1 MTDNKVILAVNNGD
15 GKTRLLTA
23 DAGRTVKVKLIPG
36 NKYLLKNINDDF
48 APENITLQRVDK
60 ALHIIQEGDTQPS
73 IIIEDYFNGDPNNP
87 VLMGMAEDGLLYA
100 YVPLSGESYDTGY
113 LIADGSMSPVALGGE
128 PLGAGGPLLT
138 APDDDNDML
147 FGMLGWFAL
156 AAAGVGAAFAL
167 SEMDKDDGDNHS
179 TPDKP
184 SIGTTMDD
192 EGSIKGPLKSGDT
205 TDDSTPTLTG
215 KGKPG
220 DTIHIYD
227 NDKEIGSVI
236 VDDEGEWSYTPDKP
250 LGEGEHE
257 LTVVE
262 KDPDG
267 NASPPSDPIVIVV
280 DTVAPKAPT
289 IEHIMDKVGKTTG
302 EIHDDAYTDD
312 PQPEM
317 SGTGE
322 AGATIAIYD
331 NGKKIGETTVNDDGR
346 WYFKPSENLTD
357 GSHSITVSQT
367 DKAGNVSEPSDE
379 RDFIVLT
386 EPPGKAET
394 PEVIDNTGPVTG
406 PLKPG
411 DVTDDSQPSFSGEGT
426 PGNTIIIKDNDKEIG
441 SVIVDDEGK
450 WSFTPKDELAE
461 GEHNVVVVEEDPLG
475 NEGDPSD
482 PIQIIVDT
490 TPPAK
495 PDMADALDN
504 TGPITGQLKGG
515 DVTDETRPVFSGKG
529 EPGDTVTIYDG
540 DEVLG
545 TTVID
550 DKGNWTLK
558 PEKPLG
564 EGHHSIT
571 VTQTDKAGNTSDPSE
586 ALEFEVDT
594 TAPDASANVLN
605 ITAVADDVG
614 DRQGNV
620 ASGDITDDSKP
631 LISGIGEAGNT
642 VFVYTTDSSGKHLI
656 GTAVVGSDGTWSL
669 TPETPLTEGLN
680 KLTLETQDPAGN
692 RVAGEAPSYD
702 INLLIPVST
711 APSINSVVD
720 NAEPHVGPLQK
731 GESTNDTTPTL
742 SGSAA
747 PGDIVSILDNGKV
760 IGTVKADS
768 NGKWAFSPD
777 TALADGKHTFTVT
790 ATDAAGNART
800 SGSFPIVIDT
810 AAPSPAENIVI
821 NDNVGDKQGP
831 VGPGDTT
838 DDQSPTLSG
847 EAEPGSVVDIYD
859 NDEKI
864 GSVIVDD
871 EGKWS
876 YTPDTPLAKGDHEI
890 TTTVTDPSGN
900 TSEPSPGISF
910 TVDPDPNQVTV
921 GEIVDD
927 QGPIVGN
934 LKPGTVTDD
943 VRPELSGKGKPGST
957 VTIMDG
963 DDVLGSTVVD
973 PDGNWT
979 FTPEQDLADG
989 DHSLTVISKDPAGN
1003 EVTSPSFDITVDAT
1017 APEKPVL
1024 GSATDDVG
1032 TIRGDLSNGGT
1043 TDDANP
1049 TFNGSAEPGSRVD
1062 IYDNGEHI
1070 GSTIADDNGAW
1081 QFTPTTPLP
1090 EGEHHITTTATDE
1103 AGNTGP
1109 ESDDFVL
1116 VTDYTPP
1123 VASSDVLNIT
1133 SVMDD
1138 VGGRQGNVASG
1149 EITDD
1154 SKPVINGI
1162 GEAGSTVFVY
1172 STDANGKHLLGS
1184 AVVNSE
1190 GTWRL
1195 ALDTPLVE
1203 GLNQLTL
1210 ETQDAVGNRVVG
1222 EAPSYDITV
1231 LIPVSTE
1238 PSINSVVDNAEPH
1251 VGPMQKG
1258 ETTNDTTPT
1267 LSGSAAPGD
1276 VVSILDNGKVIGTVK
1291 ADSSGKWSFTPDT
1304 ALADGQHTFTV
1315 TATDAAGNARTSGT
1329 FPIVIDTAAPSPAE
1343 NIVINDNVG
1352 DKQGPVGPG
1361 DTTDDQSPT
1370 LSGEAEPGSVVD
1382 IYDNDEK
1389 IGSVIVD
1396 DEGKWSYTPDKPL
1409 AKGDHEI
1416 TTTVTDPSGNTSEPS
1431 PGISFT
1437 VDPDP
1442 NQVTVGEVVDDQGP
1456 IVGNLKPGTVTDDAR
1471 PELSGKGKPGSTVTI
1486 MDGDDVLG
1494 STVVDPDG
1502 NWTFTPEQD
1511 LADGDHSLTVISK
1524 DPAGNDVTS
1533 PSFDISV
1540 DTVAPEKP
1548 VIGVA
1553 TDDVGSSRG
1562 DLSSGSTT
1570 DDANPTFKGSAEPGS
1585 RVDIYDNGELIGST
1599 MVDENGGW
1607 QFTPTTALP
1616 EGEHHITT
1624 TATDEA
1630 GNTGPES
1637 DDFVL
1642 ITDYT
1647 APDASKVA
1655 ITEVYD
1661 DVNTAGVIASG
1672 EETDDNRPLIKG
1684 TGAEP
1689 GNTITVYNGDKVI
1702 GTAKVQADG
1711 TWSLEPTTP
1720 LPDGK
1725 YTLTAK
1731 ETDGVGNV
1739 SGPSGEYIINV
1750 ATVPPQAPTLD
1761 TVYDDVA
1768 PHADYLQKG
1777 DVTNDTTPT
1786 LSGSSGVAGGT
1797 ISIYDNGRLIGTT
1810 SVGSNGS
1817 WSFTPDTALADG
1829 SHNFTA
1835 TVTDGV
1841 GRTSE
1846 PTGGFGIVIDTKAPE
1861 AASDL
1866 LVTDNVGAYQGPV
1879 VSGDTTDDNTPTLSG
1894 KAEPGSTVN
1903 IIDNGQ
1909 VIGTAKVNPDGTW
1922 SYTPDQPLA
1931 NGAHDLTTT
1940 VTDPSGNTGPEGSHV
1955 VITVDVVPGK
1965 VEITAV
1971 TDDTGS
1977 VTGSLSQ
1984 GALTD
1989 DTRPQISGTAKAGST
2004 VTIMDGSNVLGT
2016 TTAGADG
2023 TWSFTPSVDLGR
2035 GDHTFT
2041 ATAKD
2046 PMGNESSSSSWTVTI
2061 DTDAPVKPTIDAAL
2075 DDVGSVQGN
2084 LANGGTTDDP
2094 TPTLSGKAEA
2104 GSTVKIYDQNGLLGE
2119 VTAKADGTW
2128 SFSPVAKLPEG
2139 EHRFHVTATDK
2150 AGNTSVASD
2159 DFVLTLDYTAPDASK
2174 LAITEVYDDVN
2185 TAGVIASG
2193 EETDDNRPLIKGT
2206 GAEPGNTITV
2216 YNGDKVI
2223 GTAKVQADGT
2233 WSLEPTTP
2241 LPDGK
2246 YTLTAKETD
2255 GVGNVSGPSGEYII
2269 NVATI
2274 PPQAPTLDTVYDDVA
2289 PHADYLQKGDV
2300 TNDTTPTLSGSS
2312 GVAGG
2317 TISIYDNGRLIGTT
2331 SVGSNGSW
2339 SFTPDTALADGSH
2352 NFTATVTDGVGRTSE
2367 PTGGFGIVIDTKAP
2381 EAASD
2386 LLVTDN
2392 VGAYQGPVVSGDTT
2406 DDNTPTLSGKAEPG
2420 STVNIIDN
2428 GQVIGTAKVNPD
2440 GTWSYTPDQ
2449 PLANGAH
2456 DLTTTVT
2463 DPSGNTGPEG
2473 SHVVIT
2479 VDVVPG
2485 KVEITAV
2492 TDDTGSVTG
2501 SLSQGALT
2509 DDTRPQI
2516 SGTAKAGSTVTIM
2529 DGSNVLGTTTAG
2541 ADGTWS
2547 FTPSVDLGRGD
2558 HTFTATAKDP
2568 MGNESSSSSWTVTI
2582 DTDAPVKPTID
2593 AALDDVGSV
2602 QGNLAN
2608 GGTTDDPTP
2617 TLSGKAE
2624 AGSTVKIYDQN
2635 GLLGEVTAKADGT
2648 WSFSPVAKLPEGEHR
2663 FHVTATD
2670 KAGNTSVASDDFVLT
2685 LDYTA
2690 PDASKLAI
2698 TEVYDD
2704 VNTAG
2709 VIASG
2714 EETDDN
2720 RPLIKGTGA
2729 EPGNTITVY
2738 NGDKVIGTAKVQAD
2752 GTWSLEPTTPLPD
2765 GKYTLTAKETD
2776 GVGNVSGPSGEY
2788 IINVATVPPQAPTLD
2803 TVYDDVAPHADYLQ
2817 KGDVTNDTTPTL
2829 SGSSGVAG
2837 GTISIY
2843 DNGRLIGTTSVGS
2856 NGSWSF
2862 TPDTALA
2869 DGSHNFTATVTDGVG
2884 RTSEPTGGFGIVIDT
2899 KAPDA
2904 ASDLL
2909 VTDNVGAY
2917 QGPVVSGD
2925 TTDDNTPTLSGKA
2938 EPGSTV
2944 NIIDNGQVIGT
2955 AKVNPDG
2962 TWSYTP
2968 DQPLANGAH
2977 DLTTTVTD
2985 PSGNTGP
2992 EGSHVVITV
3001 DVVPGKV
3008 EITAVTDDTGSVTG
3022 SLSQGALTDDTRPQI
3037 SGTAKAGS
3045 TVTIMDGSNVL
3056 GTTTVGADGTWSF
3069 TPSVDLGRGDHTFTA
3084 TAKDP
3089 MGNESSSS
3097 SWTVTIDTDAPVKP
3111 TIDAAL
3117 DDVGSVQGNLANG
3130 GTTDDP
3136 TPTLSGKAEA
3146 GSTVKI
3152 YDQNGLLGE
3161 VTAKADG
3168 TWSFSPVA
3176 KLPEGEHRFH
3186 VTATDRA
3193 GNTSV
3198 ASDDFVLTLDYT
3210 APDASKLAIT
3220 EVYDDVNTAG
3230 VIASGEETDDN
3241 RPLIKGTGAEAGN
3254 TITVYNGDKVIGTAK
3269 VQADGTWSLEPTT
3282 PLPDGKYTLTAKETD
3297 GVGNVSGPSG
3307 EYIINVATVPPQ
3319 APTLD
3324 TVYDDVAPHADYLQK
3339 GDVTNDTTPTLS
3351 GSSGVAGGTI
3361 SIYDN
3366 GRLIGTTSVAGNGSW
3381 SFTPDTALADG
3392 SHNFTATV
3400 TDGVGRTSEPT
3411 GGFGIVI
3418 DTKAPDAASDLLVTD
3433 NVGAYQGPVVS
3444 GDTTDDNTPTLSG
3457 KAEPGST
3464 VNIIDNGQVIG
3475 TAKVNPDGTWSY
3487 TPDQPLANGAHDL
3500 TTTVTDPS
3508 GNTGPEGSH
3517 VVITVDVVPGK
3528 VEITAVTDDT
3538 GSVTGSLS
3546 QGALTDDTRPQ
3557 ISGTAKAGSTVTI
3570 MDGSNVL
3577 GTTTAGAD
3585 GTWSFT
3591 PSVDLGRGDHTFTAT
3606 AKDPM
3611 GNESA
3616 SSSWTVTIDT
3626 DAPVKPTIDAAL
3638 DDVGSVQGN
3647 LANGGTTDDPTPTL
3661 SGKAEAGST
3670 VKIYDQ
3676 NGLLGEVTAKADGT
3690 WSFSPVAKLPE
3701 GEHRF
3706 HVTATD
3712 RAGNTSVASDD
3723 FVLTLDYTAPDVSK
3737 VSITDVV
3744 DDFGSVT
3751 GSIASG
3757 GKTDDNTPLIKGTG
3771 AEPGNTI
3778 TVYNGDKVIGTAKV
3792 QADGTWELQVTKALP
3807 DGTYTLTVKETDSV
3821 GNTTAASPEYII
3833 QIDAGG
3839 QPLPP
3844 TLSSVEDDVAPH
3856 TGPLQKDATTNDNTL
3871 LLTGTAEA
3879 GVTVRIYGGP
3889 NGTTLLGETK
3899 ADAQGKWS
3907 FNTPKL
3913 ADGVHT
3919 FVAEA
3924 INDIGQVSPQTG
3936 GFPIT
3941 VDTSAPGEV
3950 TGFIV
3955 SDNEGPQT
3963 GTLSN
3968 GDTTDDATPTI
3979 SGKAEPGSVVHIYV
3993 NGQENGTAV
4002 ADANGNW
4009 TYTTGSLADGE
4020 YTFTARA
4027 EDSAGNL
4034 GAENAGVTVTLDTSS
4049 VPVTIVRVM
4058 DDKGSVTGELKAN
4071 DVTDDARPEIIGKAK
4086 AGSTVTIMD
4095 GNVVLGSV
4103 KADASGNW
4111 VFTPTSDL
4119 GDGVH
4124 NITATAKDLTGKED
4138 TSSTFSFE
4146 IDSKAP
4152 NRPSIDYAED
4162 QVGTIKDD
4170 LNSNDVTDDPQ
4181 PILHGTAE
4189 AGSTVNIYT
4198 VDGTL
4203 LGSVTANSNGAWNF
4217 KPGSKLP
4224 EGKNTF
4230 YVTATDEAGNV
4241 SDKSADFILTTDY
4254 TAPDASKVA
4263 ITEVIDNYGSVTG
4276 KVESGGVLDDSRP
4289 VIKGTG
4295 AEIGNVITVYT
4306 TDASGATKVLGT
4318 TKVDA
4323 NGTWTLTVSDALYA
4337 DLNKLTVT
4345 ETDTT
4350 GNTAKPST
4358 SYDVTLSSAPGV
4370 PVIDGITDDAGSANV
4385 ELSNGGLTKDTTP
4398 TLHGTAS
4405 GVAGN
4410 TVTIYNGSQVVGT
4423 TTLDANGHWSFTPGT
4438 ALADGSY
4445 HFTVTVTNTAGQE
4458 SEKSQVYSI
4467 DVDATAPNPATDILI
4482 ADDVSPITG
4491 NLQDGDVTDDNKPTF
4506 SGKAEAGSTVNILD
4520 GGKVIGSTTVDS
4532 TGNWDWTPG
4541 TALADG
4547 DHAFTTTVT
4556 DKAGNTSAPTGVVN
4570 ITVDTQGSTVA
4581 LSIDGYHDDVGTNT
4595 GLILGSGTST
4605 DDTSPI
4611 LQGSWSGDLETTES
4625 IRVYQDGI
4633 LLGLAVL
4640 DRANHTWTMAVNG
4653 LVNANTYKFTV
4664 VAVDAAGNES
4674 APSAEFALTID
4685 QDAPTQT
4692 VSITSYTDDVGLVTG
4707 NMPGNTST
4715 DDRQPVLN
4723 GKVTGTP
4730 LEAGDEVRIYD
4741 VSSNTMLGTATV
4753 NSDGTWSFELPP
4765 LDDNMTHTF
4774 RAVVADNVGNE
4785 GTPSSD
4791 FAITVD
4797 LNLLVNKQDT
4807 LDTTPIVSGSTGF
4820 EIQQGEYVE
4829 VTVNG
4834 KTYSS
4839 QNGQVVVD
4847 MRNNTW
4853 YVQIPDAD
4861 ALNVGT
4867 YDVKA
4872 VLFDAAGVQ
4881 IAADESSNELVVS
4894 PTPKVSVGAGGGD
4907 PDQKAT
4913 SVTLSE
4919 DGVWRIHSNQT
4930 MLDSTATSSSSLG
4943 DFSTT
4948 RLQSNSGT
4956 GYSSNNY
4963 VQNATFIDYNRDGM
4977 MDLFTVDSNYDDGQQ
4992 MFYYNGSTYTAYQV
5006 GAFERAPQT
5015 GEFAGDANTDGSANT
5030 WSWYGGIV
5038 AIDKNGDGYVDMING
5053 DQTPNDSA
5061 IRGGYGS
5068 QIVLNNDGTVVGM
5081 SKDGTFATDYAAD
5094 SGYDPIGLDQ
5104 SQPDMELSGVDIN
5117 NDGIVDFVMHS
5128 QNIVAD
5134 GSRIDANGATDSSAA
5149 RSTNQARLVV
5159 VNGTNNGNWKVTQI
5173 VDNVFQRGSD
5183 SDPGIGNGVAMTW
5196 GDYNGDGYLDLFL
5209 GRGSESTTSDSS
5221 AGNNA
5226 GEYASRIHFN
5236 DGNGKLLSDDGDN
5249 NGIGNPTGMY
5259 TFNDTL
5265 AGGASLAL
5273 DWNHDGKMDVI
5284 ELPGMESSSG
5294 GINDAAATGPINLYT
5309 NTSVNGN
5316 TSFTTS
5322 NLLTQVGKSTIGG
5335 SSTAQQVTGAI
5346 AIDVDWDG
5354 DRDLLAFTSGG
5365 TTTYIENKNEVAH
5378 GTSIHLRILDEGGI
5392 NTLFGNTVQLIDE
5405 ATGQVVSTQIINA
5418 QSGNQTNDSTA
5429 IVDFY
5434 NLDAT
5439 KSYSAVILRSTGG
5452 AVSNVGGVA
5461 TVDGK
5466 AVQNV
5471 NKAWGGLTAAEGNHA
5486 YVLTTES
5493 ENNVANASA
5502 SGGTNTTGIVG
5513 TGYNDTFFATLGNDL
5528 YNGAGGTETVSG
5540 VKSWNNTGGLDI
5552 VDYKL
5557 AGSTP
5562 LNIDLNK
5569 TGMQNTGFGSAQFV
5583 NVEGLAGGSGND
5595 TFTGNAA
5602 NNYFEGRA
5610 GADTFYLD
5618 NDGKGGGQ
5626 DTLKYQVQENGRT
5639 NGTGGNGSD
5648 VVHGFVVGTVEAT
5661 RKADIIDISSLL
5673 VGYAGDADGAAHY
5686 INGVATIDAGDA
5698 IAQYLSVTYNGKDT
5712 ILSIDRDGSGSG
5724 FGASQVLTIADTKVD
5739 LETLLAN
5746 HQLVIKGPDVS
5757 TMNYSALNEGVT
5769 VNMWTGFTSA
5779 GGKLEDIV
5787 KIVGTQTDDTITD
5800 NSFSNVIAG
5809 EGGNDTFYLMNG
5821 GNDVLMYNVLEGME
5835 NDATGGNGHDTVHGF
5850 KVGNVE
5856 KDGDADTLNLSDL
5869 VDYSG
5874 PVTFFENNGKMELDA
5889 ESKGLEDYLKVDVVG
5904 NDTVISVDI
5913 DGQGGQHGFTQVVTL
5928 ADVQTDLVTLLQNN
5942 QIMM

>member
-23 DAGRTVKVKLIPG
+23 EAGRTVKVKLIPG
-36 NKYLLKNINDDF
+36 NKYLLKNFNDDF

-73 IIIEDYFNGDPNNP
+73 IIIEDYFNGDPTNP

-100 YVPLSGESYDTGY
+100 YVPLSGDSYDTGY
-113 LIADGSMSPVALGGE
+113 LMADGSMSPVALGGE

-167 SEMDKDDGDNHS
+167 SEMDNDDGDNHS

-312 PQPEM
+312 PKPEM

-322 AGATIAIYD
+322 AGATITIYD
-331 NGKKIGETTVNDDGR
+331 NGKKIGETTVNEDGR
-346 WYFKPSENLTD
+346 WYFKPAENLTD

-450 WSFTPKDELAE
+450 WSFTPKDELTE

-495 PDMADALDN
+495 PDMADAQDN

-564 EGHHSIT
+564 EGDHSIT

-692 RVAGEAPSYD
+692 RVACEAPSYD

-720 NAEPHVGPLQK
+720 NAEPHVGPMQK

-747 PGDIVSILDNGKV
+747 PGDVVSILDNGKV
-760 IGTVKADS
+760 IGTVTADS
-768 NGKWAFSPD
+768 NGKWAFTPD

-921 GEIVDD
+921 GEVVDD

-1103 AGNTGP
+1103 TGNTGP

-1184 AVVNSE
+1184 AVVDSE
-1190 GTWRL
+1190 GNWTL

-1315 TATDAAGNARTSGT
+1315 TATDAAGNARTSGS

-1570 DDANPTFKGSAEPGS
+1570 DDANPTFNGTAEPGS

-1599 MVDENGGW
+1599 VVDENGGW

-1624 TATDEA
+1624 TATDKA

-1672 EETDDNRPLIKG
+1672 GETDDNRPLIKG

-1739 SGPSGEYIINV
+1739 SGPSAEYVINV

-1810 SVGSNGS
+1810 
-1817 WSFTPDTALADG
+1817 T
-1829 SHNFTA
+1829 
-1835 TVTDGV
+1835 
-1841 GRTSE
+1841 
-1846 PTGGFGIVIDTKAPE
+1846 
-1861 AASDL
+1861 
-1866 LVTDNVGAYQGPV
+1866 
-1879 VSGDTTDDNTPTLSG
+1879 
-1894 KAEPGSTVN
+1894 
-1903 IIDNGQ
+1903 
-1909 VIGTAKVNPDGTW
+1909 
-1922 SYTPDQPLA
+1922 
-1931 NGAHDLTTT
+1931 
-1940 VTDPSGNTGPEGSHV
+1940 
-1955 VITVDVVPGK
+1955 
-1965 VEITAV
+1965 
-1971 TDDTGS
+1971 
-1977 VTGSLSQ
+1977 
-1984 GALTD
+1984 
-1989 DTRPQISGTAKAGST
+1989 
-2004 VTIMDGSNVLGT
+2004 
-2016 TTAGADG
+2016 
-2023 TWSFTPSVDLGR
+2023 
-2035 GDHTFT
+2035 
-2041 ATAKD
+2041 
-2046 PMGNESSSSSWTVTI
+2046 
-2061 DTDAPVKPTIDAAL
+2061 
-2075 DDVGSVQGN
+2075 
-2084 LANGGTTDDP
+2084 
-2094 TPTLSGKAEA
+2094 
-2104 GSTVKIYDQNGLLGE
+2104 
-2119 VTAKADGTW
+2119 
-2128 SFSPVAKLPEG
+2128 
-2139 EHRFHVTATDK
+2139 
-2150 AGNTSVASD
+2150 
-2159 DFVLTLDYTAPDASK
+2159 
-2174 LAITEVYDDVN
+2174 
-2185 TAGVIASG
+2185 
-2193 EETDDNRPLIKGT
+2193 
-2206 GAEPGNTITV
+2206 
-2216 YNGDKVI
+2216 
-2223 GTAKVQADGT
+2223 
-2233 WSLEPTTP
+2233 
-2241 LPDGK
+2241 
-2246 YTLTAKETD
+2246 
-2255 GVGNVSGPSGEYII
+2255 
-2269 NVATI
+2269 
-2274 PPQAPTLDTVYDDVA
+2274 
-2289 PHADYLQKGDV
+2289 
-2300 TNDTTPTLSGSS
+2300 
-2312 GVAGG
+2312 
-2317 TISIYDNGRLIGTT
+2317 
-2331 SVGSNGSW
+2331 
-2339 SFTPDTALADGSH
+2339 
-2352 NFTATVTDGVGRTSE
+2352 
-2367 PTGGFGIVIDTKAP
+2367 
-2381 EAASD
+2381 
-2386 LLVTDN
+2386 
-2392 VGAYQGPVVSGDTT
+2392 
-2406 DDNTPTLSGKAEPG
+2406 
-2420 STVNIIDN
+2420 
-2428 GQVIGTAKVNPD
+2428 
-2440 GTWSYTPDQ
+2440 
-2449 PLANGAH
+2449 
-2456 DLTTTVT
+2456 
-2463 DPSGNTGPEG
+2463 
-2473 SHVVIT
+2473 
-2479 VDVVPG
+2479 
-2485 KVEITAV
+2485 
-2492 TDDTGSVTG
+2492 
-2501 SLSQGALT
+2501 
-2509 DDTRPQI
+2509 
-2516 SGTAKAGSTVTIM
+2516 
-2529 DGSNVLGTTTAG
+2529 
-2541 ADGTWS
+2541 
-2547 FTPSVDLGRGD
+2547 
-2558 HTFTATAKDP
+2558 
-2568 MGNESSSSSWTVTI
+2568 
-2582 DTDAPVKPTID
+2582 
-2593 AALDDVGSV
+2593 
-2602 QGNLAN
+2602 
-2608 GGTTDDPTP
+2608 
-2617 TLSGKAE
+2617 
-2624 AGSTVKIYDQN
+2624 
-2635 GLLGEVTAKADGT
+2635 
-2648 WSFSPVAKLPEGEHR
+2648 
-2663 FHVTATD
+2663 
-2670 KAGNTSVASDDFVLT
+2670 
-2685 LDYTA
+2685 
-2690 PDASKLAI
+2690 
-2698 TEVYDD
+2698 
-2704 VNTAG
+2704 
-2709 VIASG
+2709 
-2714 EETDDN
+2714 
-2720 RPLIKGTGA
+2720 
-2729 EPGNTITVY
+2729 
-2738 NGDKVIGTAKVQAD
+2738 
-2752 GTWSLEPTTPLPD
+2752 
-2765 GKYTLTAKETD
+2765 
-2776 GVGNVSGPSGEY
+2776 
-2788 IINVATVPPQAPTLD
+2788 
-2803 TVYDDVAPHADYLQ
+2803 
-2817 KGDVTNDTTPTL
+2817 
-2829 SGSSGVAG
+2829 
-2837 GTISIY
+2837 
-2843 DNGRLIGTTSVGS
+2843 VGS

-3022 SLSQGALTDDTRPQI
+3022 SLSQNAVTDDTRPQI

-3056 GTTTVGADGTWSF
+3056 GTTTAGADGTWSF

-3089 MGNESSSS
+3089 MGNESVSS

-3186 VTATDRA
+3186 VTATDKA

-3198 ASDDFVLTLDYT
+3198 ASDDFVLTLD
-3210 APDASKLAIT
+3210 
-3220 EVYDDVNTAG
+3220 
-3230 VIASGEETDDN
+3230 
-3241 RPLIKGTGAEAGN
+3241 
-3254 TITVYNGDKVIGTAK
+3254 
-3269 VQADGTWSLEPTT
+3269 
-3282 PLPDGKYTLTAKETD
+3282 
-3297 GVGNVSGPSG
+3297 
-3307 EYIINVATVPPQ
+3307 
-3319 APTLD
+3319 
-3324 TVYDDVAPHADYLQK
+3324 
-3339 GDVTNDTTPTLS
+3339 
-3351 GSSGVAGGTI
+3351 
-3361 SIYDN
+3361 
-3366 GRLIGTTSVAGNGSW
+3366 
-3381 SFTPDTALADG
+3381 F
-3392 SHNFTATV
+3392 
-3400 TDGVGRTSEPT
+3400 
-3411 GGFGIVI
+3411 
-3418 DTKAPDAASDLLVTD
+3418 
-3433 NVGAYQGPVVS
+3433 
-3444 GDTTDDNTPTLSG
+3444 
-3457 KAEPGST
+3457 
-3464 VNIIDNGQVIG
+3464 
-3475 TAKVNPDGTWSY
+3475 
-3487 TPDQPLANGAHDL
+3487 
-3500 TTTVTDPS
+3500 
-3508 GNTGPEGSH
+3508 
-3517 VVITVDVVPGK
+3517 
-3528 VEITAVTDDT
+3528 
-3538 GSVTGSLS
+3538 
-3546 QGALTDDTRPQ
+3546 
-3557 ISGTAKAGSTVTI
+3557 
-3570 MDGSNVL
+3570 
-3577 GTTTAGAD
+3577 
-3585 GTWSFT
+3585 
-3591 PSVDLGRGDHTFTAT
+3591 
-3606 AKDPM
+3606 
-3611 GNESA
+3611 
-3616 SSSWTVTIDT
+3616 
-3626 DAPVKPTIDAAL
+3626 
-3638 DDVGSVQGN
+3638 
-3647 LANGGTTDDPTPTL
+3647 
-3661 SGKAEAGST
+3661 
-3670 VKIYDQ
+3670 
-3676 NGLLGEVTAKADGT
+3676 
-3690 WSFSPVAKLPE
+3690 
-3701 GEHRF
+3701 
-3706 HVTATD
+3706 
-3712 RAGNTSVASDD
+3712 
-3723 FVLTLDYTAPDVSK
+3723 TAPDVSK

-3744 DDFGSVT
+3744 DDFGSVI

-3807 DGTYTLTVKETDSV
+3807 DGTYNLTVKETDSV

-3899 ADAQGKWS
+3899 ADPQGKWS

-3955 SDNEGPQT
+3955 SDNEGPKT

-4071 DVTDDARPEIIGKAK
+4071 DVTDDARPDIIGKAK
-4086 AGSTVTIMD
+4086 AGSIVTIKD
-4095 GNVVLGSV
+4095 GSVVLGTV
-4103 KADASGNW
+4103 TADASGNW
-4111 VFTPTSDL
+4111 TFTPTSDL

-4124 NITATAKDLTGKED
+4124 NITATAKDLTGKEE

-4162 QVGTIKDD
+4162 QVGTVKDD

-4241 SDKSADFILTTDY
+4241 SDKSADFVLTTDY
-4254 TAPDASKVA
+4254 TAPDASKV
-4263 ITEVIDNYGSVTG
+4263 TIDSVTDNVG
-4276 KVESGGVLDDSRP
+4276 NVQGIVADGGVLDDSRP
-4289 VIKGTG
+4289 VIRGSG
-4295 AEIGNVITVYT
+4295 AEAGNVITVYT
-4306 TDASGATKVLGT
+4306 TDKDGNTKVLGT
-4318 TKVDA
+4318 TKVDP
-4323 NGTWTLTVSDALYA
+4323 NGKWELTPSESLYG
-4337 DLNKLTVT
+4337 DSINKLTVT
-4345 ETDTT
+4345 ETDSV
-4350 GNTAKPST
+4350 GNVAKPAD
-4358 SYDVTLSSAPGV
+4358 SYDVIMSDTPNAPAIVNVLDDTGTN
-4370 PVIDGITDDAGSANV
+4370 VINLADNA
-4385 ELSNGGLTKDTTP
+4385 LTKDDTP
-4398 TLHGTAS
+4398 TLKGTAD
-4405 GVAGN
+4405 GVAGD
-4410 TVTIYNGSQVVGT
+4410 TITIYNGSQVVGK
-4423 TTLDANGHWSFTPGT
+4423 TTLNSDGTWSFTPSP
-4438 ALADGSY
+4438 ALADGNY
-4445 HFTVTVTNTAGQE
+4445 IFTVTNTNSAGQE
-4458 SEKSQVYSI
+4458 SDRSGSFTLTI
-4467 DVDATAPNPATDILI
+4467 DSTAPNPVSGLQV
-4482 ADDVSPITG
+4482 ADDQGAWKGQLT
-4491 NLQDGDVTDDNKPTF
+4491 DGMTTDDNKPTF
-4506 SGKAEAGSTVNILD
+4506 TGKAEQGSTVTIYDNGQAIGSVVVTNTDGSWQYTPTTPLADGEHQFATQVTDPAGNASAIVDDITVNVSTGASYLQLLQVVDDVQETGGSRVLREGEVTNDSQVQLVGKATAGSTIIITDVGGVQLGTVKADANGDWEFTPLSSLSDGAHTLRITGTDPSNNPLTPIDFDLVVDTVAPVAPVITDVLDDVNPVQGSVAHGKPTNDTTPEITGTAEKGSTVNVYHQVDATTRILLGTAVADSTTGQWTLQITDANKLTEGTWNLVATSTDAAGNISTPSNTWTIVVDTTVSDAVINISSISEDRGSSDTDFVTSDNTLLINGQLTKALQADEWVEISLDNGATWTRASTVTGTSWTVDMQNTPLND
-4520 GGKVIGSTTVDS
+4520 GAYTIQARVVDNAGNVGSTDS
-4532 TGNWDWTPG
+4532 QALQVATGGSDMNGLSTTTKVTTDTSHG
-4541 TALADG
+4541 LTTG
-4547 DHAFTTTVT
+4547 DHFSHAATATNSDMVTRDRTVT
-4556 DKAGNTSAPTGVVN
+4556 ISGNLSAALQAGEHLQISLDNGKTWQTLALNGQSWSYVLPEATASTTHSFKLQVIDVAGNP
-4570 ITVDTQGSTVA
+4570 
-4581 LSIDGYHDDVGTNT
+4581 GTNT
-4595 GLILGSGTST
+4595 KFADSYNVVIDLDSPNGITGAPDVPQHTTTGDSFTFSSGQYGRVEAGAIVSLVSDVNNNGTYQEGLDQVIGFVKANADGSWSLNTSLPSGAHNLAFVVWDEAGNRSSMSASTSTGVTEGGGSTLIEQTWGGTTDADSRGLNAAAVTISQDGLWSFFQSARGTSGTST
-4605 DDTSPI
+4605 ANA
-4611 LQGSWSGDLETTES
+4611 G
-4625 IRVYQDGI
+4625 RVYDSVTREDYDSTY
-4633 LLGLAVL
+4633 LAQPS
-4640 DRANHTWTMAVNG
+4640 TENG
-4653 LVNANTYKFTV
+4653 AGYD
-4664 VAVDAAGNES
+4664 VDS
-4674 APSAEFALTID
+4674 
-4685 QDAPTQT
+4685 
-4692 VSITSYTDDVGLVTG
+4692 TSY
-4707 NMPGNTST
+4707 S
-4715 DDRQPVLN
+4715 R
-4723 GKVTGTP
+4723 
-4730 LEAGDEVRIYD
+4730 Y
-4741 VSSNTMLGTATV
+4741 V
-4753 NSDGTWSFELPP
+4753 NSAAF
-4765 LDDNMTHTF
+4765 
-4774 RAVVADNVGNE
+4774 AD
-4785 GTPSSD
+4785 
-4791 FAITVD
+4791 I
-4797 LNLLVNKQDT
+4797 
-4807 LDTTPIVSGSTGF
+4807 
-4820 EIQQGEYVE
+4820 
-4829 VTVNG
+4829 
-4834 KTYSS
+4834 
-4839 QNGQVVVD
+4839 
-4847 MRNNTW
+4847 
-4853 YVQIPDAD
+4853 
-4861 ALNVGT
+4861 
-4867 YDVKA
+4867 
-4872 VLFDAAGVQ
+4872 
-4881 IAADESSNELVVS
+4881 
-4894 PTPKVSVGAGGGD
+4894 
-4907 PDQKAT
+4907 
-4913 SVTLSE
+4913 
-4919 DGVWRIHSNQT
+4919 
-4930 MLDSTATSSSSLG
+4930 
-4943 DFSTT
+4943 
-4948 RLQSNSGT
+4948 
-4956 GYSSNNY
+4956 
-4963 VQNATFIDYNRDGM
+4963 NRDGYADVM
-4977 MDLFTVDSNYDDGQQ
+4977 SQISSYSNAGR
-4992 MFYYNGSTYTAYQV
+4992 TAY
-5006 GAFERAPQT
+5006 
-5015 GEFAGDANTDGSANT
+5015 
-5030 WSWYGGIV
+5030 W
-5038 AIDKNGDGYVDMING
+5038 
-5053 DQTPNDSA
+5053 
-5061 IRGGYGS
+5061 
-5068 QIVLNNDGTVVGM
+5068 L
-5081 SKDGTFATDYAAD
+5081 
-5094 SGYDPIGLDQ
+5094 
-5104 SQPDMELSGVDIN
+5104 
-5117 NDGIVDFVMHS
+5117 
-5128 QNIVAD
+5128 QNAD
-5134 GSRIDANGATDSSAA
+5134 GSYSAKA
-5149 RSTNQARLVV
+5149 LDQ
-5159 VNGTNNGNWKVTQI
+5159 GTLNHLG
-5173 VDNVFQRGSD
+5173 
-5183 SDPGIGNGVAMTW
+5183 GVISY
-5196 GDYNGDGYLDLFL
+5196 DREGDGYLDFVL
-5209 GRGSESTTSDSS
+5209 GDSEADSISFIKNTQGTLSYEDNSGFSDGHPGGALPTS
-5221 AGNNA
+5221 
-5226 GEYASRIHFN
+5226 
-5236 DGNGKLLSDDGDN
+5236 LSVLHEVGAVDIDN
-5249 NGIGNPTGMY
+5249 NGTVDITAHIDYNGAGNLVGNNSRGLGILYNQTTGTSKTNFGEVGYYANVFRDDGHEDYGNLSISMTY
-5259 TFNDTL
+5259 ADYNNDGWL
-5265 AGGASLAL
+5265 DLFLSRGSKGGSNSDESRIYLNDGTGKLNATDSQAQWFGDNVDGGTSLAV
-5273 DWNHDGKMDVI
+5273 DWNHDGKMDII
-5284 ELPGMESSSG
+5284 EVPRSG
-5294 GINDAAATGPINLYT
+5294 VTGSPMLYT
-5309 NTSVNGN
+5309 NTGSNNWGANKVSLTG
-5316 TSFTTS
+5316 STTF
-5322 NLLTQVGKSTIGG
+5322 NNM
-5335 SSTAQQVTGAI
+5335 TGAV
-5346 AIDVDWDG
+5346 ALDYDWDG
-5354 DRDLLAFTSGG
+5354 SMDLVLYRSGADADVVARDDAGRTMLV
-5365 TTTYIENKNEVAH
+5365 KNTNIAAD
-5378 GTSIHLRILDEGGI
+5378 GTSLQIRIVDGNGI
-5392 NTLFGNTVQLIDE
+5392 NTFYSNTVKLYNSAGELVATQLINPQSS
-5405 ATGQVVSTQIINA
+5405 GSSNSMGLVSFF
-5418 QSGNQTNDSTA
+5418 G
-5429 IVDFY
+5429 
-5434 NLDAT
+5434 LDPNEV
-5439 KSYSAVILRSTGG
+5439 YSVQMLRIT
-5452 AVSNVGGVA
+5452 
-5461 TVDGK
+5461 DGK
-5466 AVQNV
+5466 ADHVGATGSIGGYTNGTV
-5471 NKAWGGLTAAEGNHA
+5471 NENWGGLTTGKAHDS
-5486 YVLTTES
+5486 YVLTAES
-5493 ENNVANASA
+5493 SNAANNT
-5502 SGGTNTTGIVG
+5502 SGNNGIIG
-5513 TGYNDTFFATLGNDL
+5513 TGYNDTFF
-5528 YNGAGGTETVSG
+5528 
-5540 VKSWNNTGGLDI
+5540 
-5552 VDYKL
+5552 
-5557 AGSTP
+5557 
-5562 LNIDLNK
+5562 
-5569 TGMQNTGFGSAQFV
+5569 GSA
-5583 NVEGLAGGSGND
+5583 GND
-5595 TFTGNAA
+5595 TYNGGGGWNQIVSGKPVWSETAGMDVVDYSRSTTAINANLWTGTATGNGTDKLLNIEGLVGSSQQDTFTDNSA
-5602 NNYFEGRA
+5602 NNVFEGRGGNDA
-5610 GADTFYLD
+5610 FYL
-5618 NDGKGGGQ
+5618 
-5626 DTLKYQVQENGRT
+5626 
-5639 NGTGGNGSD
+5639 
-5648 VVHGFVVGTVEAT
+5648 
-5661 RKADIIDISSLL
+5661 
-5673 VGYAGDADGAAHY
+5673 
-5686 INGVATIDAGDA
+5686 
-5698 IAQYLSVTYNGKDT
+5698 
-5712 ILSIDRDGSGSG
+5712 
-5724 FGASQVLTIADTKVD
+5724 
-5739 LETLLAN
+5739 
-5746 HQLVIKGPDVS
+5746 
-5757 TMNYSALNEGVT
+5757 
-5769 VNMWTGFTSA
+5769 VN
-5779 GGKLEDIV
+5779 
-5787 KIVGTQTDDTITD
+5787 
-5800 NSFSNVIAG
+5800 
-5809 EGGNDTFYLMNG
+5809 GGNDT
-5821 GNDVLMYNVLEGME
+5821 LMYKVLAGLS
-5835 NDATGGNGHDTVHGF
+5835 NDSTGGNGHDTIHGF
-5850 KVGNVE
+5850 KVGNLV
-5856 KDGDADTLNLSDL
+5856 KDSDADLLDMSELLDYKGSVSFFEDEGKL
-5869 VDYSG
+5869 ELDYSSRG
-5874 PVTFFENNGKMELDA
+5874 VLD
-5889 ESKGLEDYLKVDVVG
+5889 YVKVEVVG
-5904 NDTVISVDI
+5904 SDTVISIDR

>member
-1 MTDNKVILAVNNGD
+1 MTESKVILAVNSGD

-23 DAGRTVKVKLIPG
+23 DAGRTVKIKLIAG
-36 NKYLLKNINDDF
+36 NKYLLKNVNDDF
-48 APENITLQRVDK
+48 APENITLQRVGK

-73 IIIEDYFNGDPNNP
+73 IIIEDYFDGDKNNP
-87 VLMGMAEDGLLYA
+87 TLMGMAEDGLLYA
-100 YVPLSGESYDTGY
+100 YIPVSGESYDTGY
-113 LIADGSMSPVALGGE
+113 LLADGSMSPVALGGD
-128 PLGAGGPLLT
+128 PLGAGGPILT

-167 SEMDKDDGDNHS
+167 SELDDEDGDKHA
-179 TPDKP
+179 TPEKP
-184 SIGTTMDD
+184 SIGQTIDD
-192 EGSIKGPLKSGDT
+192 EGSIKGPLKSGDV
-205 TDDSTPTLTG
+205 TDDTKPSLTG
-215 KGKPG
+215 KGNPG
-220 DTIHIYD
+220 DTIHIID

-250 LGEGEHE
+250 LSDGEHD
-257 LTVVE
+257 LSVVVE
-262 KDPDG
+262 DPDG
-267 NASPPSDPIVIVV
+267 NKSPPSDPITIVV
-280 DTVAPKAPT
+280 DTVAPDAPT
-289 IEHIMDKVGKTTG
+289 IEHIMDKVGKVTG
-302 EIHDDAYTDD
+302 EILDDTYTDD
-312 PQPEM
+312 PKPEM

-322 AGATIAIYD
+322 AGATITIYD

-346 WYFKPSENLTD
+346 WYFKPSENLAD
-357 GSHSITVSQT
+357 GNHSITVSQT
-367 DKAGNVSEPSDE
+367 DKAGNVSKPSDE
-379 RDFIVLT
+379 REFIVLT

-394 PEVIDNTGPVTG
+394 PEVNDNTGPITG

-411 DVTDDSQPSFSGEGT
+411 DVTDDSKPSFSGEGT
-426 PGNTIIIKDNDKEIG
+426 PGNTIVIKDNDKEIG

-450 WSFTPKDELAE
+450 WTYTPEKDLSE
-461 GEHNVVVVEEDPLG
+461 GEHNVEVIEEDPLG
-475 NEGDPSD
+475 NVGEPSD

-495 PDMADALDN
+495 PDMVDAEDN

-545 TTVID
+545 STVID
-550 DKGNWTLK
+550 DEGNWTLT

-564 EGHHSIT
+564 EGDHSIT

-594 TAPDASANVLN
+594 TAPDASANVLK

-620 ASGDITDDSKP
+620 ASGEITDDSKP

-656 GTAVVGSDGTWSL
+656 GSAVVGSDGTWSL
-669 TPETPLTEGLN
+669 TPSTPLTEGLN

-692 RVAGEAPSYD
+692 RIAGDAPSYD

-711 APSINSVVD
+711 NPSINSVVD
-720 NAEPHVGPLQK
+720 NSEPHVGPLQK

-747 PGDIVSILDNGKV
+747 PGDTVSILDNGKV
-760 IGTVKADS
+760 IGSVTADS
-768 NGKWAFSPD
+768 NGKWTFTPD

-810 AAPSPAENIVI
+810 TAPAPADNII
-821 NDNVGDKQGP
+821 LDDNVGDKQGP
-831 VGPGDTT
+831 VGEGDTT

-871 EGKWS
+871 EGKW
-876 YTPDTPLAKGDHEI
+876 T
-890 TTTVTDPSGN
+890 
-900 TSEPSPGISF
+900 
-910 TVDPDPNQVTV
+910 
-921 GEIVDD
+921 
-927 QGPIVGN
+927 
-934 LKPGTVTDD
+934 
-943 VRPELSGKGKPGST
+943 
-957 VTIMDG
+957 
-963 DDVLGSTVVD
+963 
-973 PDGNWT
+973 
-979 FTPEQDLADG
+979 
-989 DHSLTVISKDPAGN
+989 
-1003 EVTSPSFDITVDAT
+1003 
-1017 APEKPVL
+1017 
-1024 GSATDDVG
+1024 
-1032 TIRGDLSNGGT
+1032 
-1043 TDDANP
+1043 
-1049 TFNGSAEPGSRVD
+1049 
-1062 IYDNGEHI
+1062 
-1070 GSTIADDNGAW
+1070 
-1081 QFTPTTPLP
+1081 
-1090 EGEHHITTTATDE
+1090 
-1103 AGNTGP
+1103 
-1109 ESDDFVL
+1109 
-1116 VTDYTPP
+1116 
-1123 VASSDVLNIT
+1123 
-1133 SVMDD
+1133 
-1138 VGGRQGNVASG
+1138 
-1149 EITDD
+1149 
-1154 SKPVINGI
+1154 
-1162 GEAGSTVFVY
+1162 
-1172 STDANGKHLLGS
+1172 
-1184 AVVNSE
+1184 
-1190 GTWRL
+1190 
-1195 ALDTPLVE
+1195 
-1203 GLNQLTL
+1203 
-1210 ETQDAVGNRVVG
+1210 
-1222 EAPSYDITV
+1222 
-1231 LIPVSTE
+1231 
-1238 PSINSVVDNAEPH
+1238 
-1251 VGPMQKG
+1251 
-1258 ETTNDTTPT
+1258 
-1267 LSGSAAPGD
+1267 
-1276 VVSILDNGKVIGTVK
+1276 
-1291 ADSSGKWSFTPDT
+1291 
-1304 ALADGQHTFTV
+1304 
-1315 TATDAAGNARTSGT
+1315 
-1329 FPIVIDTAAPSPAE
+1329 
-1343 NIVINDNVG
+1343 
-1352 DKQGPVGPG
+1352 
-1361 DTTDDQSPT
+1361 
-1370 LSGEAEPGSVVD
+1370 
-1382 IYDNDEK
+1382 
-1389 IGSVIVD
+1389 
-1396 DEGKWSYTPDKPL
+1396 YTPDKPL
-1409 AKGDHEI
+1409 DKGDHEL

-1456 IVGNLKPGTVTDDAR
+1456 IVGNLKPGTVTDDVR
-1471 PELSGKGKPGSTVTI
+1471 PELGGKGKPGSTVTI
-1486 MDGDDVLG
+1486 KDGDDVLG

-1502 NWTFTPEQD
+1502 NWTFTPDQD
-1511 LADGDHSLTVISK
+1511 LADGDHSLTVVSKDPAGNEVTSPSFDITVDATAPEKPVLGSATDDVGTIRGDLSNGSTTDDANPTFNGSAEPGSRVDIYDNGEHIGSTVADDKGAWQFTPTTPLPEGEHHITTTATDEAGNTSPESDDFVLVTDYTPPAATSDVLNITSVMDDVGGRQGNIASGEVTDDSKPVINGIGEAGSTVFVYSTDANGKHLLGSAVVDSEGNWTLALDTPLVEGLNKLTLETQDAVGNRVAGEAPSYDITVLIPVSTEPSINSVVDNSEPHVGPLQKGESTNDTTPTLSGSAAPGDTVSILDNGKVIGSVTADSNGKWTFTPDTALADGKHTFTVTATDAAGNARTSGSFPIVIDTTAPAPADNIILDDNVGDKQGPVGEGDTTDDQSPTLSGEAEPGSVVDIYDNDEKIGSVIVDDEGKWSYTPDKPLDKGDHELTTTVTDPSGNTSEPSPGISFTVDPDPNQVTVGEVVDDQGPIVGNLKPGNVTDDARPELGGKGKPGSTVTIKDGDDVLGSTVVDPDGNWTFTPDQDLAEGDHSLTVVSK

-1533 PSFDISV
+1533 PAFDITV

-1548 VIGVA
+1548 VVGLA

-1599 MVDENGGW
+1599 VVDENGGW

-1630 GNTGPES
+1630 GNTSPES

-1647 APDASKVA
+1647 APDASKVV

-1661 DVNTAGVIASG
+1661 DVKASG
-1672 EETDDNRPLIKG
+1672 VVASGGETDDNRPLIKG

-1739 SGPSGEYIINV
+1739 SGPSAEYVINV

-1786 LSGSSGVAGGT
+1786 LSGSSGVIGGT
-1797 ISIYDNGRLIGTT
+1797 ISIYDNGRLIGTAT
-1810 SVGSNGS
+1810 VGSNGS

-1829 SHNFTA
+1829 NHSFTA

-1846 PTGGFGIVIDTKAPE
+1846 PTGGFGIVVDTKAPD

-1909 VIGTAKVNPDGTW
+1909 VIGSTKVNPDGTW
-1922 SYTPDQPLA
+1922 SFTPDQALS
-1931 NGAHDLTTT
+1931 NGEHDLTTT

-1965 VEITAV
+1965 VEITGV
-1971 TDDTGS
+1971 TDDVGS

-1984 GALTD
+1984 NAVTD

-2035 GDHTFT
+2035 GEHSFT

-2075 DDVGSVQGN
+2075 DDVGTVQGT
-2084 LANGGTTDDP
+2084 LSNGSSTDDP

-2150 AGNTSVASD
+2150 AGNTSADSD

-2174 LAITEVYDDVN
+2174 LAITEVYDDVK
-2185 TAGVIASG
+2185 ASG
-2193 EETDDNRPLIKGT
+2193 VVASGGETDDNRPLIKGT

-2255 GVGNVSGPSGEYII
+2255 GVGNVSGPSAEYVI
-2269 NVATI
+2269 NVATV

-2312 GVAGG
+2312 GVIGG
-2317 TISIYDNGRLIGTT
+2317 TISIYDNGRLIGTAT
-2331 SVGSNGSW
+2331 VGSNGSW
-2339 SFTPDTALADGSH
+2339 SFTPDTALADGNHS
-2352 NFTATVTDGVGRTSE
+2352 FTATVTDGVGRTSE
-2367 PTGGFGIVIDTKAP
+2367 PTGGFGIVVDTKAP
-2381 EAASD
+2381 DAASD

-2428 GQVIGTAKVNPD
+2428 GQVIGSTKVNPD
-2440 GTWSYTPDQ
+2440 GSWSFTPDQ
-2449 PLANGAH
+2449 ALSNGEH

-2485 KVEITAV
+2485 KVEITGV
-2492 TDDTGSVTG
+2492 TDDVGSVTG
-2501 SLSQGALT
+2501 SLSQNAVT

-2547 FTPSVDLGRGD
+2547 FTPSVDLGRGE
-2558 HTFTATAKDP
+2558 HSFTATAKDP

-2593 AALDDVGSV
+2593 AALDDVGTV
-2602 QGNLAN
+2602 QGTLSN
-2608 GGTTDDPTP
+2608 GSSTDDPTP

-2670 KAGNTSVASDDFVLT
+2670 KAGNTSQDSDDFVLT

-2704 VNTAG
+2704 VK
-2709 VIASG
+2709 ASG
-2714 EETDDN
+2714 VVASGGETDDN

-2776 GVGNVSGPSGEY
+2776 SVGNVSGPSAEY
-2788 IINVATVPPQAPTLD
+2788 VINVATVPPQAPTLD

-2829 SGSSGVAG
+2829 SGSSGVIG

-2843 DNGRLIGTTSVGS
+2843 DNGRLIGTATVGS

-2869 DGSHNFTATVTDGVG
+2869 DGNHSFTATVTDGVG
-2884 RTSEPTGGFGIVIDT
+2884 RTSEPTGGFGIVVDT

-2944 NIIDNGQVIGT
+2944 NIIDNGQVIGST
-2955 AKVNPDG
+2955 KVNPDG
-2962 TWSYTP
+2962 SWSFTP
-2968 DQPLANGAH
+2968 DQALSNGEH

-3008 EITAVTDDTGSVTG
+3008 EITGVTDDTGSVTG
-3022 SLSQGALTDDTRPQI
+3022 SLSQ
-3037 SGTAKAGS
+3037 
-3045 TVTIMDGSNVL
+3045 N
-3056 GTTTVGADGTWSF
+3056 
-3069 TPSVDLGRGDHTFTA
+3069 
-3084 TAKDP
+3084 
-3089 MGNESSSS
+3089 
-3097 SWTVTIDTDAPVKP
+3097 
-3111 TIDAAL
+3111 
-3117 DDVGSVQGNLANG
+3117 
-3130 GTTDDP
+3130 
-3136 TPTLSGKAEA
+3136 
-3146 GSTVKI
+3146 
-3152 YDQNGLLGE
+3152 
-3161 VTAKADG
+3161 
-3168 TWSFSPVA
+3168 
-3176 KLPEGEHRFH
+3176 
-3186 VTATDRA
+3186 
-3193 GNTSV
+3193 
-3198 ASDDFVLTLDYT
+3198 
-3210 APDASKLAIT
+3210 
-3220 EVYDDVNTAG
+3220 
-3230 VIASGEETDDN
+3230 
-3241 RPLIKGTGAEAGN
+3241 
-3254 TITVYNGDKVIGTAK
+3254 
-3269 VQADGTWSLEPTT
+3269 
-3282 PLPDGKYTLTAKETD
+3282 
-3297 GVGNVSGPSG
+3297 
-3307 EYIINVATVPPQ
+3307 
-3319 APTLD
+3319 
-3324 TVYDDVAPHADYLQK
+3324 
-3339 GDVTNDTTPTLS
+3339 
-3351 GSSGVAGGTI
+3351 
-3361 SIYDN
+3361 
-3366 GRLIGTTSVAGNGSW
+3366 
-3381 SFTPDTALADG
+3381 
-3392 SHNFTATV
+3392 
-3400 TDGVGRTSEPT
+3400 
-3411 GGFGIVI
+3411 
-3418 DTKAPDAASDLLVTD
+3418 
-3433 NVGAYQGPVVS
+3433 
-3444 GDTTDDNTPTLSG
+3444 
-3457 KAEPGST
+3457 
-3464 VNIIDNGQVIG
+3464 
-3475 TAKVNPDGTWSY
+3475 
-3487 TPDQPLANGAHDL
+3487 
-3500 TTTVTDPS
+3500 
-3508 GNTGPEGSH
+3508 
-3517 VVITVDVVPGK
+3517 
-3528 VEITAVTDDT
+3528 AV
-3538 GSVTGSLS
+3538 
-3546 QGALTDDTRPQ
+3546 TDDTRPQ

-3591 PSVDLGRGDHTFTAT
+3591 PSVDLGRGEHSFTAT

-3611 GNESA
+3611 GNESS

-3638 DDVGSVQGN
+3638 DDVGTVQGT
-3647 LANGGTTDDPTPTL
+3647 LSNGSSTDDPTPTL

-3690 WSFSPVAKLPE
+3690 WSFSPTAKLPE

-3712 RAGNTSVASDD
+3712 KAGNTSAASDD
-3723 FVLTLDYTAPDVSK
+3723 FVLNLDYTAPDASK

-3751 GSIASG
+3751 GSVTSG

-3771 AEPGNTI
+3771 AEAGNTI

-3807 DGTYTLTVKETDSV
+3807 DGTYNLTVKETDSV

-3879 GVTVRIYGGP
+3879 NVTVRIYGGP
-3889 NGTTLLGETK
+3889 NGTTLLGETQ

-3936 GFPIT
+3936 GFPVT

-3955 SDNEGPQT
+3955 SDNEGPKT
-3963 GTLSN
+3963 GVLSN

-3979 SGKAEPGSVVHIYV
+3979 SGKAEPGSVVHVYV

-4058 DDKGSVTGELKAN
+4058 DDKGTVTGELKAN
-4071 DVTDDARPEIIGKAK
+4071 DVTDDARPDIIGKAK
-4086 AGSTVTIMD
+4086 AGSIVTIKD
-4095 GNVVLGSV
+4095 GSVVLGTV
-4103 KADASGNW
+4103 TADASGNW
-4111 VFTPTSDL
+4111 TFTPTSDL

-4162 QVGTIKDD
+4162 QVGTVKDD

-4189 AGSTVNIYT
+4189 ANSTVNIYS

-4203 LGSVTANSNGAWNF
+4203 LGSVTANSSGAWNF

-4230 YVTATDEAGNV
+4230 YVTATDKAGNV
-4241 SDKSADFILTTDY
+4241 SDKSADFVLTTDY
-4254 TAPDASKVA
+4254 TAPDASKV
-4263 ITEVIDNYGSVTG
+4263 TIDSVTDNVG
-4276 KVESGGVLDDSRP
+4276 NVQGIVADGGVLDDSRP
-4289 VIKGTG
+4289 VIRGSG
-4295 AEIGNVITVYT
+4295 AEVGNVITVYT
-4306 TDASGATKVLGT
+4306 TDKDGNTKVLGT
-4318 TKVDA
+4318 TTVDQ
-4323 NGTWTLTVSDALYA
+4323 NGKWELTPSESLYG
-4337 DLNKLTVT
+4337 DSINKLTVT
-4345 ETDTT
+4345 ETDRV
-4350 GNTAKPST
+4350 GNVAKPAD
-4358 SYDVTLSSAPGV
+4358 SYDVIMSDTPDAPAIINVLDDTGTT
-4370 PVIDGITDDAGSANV
+4370 VINLAN
-4385 ELSNGGLTKDTTP
+4385 NALTKDDTP
-4398 TLHGTAS
+4398 TLNGTAD
-4405 GVAGN
+4405 GAAGD
-4410 TVTIYNGSQVVGT
+4410 TITIYNGSQVVGK
-4423 TTLDANGHWSFTPGT
+4423 TTLNSDGTWSFTPSP

-4445 HFTVTVTNTAGQE
+4445 TFTVTNTNSAGQE
-4458 SEKSQVYSI
+4458 SDRSGSFTVTI
-4467 DVDATAPNPATDILI
+4467 DSTAPNPVSGLQVS
-4482 ADDVSPITG
+4482 DDQGAWKGQLTEG
-4491 NLQDGDVTDDNKPTF
+4491 MTTDDNKPTF
-4506 SGKAEAGSTVNILD
+4506 TGKAEQGSTVTIYDNGQAIGSVTVTNPDGSWQFTPSTPLVDGEHQFATQVTDPAGNSSAIVDDITVNVSTGASYLQLLQVVDDVQEAGGSRVLRDGEVTNDSQVQLVGKATAGSTIIITDVGGVQLGTVKADANGNWEFTPMSSLSDGAHTLRITGTDPSNNPLTPIDFDLVVDTVAPVAPVITNVLDDVDPVQGSVAHGKPTNDTTPEITGTAEKGSTVNVYHQVD
-4520 GGKVIGSTTVDS
+4520 ATT
-4532 TGNWDWTPG
+4532 
-4541 TALADG
+4541 
-4547 DHAFTTTVT
+4547 
-4556 DKAGNTSAPTGVVN
+4556 
-4570 ITVDTQGSTVA
+4570 
-4581 LSIDGYHDDVGTNT
+4581 
-4595 GLILGSGTST
+4595 
-4605 DDTSPI
+4605 
-4611 LQGSWSGDLETTES
+4611 
-4625 IRVYQDGI
+4625 RI
-4633 LLGLAVL
+4633 LLGTAVADSTTGQWTLQISDANKLAEG
-4640 DRANHTWTMAVNG
+4640 TWN
-4653 LVNANTYKFTV
+4653 LVATST
-4664 VAVDAAGNES
+4664 DAAGNVS
-4674 APSAEFALTID
+4674 TPSNTWTIVVD
-4685 QDAPTQT
+4685 TT
-4692 VSITSYTDDVGLVTG
+4692 VSDAVINISSISEDRGASDADFITSDNTLLINGELNKALQADEWVEISLDNGVTW
-4707 NMPGNTST
+4707 TRAST
-4715 DDRQPVLN
+4715 
-4723 GKVTGTP
+4723 VTGTSWTVDMQSTP
-4730 LEAGDEVRIYD
+4730 LNDGAYTIQARVVDNAGNVGSTDSQALQVASGGSDMNGLSTTTKVTTDTSHGLTTGDHFSHAATATNGDMVTRDRTVTLSGNLSAALQAGEHLQISLDNGKTWKTLALNGQSWSYELPEATASTTHSFKLQVIDVAGNPGTNTKFADSYNVVIDLDSPDAITMAPDVPQHTSTGDSFTFSSGQYGRVEAGAI
-4741 VSSNTMLGTATV
+4741 VSLVSDV
-4753 NSDGTWSFELPP
+4753 NSNGTYQEGLDQIIGFAKANADGSWTLNTTLPAGAHNLAFVVWDEAGNRSSMSASTSTGVTEGGGSTLIEQTWGGTTDADGRGLNAAAVTISQDGLWSF
-4765 LDDNMTHTF
+4765 F
-4774 RAVVADNVGNE
+4774 QSAR
-4785 GTPSSD
+4785 GT
-4791 FAITVD
+4791 
-4797 LNLLVNKQDT
+4797 
-4807 LDTTPIVSGSTGF
+4807 SGSTTANAGR
-4820 EIQQGEYVE
+4820 V
-4829 VTVNG
+4829 
-4834 KTYSS
+4834 
-4839 QNGQVVVD
+4839 
-4847 MRNNTW
+4847 
-4853 YVQIPDAD
+4853 
-4861 ALNVGT
+4861 
-4867 YDVKA
+4867 YD
-4872 VLFDAAGVQ
+4872 
-4881 IAADESSNELVVS
+4881 
-4894 PTPKVSVGAGGGD
+4894 
-4907 PDQKAT
+4907 
-4913 SVTLSE
+4913 SVTRE
-4919 DGVWRIHSNQT
+4919 DY
-4930 MLDSTATSSSSLG
+4930 DSTYLAQPSTSNGSDYNVDDPSYS
-4943 DFSTT
+4943 
-4948 RLQSNSGT
+4948 RYINS
-4956 GYSSNNY
+4956 
-4963 VQNATFIDYNRDGM
+4963 ATFADINRDGYTDVM
-4977 MDLFTVDSNYDDGQQ
+4977 SQVSSYGNAGR
-4992 MFYYNGSTYTAYQV
+4992 TAY
-5006 GAFERAPQT
+5006 
-5015 GEFAGDANTDGSANT
+5015 
-5030 WSWYGGIV
+5030 W
-5038 AIDKNGDGYVDMING
+5038 
-5053 DQTPNDSA
+5053 
-5061 IRGGYGS
+5061 
-5068 QIVLNNDGTVVGM
+5068 L
-5081 SKDGTFATDYAAD
+5081 
-5094 SGYDPIGLDQ
+5094 
-5104 SQPDMELSGVDIN
+5104 
-5117 NDGIVDFVMHS
+5117 
-5128 QNIVAD
+5128 QNAD
-5134 GSRIDANGATDSSAA
+5134 GSYSAKA
-5149 RSTNQARLVV
+5149 LDQ
-5159 VNGTNNGNWKVTQI
+5159 
-5173 VDNVFQRGSD
+5173 GSLNHL
-5183 SDPGIGNGVAMTW
+5183 GGVIAY
-5196 GDYNGDGYLDLFL
+5196 DREGDGYLDFVLAD
-5209 GRGSESTTSDSS
+5209 SEADSIS
-5221 AGNNA
+5221 FVKNEQGTLSYEDNA
-5226 GEYASRIHFN
+5226 GFY
-5236 DGNGKLLSDDGDN
+5236 DGHPGGALPTAMSVLHEVGAVDIDN
-5249 NGIGNPTGMY
+5249 NGTVDITAHIDYNGAGSYVGNTSRGLGIIYNQTTGTLETNFGEVGY
-5259 TFNDTL
+5259 YANVFRNDGHEDYGNRSISMTYGDYNNDGWL
-5265 AGGASLAL
+5265 DLFLSRGSKGGANSDESRIYLNDGTGKLNATDSQAQWFGDSLDGGTSLAV
-5273 DWNHDGKMDVI
+5273 DWNHDGKMDII
-5284 ELPGMESSSG
+5284 EVPRSEVNGAPM
-5294 GINDAAATGPINLYT
+5294 LYT
-5309 NTSVNGN
+5309 NTGSNNWGTNKVSLTGN
-5316 TSFTTS
+5316 TMFN
-5322 NLLTQVGKSTIGG
+5322 NL
-5335 SSTAQQVTGAI
+5335 TGAV
-5346 AIDVDWDG
+5346 ALDYDWDG
-5354 DRDLLAFTSGG
+5354 SMDLVLYRSGADANVVASDDAG
-5365 TTTYIENKNEVAH
+5365 RTMLVKNTNIAAD
-5378 GTSIHLRILDEGGI
+5378 GTSLQIRIVDGNGI
-5392 NTLFGNTVQLIDE
+5392 NTFYSNTVKLYNSAGELVATQLINPQSS
-5405 ATGQVVSTQIINA
+5405 GSSNSMGLVSFF
-5418 QSGNQTNDSTA
+5418 G
-5429 IVDFY
+5429 
-5434 NLDAT
+5434 LDPNEV
-5439 KSYSAVILRSTGG
+5439 YSVQMLRIT
-5452 AVSNVGGVA
+5452 
-5461 TVDGK
+5461 DGK
-5466 AVQNV
+5466 ADHIGATGSIGGYTNGTV
-5471 NKAWGGLTAAEGNHA
+5471 NENWGGLTTGKAHDS
-5486 YVLTTES
+5486 YVLTAES
-5493 ENNVANASA
+5493 DSAANNT
-5502 SGGTNTTGIVG
+5502 SGNSGIIG
-5513 TGYNDTFFATLGNDL
+5513 TGYNDTFF
-5528 YNGAGGTETVSG
+5528 
-5540 VKSWNNTGGLDI
+5540 
-5552 VDYKL
+5552 
-5557 AGSTP
+5557 
-5562 LNIDLNK
+5562 
-5569 TGMQNTGFGSAQFV
+5569 GSA
-5583 NVEGLAGGSGND
+5583 GND
-5595 TFTGNAA
+5595 TYNGGGGWNQIVSGKPVWSETAGMDVVDYSRSTSAVNANLWTGTATGNGTDKLLSI
-5602 NNYFEGRA
+5602 EGLV
-5610 GADTFYLD
+5610 GSNQQDTF
-5618 NDGKGGGQ
+5618 
-5626 DTLKYQVQENGRT
+5626 
-5639 NGTGGNGSD
+5639 
-5648 VVHGFVVGTVEAT
+5648 
-5661 RKADIIDISSLL
+5661 
-5673 VGYAGDADGAAHY
+5673 
-5686 INGVATIDAGDA
+5686 
-5698 IAQYLSVTYNGKDT
+5698 
-5712 ILSIDRDGSGSG
+5712 
-5724 FGASQVLTIADTKVD
+5724 
-5739 LETLLAN
+5739 
-5746 HQLVIKGPDVS
+5746 
-5757 TMNYSALNEGVT
+5757 
-5769 VNMWTGFTSA
+5769 
-5779 GGKLEDIV
+5779 
-5787 KIVGTQTDDTITD
+5787 TD
-5800 NSFSNVIAG
+5800 NSANNLFDGRGGNDAFYLVN
-5809 EGGNDTFYLMNG
+5809 GGNDT
-5821 GNDVLMYNVLEGME
+5821 LMYKVLAGMS
-5835 NDATGGNGHDTVHGF
+5835 NDGTGGNGHDTIHGF
-5850 KVGNVE
+5850 KVGNLV
-5856 KDGDADTLNLSDL
+5856 KDSDADLLDMSELLDYKGSVSFFEDDGKL
-5869 VDYSG
+5869 ELDYSSRG
-5874 PVTFFENNGKMELDA
+5874 VLD
-5889 ESKGLEDYLKVDVVG
+5889 YVKVEVVG
-5904 NDTVISVDI
+5904 SDTVISIDR

>member
-1 MTDNKVILAVNNGD
+1 MTENKVILAVNNGD

-36 NKYLLKNINDDF
+36 NKYLLKNVNDDF
-48 APENITLQRVDK
+48 APENITLQRVGK

-73 IIIEDYFNGDPNNP
+73 IIIENYFDGDSKNP
-87 VLMGMAEDGLLYA
+87 TLMGMAEDGLLYA
-100 YVPLSGESYDTGY
+100 YIPLSGESYDNGY
-113 LIADGSMSPVALGGE
+113 LMAEGGLAPVALGGE
-128 PLGAGGPLLT
+128 PLGAGGPLLS
-138 APDDDNDML
+138 APDDENDML

-167 SEMDKDDGDNHS
+167 SELEKDESDS
-179 TPDKP
+179 QPAPEKP
-184 SIGTTMDD
+184 SIGKAVDD
-192 EGSIKGPLKSGDT
+192 EGSIKGPLKSGDV
-205 TDDSTPTLTG
+205 TDDSTPSLIG

-220 DTIHIYD
+220 DTIHIID

-250 LGEGEHE
+250 LGDGEHD
-257 LTVVE
+257 LSVVVE
-262 KDPDG
+262 DPDG
-267 NASPPSDPIVIVV
+267 NMSPPSDPITIVV
-280 DTVAPKAPT
+280 DTVAPDAPT
-289 IEHIMDKVGKTTG
+289 IEHIMDKVGKVTG
-302 EIHDDAYTDD
+302 EILEDAYTDD
-312 PQPEM
+312 PKPEM

-322 AGATIAIYD
+322 AGATITIYD

-357 GSHSITVSQT
+357 GNHSITVSQT

-394 PEVIDNTGPVTG
+394 PSVIDDNGPVTG

-411 DVTDDSQPSFSGEGT
+411 DVTDDTKPSFSGEGT
-426 PGNTIIIKDNDKEIG
+426 PGNTIVIKDNDKEIG

-450 WSFTPKDELAE
+450 WTYTPEKDLSE
-461 GEHNVVVVEEDPLG
+461 GEHNVEVIEEDPLG
-475 NEGDPSD
+475 NVGQPSD

-490 TPPAK
+490 TPPAR
-495 PDMADALDN
+495 PDRVYAEDN

-545 TTVID
+545 STVID
-550 DKGNWTLK
+550 DEGNWSLK

-564 EGHHSIT
+564 EGDHSIT

-594 TAPDASANVLN
+594 TAPDASADVLK

-620 ASGDITDDSKP
+620 ASGEITDDSKP

-642 VFVYTTDSSGKHLI
+642 VYVYTTDASGKHLI
-656 GTAVVGSDGTWSL
+656 GSAVVGSDGTWSL

-680 KLTLETQDPAGN
+680 QLTLETQDPAGN
-692 RVAGEAPSYD
+692 RVAGDAPSYD
-702 INLLIPVST
+702 INLLIPIST
-711 APSINSVVD
+711 QPSINSVVD
-720 NAEPHVGPLQK
+720 NSEPHVGPLQK
-731 GESTNDTTPTL
+731 GDATNDTTPTL

-760 IGTVKADS
+760 IGSVTADS
-768 NGKWAFSPD
+768 NGKWTFTPD
-777 TALADGKHTFTVT
+777 AALADGKHTFTVT
-790 ATDAAGNART
+790 ATDAAGNSRT

-831 VGPGDTT
+831 VGSGDTT

-876 YTPDTPLAKGDHEI
+876 YTPDKPLDKGDHEI

-921 GEIVDD
+921 GEVVDD

-957 VTIMDG
+957 VTIKDG

-989 DHSLTVISKDPAGN
+989 NHSLTVVSKDPAGN

-1032 TIRGDLSNGGT
+1032 TIRGDLSNGST

-1070 GSTIADDNGAW
+1070 GSTIADDKGAW

-1123 VASSDVLNIT
+1123 VATGDVLNIT

-1190 GTWRL
+1190 GTWTL

-1210 ETQDAVGNRVVG
+1210 ETQDAVGNRVAG

-1352 DKQGPVGPG
+1352 DKQGPVGDG

-1456 IVGNLKPGTVTDDAR
+1456 IVGNLRPGNVTDDAR
-1471 PELSGKGKPGSTVTI
+1471 PELGGKGKPGSTVTI

-1548 VIGVA
+1548 VVGLA

-1599 MVDENGGW
+1599 VVDENGGW

-1624 TATDEA
+1624 TATDKA

-1720 LPDGK
+1720 LPDGR

-1797 ISIYDNGRLIGTT
+1797 ISIYDNGRLIGTAT
-1810 SVGSNGS
+1810 VGSNGS

-1829 SHNFTA
+1829 SH
-1835 TVTDGV
+1835 
-1841 GRTSE
+1841 S
-1846 PTGGFGIVIDTKAPE
+1846 
-1861 AASDL
+1861 
-1866 LVTDNVGAYQGPV
+1866 
-1879 VSGDTTDDNTPTLSG
+1879 
-1894 KAEPGSTVN
+1894 
-1903 IIDNGQ
+1903 
-1909 VIGTAKVNPDGTW
+1909 
-1922 SYTPDQPLA
+1922 
-1931 NGAHDLTTT
+1931 
-1940 VTDPSGNTGPEGSHV
+1940 
-1955 VITVDVVPGK
+1955 
-1965 VEITAV
+1965 
-1971 TDDTGS
+1971 
-1977 VTGSLSQ
+1977 
-1984 GALTD
+1984 
-1989 DTRPQISGTAKAGST
+1989 
-2004 VTIMDGSNVLGT
+2004 
-2016 TTAGADG
+2016 
-2023 TWSFTPSVDLGR
+2023 
-2035 GDHTFT
+2035 
-2041 ATAKD
+2041 
-2046 PMGNESSSSSWTVTI
+2046 
-2061 DTDAPVKPTIDAAL
+2061 
-2075 DDVGSVQGN
+2075 
-2084 LANGGTTDDP
+2084 
-2094 TPTLSGKAEA
+2094 
-2104 GSTVKIYDQNGLLGE
+2104 
-2119 VTAKADGTW
+2119 
-2128 SFSPVAKLPEG
+2128 
-2139 EHRFHVTATDK
+2139 
-2150 AGNTSVASD
+2150 
-2159 DFVLTLDYTAPDASK
+2159 
-2174 LAITEVYDDVN
+2174 
-2185 TAGVIASG
+2185 
-2193 EETDDNRPLIKGT
+2193 
-2206 GAEPGNTITV
+2206 
-2216 YNGDKVI
+2216 
-2223 GTAKVQADGT
+2223 
-2233 WSLEPTTP
+2233 
-2241 LPDGK
+2241 
-2246 YTLTAKETD
+2246 
-2255 GVGNVSGPSGEYII
+2255 
-2269 NVATI
+2269 
-2274 PPQAPTLDTVYDDVA
+2274 
-2289 PHADYLQKGDV
+2289 
-2300 TNDTTPTLSGSS
+2300 
-2312 GVAGG
+2312 
-2317 TISIYDNGRLIGTT
+2317 
-2331 SVGSNGSW
+2331 
-2339 SFTPDTALADGSH
+2339 
-2352 NFTATVTDGVGRTSE
+2352 
-2367 PTGGFGIVIDTKAP
+2367 
-2381 EAASD
+2381 
-2386 LLVTDN
+2386 
-2392 VGAYQGPVVSGDTT
+2392 
-2406 DDNTPTLSGKAEPG
+2406 
-2420 STVNIIDN
+2420 
-2428 GQVIGTAKVNPD
+2428 
-2440 GTWSYTPDQ
+2440 
-2449 PLANGAH
+2449 
-2456 DLTTTVT
+2456 
-2463 DPSGNTGPEG
+2463 
-2473 SHVVIT
+2473 
-2479 VDVVPG
+2479 
-2485 KVEITAV
+2485 
-2492 TDDTGSVTG
+2492 
-2501 SLSQGALT
+2501 
-2509 DDTRPQI
+2509 
-2516 SGTAKAGSTVTIM
+2516 
-2529 DGSNVLGTTTAG
+2529 
-2541 ADGTWS
+2541 
-2547 FTPSVDLGRGD
+2547 
-2558 HTFTATAKDP
+2558 
-2568 MGNESSSSSWTVTI
+2568 
-2582 DTDAPVKPTID
+2582 
-2593 AALDDVGSV
+2593 
-2602 QGNLAN
+2602 
-2608 GGTTDDPTP
+2608 
-2617 TLSGKAE
+2617 
-2624 AGSTVKIYDQN
+2624 
-2635 GLLGEVTAKADGT
+2635 
-2648 WSFSPVAKLPEGEHR
+2648 
-2663 FHVTATD
+2663 
-2670 KAGNTSVASDDFVLT
+2670 
-2685 LDYTA
+2685 
-2690 PDASKLAI
+2690 
-2698 TEVYDD
+2698 
-2704 VNTAG
+2704 
-2709 VIASG
+2709 
-2714 EETDDN
+2714 
-2720 RPLIKGTGA
+2720 
-2729 EPGNTITVY
+2729 
-2738 NGDKVIGTAKVQAD
+2738 
-2752 GTWSLEPTTPLPD
+2752 
-2765 GKYTLTAKETD
+2765 
-2776 GVGNVSGPSGEY
+2776 
-2788 IINVATVPPQAPTLD
+2788 
-2803 TVYDDVAPHADYLQ
+2803 
-2817 KGDVTNDTTPTL
+2817 
-2829 SGSSGVAG
+2829 
-2837 GTISIY
+2837 
-2843 DNGRLIGTTSVGS
+2843 
-2856 NGSWSF
+2856 
-2862 TPDTALA
+2862 
-2869 DGSHNFTATVTDGVG
+2869 FTATVTDGVG

-2925 TTDDNTPTLSGKA
+2925 TTDDNTPTLSGRA

-2944 NIIDNGQVIGT
+2944 NIIDNGQVIGST
-2955 AKVNPDG
+2955 KVNPDG
-2962 TWSYTP
+2962 TWSFTP
-2968 DQPLANGAH
+2968 DQALSNGEH

-3008 EITAVTDDTGSVTG
+3008 EITGVTDDAGSVTG
-3022 SLSQGALTDDTRPQI
+3022 SLSQNAVTDDTRPQI

-3056 GTTTVGADGTWSF
+3056 GTTTAGADGTWSF
-3069 TPSVDLGRGDHTFTA
+3069 TPSVDLGRGEHTFTA

-3089 MGNESSSS
+3089 MGNESASS

-3117 DDVGSVQGNLANG
+3117 DDVGSVQANLANG

-3193 GNTSV
+3193 GNTS
-3198 ASDDFVLTLDYT
+3198 ADSDDFVLTLDYT

-3230 VIASGEETDDN
+3230 VVASGGETDDN
-3241 RPLIKGTGAEAGN
+3241 RPLIKGTGAEPGN
-3254 TITVYNGDKVIGTAK
+3254 TITVYNGDKVIGTAT

-3282 PLPDGKYTLTAKETD
+3282 PLPDGRYTLTAKETD
-3297 GVGNVSGPSG
+3297 GVGNVSGPSA
-3307 EYIINVATVPPQ
+3307 EYVINVATVPPQ

-3351 GSSGVAGGTI
+3351 GSSGVIGGTI

-3366 GRLIGTTSVAGNGSW
+3366 GRLIGTATVGSNGSW

-3392 SHNFTATV
+3392 SHSFTATV

-3457 KAEPGST
+3457 RAEPGST

-3475 TAKVNPDGTWSY
+3475 STKVNPDGTWSF
-3487 TPDQPLANGAHDL
+3487 TPDQALSNGEHDL

-3528 VEITAVTDDT
+3528 VEITGVTDDA

-3546 QGALTDDTRPQ
+3546 QNAVTDDTRPQ

-3591 PSVDLGRGDHTFTAT
+3591 PSVDLGRGEHTFTAT

-3712 RAGNTSVASDD
+3712 RAGNTSSASDD
-3723 FVLTLDYTAPDVSK
+3723 FVLTLDYTAPDASKLAITEVYDDVNTAGVIASGEETDDNRPLIKGTGAEAGNTITVYSGDKVIGTATVQADGTWFLEPTTPLPDGRYTLTAKETDGVGNVSGPSAEYVINVATVPPQAPTLDTVYDDVAPHADYLQKGDVTNDTTPTLSGSSGVAGGTISIYDNGHLIGTTTVGSNGSWSFTPDTALADGSHSFTATVTDGVGRTSEPTGGFGIVIDTKAPDAASDLLVTDNVGAYQGPVVSGDTTDDNTPTLSGRAEPGSTVNIIDNGQVIGSTKVNPDGTWSYTPDQPLANGAHDLTTTVTDPSGNTGPEGSHVVITVDVVPGKVEITGVTDDAGSVTGSLSQNAVTDDTRPQISGTAKAGSTVTIMDDSNVLGTTTAGADGTWSFTPSVDLGRGEHTFTATAKDPMGNESASSSWTVTIDTDAPVKPTIDAALDDVGSVQGNLANGGSTDDPTPTLSGKAEAGSTVKIYDQNGLLGEVTAKADGTWSFSPTAKLPEGEHRFHVTATDRAGNTSAASDDFVLNLDYTAPDASK

-3751 GSIASG
+3751 GSVTSG

-3771 AEPGNTI
+3771 AEAGNTI

-3807 DGTYTLTVKETDSV
+3807 DGTYNLTVKETDSV

-3879 GVTVRIYGGP
+3879 NVTVRIYGGP

-3955 SDNEGPQT
+3955 SDNEGPKT
-3963 GTLSN
+3963 GVLAN

-3979 SGKAEPGSVVHIYV
+3979 SGKAEPGSVVHVYV

-4058 DDKGSVTGELKAN
+4058 DDKGSVTGEMKAN

-4162 QVGTIKDD
+4162 QVGTVKDD

-4254 TAPDASKVA
+4254 TAPDASKV
-4263 ITEVIDNYGSVTG
+4263 TIDSVTDNVG
-4276 KVESGGVLDDSRP
+4276 NVQGIVADGGVLDDSRP
-4289 VIKGTG
+4289 VIRGSG
-4295 AEIGNVITVYT
+4295 AEVGNVITVYT
-4306 TDASGATKVLGT
+4306 TDKDGNTKVLGT
-4318 TKVDA
+4318 TTVDQ
-4323 NGTWTLTVSDALYA
+4323 NGKWELTPSESLYG
-4337 DLNKLTVT
+4337 DSINQLTVT
-4345 ETDTT
+4345 ETDRV
-4350 GNTAKPST
+4350 GNVAKPAD
-4358 SYDVTLSSAPGV
+4358 SYDVIMSDTPDAPAILNVLDDTGTT
-4370 PVIDGITDDAGSANV
+4370 VINLAN
-4385 ELSNGGLTKDTTP
+4385 NALTKDDTP
-4398 TLHGTAS
+4398 TLKGTAD
-4405 GVAGN
+4405 GAAGD
-4410 TVTIYNGSQVVGT
+4410 TITIYNGSQVVGK
-4423 TTLDANGHWSFTPGT
+4423 TTLNSDGTWSFTPSP

-4445 HFTVTVTNTAGQE
+4445 TFTVTNTNSAGQE
-4458 SEKSQVYSI
+4458 SDRSGSFTVTI
-4467 DVDATAPNPATDILI
+4467 DSTAPNPVSGLQVSDDQGAWKGQLTDGM
-4482 ADDVSPITG
+4482 T
-4491 NLQDGDVTDDNKPTF
+4491 TDDNKPTF
-4506 SGKAEAGSTVNILD
+4506 TGKAEQGSTVTIYDNGQAMGTVTVTNPDGSWQFTPSTPLVDGEHQFATQVTDPAGNASAIVDDITVNVSTGASYLQLLQVVDDVQEAGGSRVLRDGEVTNDSQVQLVGKATAGSTIIITDVGGVQLGTVKADANGNWEFTPTSSLSDGAHTLRITGTDPSNNPLTPIDFDLVVDTVAPVAPAITDVLDDVNPVQGSVAHGKPTNDTTPEITGTAEKGSTVNVYHQVD
-4520 GGKVIGSTTVDS
+4520 ATT
-4532 TGNWDWTPG
+4532 
-4541 TALADG
+4541 
-4547 DHAFTTTVT
+4547 
-4556 DKAGNTSAPTGVVN
+4556 
-4570 ITVDTQGSTVA
+4570 
-4581 LSIDGYHDDVGTNT
+4581 
-4595 GLILGSGTST
+4595 
-4605 DDTSPI
+4605 
-4611 LQGSWSGDLETTES
+4611 
-4625 IRVYQDGI
+4625 RI
-4633 LLGLAVL
+4633 LLGTAVADSTTGQWTLQITDANKLAEG
-4640 DRANHTWTMAVNG
+4640 TWN
-4653 LVNANTYKFTV
+4653 LVATST
-4664 VAVDAAGNES
+4664 DAAGNVS
-4674 APSAEFALTID
+4674 TPSNTWTIVVD
-4685 QDAPTQT
+4685 TT
-4692 VSITSYTDDVGLVTG
+4692 VSDAVINISSVSEDRGASDTDFITSDNTLLINGELNKALQADEWVEISLDNGVTW
-4707 NMPGNTST
+4707 TRAST
-4715 DDRQPVLN
+4715 
-4723 GKVTGTP
+4723 VTGTSWTVDMQSTP
-4730 LEAGDEVRIYD
+4730 LNDGAYTIQARVVDNAGNVGSTDSQALQVASGGSDMNGLSTTTKVTTDTSHGLTTGDHFSHAATATNGDMVTRDRTVTISGNLSAALQAGEHLQISLDNGKTWKTLALNGQSWSYELPEATASTTHSFKLQVIDVAGNPGTNTNFADSYNVVIDLDSPNGITGAPDVPQHTTTGDSFTFSSGQYGRVEAGAIISLVSDVNNNGTYQEGLDQVIGFVKANADGSWSLNTSLPSGAHNLAFVVWDEAGNR
-4741 VSSNTMLGTATV
+4741 SSMSASTSTGVTEGGGSTLIEQTWGGTTDADSRGLNAAAVTISQDGLWSFFQSARGTSGTATANAGRVYDSVTREDYDSTYLAQPSTENGAGYDVDSTSYSRYV
-4753 NSDGTWSFELPP
+4753 NSAAF
-4765 LDDNMTHTF
+4765 
-4774 RAVVADNVGNE
+4774 AD
-4785 GTPSSD
+4785 
-4791 FAITVD
+4791 I
-4797 LNLLVNKQDT
+4797 
-4807 LDTTPIVSGSTGF
+4807 
-4820 EIQQGEYVE
+4820 
-4829 VTVNG
+4829 
-4834 KTYSS
+4834 
-4839 QNGQVVVD
+4839 
-4847 MRNNTW
+4847 
-4853 YVQIPDAD
+4853 
-4861 ALNVGT
+4861 
-4867 YDVKA
+4867 
-4872 VLFDAAGVQ
+4872 
-4881 IAADESSNELVVS
+4881 
-4894 PTPKVSVGAGGGD
+4894 
-4907 PDQKAT
+4907 
-4913 SVTLSE
+4913 
-4919 DGVWRIHSNQT
+4919 
-4930 MLDSTATSSSSLG
+4930 
-4943 DFSTT
+4943 
-4948 RLQSNSGT
+4948 
-4956 GYSSNNY
+4956 
-4963 VQNATFIDYNRDGM
+4963 NRDGYADVM
-4977 MDLFTVDSNYDDGQQ
+4977 SQISSYSNAGR
-4992 MFYYNGSTYTAYQV
+4992 TAY
-5006 GAFERAPQT
+5006 
-5015 GEFAGDANTDGSANT
+5015 
-5030 WSWYGGIV
+5030 W
-5038 AIDKNGDGYVDMING
+5038 
-5053 DQTPNDSA
+5053 
-5061 IRGGYGS
+5061 
-5068 QIVLNNDGTVVGM
+5068 L
-5081 SKDGTFATDYAAD
+5081 
-5094 SGYDPIGLDQ
+5094 
-5104 SQPDMELSGVDIN
+5104 
-5117 NDGIVDFVMHS
+5117 
-5128 QNIVAD
+5128 QNAD
-5134 GSRIDANGATDSSAA
+5134 GSYSAKA
-5149 RSTNQARLVV
+5149 LDQ
-5159 VNGTNNGNWKVTQI
+5159 GTLNHLG
-5173 VDNVFQRGSD
+5173 
-5183 SDPGIGNGVAMTW
+5183 GVISY
-5196 GDYNGDGYLDLFL
+5196 DREGDGYLDFVL
-5209 GRGSESTTSDSS
+5209 GDSEADSISFIKNTQGTLSYEDNSGFSDGHPGGALPTS
-5221 AGNNA
+5221 
-5226 GEYASRIHFN
+5226 
-5236 DGNGKLLSDDGDN
+5236 LSVLHEVGAVDIDN
-5249 NGIGNPTGMY
+5249 NGTVDITAHIDYNGAGNLVGNNSRGLGILYNQTTGTSKTNFGEVGYYANVFRDDGHEDYGNLSISMTY
-5259 TFNDTL
+5259 ADYNNDGWL
-5265 AGGASLAL
+5265 DLFLSRGSKGGSNSDESRIYLNDGTGKLNATDSQAQWFGDNVDGGTSLAV
-5273 DWNHDGKMDVI
+5273 DWNHDGKMDII
-5284 ELPGMESSSG
+5284 EVPRSG
-5294 GINDAAATGPINLYT
+5294 VTGSPMLYT
-5309 NTSVNGN
+5309 NTGSNNWGANKVSLTG
-5316 TSFTTS
+5316 STTF
-5322 NLLTQVGKSTIGG
+5322 NNM
-5335 SSTAQQVTGAI
+5335 TGAV
-5346 AIDVDWDG
+5346 ALDYDWDG
-5354 DRDLLAFTSGG
+5354 SMDLVLYRSGADADVVARDDAGRTMLV
-5365 TTTYIENKNEVAH
+5365 KNTNIAAD
-5378 GTSIHLRILDEGGI
+5378 GTSLQIRIVDGNGI
-5392 NTLFGNTVQLIDE
+5392 NTFYSNTVKLYNSAGELVATQLINPQSSGSSNSMGLVSFFGLDPNEVYSVQMLRITDGE
-5405 ATGQVVSTQIINA
+5405 ADHVGATSSIG
-5418 QSGNQTNDSTA
+5418 GYTN
-5429 IVDFY
+5429 
-5434 NLDAT
+5434 
-5439 KSYSAVILRSTGG
+5439 G
-5452 AVSNVGGVA
+5452 
-5461 TVDGK
+5461 TV
-5466 AVQNV
+5466 NES
-5471 NKAWGGLTAAEGNHA
+5471 WGGLTTGKAHDS
-5486 YVLTTES
+5486 YVLTAES
-5493 ENNVANASA
+5493 GNAANNT
-5502 SGGTNTTGIVG
+5502 SGNSGIVG
-5513 TGYNDTFFATLGNDL
+5513 TGYNDTFF
-5528 YNGAGGTETVSG
+5528 
-5540 VKSWNNTGGLDI
+5540 
-5552 VDYKL
+5552 
-5557 AGSTP
+5557 
-5562 LNIDLNK
+5562 
-5569 TGMQNTGFGSAQFV
+5569 GSA
-5583 NVEGLAGGSGND
+5583 GND
-5595 TFTGNAA
+5595 TYNGGGGWNQIVSGKPVWSETAGMDVVDYSRSTTAINANLWTGTATGNGTDKLL
-5602 NNYFEGRA
+5602 NIEGLL
-5610 GADTFYLD
+5610 GSSQQDTF
-5618 NDGKGGGQ
+5618 
-5626 DTLKYQVQENGRT
+5626 
-5639 NGTGGNGSD
+5639 
-5648 VVHGFVVGTVEAT
+5648 
-5661 RKADIIDISSLL
+5661 
-5673 VGYAGDADGAAHY
+5673 
-5686 INGVATIDAGDA
+5686 
-5698 IAQYLSVTYNGKDT
+5698 
-5712 ILSIDRDGSGSG
+5712 
-5724 FGASQVLTIADTKVD
+5724 
-5739 LETLLAN
+5739 
-5746 HQLVIKGPDVS
+5746 
-5757 TMNYSALNEGVT
+5757 
-5769 VNMWTGFTSA
+5769 
-5779 GGKLEDIV
+5779 
-5787 KIVGTQTDDTITD
+5787 TD
-5800 NSFSNVIAG
+5800 NSANNLFDGRGGNDAFYLVN
-5809 EGGNDTFYLMNG
+5809 GGNDT
-5821 GNDVLMYNVLEGME
+5821 LMYNVLEGMT
-5835 NDATGGNGHDTVHGF
+5835 NDSTGGNGHDTIHGF
-5850 KVGNVE
+5850 KVGNLV
-5856 KDGDADTLNLSDL
+5856 KDSDADLLDMSELLDYKGSISFFEDDGKL
-5869 VDYSG
+5869 ELDYSSRG
-5874 PVTFFENNGKMELDA
+5874 VLD
-5889 ESKGLEDYLKVDVVG
+5889 YVKVEVVG
-5904 NDTVISVDI
+5904 SDTVISIDR

>member
-167 SEMDKDDGDNHS
+167 SEMDNDDGDNHS

-495 PDMADALDN
+495 PDMADAQDN

-564 EGHHSIT
+564 EGDHSIT

-720 NAEPHVGPLQK
+720 NAEPHVGPMQK

-760 IGTVKADS
+760 IGTVTADS
-768 NGKWAFSPD
+768 NGKWAFTPD

-921 GEIVDD
+921 GEVVDD

-943 VRPELSGKGKPGST
+943 ARPELSGKGKPGST

-1184 AVVNSE
+1184 AVVDSE
-1190 GTWRL
+1190 GNWTL

-1210 ETQDAVGNRVVG
+1210 ETQDAVGNRVAG

-1238 PSINSVVDNAEPH
+1238 PSINSVVDNTEPH

-1315 TATDAAGNARTSGT
+1315 TATDAAGNARTSGS

-1396 DEGKWSYTPDKPL
+1396 DEGKWSYTPDTPL

-1599 MVDENGGW
+1599 VVDENGGW

-1624 TATDEA
+1624 TATDKA

-1672 EETDDNRPLIKG
+1672 GETDDNRPLIKG

-1810 SVGSNGS
+1810 TVGSNGS

-1846 PTGGFGIVIDTKAPE
+1846 PTGGFGIV
-1861 AASDL
+1861 
-1866 LVTDNVGAYQGPV
+1866 V
-1879 VSGDTTDDNTPTLSG
+1879 
-1894 KAEPGSTVN
+1894 
-1903 IIDNGQ
+1903 
-1909 VIGTAKVNPDGTW
+1909 
-1922 SYTPDQPLA
+1922 
-1931 NGAHDLTTT
+1931 
-1940 VTDPSGNTGPEGSHV
+1940 
-1955 VITVDVVPGK
+1955 
-1965 VEITAV
+1965 
-1971 TDDTGS
+1971 
-1977 VTGSLSQ
+1977 
-1984 GALTD
+1984 
-1989 DTRPQISGTAKAGST
+1989 
-2004 VTIMDGSNVLGT
+2004 
-2016 TTAGADG
+2016 
-2023 TWSFTPSVDLGR
+2023 
-2035 GDHTFT
+2035 
-2041 ATAKD
+2041 
-2046 PMGNESSSSSWTVTI
+2046 
-2061 DTDAPVKPTIDAAL
+2061 
-2075 DDVGSVQGN
+2075 
-2084 LANGGTTDDP
+2084 
-2094 TPTLSGKAEA
+2094 
-2104 GSTVKIYDQNGLLGE
+2104 
-2119 VTAKADGTW
+2119 
-2128 SFSPVAKLPEG
+2128 
-2139 EHRFHVTATDK
+2139 
-2150 AGNTSVASD
+2150 
-2159 DFVLTLDYTAPDASK
+2159 
-2174 LAITEVYDDVN
+2174 
-2185 TAGVIASG
+2185 
-2193 EETDDNRPLIKGT
+2193 
-2206 GAEPGNTITV
+2206 
-2216 YNGDKVI
+2216 
-2223 GTAKVQADGT
+2223 
-2233 WSLEPTTP
+2233 
-2241 LPDGK
+2241 
-2246 YTLTAKETD
+2246 
-2255 GVGNVSGPSGEYII
+2255 
-2269 NVATI
+2269 
-2274 PPQAPTLDTVYDDVA
+2274 
-2289 PHADYLQKGDV
+2289 
-2300 TNDTTPTLSGSS
+2300 
-2312 GVAGG
+2312 
-2317 TISIYDNGRLIGTT
+2317 
-2331 SVGSNGSW
+2331 
-2339 SFTPDTALADGSH
+2339 
-2352 NFTATVTDGVGRTSE
+2352 
-2367 PTGGFGIVIDTKAP
+2367 
-2381 EAASD
+2381 
-2386 LLVTDN
+2386 
-2392 VGAYQGPVVSGDTT
+2392 
-2406 DDNTPTLSGKAEPG
+2406 
-2420 STVNIIDN
+2420 
-2428 GQVIGTAKVNPD
+2428 
-2440 GTWSYTPDQ
+2440 
-2449 PLANGAH
+2449 
-2456 DLTTTVT
+2456 
-2463 DPSGNTGPEG
+2463 
-2473 SHVVIT
+2473 
-2479 VDVVPG
+2479 
-2485 KVEITAV
+2485 
-2492 TDDTGSVTG
+2492 
-2501 SLSQGALT
+2501 
-2509 DDTRPQI
+2509 
-2516 SGTAKAGSTVTIM
+2516 
-2529 DGSNVLGTTTAG
+2529 
-2541 ADGTWS
+2541 
-2547 FTPSVDLGRGD
+2547 
-2558 HTFTATAKDP
+2558 
-2568 MGNESSSSSWTVTI
+2568 
-2582 DTDAPVKPTID
+2582 
-2593 AALDDVGSV
+2593 
-2602 QGNLAN
+2602 
-2608 GGTTDDPTP
+2608 
-2617 TLSGKAE
+2617 
-2624 AGSTVKIYDQN
+2624 
-2635 GLLGEVTAKADGT
+2635 
-2648 WSFSPVAKLPEGEHR
+2648 
-2663 FHVTATD
+2663 
-2670 KAGNTSVASDDFVLT
+2670 
-2685 LDYTA
+2685 
-2690 PDASKLAI
+2690 
-2698 TEVYDD
+2698 
-2704 VNTAG
+2704 
-2709 VIASG
+2709 
-2714 EETDDN
+2714 
-2720 RPLIKGTGA
+2720 
-2729 EPGNTITVY
+2729 
-2738 NGDKVIGTAKVQAD
+2738 
-2752 GTWSLEPTTPLPD
+2752 
-2765 GKYTLTAKETD
+2765 
-2776 GVGNVSGPSGEY
+2776 
-2788 IINVATVPPQAPTLD
+2788 
-2803 TVYDDVAPHADYLQ
+2803 
-2817 KGDVTNDTTPTL
+2817 
-2829 SGSSGVAG
+2829 
-2837 GTISIY
+2837 
-2843 DNGRLIGTTSVGS
+2843 
-2856 NGSWSF
+2856 
-2862 TPDTALA
+2862 
-2869 DGSHNFTATVTDGVG
+2869 
-2884 RTSEPTGGFGIVIDT
+2884 
-2899 KAPDA
+2899 
-2904 ASDLL
+2904 
-2909 VTDNVGAY
+2909 
-2917 QGPVVSGD
+2917 
-2925 TTDDNTPTLSGKA
+2925 
-2938 EPGSTV
+2938 
-2944 NIIDNGQVIGT
+2944 
-2955 AKVNPDG
+2955 
-2962 TWSYTP
+2962 
-2968 DQPLANGAH
+2968 
-2977 DLTTTVTD
+2977 
-2985 PSGNTGP
+2985 
-2992 EGSHVVITV
+2992 
-3001 DVVPGKV
+3001 
-3008 EITAVTDDTGSVTG
+3008 
-3022 SLSQGALTDDTRPQI
+3022 
-3037 SGTAKAGS
+3037 
-3045 TVTIMDGSNVL
+3045 
-3056 GTTTVGADGTWSF
+3056 
-3069 TPSVDLGRGDHTFTA
+3069 
-3084 TAKDP
+3084 
-3089 MGNESSSS
+3089 
-3097 SWTVTIDTDAPVKP
+3097 
-3111 TIDAAL
+3111 
-3117 DDVGSVQGNLANG
+3117 
-3130 GTTDDP
+3130 
-3136 TPTLSGKAEA
+3136 
-3146 GSTVKI
+3146 
-3152 YDQNGLLGE
+3152 
-3161 VTAKADG
+3161 
-3168 TWSFSPVA
+3168 
-3176 KLPEGEHRFH
+3176 
-3186 VTATDRA
+3186 
-3193 GNTSV
+3193 
-3198 ASDDFVLTLDYT
+3198 
-3210 APDASKLAIT
+3210 
-3220 EVYDDVNTAG
+3220 
-3230 VIASGEETDDN
+3230 
-3241 RPLIKGTGAEAGN
+3241 
-3254 TITVYNGDKVIGTAK
+3254 
-3269 VQADGTWSLEPTT
+3269 
-3282 PLPDGKYTLTAKETD
+3282 
-3297 GVGNVSGPSG
+3297 
-3307 EYIINVATVPPQ
+3307 
-3319 APTLD
+3319 
-3324 TVYDDVAPHADYLQK
+3324 
-3339 GDVTNDTTPTLS
+3339 
-3351 GSSGVAGGTI
+3351 
-3361 SIYDN
+3361 
-3366 GRLIGTTSVAGNGSW
+3366 
-3381 SFTPDTALADG
+3381 
-3392 SHNFTATV
+3392 
-3400 TDGVGRTSEPT
+3400 
-3411 GGFGIVI
+3411 

-3611 GNESA
+3611 GNESG

-3723 FVLTLDYTAPDVSK
+3723 FVLTLDYTAPDASKLAITEVYDDVNTAGVIASGEETDDNRPLIKGTGAEPGNTITVYNGDKVIGTAKVQADGTWSLEPTTPLPDGKYTLTAKETDGVGNVSGPSGEYIINVATVPPQAPTLDTVYDDVAPHADYLQKGDVTNDTTPTLSGSSGVAGGTISIYDNGRLIGTTTVGSNGSWSFTPDTALADGSHNFTATVTDGVGRTSEPTGGFGIVVDTKAPDAASDLLVTDNVGAYQGPVVSGDTTDDNTPTLSGKAEPGSTVNIIDNGQVIGTAKVNPDGTWSYTPDQPLANGAHDLTTTVTDPSGNTGPEGSHVVITVDVVPGKVEITAVTDDTGSVTGSLSQGALTDDTRPQISGTAKAGSTVTIMDGSNVLGTTTAGADGTWSFTPSVDLGRGDHTFTATAKDPMGNESGSSSWTVTIDTDAPVKPTIDAALDDVGSVQGNLANGGTTDDPTPTLSGKAEAGSTVKIYDQNGLLGEVTAKADGTWSFSPVAKLPEGEHRFHVTATDRAGNTSVASDDFVLTLDFTAPDVSK

-3807 DGTYTLTVKETDSV
+3807 DGTYNLTVKETDSV

-3968 GDTTDDATPTI
+3968 GDITDDATPTI

-4009 TYTTGSLADGE
+4009 TYTTGSLGDGE

-4124 NITATAKDLTGKED
+4124 NITAIAKDLTGNED
-4138 TSSTFSFE
+4138 TSSTFGFE

-4203 LGSVTANSNGAWNF
+4203 LGTVTANSNGAWNF

-4254 TAPDASKVA
+4254 TAPDASKV
-4263 ITEVIDNYGSVTG
+4263 TIDSVTDNVG
-4276 KVESGGVLDDSRP
+4276 NVQGIVADGGVLDDSRP
-4289 VIKGTG
+4289 VIRGSG
-4295 AEIGNVITVYT
+4295 AEAGNVITVYT
-4306 TDASGATKVLGT
+4306 TDKDGNTKVLGT
-4318 TKVDA
+4318 TKVDQ
-4323 NGTWTLTVSDALYA
+4323 NGKWELTPSESLYG
-4337 DLNKLTVT
+4337 DSINKLTVT
-4345 ETDTT
+4345 ETDSV
-4350 GNTAKPST
+4350 GNVAKPAD
-4358 SYDVTLSSAPGV
+4358 SYDVIMSDTPNAPAIVNVLDDTGTT
-4370 PVIDGITDDAGSANV
+4370 VINLADNA
-4385 ELSNGGLTKDTTP
+4385 LTKDDTP
-4398 TLHGTAS
+4398 TLKGTAD
-4405 GVAGN
+4405 GVAGD
-4410 TVTIYNGSQVVGT
+4410 TITIYNGSQVVGK
-4423 TTLDANGHWSFTPGT
+4423 TTLNSDGTWSFTPSP
-4438 ALADGSY
+4438 ALADGNY
-4445 HFTVTVTNTAGQE
+4445 IFTVTNTNSAGQE
-4458 SEKSQVYSI
+4458 SDRSGSFTLSI
-4467 DVDATAPNPATDILI
+4467 DSTAPNPVSGLQV
-4482 ADDVSPITG
+4482 ADDQGAWKGQLT
-4491 NLQDGDVTDDNKPTF
+4491 DGMTTDDNKPTF
-4506 SGKAEAGSTVNILD
+4506 TGKAEQGSTVTIYDNGQAIGSVVVTNTDGSWQYTPTTPLADGEHQFATQVTDPAGNASAIVDDITVNVSTGASYLQLLQVVDDVQETGGSRVLREGEVTNDSQVQLVGKATAGSTIIITDVGGVQLGTVKADANGDWEFTPLSSLSDGAHTLRITGTDPSNNPLTPIDFDLVVDTVAPVAPVITNVLDDVNPVQGSVAHGKPTNDTTPEITGTAEKGSTVNVYHQVDATTRILLGTAVADSTTGQWTLQITDANKLTEGTWNLVATSTDAAGNISTPSNTWTIVVDTTVSDAVINISSISEDRGSSDTDFVTSDNTLLINGQLTKALQADEWVEISLDNGATWTRASTVTSTSWTVDMQNTPLND
-4520 GGKVIGSTTVDS
+4520 GAYTIQARVVDNAGNVGSTDS
-4532 TGNWDWTPG
+4532 QALQVTTGGSDMNGLSTTTKVTTDTSHG
-4541 TALADG
+4541 LTTG
-4547 DHAFTTTVT
+4547 DHFSHAATATNSDMVTRDRTVT
-4556 DKAGNTSAPTGVVN
+4556 ISGNLSAALQAGEHLQISLDNGKTWQTLALNGQSWSYVLPEATASTTHSFKLQVIDVAGNP
-4570 ITVDTQGSTVA
+4570 
-4581 LSIDGYHDDVGTNT
+4581 GTNT
-4595 GLILGSGTST
+4595 KFADSYNVVIDLDSPNGITGAPDVPQHTTTGDSFTFSSGQYGRVEAGAIVSLVSDVNNNGTYQEGLDQVIGFVKANADGSWSLNTSLPSGAHNLAFVVWDEAGNRSSMSASTSTGVTEGGGSTLIEQTWGGTTDADSRGLNAAAVTISQDGLWSFFQSARGTSGTST
-4605 DDTSPI
+4605 ANA
-4611 LQGSWSGDLETTES
+4611 G
-4625 IRVYQDGI
+4625 RVYDSVTREDYDSTY
-4633 LLGLAVL
+4633 LAQPS
-4640 DRANHTWTMAVNG
+4640 TENG
-4653 LVNANTYKFTV
+4653 AGYD
-4664 VAVDAAGNES
+4664 VDS
-4674 APSAEFALTID
+4674 
-4685 QDAPTQT
+4685 
-4692 VSITSYTDDVGLVTG
+4692 TSY
-4707 NMPGNTST
+4707 S
-4715 DDRQPVLN
+4715 R
-4723 GKVTGTP
+4723 
-4730 LEAGDEVRIYD
+4730 Y
-4741 VSSNTMLGTATV
+4741 V
-4753 NSDGTWSFELPP
+4753 NSAAF
-4765 LDDNMTHTF
+4765 
-4774 RAVVADNVGNE
+4774 AD
-4785 GTPSSD
+4785 
-4791 FAITVD
+4791 I
-4797 LNLLVNKQDT
+4797 
-4807 LDTTPIVSGSTGF
+4807 
-4820 EIQQGEYVE
+4820 
-4829 VTVNG
+4829 
-4834 KTYSS
+4834 
-4839 QNGQVVVD
+4839 
-4847 MRNNTW
+4847 
-4853 YVQIPDAD
+4853 
-4861 ALNVGT
+4861 
-4867 YDVKA
+4867 
-4872 VLFDAAGVQ
+4872 
-4881 IAADESSNELVVS
+4881 
-4894 PTPKVSVGAGGGD
+4894 
-4907 PDQKAT
+4907 
-4913 SVTLSE
+4913 
-4919 DGVWRIHSNQT
+4919 
-4930 MLDSTATSSSSLG
+4930 
-4943 DFSTT
+4943 
-4948 RLQSNSGT
+4948 
-4956 GYSSNNY
+4956 
-4963 VQNATFIDYNRDGM
+4963 NRDGYADVM
-4977 MDLFTVDSNYDDGQQ
+4977 SQISSYSNAGR
-4992 MFYYNGSTYTAYQV
+4992 TAY
-5006 GAFERAPQT
+5006 
-5015 GEFAGDANTDGSANT
+5015 
-5030 WSWYGGIV
+5030 W
-5038 AIDKNGDGYVDMING
+5038 
-5053 DQTPNDSA
+5053 
-5061 IRGGYGS
+5061 
-5068 QIVLNNDGTVVGM
+5068 L
-5081 SKDGTFATDYAAD
+5081 
-5094 SGYDPIGLDQ
+5094 
-5104 SQPDMELSGVDIN
+5104 
-5117 NDGIVDFVMHS
+5117 
-5128 QNIVAD
+5128 QNAD
-5134 GSRIDANGATDSSAA
+5134 GSYSAKA
-5149 RSTNQARLVV
+5149 LDQ
-5159 VNGTNNGNWKVTQI
+5159 GTLNHLG
-5173 VDNVFQRGSD
+5173 
-5183 SDPGIGNGVAMTW
+5183 GVISY
-5196 GDYNGDGYLDLFL
+5196 DREGDGYLDFVL
-5209 GRGSESTTSDSS
+5209 GDSEADSISFIKNTQGTLSYEDNSGFSDGHPGGALPTS
-5221 AGNNA
+5221 
-5226 GEYASRIHFN
+5226 
-5236 DGNGKLLSDDGDN
+5236 LSVLHEVGAVDIDN
-5249 NGIGNPTGMY
+5249 NGTVDITAHIDYNGAGNLVGNNSRGLGILYNQTTGTSKTNFGEVGYYANVFRDDGHEDYGNLSISMTY
-5259 TFNDTL
+5259 ADYNNDGWL
-5265 AGGASLAL
+5265 DLFLSRGSKGGSNSDESRIYLNDGTGKLNATDSQAQWFGDNVDGGTSLAV
-5273 DWNHDGKMDVI
+5273 DWNHDGKMDII
-5284 ELPGMESSSG
+5284 EVPRSG
-5294 GINDAAATGPINLYT
+5294 VTGSPMLYT
-5309 NTSVNGN
+5309 NTGSNNWGANKVSLTG
-5316 TSFTTS
+5316 STTF
-5322 NLLTQVGKSTIGG
+5322 NNM
-5335 SSTAQQVTGAI
+5335 TGAV
-5346 AIDVDWDG
+5346 ALDYDWDG
-5354 DRDLLAFTSGG
+5354 SMDLVLYRSGADADVVARDDAGRTMLV
-5365 TTTYIENKNEVAH
+5365 KNTNIAAD
-5378 GTSIHLRILDEGGI
+5378 GTSLQIRIVDGNGI
-5392 NTLFGNTVQLIDE
+5392 NTFYSNTVKLYNSAGELVATQLINPQSS
-5405 ATGQVVSTQIINA
+5405 GSSNSMGLVSFF
-5418 QSGNQTNDSTA
+5418 G
-5429 IVDFY
+5429 
-5434 NLDAT
+5434 LDPNEV
-5439 KSYSAVILRSTGG
+5439 YSVQMLRIT
-5452 AVSNVGGVA
+5452 
-5461 TVDGK
+5461 DGK
-5466 AVQNV
+5466 ADHVGATGSIGGYTNGTV
-5471 NKAWGGLTAAEGNHA
+5471 NENWGGLTTGKAHDS
-5486 YVLTTES
+5486 YVLTAES
-5493 ENNVANASA
+5493 SNAANNT
-5502 SGGTNTTGIVG
+5502 SGNNGIIG
-5513 TGYNDTFFATLGNDL
+5513 TGYNDTFF
-5528 YNGAGGTETVSG
+5528 
-5540 VKSWNNTGGLDI
+5540 
-5552 VDYKL
+5552 
-5557 AGSTP
+5557 
-5562 LNIDLNK
+5562 
-5569 TGMQNTGFGSAQFV
+5569 GSA
-5583 NVEGLAGGSGND
+5583 GND
-5595 TFTGNAA
+5595 TYNGGGGWNQIVSGKPVWSETAGMDVVDYSRSTTAINANLWTGTATGNGTDKLLNIEGLVGSSQQDTFTDNSA
-5602 NNYFEGRA
+5602 NNVFEGRGGNDA
-5610 GADTFYLD
+5610 FYL
-5618 NDGKGGGQ
+5618 
-5626 DTLKYQVQENGRT
+5626 
-5639 NGTGGNGSD
+5639 
-5648 VVHGFVVGTVEAT
+5648 
-5661 RKADIIDISSLL
+5661 
-5673 VGYAGDADGAAHY
+5673 
-5686 INGVATIDAGDA
+5686 
-5698 IAQYLSVTYNGKDT
+5698 
-5712 ILSIDRDGSGSG
+5712 
-5724 FGASQVLTIADTKVD
+5724 
-5739 LETLLAN
+5739 
-5746 HQLVIKGPDVS
+5746 
-5757 TMNYSALNEGVT
+5757 
-5769 VNMWTGFTSA
+5769 VN
-5779 GGKLEDIV
+5779 
-5787 KIVGTQTDDTITD
+5787 
-5800 NSFSNVIAG
+5800 
-5809 EGGNDTFYLMNG
+5809 GGNDT
-5821 GNDVLMYNVLEGME
+5821 LMYKVLAGLS
-5835 NDATGGNGHDTVHGF
+5835 NDSTGGNGHDTIHGF
-5850 KVGNVE
+5850 KVGNLV
-5856 KDGDADTLNLSDL
+5856 KDSDADLLDMSELLDYKGSVSFFEDEGKL
-5869 VDYSG
+5869 ELDYSSRG
-5874 PVTFFENNGKMELDA
+5874 VLD
-5889 ESKGLEDYLKVDVVG
+5889 YVKVEVVG
-5904 NDTVISVDI
+5904 SDTVISIDR

>member
-1 MTDNKVILAVNNGD
+1 MTENKVILAVNNGD

-36 NKYLLKNINDDF
+36 NKYLLKNVNDDF
-48 APENITLQRVDK
+48 APENITLQRVGK

-73 IIIEDYFNGDPNNP
+73 IIIENYFDGDSKNP
-87 VLMGMAEDGLLYA
+87 TLMGMAEDGLLYA
-100 YVPLSGESYDTGY
+100 YIPLSGESYDNGY
-113 LIADGSMSPVALGGE
+113 LMAEGGLAPVALGGE
-128 PLGAGGPLLT
+128 PLGAGGPLLS
-138 APDDDNDML
+138 APDDENDML

-167 SEMDKDDGDNHS
+167 SELEKDESDS
-179 TPDKP
+179 QPAPEKP
-184 SIGTTMDD
+184 SIGKAVDD
-192 EGSIKGPLKSGDT
+192 EGSIKGPLKSGDV
-205 TDDSTPTLTG
+205 TDDSTPSLIG

-220 DTIHIYD
+220 DTIHIID

-250 LGEGEHE
+250 LGDGEHD
-257 LTVVE
+257 LSVVVE
-262 KDPDG
+262 DPDG
-267 NASPPSDPIVIVV
+267 NMSPPSDPITIVV
-280 DTVAPKAPT
+280 DTVAPDAPT
-289 IEHIMDKVGKTTG
+289 IEHIMDKVGKVTG
-302 EIHDDAYTDD
+302 EILEDAYTDD
-312 PQPEM
+312 PKPEM

-322 AGATIAIYD
+322 AGATITIYD

-357 GSHSITVSQT
+357 GNHSITVSQT

-394 PEVIDNTGPVTG
+394 PSVIDDNGPVTG

-411 DVTDDSQPSFSGEGT
+411 DVTDDTKPSFSGEGT
-426 PGNTIIIKDNDKEIG
+426 PGNTIVIKDNDKEIG

-450 WSFTPKDELAE
+450 WTYTPEKDLSE
-461 GEHNVVVVEEDPLG
+461 GEHNVEVIEEDPLG
-475 NEGDPSD
+475 NVGQPSD

-490 TPPAK
+490 TPPAR
-495 PDMADALDN
+495 PDRVDAEDN

-545 TTVID
+545 STVID
-550 DKGNWTLK
+550 DEGNWSLK
-558 PEKPLG
+558 PEKALG
-564 EGHHSIT
+564 EGDHSIT

-594 TAPDASANVLN
+594 TAPDASADVLK

-620 ASGDITDDSKP
+620 ASGEITDDSKP

-642 VFVYTTDSSGKHLI
+642 VYVYTTDASGKHLI
-656 GTAVVGSDGTWSL
+656 GSAVVGSDGTWSL

-680 KLTLETQDPAGN
+680 QLTLETQDPAGN
-692 RVAGEAPSYD
+692 RVAGDAPSYD
-702 INLLIPVST
+702 INLLIPIST
-711 APSINSVVD
+711 QPSINSVVD
-720 NAEPHVGPLQK
+720 NSEPHVGPLQK
-731 GESTNDTTPTL
+731 GDATNDTTPTL

-760 IGTVKADS
+760 IGSVTADS
-768 NGKWAFSPD
+768 NGKWTFTPD
-777 TALADGKHTFTVT
+777 AALADGKHTFTVT
-790 ATDAAGNART
+790 ATDAAGNSRT

-831 VGPGDTT
+831 VGSGDTT

-876 YTPDTPLAKGDHEI
+876 YTPDKPLDKGDHEI

-921 GEIVDD
+921 GEVVDD

-957 VTIMDG
+957 VTIKDG

-989 DHSLTVISKDPAGN
+989 NHSLTVVSKDPAGN

-1032 TIRGDLSNGGT
+1032 TIRGDLSNGST

-1070 GSTIADDNGAW
+1070 GSTIADDKGAW

-1123 VASSDVLNIT
+1123 VATGDVLNIT

-1190 GTWRL
+1190 GTWTL

-1210 ETQDAVGNRVVG
+1210 ETQDAVGNRVAG

-1352 DKQGPVGPG
+1352 DKQGPVGDG

-1456 IVGNLKPGTVTDDAR
+1456 IVGNLRPGNVTDDAR
-1471 PELSGKGKPGSTVTI
+1471 PELGGKGKPGSTVTI

-1548 VIGVA
+1548 VVGLA

-1599 MVDENGGW
+1599 VVDENGGW

-1624 TATDEA
+1624 TATDKA

-1720 LPDGK
+1720 LPDGR

-1739 SGPSGEYIINV
+1739 SGPSAEYVINV

-1810 SVGSNGS
+1810 TVGSNGS

-1829 SHNFTA
+1829 SH
-1835 TVTDGV
+1835 
-1841 GRTSE
+1841 S
-1846 PTGGFGIVIDTKAPE
+1846 
-1861 AASDL
+1861 
-1866 LVTDNVGAYQGPV
+1866 
-1879 VSGDTTDDNTPTLSG
+1879 
-1894 KAEPGSTVN
+1894 
-1903 IIDNGQ
+1903 
-1909 VIGTAKVNPDGTW
+1909 
-1922 SYTPDQPLA
+1922 
-1931 NGAHDLTTT
+1931 
-1940 VTDPSGNTGPEGSHV
+1940 
-1955 VITVDVVPGK
+1955 
-1965 VEITAV
+1965 
-1971 TDDTGS
+1971 
-1977 VTGSLSQ
+1977 
-1984 GALTD
+1984 
-1989 DTRPQISGTAKAGST
+1989 
-2004 VTIMDGSNVLGT
+2004 
-2016 TTAGADG
+2016 
-2023 TWSFTPSVDLGR
+2023 
-2035 GDHTFT
+2035 
-2041 ATAKD
+2041 
-2046 PMGNESSSSSWTVTI
+2046 
-2061 DTDAPVKPTIDAAL
+2061 
-2075 DDVGSVQGN
+2075 
-2084 LANGGTTDDP
+2084 
-2094 TPTLSGKAEA
+2094 
-2104 GSTVKIYDQNGLLGE
+2104 
-2119 VTAKADGTW
+2119 
-2128 SFSPVAKLPEG
+2128 
-2139 EHRFHVTATDK
+2139 
-2150 AGNTSVASD
+2150 
-2159 DFVLTLDYTAPDASK
+2159 
-2174 LAITEVYDDVN
+2174 
-2185 TAGVIASG
+2185 
-2193 EETDDNRPLIKGT
+2193 
-2206 GAEPGNTITV
+2206 
-2216 YNGDKVI
+2216 
-2223 GTAKVQADGT
+2223 
-2233 WSLEPTTP
+2233 
-2241 LPDGK
+2241 
-2246 YTLTAKETD
+2246 
-2255 GVGNVSGPSGEYII
+2255 
-2269 NVATI
+2269 
-2274 PPQAPTLDTVYDDVA
+2274 
-2289 PHADYLQKGDV
+2289 
-2300 TNDTTPTLSGSS
+2300 
-2312 GVAGG
+2312 
-2317 TISIYDNGRLIGTT
+2317 
-2331 SVGSNGSW
+2331 
-2339 SFTPDTALADGSH
+2339 
-2352 NFTATVTDGVGRTSE
+2352 
-2367 PTGGFGIVIDTKAP
+2367 
-2381 EAASD
+2381 
-2386 LLVTDN
+2386 
-2392 VGAYQGPVVSGDTT
+2392 
-2406 DDNTPTLSGKAEPG
+2406 
-2420 STVNIIDN
+2420 
-2428 GQVIGTAKVNPD
+2428 
-2440 GTWSYTPDQ
+2440 
-2449 PLANGAH
+2449 
-2456 DLTTTVT
+2456 
-2463 DPSGNTGPEG
+2463 
-2473 SHVVIT
+2473 
-2479 VDVVPG
+2479 
-2485 KVEITAV
+2485 
-2492 TDDTGSVTG
+2492 
-2501 SLSQGALT
+2501 
-2509 DDTRPQI
+2509 
-2516 SGTAKAGSTVTIM
+2516 
-2529 DGSNVLGTTTAG
+2529 
-2541 ADGTWS
+2541 
-2547 FTPSVDLGRGD
+2547 
-2558 HTFTATAKDP
+2558 
-2568 MGNESSSSSWTVTI
+2568 
-2582 DTDAPVKPTID
+2582 
-2593 AALDDVGSV
+2593 
-2602 QGNLAN
+2602 
-2608 GGTTDDPTP
+2608 
-2617 TLSGKAE
+2617 
-2624 AGSTVKIYDQN
+2624 
-2635 GLLGEVTAKADGT
+2635 
-2648 WSFSPVAKLPEGEHR
+2648 
-2663 FHVTATD
+2663 
-2670 KAGNTSVASDDFVLT
+2670 
-2685 LDYTA
+2685 
-2690 PDASKLAI
+2690 
-2698 TEVYDD
+2698 
-2704 VNTAG
+2704 
-2709 VIASG
+2709 
-2714 EETDDN
+2714 
-2720 RPLIKGTGA
+2720 
-2729 EPGNTITVY
+2729 
-2738 NGDKVIGTAKVQAD
+2738 
-2752 GTWSLEPTTPLPD
+2752 
-2765 GKYTLTAKETD
+2765 
-2776 GVGNVSGPSGEY
+2776 
-2788 IINVATVPPQAPTLD
+2788 
-2803 TVYDDVAPHADYLQ
+2803 
-2817 KGDVTNDTTPTL
+2817 
-2829 SGSSGVAG
+2829 
-2837 GTISIY
+2837 
-2843 DNGRLIGTTSVGS
+2843 
-2856 NGSWSF
+2856 
-2862 TPDTALA
+2862 
-2869 DGSHNFTATVTDGVG
+2869 FTATVTDGVG

-2925 TTDDNTPTLSGKA
+2925 TTDDNTPTLSGRA

-2944 NIIDNGQVIGT
+2944 NIIDNGQVIGST
-2955 AKVNPDG
+2955 KVNPDG
-2962 TWSYTP
+2962 TWSFTP
-2968 DQPLANGAH
+2968 DQALSNGEH

-3008 EITAVTDDTGSVTG
+3008 EITGVTDDAGSVTG
-3022 SLSQGALTDDTRPQI
+3022 SLSQNAVTDDTRPQI

-3056 GTTTVGADGTWSF
+3056 GTTTAGADGAWSF

-3089 MGNESSSS
+3089 TGNESASS

-3193 GNTSV
+3193 GNTS
-3198 ASDDFVLTLDYT
+3198 ADSDDFVLTLDYT

-3220 EVYDDVNTAG
+3220 EVYDDVKTAG
-3230 VIASGEETDDN
+3230 VVASGGETDDN
-3241 RPLIKGTGAEAGN
+3241 RPLIKGTGAEPGN
-3254 TITVYNGDKVIGTAK
+3254 TITVYNGDKVIGTAT

-3282 PLPDGKYTLTAKETD
+3282 PLPDGRYTLTAKETD

-3351 GSSGVAGGTI
+3351 GSSGVIGGTI

-3366 GRLIGTTSVAGNGSW
+3366 GRLIGTATVGSNGSW

-3392 SHNFTATV
+3392 SHSFTATV

-3457 KAEPGST
+3457 RAEPGST

-3475 TAKVNPDGTWSY
+3475 STKVNPDGTWSY

-3528 VEITAVTDDT
+3528 VEITGVTDDA

-3546 QGALTDDTRPQ
+3546 QNAVTDDTRPQ

-3591 PSVDLGRGDHTFTAT
+3591 PSVDLGRGEHTFTAT

-3712 RAGNTSVASDD
+3712 RAGNTSADSDD
-3723 FVLTLDYTAPDVSK
+3723 FVLTLDYTAPDASKLAITEVYDDVNTAGVVASGGETDDNRPLIKGTGAEPGNTITVYNGDKVIGTATVQADGTWSLEPTTPLPDGRYTLTAKETDGVGNVSGPSGEYIINVATVPPQAPTLDTVYDDVAPHADYLQKGDVTNDTTPTLSGSSGVAGGTISIYDNGRLIGTTTVGSNGSWSFTPDTALADGSHSFTATVTDGVGRTSEPTGGFGIVIDTKAPDAASDLLVTDNVGAYQGPVVSGDTTDDNTPTLSGRAEPGSTVNIIDNGQVIGSTKVNPDGTWSYTPDQPLANGAHDLTTTVTDPSGNTGPEGSHVVITVDVVPGKVEITGVTDDAGSVTGSLSQNAVTDDTRPQISGTAKAGSTVTIMDGSNVLGTTTAGADGTWSFTPSVDLGRGDHTFTATAKDPMGNESSSSSWTVTIDTDAPVKPTIDAALDDVGTVQGALSNGSSTDDPTPTLSGKAEAGSTVKIYDQNGLLGEVTAKADGTWSFSPTAKLPEGEHRFHVTATDRAGNTSAASDDFVLNLDYTAPEASK

-3751 GSIASG
+3751 GSVTSG

-3771 AEPGNTI
+3771 AEAGNTI

-3807 DGTYTLTVKETDSV
+3807 DGTYNLTVKETDSV

-3879 GVTVRIYGGP
+3879 NVTVRIYGGP

-3955 SDNEGPQT
+3955 SDNEGPKT
-3963 GTLSN
+3963 GVLAN

-3979 SGKAEPGSVVHIYV
+3979 SGKAEPGSVVHVYV

-4020 YTFTARA
+4020 YTFIARA

-4058 DDKGSVTGELKAN
+4058 DDKGSVTGEMKAN

-4162 QVGTIKDD
+4162 QVGTVKDD

-4254 TAPDASKVA
+4254 TAPDASKV
-4263 ITEVIDNYGSVTG
+4263 TIDSVTDNVG
-4276 KVESGGVLDDSRP
+4276 NVQGIVADGGVLDDSRP
-4289 VIKGTG
+4289 VIRGSG
-4295 AEIGNVITVYT
+4295 AEVGNVITVYT
-4306 TDASGATKVLGT
+4306 TDKDGNTKVLGT
-4318 TKVDA
+4318 TTVDQ
-4323 NGTWTLTVSDALYA
+4323 NGKWELTPSESLYG
-4337 DLNKLTVT
+4337 DSINQLTVT
-4345 ETDTT
+4345 ETDRV
-4350 GNTAKPST
+4350 GNVAKPAD
-4358 SYDVTLSSAPGV
+4358 SYDVIMSDTPDAPAILNVLDDTGTT
-4370 PVIDGITDDAGSANV
+4370 VINLAN
-4385 ELSNGGLTKDTTP
+4385 NALTKDDTP
-4398 TLHGTAS
+4398 TLKGTAD
-4405 GVAGN
+4405 GAAGD
-4410 TVTIYNGSQVVGT
+4410 TITIYNGSQVVGK
-4423 TTLDANGHWSFTPGT
+4423 TTLNSDGTWSFTPSP

-4445 HFTVTVTNTAGQE
+4445 TFTVTNTNSAGQE
-4458 SEKSQVYSI
+4458 SDRSGSFTVTI
-4467 DVDATAPNPATDILI
+4467 DSTAPNPVSGLQVSDDQGAWKGQLTDGM
-4482 ADDVSPITG
+4482 T
-4491 NLQDGDVTDDNKPTF
+4491 TDDNKPTF
-4506 SGKAEAGSTVNILD
+4506 TGKAEQGSTVTIYDNGQAMGTVTVTNPDGSWQFTPSTPLVDGEHQFATQVTDPAGNASAIVDDITVNVSTGASYLQLLQVVDDVQEAGGSRVLRDGEVTNDSQVQLVGKATAGSTIIITDVGGVQLGTVKADANGNWEFTPTSSLSDGAHTLRITGTDPSNNPLTPIDFDLVVDTVAPVAPAITDVLDDVNPVQGSVAHGKPTNDTTPEITGTAEKGSTVNVYHQVD
-4520 GGKVIGSTTVDS
+4520 ATT
-4532 TGNWDWTPG
+4532 
-4541 TALADG
+4541 
-4547 DHAFTTTVT
+4547 
-4556 DKAGNTSAPTGVVN
+4556 
-4570 ITVDTQGSTVA
+4570 
-4581 LSIDGYHDDVGTNT
+4581 
-4595 GLILGSGTST
+4595 
-4605 DDTSPI
+4605 
-4611 LQGSWSGDLETTES
+4611 
-4625 IRVYQDGI
+4625 RI
-4633 LLGLAVL
+4633 LLGTAVADSTTGQWTLQITDANKLAEG
-4640 DRANHTWTMAVNG
+4640 TWN
-4653 LVNANTYKFTV
+4653 LVATST
-4664 VAVDAAGNES
+4664 DAAGNVS
-4674 APSAEFALTID
+4674 TPSNTWTIVVD
-4685 QDAPTQT
+4685 TT
-4692 VSITSYTDDVGLVTG
+4692 VSDAVINISSVSEDRGASDTDFITSDNTLLINGELNKALQADEWVEISLDNGVTW
-4707 NMPGNTST
+4707 TRAST
-4715 DDRQPVLN
+4715 
-4723 GKVTGTP
+4723 VTGTSWTVDMQSTP
-4730 LEAGDEVRIYD
+4730 LNDGAYTIQARVVDNAGNVGSTDSQALQVASGGSDMNGLSTTTKVTTDTSHGLTTGEHFSHAATATNGDMVTRDRTVTISGNLSAALQAGEHLQISLDNGKTWKTLALNGQSWSYELPEATASTTHSFKLQVIDVAGNPGTNTNFADSYNVVIDLDSPNGITGAPDVPQHTTTGDSFTFSSGQYGRVEAGAIISLVSDVNNNGTYQEGLDQVIGFVKANADGSWSLNTSLPSGAHNLAFVVWDEAGNR
-4741 VSSNTMLGTATV
+4741 SSMSSSTSTGVTEGGGSTLIEQTWGGTTDADSRGLNAAAVTISQDGLWSFFQSARGTSGTATANAGRVYDSVTREDYDSTYLAQPSTENGAGYDVDSTSYSRYV
-4753 NSDGTWSFELPP
+4753 NSAAF
-4765 LDDNMTHTF
+4765 
-4774 RAVVADNVGNE
+4774 AD
-4785 GTPSSD
+4785 
-4791 FAITVD
+4791 I
-4797 LNLLVNKQDT
+4797 
-4807 LDTTPIVSGSTGF
+4807 
-4820 EIQQGEYVE
+4820 
-4829 VTVNG
+4829 
-4834 KTYSS
+4834 
-4839 QNGQVVVD
+4839 
-4847 MRNNTW
+4847 
-4853 YVQIPDAD
+4853 
-4861 ALNVGT
+4861 
-4867 YDVKA
+4867 
-4872 VLFDAAGVQ
+4872 
-4881 IAADESSNELVVS
+4881 
-4894 PTPKVSVGAGGGD
+4894 
-4907 PDQKAT
+4907 
-4913 SVTLSE
+4913 
-4919 DGVWRIHSNQT
+4919 
-4930 MLDSTATSSSSLG
+4930 
-4943 DFSTT
+4943 
-4948 RLQSNSGT
+4948 
-4956 GYSSNNY
+4956 
-4963 VQNATFIDYNRDGM
+4963 NRDGYADVM
-4977 MDLFTVDSNYDDGQQ
+4977 SQISSYSNAGR
-4992 MFYYNGSTYTAYQV
+4992 TAY
-5006 GAFERAPQT
+5006 
-5015 GEFAGDANTDGSANT
+5015 
-5030 WSWYGGIV
+5030 W
-5038 AIDKNGDGYVDMING
+5038 
-5053 DQTPNDSA
+5053 
-5061 IRGGYGS
+5061 
-5068 QIVLNNDGTVVGM
+5068 L
-5081 SKDGTFATDYAAD
+5081 
-5094 SGYDPIGLDQ
+5094 
-5104 SQPDMELSGVDIN
+5104 
-5117 NDGIVDFVMHS
+5117 
-5128 QNIVAD
+5128 QNAD
-5134 GSRIDANGATDSSAA
+5134 GSYSAKA
-5149 RSTNQARLVV
+5149 LDQ
-5159 VNGTNNGNWKVTQI
+5159 GTLNHLG
-5173 VDNVFQRGSD
+5173 
-5183 SDPGIGNGVAMTW
+5183 GVISY
-5196 GDYNGDGYLDLFL
+5196 DREGDGYLDFVL
-5209 GRGSESTTSDSS
+5209 GDSEADSISFIKNTQGTLSYEDNSGFSDGHPGGALPTS
-5221 AGNNA
+5221 
-5226 GEYASRIHFN
+5226 
-5236 DGNGKLLSDDGDN
+5236 LSVLHEVGAVDIDN
-5249 NGIGNPTGMY
+5249 NGTVDITAHIDYNGAGNLVGNNSRGLGILYNQTTGTSKTNFGEVGYYANVFRDDGHEDYGNLSISMTY
-5259 TFNDTL
+5259 ADYNNDGWL
-5265 AGGASLAL
+5265 DLFLSRGSKGGSNSDESRIYLNDGTGKLNATDSQAQWFGDNVDGGTSLAV
-5273 DWNHDGKMDVI
+5273 DWNHDGKMDII
-5284 ELPGMESSSG
+5284 EVPRSG
-5294 GINDAAATGPINLYT
+5294 VTGSPMLYT
-5309 NTSVNGN
+5309 NTGSNNWGANKVSLTG
-5316 TSFTTS
+5316 STTF
-5322 NLLTQVGKSTIGG
+5322 NNM
-5335 SSTAQQVTGAI
+5335 TGAV
-5346 AIDVDWDG
+5346 ALDYDWDG
-5354 DRDLLAFTSGG
+5354 SMDLVLYRSGADADVVARDDAGRTMLV
-5365 TTTYIENKNEVAH
+5365 KNTNIAAD
-5378 GTSIHLRILDEGGI
+5378 GTSLQIRIVDGNGI
-5392 NTLFGNTVQLIDE
+5392 NTFYSNTVKLYNSAGELVATQLINPQSSGSSNSMGLVSFFGLDPNEVYSVQMLRITDGE
-5405 ATGQVVSTQIINA
+5405 ADHVGATSSIG
-5418 QSGNQTNDSTA
+5418 GYTN
-5429 IVDFY
+5429 
-5434 NLDAT
+5434 
-5439 KSYSAVILRSTGG
+5439 G
-5452 AVSNVGGVA
+5452 
-5461 TVDGK
+5461 TV
-5466 AVQNV
+5466 NES
-5471 NKAWGGLTAAEGNHA
+5471 WGGLTTGKAHDS
-5486 YVLTTES
+5486 YVLTAES
-5493 ENNVANASA
+5493 GNAANNT
-5502 SGGTNTTGIVG
+5502 SGNSGIVG
-5513 TGYNDTFFATLGNDL
+5513 TGYNDTFF
-5528 YNGAGGTETVSG
+5528 
-5540 VKSWNNTGGLDI
+5540 
-5552 VDYKL
+5552 
-5557 AGSTP
+5557 
-5562 LNIDLNK
+5562 
-5569 TGMQNTGFGSAQFV
+5569 GSA
-5583 NVEGLAGGSGND
+5583 GND
-5595 TFTGNAA
+5595 TYNGGGGWNQIVSGKPVWSETAGMDVVDYSRSTTAINANLWTGTATGNGTDKLL
-5602 NNYFEGRA
+5602 NIEGLL
-5610 GADTFYLD
+5610 GSSQQDTF
-5618 NDGKGGGQ
+5618 
-5626 DTLKYQVQENGRT
+5626 
-5639 NGTGGNGSD
+5639 
-5648 VVHGFVVGTVEAT
+5648 
-5661 RKADIIDISSLL
+5661 
-5673 VGYAGDADGAAHY
+5673 
-5686 INGVATIDAGDA
+5686 
-5698 IAQYLSVTYNGKDT
+5698 
-5712 ILSIDRDGSGSG
+5712 
-5724 FGASQVLTIADTKVD
+5724 
-5739 LETLLAN
+5739 
-5746 HQLVIKGPDVS
+5746 
-5757 TMNYSALNEGVT
+5757 
-5769 VNMWTGFTSA
+5769 
-5779 GGKLEDIV
+5779 
-5787 KIVGTQTDDTITD
+5787 TD
-5800 NSFSNVIAG
+5800 NSANNLFDGRGGNDAFYLVN
-5809 EGGNDTFYLMNG
+5809 GGNDT
-5821 GNDVLMYNVLEGME
+5821 LMYNVLEGMT
-5835 NDATGGNGHDTVHGF
+5835 NDSTGGNGHDTIHGF
-5850 KVGNVE
+5850 KVGNLV
-5856 KDGDADTLNLSDL
+5856 KDSDADLLDMSELLDYKGSISFFEDDGKL
-5869 VDYSG
+5869 ELDYSSRG
-5874 PVTFFENNGKMELDA
+5874 VLD
-5889 ESKGLEDYLKVDVVG
+5889 YVKVEVVG
-5904 NDTVISVDI
+5904 SDTVISIDR

>member
-1 MTDNKVILAVNNGD
+1 MTENKVILAVNNGD

-36 NKYLLKNINDDF
+36 NKYLLKNVNDDF
-48 APENITLQRVDK
+48 APENITLQRVGK

-73 IIIEDYFNGDPNNP
+73 IIIENYFDGDSKNP
-87 VLMGMAEDGLLYA
+87 TLMGMAEDGLLYA
-100 YVPLSGESYDTGY
+100 YIPLSGESYDNGY
-113 LIADGSMSPVALGGE
+113 LMAEGGLAPVALGGE
-128 PLGAGGPLLT
+128 PLGAGGPLLS
-138 APDDDNDML
+138 APDDENDML

-167 SEMDKDDGDNHS
+167 SELDKDESDS
-179 TPDKP
+179 QPAPEKP
-184 SIGTTMDD
+184 SIGKAVDD
-192 EGSIKGPLKSGDT
+192 EGSIKGPLKSGDV
-205 TDDSTPTLTG
+205 TDDSTPSLIG

-220 DTIHIYD
+220 DTIHIID

-250 LGEGEHE
+250 LGEGEHD
-257 LTVVE
+257 LSVVVE
-262 KDPDG
+262 DPDG
-267 NASPPSDPIVIVV
+267 NMSPPSDPITIVV
-280 DTVAPKAPT
+280 DTVAPDAPT
-289 IEHIMDKVGKTTG
+289 IEHIMDKVGKVTG
-302 EIHDDAYTDD
+302 EILEDAYTDD
-312 PQPEM
+312 PKPEM

-322 AGATIAIYD
+322 AGATITIYD
-331 NGKKIGETTVNDDGR
+331 NGKKIGETSVNDDGR

-357 GSHSITVSQT
+357 GNHSITVSQT

-394 PEVIDNTGPVTG
+394 PSVIDDNGPVTG

-411 DVTDDSQPSFSGEGT
+411 DVTDDTKPSFSGEGT
-426 PGNTIIIKDNDKEIG
+426 PGNTIVIKDNDKEIG

-450 WSFTPKDELAE
+450 WTYTPEKDLSE
-461 GEHNVVVVEEDPLG
+461 GEHNVEVIEEDPLG
-475 NEGDPSD
+475 NVGQPSD

-490 TPPAK
+490 TPPAR
-495 PDMADALDN
+495 PDRVYAEDN

-545 TTVID
+545 STVID
-550 DKGNWTLK
+550 DEGNWSLK

-564 EGHHSIT
+564 EGDHSIT

-594 TAPDASANVLN
+594 TAPDASADVLK

-620 ASGDITDDSKP
+620 ASGEITDDSKP

-642 VFVYTTDSSGKHLI
+642 VYVYTTDASGKHLI
-656 GTAVVGSDGTWSL
+656 GSAVVGSDGTWSL

-680 KLTLETQDPAGN
+680 QLTLETQDPAGN
-692 RVAGEAPSYD
+692 RVAGDAPSYD
-702 INLLIPVST
+702 INLLIPIST
-711 APSINSVVD
+711 QPSINSVVD
-720 NAEPHVGPLQK
+720 NSEPHVGPLQK
-731 GESTNDTTPTL
+731 GDATNDTTPTL

-760 IGTVKADS
+760 IGSVTADS
-768 NGKWAFSPD
+768 NGKWTFTPD
-777 TALADGKHTFTVT
+777 AALADGKHTFTVT
-790 ATDAAGNART
+790 ATDAAGNSRT

-831 VGPGDTT
+831 VGSGDTT

-876 YTPDTPLAKGDHEI
+876 YTPDKPLDKGDHEI

-921 GEIVDD
+921 GEVVDD

-957 VTIMDG
+957 VTIKDG

-989 DHSLTVISKDPAGN
+989 NHSLTVVSKDPAGN

-1032 TIRGDLSNGGT
+1032 TIRGDLSNGST

-1070 GSTIADDNGAW
+1070 GSTIADDKGAW

-1123 VASSDVLNIT
+1123 VATGDVLNIT

-1190 GTWRL
+1190 GTWTL

-1210 ETQDAVGNRVVG
+1210 ETQDAVGNRVAG

-1304 ALADGQHTFTV
+1304 ALADGQHTFTI

-1352 DKQGPVGPG
+1352 DKQGPVGDG

-1456 IVGNLKPGTVTDDAR
+1456 IVGNLRPGNVTDDAR
-1471 PELSGKGKPGSTVTI
+1471 PELGGKGKPGSTVTI

-1548 VIGVA
+1548 VVGLA

-1599 MVDENGGW
+1599 VVDENGGW

-1624 TATDEA
+1624 TATDKA

-1720 LPDGK
+1720 LPDGR

-1797 ISIYDNGRLIGTT
+1797 ISIYDNGRLIGTAT
-1810 SVGSNGS
+1810 VGSNGS

-1829 SHNFTA
+1829 SH
-1835 TVTDGV
+1835 
-1841 GRTSE
+1841 S
-1846 PTGGFGIVIDTKAPE
+1846 
-1861 AASDL
+1861 
-1866 LVTDNVGAYQGPV
+1866 
-1879 VSGDTTDDNTPTLSG
+1879 
-1894 KAEPGSTVN
+1894 
-1903 IIDNGQ
+1903 
-1909 VIGTAKVNPDGTW
+1909 
-1922 SYTPDQPLA
+1922 
-1931 NGAHDLTTT
+1931 
-1940 VTDPSGNTGPEGSHV
+1940 
-1955 VITVDVVPGK
+1955 
-1965 VEITAV
+1965 
-1971 TDDTGS
+1971 
-1977 VTGSLSQ
+1977 
-1984 GALTD
+1984 
-1989 DTRPQISGTAKAGST
+1989 
-2004 VTIMDGSNVLGT
+2004 
-2016 TTAGADG
+2016 
-2023 TWSFTPSVDLGR
+2023 
-2035 GDHTFT
+2035 
-2041 ATAKD
+2041 
-2046 PMGNESSSSSWTVTI
+2046 
-2061 DTDAPVKPTIDAAL
+2061 
-2075 DDVGSVQGN
+2075 
-2084 LANGGTTDDP
+2084 
-2094 TPTLSGKAEA
+2094 
-2104 GSTVKIYDQNGLLGE
+2104 
-2119 VTAKADGTW
+2119 
-2128 SFSPVAKLPEG
+2128 
-2139 EHRFHVTATDK
+2139 
-2150 AGNTSVASD
+2150 
-2159 DFVLTLDYTAPDASK
+2159 
-2174 LAITEVYDDVN
+2174 
-2185 TAGVIASG
+2185 
-2193 EETDDNRPLIKGT
+2193 
-2206 GAEPGNTITV
+2206 
-2216 YNGDKVI
+2216 
-2223 GTAKVQADGT
+2223 
-2233 WSLEPTTP
+2233 
-2241 LPDGK
+2241 
-2246 YTLTAKETD
+2246 
-2255 GVGNVSGPSGEYII
+2255 
-2269 NVATI
+2269 
-2274 PPQAPTLDTVYDDVA
+2274 
-2289 PHADYLQKGDV
+2289 
-2300 TNDTTPTLSGSS
+2300 
-2312 GVAGG
+2312 
-2317 TISIYDNGRLIGTT
+2317 
-2331 SVGSNGSW
+2331 
-2339 SFTPDTALADGSH
+2339 
-2352 NFTATVTDGVGRTSE
+2352 
-2367 PTGGFGIVIDTKAP
+2367 
-2381 EAASD
+2381 
-2386 LLVTDN
+2386 
-2392 VGAYQGPVVSGDTT
+2392 
-2406 DDNTPTLSGKAEPG
+2406 
-2420 STVNIIDN
+2420 
-2428 GQVIGTAKVNPD
+2428 
-2440 GTWSYTPDQ
+2440 
-2449 PLANGAH
+2449 
-2456 DLTTTVT
+2456 
-2463 DPSGNTGPEG
+2463 
-2473 SHVVIT
+2473 
-2479 VDVVPG
+2479 
-2485 KVEITAV
+2485 
-2492 TDDTGSVTG
+2492 
-2501 SLSQGALT
+2501 
-2509 DDTRPQI
+2509 
-2516 SGTAKAGSTVTIM
+2516 
-2529 DGSNVLGTTTAG
+2529 
-2541 ADGTWS
+2541 
-2547 FTPSVDLGRGD
+2547 
-2558 HTFTATAKDP
+2558 
-2568 MGNESSSSSWTVTI
+2568 
-2582 DTDAPVKPTID
+2582 
-2593 AALDDVGSV
+2593 
-2602 QGNLAN
+2602 
-2608 GGTTDDPTP
+2608 
-2617 TLSGKAE
+2617 
-2624 AGSTVKIYDQN
+2624 
-2635 GLLGEVTAKADGT
+2635 
-2648 WSFSPVAKLPEGEHR
+2648 
-2663 FHVTATD
+2663 
-2670 KAGNTSVASDDFVLT
+2670 
-2685 LDYTA
+2685 
-2690 PDASKLAI
+2690 
-2698 TEVYDD
+2698 
-2704 VNTAG
+2704 
-2709 VIASG
+2709 
-2714 EETDDN
+2714 
-2720 RPLIKGTGA
+2720 
-2729 EPGNTITVY
+2729 
-2738 NGDKVIGTAKVQAD
+2738 
-2752 GTWSLEPTTPLPD
+2752 
-2765 GKYTLTAKETD
+2765 
-2776 GVGNVSGPSGEY
+2776 
-2788 IINVATVPPQAPTLD
+2788 
-2803 TVYDDVAPHADYLQ
+2803 
-2817 KGDVTNDTTPTL
+2817 
-2829 SGSSGVAG
+2829 
-2837 GTISIY
+2837 
-2843 DNGRLIGTTSVGS
+2843 
-2856 NGSWSF
+2856 
-2862 TPDTALA
+2862 
-2869 DGSHNFTATVTDGVG
+2869 FTATVTDGVG

-2925 TTDDNTPTLSGKA
+2925 TTDDNTPTLSGRA

-2944 NIIDNGQVIGT
+2944 NIIDNGQVIGST
-2955 AKVNPDG
+2955 KVNPDG
-2962 TWSYTP
+2962 TWSFTP
-2968 DQPLANGAH
+2968 DQALSNGEH

-3008 EITAVTDDTGSVTG
+3008 EITGVTDDAGSVTG
-3022 SLSQGALTDDTRPQI
+3022 SLSQNAVTDDTRPQI

-3056 GTTTVGADGTWSF
+3056 GTTTAGADGTWSF
-3069 TPSVDLGRGDHTFTA
+3069 TPSVDLGRGEHTFTA

-3089 MGNESSSS
+3089 MGNESASS

-3117 DDVGSVQGNLANG
+3117 DDVGSVQANLANG

-3193 GNTSV
+3193 GNTS
-3198 ASDDFVLTLDYT
+3198 ADSDDFVLTLDYT

-3230 VIASGEETDDN
+3230 VVASGGETDDN
-3241 RPLIKGTGAEAGN
+3241 RPLIKGTGAEPGN
-3254 TITVYNGDKVIGTAK
+3254 TITVYNGDKVIGTAT

-3282 PLPDGKYTLTAKETD
+3282 PLPDGRYTLTAKETD
-3297 GVGNVSGPSG
+3297 GVGNVSGPSA
-3307 EYIINVATVPPQ
+3307 EYVINVATVPPQ

-3351 GSSGVAGGTI
+3351 GSSGVIGGTI

-3366 GRLIGTTSVAGNGSW
+3366 GRLIGTATVGSNGSW

-3392 SHNFTATV
+3392 SHSFTATV

-3457 KAEPGST
+3457 RAEPGST

-3475 TAKVNPDGTWSY
+3475 STKVNPDGTWSF
-3487 TPDQPLANGAHDL
+3487 TPDQALSNGEHDL

-3528 VEITAVTDDT
+3528 VEITGVTDDA

-3546 QGALTDDTRPQ
+3546 QNAVTDDTRPQ

-3591 PSVDLGRGDHTFTAT
+3591 PSVDLGRGEHTFTAT

-3712 RAGNTSVASDD
+3712 RAGNTSSASDD
-3723 FVLTLDYTAPDVSK
+3723 FVLTLDYTAPDASKLAITEVYDDVNTAGVIASGEETDDNRPLIKGTGAEAGNTITVYSGDKVIGTATVQADGTWFLEPTTPLPDGRYTLTAKETDGVGNVSGPSAEYVINVATVPPQAPTLDTVYDDVAPHADYLQKGDVTNDTTPTLSGSSGVAGGTISIYDNGRLIGTTTVGSNGSWSFTPDTALADGSHSFTATVTDGVGRTSEPTGGFGIVIDTKAPDAASDLLVTDNVGAYQGPVVSGDTTDDNTPTLSGRAEPGSTVNIIDNGQVIGSTKVNPDGTWSYTPDQPLANGAHDLTTTVTDPSGNTGPEGSHVVITVDVVPGKVEITAVTDDAGSVTGSLSRNAVTDDTRPQISGTAKAGSTVTIMDGSNVLGTTTAGADGTWSFTPSVDLGRGEHTFTATAKDPMGNESASSSWTVTIDTDAPVKPTIDAALDDVGSVQGNLSNGSSTDDPTPTLSGKAEAGSTVKIYDQNGLLGEVTAKADGTWSFSPTAKLPEGEHRFHVTATDRAGNTSAASDDFVLNLDYTAPDASK

-3751 GSIASG
+3751 GSVTSG

-3771 AEPGNTI
+3771 AEAGNTI

-3807 DGTYTLTVKETDSV
+3807 DGTYNLTVKETDSV

-3879 GVTVRIYGGP
+3879 NVTVRIYGGP

-3955 SDNEGPQT
+3955 SDNEGPKT
-3963 GTLSN
+3963 GVLAN

-3979 SGKAEPGSVVHIYV
+3979 SGKAEPGSVVHVYV

-4058 DDKGSVTGELKAN
+4058 DDKGSVTGEMKAN

-4162 QVGTIKDD
+4162 QVGTVKDD

-4254 TAPDASKVA
+4254 TAPDASKV
-4263 ITEVIDNYGSVTG
+4263 TIDSVTDNVG
-4276 KVESGGVLDDSRP
+4276 NVQGIVADGGVLDDTRP
-4289 VIKGTG
+4289 VIRGSG
-4295 AEIGNVITVYT
+4295 AEVGNVITVYT
-4306 TDASGATKVLGT
+4306 TDKDGNTKVLGT
-4318 TKVDA
+4318 TTVDQ
-4323 NGTWTLTVSDALYA
+4323 NGKWELTPSESLYG
-4337 DLNKLTVT
+4337 DSINQLTVT
-4345 ETDTT
+4345 ETDRV
-4350 GNTAKPST
+4350 GNVAKPAD
-4358 SYDVTLSSAPGV
+4358 SYDVIMSDTPDAPAILNVLDDTGTT
-4370 PVIDGITDDAGSANV
+4370 VINLAN
-4385 ELSNGGLTKDTTP
+4385 NALTKDDTP
-4398 TLHGTAS
+4398 TLKGTAD
-4405 GVAGN
+4405 GAAGD
-4410 TVTIYNGSQVVGT
+4410 TITIYNGSQVVGK
-4423 TTLDANGHWSFTPGT
+4423 TTLNSDGTWSFTPSP

-4445 HFTVTVTNTAGQE
+4445 TFTVTNTNSAGQE
-4458 SEKSQVYSI
+4458 SDRSGSFTVTI
-4467 DVDATAPNPATDILI
+4467 DSTAPNPVSGLQVSDDQGAWKGQLTDGM
-4482 ADDVSPITG
+4482 T
-4491 NLQDGDVTDDNKPTF
+4491 TDDNKPTF
-4506 SGKAEAGSTVNILD
+4506 TGKAEQGSTVTIYDNGQAMGTVTVTNPDGSWQFTPSTPLVDGEHQFATQVTDPAGNASAIVDDITVNVSTGASYLQLLQVVDDVQEAGGSRVLRDGEVTNDSQVQLVGKATAGSTIIITDVGGVQLGTVKADANGNWEFTPTSSLSDGAHTLRITGTDPSNNPLTPIDFDLVVDTVAPVAPAITDVLDDVNPVQGSVAHGKPTNDTTPEITGTAEKGSTVNVYHQVD
-4520 GGKVIGSTTVDS
+4520 ATT
-4532 TGNWDWTPG
+4532 
-4541 TALADG
+4541 
-4547 DHAFTTTVT
+4547 
-4556 DKAGNTSAPTGVVN
+4556 
-4570 ITVDTQGSTVA
+4570 
-4581 LSIDGYHDDVGTNT
+4581 
-4595 GLILGSGTST
+4595 
-4605 DDTSPI
+4605 
-4611 LQGSWSGDLETTES
+4611 
-4625 IRVYQDGI
+4625 RI
-4633 LLGLAVL
+4633 LLGTAVADSTTGQWTLQITDANKLAEG
-4640 DRANHTWTMAVNG
+4640 TWN
-4653 LVNANTYKFTV
+4653 LVATST
-4664 VAVDAAGNES
+4664 DAAGNVS
-4674 APSAEFALTID
+4674 TPSNTWTIVVD
-4685 QDAPTQT
+4685 TT
-4692 VSITSYTDDVGLVTG
+4692 VSDAVINVSSVSEDRGASDTDFITSDNTLLINGELNKALQADEWVEISLDNGVTW
-4707 NMPGNTST
+4707 TRAST
-4715 DDRQPVLN
+4715 
-4723 GKVTGTP
+4723 VTGTSWTVDMQSTP
-4730 LEAGDEVRIYD
+4730 LNDGAYTIQARVVDNAGNVGSTDSQALQVASGGSDMNGLSTTTKVTTDTSHGLTTGDHFSHAATATNGDMVTRDRTVTISGNLSAALQAGEHLQISLDNGKTWKTLALNGQSWSYELPEATASTTHSFKLQVIDVAGNPGTNTNFADSYNVVIDLDSPNGITGAPDVPQHTTTGDSFTFSSGQYGRVEAGAIISLVSDVNNNGTYQEGLDQVIGFVKANADGSWSLNTSLPSGAHNLAFVVWDEAGNR
-4741 VSSNTMLGTATV
+4741 SSMSASTSTGVTEGGGSTLIEQTWGGTTDADSRGLNAAAVTISQDGLWSFFQSARGTSGTATANAGRVYDSVTREDYDSTYLAQPSTENGAGYDVDSTSYSRYV
-4753 NSDGTWSFELPP
+4753 NSAAF
-4765 LDDNMTHTF
+4765 
-4774 RAVVADNVGNE
+4774 AD
-4785 GTPSSD
+4785 
-4791 FAITVD
+4791 I
-4797 LNLLVNKQDT
+4797 
-4807 LDTTPIVSGSTGF
+4807 
-4820 EIQQGEYVE
+4820 
-4829 VTVNG
+4829 
-4834 KTYSS
+4834 
-4839 QNGQVVVD
+4839 
-4847 MRNNTW
+4847 
-4853 YVQIPDAD
+4853 
-4861 ALNVGT
+4861 
-4867 YDVKA
+4867 
-4872 VLFDAAGVQ
+4872 
-4881 IAADESSNELVVS
+4881 
-4894 PTPKVSVGAGGGD
+4894 
-4907 PDQKAT
+4907 
-4913 SVTLSE
+4913 
-4919 DGVWRIHSNQT
+4919 
-4930 MLDSTATSSSSLG
+4930 
-4943 DFSTT
+4943 
-4948 RLQSNSGT
+4948 
-4956 GYSSNNY
+4956 
-4963 VQNATFIDYNRDGM
+4963 NRDGYADVM
-4977 MDLFTVDSNYDDGQQ
+4977 SQISSYSNAGR
-4992 MFYYNGSTYTAYQV
+4992 TAY
-5006 GAFERAPQT
+5006 
-5015 GEFAGDANTDGSANT
+5015 
-5030 WSWYGGIV
+5030 W
-5038 AIDKNGDGYVDMING
+5038 
-5053 DQTPNDSA
+5053 
-5061 IRGGYGS
+5061 
-5068 QIVLNNDGTVVGM
+5068 L
-5081 SKDGTFATDYAAD
+5081 
-5094 SGYDPIGLDQ
+5094 
-5104 SQPDMELSGVDIN
+5104 
-5117 NDGIVDFVMHS
+5117 
-5128 QNIVAD
+5128 QNAD
-5134 GSRIDANGATDSSAA
+5134 GSYSAKA
-5149 RSTNQARLVV
+5149 LDQ
-5159 VNGTNNGNWKVTQI
+5159 GTLNHLG
-5173 VDNVFQRGSD
+5173 
-5183 SDPGIGNGVAMTW
+5183 GVISY
-5196 GDYNGDGYLDLFL
+5196 DREGDGYLDFVL
-5209 GRGSESTTSDSS
+5209 GDSEADSISFIKNTQGTLSYEDNSGFSDGHPGGALPTS
-5221 AGNNA
+5221 
-5226 GEYASRIHFN
+5226 
-5236 DGNGKLLSDDGDN
+5236 LSVLHEVGAVDIDN
-5249 NGIGNPTGMY
+5249 NGTVDITAHIDYNGAGNLVGNNSRGLGILYNQTTGTSKTNFGEVGYYANVFRDDGHEDYGNLSISMTY
-5259 TFNDTL
+5259 ADYNNDGWL
-5265 AGGASLAL
+5265 DLFLSRGSKGGSNSDESRIYLNDGTGKLNATDSQAQWFGDNVDGGTSLAV
-5273 DWNHDGKMDVI
+5273 DWNHDGKMDII
-5284 ELPGMESSSG
+5284 EVPRSG
-5294 GINDAAATGPINLYT
+5294 VTGSPMLYT
-5309 NTSVNGN
+5309 NTGSNNWGANKVSLTG
-5316 TSFTTS
+5316 STTF
-5322 NLLTQVGKSTIGG
+5322 NNM
-5335 SSTAQQVTGAI
+5335 TGAV
-5346 AIDVDWDG
+5346 ALDYDWDG
-5354 DRDLLAFTSGG
+5354 SMDLVLYRSGADADVVARDDAGRTMLV
-5365 TTTYIENKNEVAH
+5365 KNTNIAAD
-5378 GTSIHLRILDEGGI
+5378 GTSLQIRIVDGNGI
-5392 NTLFGNTVQLIDE
+5392 NTFYSNTVKLYNSAGELVATQLINPQSSGSSNSMGLVSFFGLDPNEVYSVQMLRITDGE
-5405 ATGQVVSTQIINA
+5405 ADHVGATSSIG
-5418 QSGNQTNDSTA
+5418 GYTN
-5429 IVDFY
+5429 
-5434 NLDAT
+5434 
-5439 KSYSAVILRSTGG
+5439 G
-5452 AVSNVGGVA
+5452 
-5461 TVDGK
+5461 TV
-5466 AVQNV
+5466 NES
-5471 NKAWGGLTAAEGNHA
+5471 WGGLTTGKAHDS
-5486 YVLTTES
+5486 YVLTAES
-5493 ENNVANASA
+5493 GNAANNT
-5502 SGGTNTTGIVG
+5502 SGNSGIVG
-5513 TGYNDTFFATLGNDL
+5513 TGYNDTFF
-5528 YNGAGGTETVSG
+5528 
-5540 VKSWNNTGGLDI
+5540 
-5552 VDYKL
+5552 
-5557 AGSTP
+5557 
-5562 LNIDLNK
+5562 
-5569 TGMQNTGFGSAQFV
+5569 GSA
-5583 NVEGLAGGSGND
+5583 GND
-5595 TFTGNAA
+5595 TYNGGGGWNQIVSGKPVWSETAGMDVVDYSRSTTAINANLWTGTATGNGTDKLL
-5602 NNYFEGRA
+5602 NIEGLL
-5610 GADTFYLD
+5610 GSSQQDTF
-5618 NDGKGGGQ
+5618 
-5626 DTLKYQVQENGRT
+5626 
-5639 NGTGGNGSD
+5639 
-5648 VVHGFVVGTVEAT
+5648 
-5661 RKADIIDISSLL
+5661 
-5673 VGYAGDADGAAHY
+5673 
-5686 INGVATIDAGDA
+5686 
-5698 IAQYLSVTYNGKDT
+5698 
-5712 ILSIDRDGSGSG
+5712 
-5724 FGASQVLTIADTKVD
+5724 
-5739 LETLLAN
+5739 
-5746 HQLVIKGPDVS
+5746 
-5757 TMNYSALNEGVT
+5757 
-5769 VNMWTGFTSA
+5769 
-5779 GGKLEDIV
+5779 
-5787 KIVGTQTDDTITD
+5787 TD
-5800 NSFSNVIAG
+5800 NSANNLFDGRGGNDAFYLVN
-5809 EGGNDTFYLMNG
+5809 GGNDT
-5821 GNDVLMYNVLEGME
+5821 LMYNVLEGMT
-5835 NDATGGNGHDTVHGF
+5835 NDSTGGNGHDTIHGF
-5850 KVGNVE
+5850 KVGNLV
-5856 KDGDADTLNLSDL
+5856 KDSDADLLDMSELLDYKGSISFFEDDGKL
-5869 VDYSG
+5869 ELDYSSRG
-5874 PVTFFENNGKMELDA
+5874 VLD
-5889 ESKGLEDYLKVDVVG
+5889 YVKVEVVG
-5904 NDTVISVDI
+5904 SDTVISIDR
-5913 DGQGGQHGFTQVVTL
+5913 DGQSGQHGFTQVVTL

>member
-23 DAGRTVKVKLIPG
+23 EAGRTVKVKLIPG
-36 NKYLLKNINDDF
+36 NKYLLKNVNDDF

-73 IIIEDYFNGDPNNP
+73 IIIEDYFNGDPTNP

-100 YVPLSGESYDTGY
+100 YVPLSGDSYDTGY
-113 LIADGSMSPVALGGE
+113 LMADGSMSPVALGGE

-167 SEMDKDDGDNHS
+167 SEMDNDDGDNNA

-184 SIGTTMDD
+184 SIGKTLDD
-192 EGSIKGPLKSGDT
+192 EGSITGPLKSGDV

-215 KGKPG
+215 KGEPG
-220 DTIHIYD
+220 DTIHIID

-236 VDDEGEWSYTPDKP
+236 VDDDGEWSYTPDKP
-250 LGEGEHE
+250 LGDGEHD
-257 LTVVE
+257 LTVVVE
-262 KDPDG
+262 DPDG
-267 NASPPSDPIVIVV
+267 NVSPPSDPITIVV
-280 DTVAPKAPT
+280 DTVAPAAPT

-302 EIHDDAYTDD
+302 EILDDAYTDD
-312 PQPEM
+312 PKPEM

-322 AGATIAIYD
+322 AGATITIYD

-346 WYFKPSENLTD
+346 WYFKPSENLAD

-367 DKAGNVSEPSDE
+367 DKAGNTSKPSDD

-386 EPPGKAET
+386 VPPGKAET
-394 PEVIDNTGPVTG
+394 PDVIDDSGPVTG

-411 DVTDDSQPSFSGEGT
+411 DVTDDTKPSFSGEGT
-426 PGNTIIIKDNDKEIG
+426 PGNTIVIKDNDKEIG

-450 WSFTPKDELAE
+450 WTYTPEKDLSE
-461 GEHNVVVVEEDPLG
+461 GEHNVEVIEEDPLG
-475 NEGDPSD
+475 NVGEPSD

-495 PDMADALDN
+495 PDMADAEDN

-545 TTVID
+545 STVID

-558 PEKPLG
+558 PEKPLA
-564 EGHHSIT
+564 EGDHSIT
-571 VTQTDKAGNTSDPSE
+571 VTQTDKAGNTSEPSE

-594 TAPDASANVLN
+594 TAPDASANALK
-605 ITAVADDVG
+605 ITSVTDDVG
-614 DRQGNV
+614 DRQGNI
-620 ASGDITDDSKP
+620 ASGEITDDSKP
-631 LISGIGEAGNT
+631 LISGIGEAGST
-642 VFVYTTDSSGKHLI
+642 VFVYSTDSSGKHLI
-656 GTAVVGSDGTWSL
+656 GSALVGSDGTWSL

-692 RVAGEAPSYD
+692 RVAGDAPSYD

-720 NAEPHVGPLQK
+720 NSEPHVGPLQK

-747 PGDIVSILDNGKV
+747 PGDTVSILDNGKV
-760 IGTVKADS
+760 IGTVTADS
-768 NGKWAFSPD
+768 NGKWTFTPD

-790 ATDAAGNART
+790 ATDAAGNAQT

-810 AAPSPAENIVI
+810 TAPAPAENIVLD
-821 NDNVGDKQGP
+821 DNVGDKQGP
-831 VGPGDTT
+831 VG
-838 DDQSPTLSG
+838 
-847 EAEPGSVVDIYD
+847 
-859 NDEKI
+859 
-864 GSVIVDD
+864 
-871 EGKWS
+871 
-876 YTPDTPLAKGDHEI
+876 
-890 TTTVTDPSGN
+890 
-900 TSEPSPGISF
+900 
-910 TVDPDPNQVTV
+910 
-921 GEIVDD
+921 
-927 QGPIVGN
+927 
-934 LKPGTVTDD
+934 
-943 VRPELSGKGKPGST
+943 
-957 VTIMDG
+957 
-963 DDVLGSTVVD
+963 
-973 PDGNWT
+973 
-979 FTPEQDLADG
+979 
-989 DHSLTVISKDPAGN
+989 
-1003 EVTSPSFDITVDAT
+1003 
-1017 APEKPVL
+1017 
-1024 GSATDDVG
+1024 
-1032 TIRGDLSNGGT
+1032 
-1043 TDDANP
+1043 
-1049 TFNGSAEPGSRVD
+1049 
-1062 IYDNGEHI
+1062 
-1070 GSTIADDNGAW
+1070 
-1081 QFTPTTPLP
+1081 
-1090 EGEHHITTTATDE
+1090 EGE
-1103 AGNTGP
+1103 
-1109 ESDDFVL
+1109 
-1116 VTDYTPP
+1116 
-1123 VASSDVLNIT
+1123 
-1133 SVMDD
+1133 
-1138 VGGRQGNVASG
+1138 
-1149 EITDD
+1149 
-1154 SKPVINGI
+1154 
-1162 GEAGSTVFVY
+1162 
-1172 STDANGKHLLGS
+1172 
-1184 AVVNSE
+1184 
-1190 GTWRL
+1190 
-1195 ALDTPLVE
+1195 
-1203 GLNQLTL
+1203 
-1210 ETQDAVGNRVVG
+1210 
-1222 EAPSYDITV
+1222 
-1231 LIPVSTE
+1231 
-1238 PSINSVVDNAEPH
+1238 
-1251 VGPMQKG
+1251 
-1258 ETTNDTTPT
+1258 
-1267 LSGSAAPGD
+1267 
-1276 VVSILDNGKVIGTVK
+1276 
-1291 ADSSGKWSFTPDT
+1291 
-1304 ALADGQHTFTV
+1304 
-1315 TATDAAGNARTSGT
+1315 
-1329 FPIVIDTAAPSPAE
+1329 
-1343 NIVINDNVG
+1343 
-1352 DKQGPVGPG
+1352 
-1361 DTTDDQSPT
+1361 TTDDQSPT

-1409 AKGDHEI
+1409 DKGDHEL

-1456 IVGNLKPGTVTDDAR
+1456 IVGNLKPGNVTDDVR
-1471 PELSGKGKPGSTVTI
+1471 PELGGKGKPGSTVTI
-1486 MDGDDVLG
+1486 KDGDDVLG

-1511 LADGDHSLTVISK
+1511 LADGEHSLTVVSKDPAGNEVTSPSFELTVDATAPEKPVLGSATDDVGTIRGDLSSGSTTDDANPTFNGTAEPGSRVDIYDNGEHIGSTIADDKGAWQFTPTTPLPEGEHHITTTATDEAGNTGPESDDFVLVTDYTPPAATSDVLNITSVMDDVGGRQGNIASGEITDDSKPVINGIGEAGSTVFVYSTDANGKHLLGSAVVDSEGNWTLALDTPLAEGLNQLTLETQDAVGNRVAGEAPSYDITVLIPVSTEPSINSVVDNSEPHVGPLQKGETTNDTTPTLSGSAAPGDTIAILDNGKVIGTVTADSSGKWTFTPDSALADGKHTFTVTATDAAGNVRTSGSFPIEIDTTAPAPAENIVLDDNVGDKQGPVGEGDTTDDQSPTLSGEAEPGSVVDIYDNDEKIGSVIVDDEGKWSYTPEKPLDKGDHELTTTVTDPSGNTSEPSPGISFTVDPDPNQVTVGEVVDDQGPIVGNLKPGSVTDDARPELGGKGKPGSTVTIKDGDDVLGSTVVDPDGNWTFTPEQDLANGDHSLTVVST

-1533 PSFDISV
+1533 PSFDITI

-1548 VIGVA
+1548 VIGLA

-1570 DDANPTFKGSAEPGS
+1570 DDANPTFNGTAEPGS

-1599 MVDENGGW
+1599 VVDENGGW

-1624 TATDEA
+1624 TATDKA
-1630 GNTGPES
+1630 GNTSPES

-1647 APDASKVA
+1647 APDASKVV

-1661 DVNTAGVIASG
+1661 DVKATGVVASG

-1810 SVGSNGS
+1810 SVAGNGS

-1829 SHNFTA
+1829 N
-1835 TVTDGV
+1835 
-1841 GRTSE
+1841 
-1846 PTGGFGIVIDTKAPE
+1846 
-1861 AASDL
+1861 
-1866 LVTDNVGAYQGPV
+1866 
-1879 VSGDTTDDNTPTLSG
+1879 
-1894 KAEPGSTVN
+1894 
-1903 IIDNGQ
+1903 
-1909 VIGTAKVNPDGTW
+1909 
-1922 SYTPDQPLA
+1922 
-1931 NGAHDLTTT
+1931 
-1940 VTDPSGNTGPEGSHV
+1940 
-1955 VITVDVVPGK
+1955 
-1965 VEITAV
+1965 
-1971 TDDTGS
+1971 
-1977 VTGSLSQ
+1977 
-1984 GALTD
+1984 
-1989 DTRPQISGTAKAGST
+1989 
-2004 VTIMDGSNVLGT
+2004 
-2016 TTAGADG
+2016 
-2023 TWSFTPSVDLGR
+2023 
-2035 GDHTFT
+2035 
-2041 ATAKD
+2041 
-2046 PMGNESSSSSWTVTI
+2046 
-2061 DTDAPVKPTIDAAL
+2061 
-2075 DDVGSVQGN
+2075 
-2084 LANGGTTDDP
+2084 
-2094 TPTLSGKAEA
+2094 
-2104 GSTVKIYDQNGLLGE
+2104 
-2119 VTAKADGTW
+2119 
-2128 SFSPVAKLPEG
+2128 
-2139 EHRFHVTATDK
+2139 
-2150 AGNTSVASD
+2150 
-2159 DFVLTLDYTAPDASK
+2159 
-2174 LAITEVYDDVN
+2174 
-2185 TAGVIASG
+2185 
-2193 EETDDNRPLIKGT
+2193 
-2206 GAEPGNTITV
+2206 
-2216 YNGDKVI
+2216 
-2223 GTAKVQADGT
+2223 
-2233 WSLEPTTP
+2233 
-2241 LPDGK
+2241 
-2246 YTLTAKETD
+2246 
-2255 GVGNVSGPSGEYII
+2255 
-2269 NVATI
+2269 
-2274 PPQAPTLDTVYDDVA
+2274 
-2289 PHADYLQKGDV
+2289 
-2300 TNDTTPTLSGSS
+2300 
-2312 GVAGG
+2312 
-2317 TISIYDNGRLIGTT
+2317 
-2331 SVGSNGSW
+2331 
-2339 SFTPDTALADGSH
+2339 
-2352 NFTATVTDGVGRTSE
+2352 
-2367 PTGGFGIVIDTKAP
+2367 
-2381 EAASD
+2381 
-2386 LLVTDN
+2386 
-2392 VGAYQGPVVSGDTT
+2392 
-2406 DDNTPTLSGKAEPG
+2406 
-2420 STVNIIDN
+2420 
-2428 GQVIGTAKVNPD
+2428 
-2440 GTWSYTPDQ
+2440 
-2449 PLANGAH
+2449 
-2456 DLTTTVT
+2456 
-2463 DPSGNTGPEG
+2463 
-2473 SHVVIT
+2473 
-2479 VDVVPG
+2479 
-2485 KVEITAV
+2485 
-2492 TDDTGSVTG
+2492 
-2501 SLSQGALT
+2501 
-2509 DDTRPQI
+2509 
-2516 SGTAKAGSTVTIM
+2516 
-2529 DGSNVLGTTTAG
+2529 
-2541 ADGTWS
+2541 
-2547 FTPSVDLGRGD
+2547 
-2558 HTFTATAKDP
+2558 
-2568 MGNESSSSSWTVTI
+2568 
-2582 DTDAPVKPTID
+2582 
-2593 AALDDVGSV
+2593 
-2602 QGNLAN
+2602 
-2608 GGTTDDPTP
+2608 
-2617 TLSGKAE
+2617 
-2624 AGSTVKIYDQN
+2624 
-2635 GLLGEVTAKADGT
+2635 
-2648 WSFSPVAKLPEGEHR
+2648 
-2663 FHVTATD
+2663 
-2670 KAGNTSVASDDFVLT
+2670 
-2685 LDYTA
+2685 
-2690 PDASKLAI
+2690 
-2698 TEVYDD
+2698 
-2704 VNTAG
+2704 
-2709 VIASG
+2709 
-2714 EETDDN
+2714 
-2720 RPLIKGTGA
+2720 
-2729 EPGNTITVY
+2729 
-2738 NGDKVIGTAKVQAD
+2738 
-2752 GTWSLEPTTPLPD
+2752 
-2765 GKYTLTAKETD
+2765 
-2776 GVGNVSGPSGEY
+2776 
-2788 IINVATVPPQAPTLD
+2788 
-2803 TVYDDVAPHADYLQ
+2803 
-2817 KGDVTNDTTPTL
+2817 
-2829 SGSSGVAG
+2829 
-2837 GTISIY
+2837 
-2843 DNGRLIGTTSVGS
+2843 
-2856 NGSWSF
+2856 
-2862 TPDTALA
+2862 
-2869 DGSHNFTATVTDGVG
+2869 HNFTATVTDGVG

-3008 EITAVTDDTGSVTG
+3008 EITGVTDDTGSVTG
-3022 SLSQGALTDDTRPQI
+3022 SLSQNAVTDDTRPQI

-3056 GTTTVGADGTWSF
+3056 GTTTAGSDGTWSF

-3130 GTTDDP
+3130 ATTDDP

-3186 VTATDRA
+3186 VTTTDKA

-3198 ASDDFVLTLDYT
+3198 ASDDFVLTLD
-3210 APDASKLAIT
+3210 
-3220 EVYDDVNTAG
+3220 
-3230 VIASGEETDDN
+3230 
-3241 RPLIKGTGAEAGN
+3241 
-3254 TITVYNGDKVIGTAK
+3254 
-3269 VQADGTWSLEPTT
+3269 
-3282 PLPDGKYTLTAKETD
+3282 
-3297 GVGNVSGPSG
+3297 
-3307 EYIINVATVPPQ
+3307 
-3319 APTLD
+3319 
-3324 TVYDDVAPHADYLQK
+3324 
-3339 GDVTNDTTPTLS
+3339 
-3351 GSSGVAGGTI
+3351 
-3361 SIYDN
+3361 
-3366 GRLIGTTSVAGNGSW
+3366 
-3381 SFTPDTALADG
+3381 F
-3392 SHNFTATV
+3392 
-3400 TDGVGRTSEPT
+3400 
-3411 GGFGIVI
+3411 
-3418 DTKAPDAASDLLVTD
+3418 
-3433 NVGAYQGPVVS
+3433 
-3444 GDTTDDNTPTLSG
+3444 
-3457 KAEPGST
+3457 
-3464 VNIIDNGQVIG
+3464 
-3475 TAKVNPDGTWSY
+3475 
-3487 TPDQPLANGAHDL
+3487 
-3500 TTTVTDPS
+3500 
-3508 GNTGPEGSH
+3508 
-3517 VVITVDVVPGK
+3517 
-3528 VEITAVTDDT
+3528 
-3538 GSVTGSLS
+3538 
-3546 QGALTDDTRPQ
+3546 
-3557 ISGTAKAGSTVTI
+3557 
-3570 MDGSNVL
+3570 
-3577 GTTTAGAD
+3577 
-3585 GTWSFT
+3585 
-3591 PSVDLGRGDHTFTAT
+3591 
-3606 AKDPM
+3606 
-3611 GNESA
+3611 
-3616 SSSWTVTIDT
+3616 
-3626 DAPVKPTIDAAL
+3626 
-3638 DDVGSVQGN
+3638 
-3647 LANGGTTDDPTPTL
+3647 
-3661 SGKAEAGST
+3661 
-3670 VKIYDQ
+3670 
-3676 NGLLGEVTAKADGT
+3676 
-3690 WSFSPVAKLPE
+3690 
-3701 GEHRF
+3701 
-3706 HVTATD
+3706 
-3712 RAGNTSVASDD
+3712 
-3723 FVLTLDYTAPDVSK
+3723 TAPDVSK

-3807 DGTYTLTVKETDSV
+3807 DGTYNLTVKETDSV

-4009 TYTTGSLADGE
+4009 TYTTGSLVDGE

-4071 DVTDDARPEIIGKAK
+4071 DVTDDARPEISGKAK

-4103 KADASGNW
+4103 KADASGTW

-4162 QVGTIKDD
+4162 QVGTVKDD

-4881 IAADESSNELVVS
+4881 IAADDSSNELVVS

-5128 QNIVAD
+5128 QNIVSD

-5183 SDPGIGNGVAMTW
+5183 SDPDIGNGVAMTW

-5273 DWNHDGKMDVI
+5273 DWNHDGKTDVI

>member
-23 DAGRTVKVKLIPG
+23 EAGRTVKVKLIPG
-36 NKYLLKNINDDF
+36 NKYVLKNINDDF

-73 IIIEDYFNGDPNNP
+73 IIIEDYFNGDPTNP

-100 YVPLSGESYDTGY
+100 YVPLSGDSYDTGY
-113 LIADGSMSPVALGGE
+113 LMADGSMSPVALGGE

-167 SEMDKDDGDNHS
+167 SEMDKDDGDNSS

-184 SIGTTMDD
+184 SIGNAMDD
-192 EGSIKGPLKSGDT
+192 EGSIKGPLKSGDV

-220 DTIHIYD
+220 DTIHIID
-227 NDKEIGSVI
+227 NGKEIGSVI

-257 LTVVE
+257 LSVVE

-267 NASPPSDPIVIVV
+267 NTSPPSDPIVIVV
-280 DTVAPKAPT
+280 DTIAPKAPT
-289 IEHIMDKVGKTTG
+289 IEHIMDKVGKVTG
-302 EIHDDAYTDD
+302 EILEDAYTDD
-312 PQPEM
+312 PKPEM

-322 AGATIAIYD
+322 AGATITIYD

-346 WYFKPSENLTD
+346 WYFKPSENLAD

-367 DKAGNVSEPSDE
+367 DKAGNVSKPSDDRE
-379 RDFIVLT
+379 FMVLT

-394 PEVIDNTGPVTG
+394 PDVIDNTGPVTG

-426 PGNTIIIKDNDKEIG
+426 PGNTIVIKDNDKEIG

-475 NEGDPSD
+475 NVGDPSD

-495 PDMADALDN
+495 PDMADAQDN

-564 EGHHSIT
+564 EGDHSIT

-594 TAPDASANVLN
+594 TAPDASADVLN
-605 ITAVADDVG
+605 ITAVVDDVG

-620 ASGDITDDSKP
+620 ASGEITDDSKP

-669 TPETPLTEGLN
+669 TPDTPLTEGLN

-692 RVAGEAPSYD
+692 RVAGDAPSYD

-747 PGDIVSILDNGKV
+747 PGDTVSILDNGKV
-760 IGTVKADS
+760 IGTVTADS
-768 NGKWAFSPD
+768 NGKWAFTPD
-777 TALADGKHTFTVT
+777 SALADGKHTFTVT

-810 AAPSPAENIVI
+810 AAPAPAENIVI

-831 VGPGDTT
+831 VGSGDTT

-847 EAEPGSVVDIYD
+847 EAEPGSTVDIYD

-876 YTPDTPLAKGDHEI
+876 YTPEKPLDKGDHEI

-910 TVDPDPNQVTV
+910 TVDPDPNQVAV
-921 GEIVDD
+921 GEVVDD

-957 VTIMDG
+957 VTIKDG

-989 DHSLTVISKDPAGN
+989 DHSLTVVSTDPAGN
-1003 EVTSPSFDITVDAT
+1003 EATSPSFDITVDAT

-1070 GSTIADDNGAW
+1070 GSTIADDKGAW

-1123 VASSDVLNIT
+1123 VATSDVLSIT

-1184 AVVNSE
+1184 AVVDSE
-1190 GTWRL
+1190 GNWTL

-1210 ETQDAVGNRVVG
+1210 ETQDAVGNRVAG
-1222 EAPSYDITV
+1222 EAPPYDITV
-1231 LIPVSTE
+1231 LIPVSTA

-1251 VGPMQKG
+1251 VGPLQKG

-1291 ADSSGKWSFTPDT
+1291 ADSSGKWVFTPDS

-1329 FPIVIDTAAPSPAE
+1329 FPIVIDTAAPAPAE

-1352 DKQGPVGPG
+1352 DKQGPVGSG

-1370 LSGEAEPGSVVD
+1370 LSGEAEPGSTVD

-1396 DEGKWSYTPDKPL
+1396 DEGKWSYTPEKPL
-1409 AKGDHEI
+1409 DKGDHEI

-1486 MDGDDVLG
+1486 KDGDDVLG

-1511 LADGDHSLTVISK
+1511 LADGDHSLTVVST

-1548 VIGVA
+1548 VMGVA

-1562 DLSSGSTT
+1562 ELSSGSTT
-1570 DDANPTFKGSAEPGS
+1570 DDANPTFNGTAEPGS

-1599 MVDENGGW
+1599 VVDENGGW
-1607 QFTPTTALP
+1607 QFTPTTPLP

-1624 TATDEA
+1624 TATDKA
-1630 GNTGPES
+1630 GNTSPES

-1647 APDASKVA
+1647 APDASKLA

-1672 EETDDNRPLIKG
+1672 GETDDNRPLIKG

-1689 GNTITVYNGDKVI
+1689 GNTITVYNGDRVI

-1731 ETDGVGNV
+1731 ETDSVGNV

-1810 SVGSNGS
+1810 TVGSNGS
-1817 WSFTPDTALADG
+1817 WSFTPDTALSDG

-1846 PTGGFGIVIDTKAPE
+1846 PTGGFGIVIDTKAPD

-1922 SYTPDQPLA
+1922 SYTPDQALS
-1931 NGAHDLTTT
+1931 NGEHDLTTT

-1984 GALTD
+1984 NAVTD

-2075 DDVGSVQGN
+2075 DDVGSVQGA
-2084 LANGGTTDDP
+2084 LSNGSSTDDP

-2139 EHRFHVTATDK
+2139 EHRFHVTATDR
-2150 AGNTSVASD
+2150 AGNTSADSD

-2193 EETDDNRPLIKGT
+2193 GETDDNRPLIKGT

-2216 YNGDKVI
+2216 YNGDRVI

-2255 GVGNVSGPSGEYII
+2255 SVGNVSGPSGEY
-2269 NVATI
+2269 V
-2274 PPQAPTLDTVYDDVA
+2274 
-2289 PHADYLQKGDV
+2289 
-2300 TNDTTPTLSGSS
+2300 
-2312 GVAGG
+2312 
-2317 TISIYDNGRLIGTT
+2317 
-2331 SVGSNGSW
+2331 
-2339 SFTPDTALADGSH
+2339 
-2352 NFTATVTDGVGRTSE
+2352 
-2367 PTGGFGIVIDTKAP
+2367 
-2381 EAASD
+2381 
-2386 LLVTDN
+2386 
-2392 VGAYQGPVVSGDTT
+2392 
-2406 DDNTPTLSGKAEPG
+2406 
-2420 STVNIIDN
+2420 
-2428 GQVIGTAKVNPD
+2428 
-2440 GTWSYTPDQ
+2440 
-2449 PLANGAH
+2449 
-2456 DLTTTVT
+2456 
-2463 DPSGNTGPEG
+2463 
-2473 SHVVIT
+2473 
-2479 VDVVPG
+2479 
-2485 KVEITAV
+2485 
-2492 TDDTGSVTG
+2492 
-2501 SLSQGALT
+2501 
-2509 DDTRPQI
+2509 
-2516 SGTAKAGSTVTIM
+2516 
-2529 DGSNVLGTTTAG
+2529 
-2541 ADGTWS
+2541 
-2547 FTPSVDLGRGD
+2547 
-2558 HTFTATAKDP
+2558 
-2568 MGNESSSSSWTVTI
+2568 
-2582 DTDAPVKPTID
+2582 
-2593 AALDDVGSV
+2593 
-2602 QGNLAN
+2602 
-2608 GGTTDDPTP
+2608 
-2617 TLSGKAE
+2617 
-2624 AGSTVKIYDQN
+2624 
-2635 GLLGEVTAKADGT
+2635 
-2648 WSFSPVAKLPEGEHR
+2648 
-2663 FHVTATD
+2663 
-2670 KAGNTSVASDDFVLT
+2670 
-2685 LDYTA
+2685 
-2690 PDASKLAI
+2690 
-2698 TEVYDD
+2698 
-2704 VNTAG
+2704 
-2709 VIASG
+2709 
-2714 EETDDN
+2714 
-2720 RPLIKGTGA
+2720 
-2729 EPGNTITVY
+2729 
-2738 NGDKVIGTAKVQAD
+2738 
-2752 GTWSLEPTTPLPD
+2752 
-2765 GKYTLTAKETD
+2765 
-2776 GVGNVSGPSGEY
+2776 
-2788 IINVATVPPQAPTLD
+2788 INVATVPPQAPTLD

-2843 DNGRLIGTTSVGS
+2843 DNGRLIGTTTVGS

-2862 TPDTALA
+2862 TPDTALS

-3022 SLSQGALTDDTRPQI
+3022 SLSQNAVTDDTRPQI

-3056 GTTTVGADGTWSF
+3056 GTTTAGADGTWSF

-3117 DDVGSVQGNLANG
+3117 DDVGSVQGALSNG
-3130 GTTDDP
+3130 SSTDDP

-3193 GNTSV
+3193 GNTSA
-3198 ASDDFVLTLDYT
+3198 ASDDFVLNLD
-3210 APDASKLAIT
+3210 
-3220 EVYDDVNTAG
+3220 
-3230 VIASGEETDDN
+3230 
-3241 RPLIKGTGAEAGN
+3241 
-3254 TITVYNGDKVIGTAK
+3254 
-3269 VQADGTWSLEPTT
+3269 
-3282 PLPDGKYTLTAKETD
+3282 
-3297 GVGNVSGPSG
+3297 
-3307 EYIINVATVPPQ
+3307 
-3319 APTLD
+3319 
-3324 TVYDDVAPHADYLQK
+3324 
-3339 GDVTNDTTPTLS
+3339 
-3351 GSSGVAGGTI
+3351 
-3361 SIYDN
+3361 
-3366 GRLIGTTSVAGNGSW
+3366 
-3381 SFTPDTALADG
+3381 
-3392 SHNFTATV
+3392 
-3400 TDGVGRTSEPT
+3400 
-3411 GGFGIVI
+3411 
-3418 DTKAPDAASDLLVTD
+3418 
-3433 NVGAYQGPVVS
+3433 
-3444 GDTTDDNTPTLSG
+3444 
-3457 KAEPGST
+3457 
-3464 VNIIDNGQVIG
+3464 
-3475 TAKVNPDGTWSY
+3475 
-3487 TPDQPLANGAHDL
+3487 
-3500 TTTVTDPS
+3500 
-3508 GNTGPEGSH
+3508 
-3517 VVITVDVVPGK
+3517 
-3528 VEITAVTDDT
+3528 
-3538 GSVTGSLS
+3538 
-3546 QGALTDDTRPQ
+3546 
-3557 ISGTAKAGSTVTI
+3557 
-3570 MDGSNVL
+3570 
-3577 GTTTAGAD
+3577 
-3585 GTWSFT
+3585 
-3591 PSVDLGRGDHTFTAT
+3591 
-3606 AKDPM
+3606 
-3611 GNESA
+3611 
-3616 SSSWTVTIDT
+3616 
-3626 DAPVKPTIDAAL
+3626 
-3638 DDVGSVQGN
+3638 
-3647 LANGGTTDDPTPTL
+3647 
-3661 SGKAEAGST
+3661 
-3670 VKIYDQ
+3670 
-3676 NGLLGEVTAKADGT
+3676 
-3690 WSFSPVAKLPE
+3690 FS
-3701 GEHRF
+3701 
-3706 HVTATD
+3706 
-3712 RAGNTSVASDD
+3712 
-3723 FVLTLDYTAPDVSK
+3723 APDVSK

-3807 DGTYTLTVKETDSV
+3807 DGTYNLTVKETDSV

-3856 TGPLQKDATTNDNTL
+3856 TGPLQKDATTNDDTL

-3889 NGTTLLGETK
+3889 NGTTLLGETR

-3955 SDNEGPQT
+3955 SDNEGPKT

-4009 TYTTGSLADGE
+4009 SYTTGSLADGE

-4086 AGSTVTIMD
+4086 AGSTVTIKD
-4095 GNVVLGSV
+4095 GNVVLGTV
-4103 KADASGNW
+4103 TADASGNW
-4111 VFTPTSDL
+4111 TFTPTSDL

-4162 QVGTIKDD
+4162 QVGTVKDD
-4170 LNSNDVTDDPQ
+4170 LSNNDVTDDPQ

-4189 AGSTVNIYT
+4189 ANSTVNIYT
-4198 VDGTL
+4198 LDGTL
-4203 LGSVTANSNGAWNF
+4203 LGSVTANSSGAWNF

-4254 TAPDASKVA
+4254 TAPDASKV
-4263 ITEVIDNYGSVTG
+4263 TIDSVTDNVG
-4276 KVESGGVLDDSRP
+4276 NVQGIVADGGVLDDSRP
-4289 VIKGTG
+4289 VIRGSG
-4295 AEIGNVITVYT
+4295 AEAGNVITVYT
-4306 TDASGATKVLGT
+4306 TDKDGNTKVLGT
-4318 TKVDA
+4318 TTVDQ
-4323 NGTWTLTVSDALYA
+4323 NGKWELTPSESLYG
-4337 DLNKLTVT
+4337 DSINKLTVT
-4345 ETDTT
+4345 ETDRV
-4350 GNTAKPST
+4350 GNVAKPAD
-4358 SYDVTLSSAPGV
+4358 SYDVIMSDTPDAPAIVNVLDDTGTT
-4370 PVIDGITDDAGSANV
+4370 VINLAN
-4385 ELSNGGLTKDTTP
+4385 NALTKDDTP
-4398 TLHGTAS
+4398 TLKGTAD
-4405 GVAGN
+4405 GTAGD
-4410 TVTIYNGSQVVGT
+4410 TITIYNGTQVVGK
-4423 TTLDANGHWSFTPGT
+4423 TTLNSDGTWSFTPSP
-4438 ALADGSY
+4438 ALADGNY
-4445 HFTVTVTNTAGQE
+4445 TFTVTNTNSAGQE
-4458 SEKSQVYSI
+4458 SDRSGSFTLTI
-4467 DVDATAPNPATDILI
+4467 DSTAPNPVSGLQVSDDQGAWKGQLTDGM
-4482 ADDVSPITG
+4482 T
-4491 NLQDGDVTDDNKPTF
+4491 TDDNKPTF
-4506 SGKAEAGSTVNILD
+4506 TGKAEQGSTVTIYDNGQAIGSVVVTNTDGSWQYTPTTPLADGEHQFATQVTDPAGNSSAIVDDITVNVSTGASYLQLLQVVDDVQEAGGSRVLREGDVTNDSQVQLVGKATAGSTIIITDVGGVQLGTVKADANGNWEFTPLSSLKDGAHTLRITGTDPSNNPLTPIDFDLVVDTVAPVAPVITNVLDDVNPVQGSVAHGKPTNDTTPEITGTAEKGSTVNVYHQVD
-4520 GGKVIGSTTVDS
+4520 ATT
-4532 TGNWDWTPG
+4532 
-4541 TALADG
+4541 
-4547 DHAFTTTVT
+4547 
-4556 DKAGNTSAPTGVVN
+4556 
-4570 ITVDTQGSTVA
+4570 
-4581 LSIDGYHDDVGTNT
+4581 
-4595 GLILGSGTST
+4595 
-4605 DDTSPI
+4605 
-4611 LQGSWSGDLETTES
+4611 
-4625 IRVYQDGI
+4625 RI
-4633 LLGLAVL
+4633 LLGTAVADSTTGQWTLQISDANKLAEG
-4640 DRANHTWTMAVNG
+4640 TWN
-4653 LVNANTYKFTV
+4653 LVATST
-4664 VAVDAAGNES
+4664 DAAGNIS
-4674 APSAEFALTID
+4674 TPSNTWTIVVD
-4685 QDAPTQT
+4685 TT
-4692 VSITSYTDDVGLVTG
+4692 VSDAVINISSVSEDRGASDTDFITSD
-4707 NMPGNTST
+4707 NTLLINGELNKALQADEWVEVSLDNGATWTRAST
-4715 DDRQPVLN
+4715 
-4723 GKVTGTP
+4723 VTGTSWTVDMQNTP
-4730 LEAGDEVRIYD
+4730 LNDGAYTIQARVVDNAGNVGSTDSQALQVASGGSDMNGLTTTTKVTTDTSHGLTTGDHFSHAATATNGDMITRDRTVTISGNLSAALQAGEHLQISLDNGKTWKTLALNGQSWSYELPEAMASVTHNFKLQVIDVAGNPGTNTKFADSYNVVIDLDSPDGITGAPNVPQHTTTGDSFTFSSGQYGRVEAGAIVSLVSDVNNNGTYQEGLDQVIGFAKANADGSWTLNTTLPAGAHNLAFVVWDEAGNR
-4741 VSSNTMLGTATV
+4741 SSMSASTSTGVTEGGGSTLIEQTWGGTTDADSRGLNAAAVTISQDGLWSFFQSARGTSGTATANAGRVYDSVTREDYDSTYLAQPSTDNGAGYNVDSTSYSRYV
-4753 NSDGTWSFELPP
+4753 NSAAF
-4765 LDDNMTHTF
+4765 
-4774 RAVVADNVGNE
+4774 AD
-4785 GTPSSD
+4785 
-4791 FAITVD
+4791 I
-4797 LNLLVNKQDT
+4797 
-4807 LDTTPIVSGSTGF
+4807 
-4820 EIQQGEYVE
+4820 
-4829 VTVNG
+4829 
-4834 KTYSS
+4834 
-4839 QNGQVVVD
+4839 
-4847 MRNNTW
+4847 
-4853 YVQIPDAD
+4853 
-4861 ALNVGT
+4861 
-4867 YDVKA
+4867 
-4872 VLFDAAGVQ
+4872 
-4881 IAADESSNELVVS
+4881 
-4894 PTPKVSVGAGGGD
+4894 
-4907 PDQKAT
+4907 
-4913 SVTLSE
+4913 
-4919 DGVWRIHSNQT
+4919 
-4930 MLDSTATSSSSLG
+4930 
-4943 DFSTT
+4943 
-4948 RLQSNSGT
+4948 
-4956 GYSSNNY
+4956 
-4963 VQNATFIDYNRDGM
+4963 NRDGYADVM
-4977 MDLFTVDSNYDDGQQ
+4977 SQISSYSNAGR
-4992 MFYYNGSTYTAYQV
+4992 TAY
-5006 GAFERAPQT
+5006 
-5015 GEFAGDANTDGSANT
+5015 
-5030 WSWYGGIV
+5030 W
-5038 AIDKNGDGYVDMING
+5038 
-5053 DQTPNDSA
+5053 
-5061 IRGGYGS
+5061 
-5068 QIVLNNDGTVVGM
+5068 L
-5081 SKDGTFATDYAAD
+5081 
-5094 SGYDPIGLDQ
+5094 
-5104 SQPDMELSGVDIN
+5104 
-5117 NDGIVDFVMHS
+5117 
-5128 QNIVAD
+5128 QNAD
-5134 GSRIDANGATDSSAA
+5134 GSYSAKA
-5149 RSTNQARLVV
+5149 LDQ
-5159 VNGTNNGNWKVTQI
+5159 GTLNHLG
-5173 VDNVFQRGSD
+5173 
-5183 SDPGIGNGVAMTW
+5183 GVISY
-5196 GDYNGDGYLDLFL
+5196 DREGDGYLDFVL
-5209 GRGSESTTSDSS
+5209 GDSEADSIS
-5221 AGNNA
+5221 FIKNTQGTLSYEDNA
-5226 GEYASRIHFN
+5226 GFSDGHPGGALPAS
-5236 DGNGKLLSDDGDN
+5236 LSVLHEVGAVDIDN
-5249 NGIGNPTGMY
+5249 NGTVDITAHIDYNGAGNLVGNNSRGLGILYNQTTGTSKTNFGEVGYY
-5259 TFNDTL
+5259 TNVFRDDGHEDYGNLSISMTYADYNNDGWL
-5265 AGGASLAL
+5265 DLFLSRGSKGGSNSDESRIYLNDGTGKLNATDSQALWFGDNVDGGTSLAV
-5273 DWNHDGKMDVI
+5273 DWNHDGKMDII
-5284 ELPGMESSSG
+5284 EVPRSG
-5294 GINDAAATGPINLYT
+5294 VTGSPMLYT
-5309 NTSVNGN
+5309 NTGSNNWGTNKVSLTG
-5316 TSFTTS
+5316 STTFN
-5322 NLLTQVGKSTIGG
+5322 NL
-5335 SSTAQQVTGAI
+5335 TGAV
-5346 AIDVDWDG
+5346 ALDYDWDG
-5354 DRDLLAFTSGG
+5354 SMDLVLYRSGADADVVARDDAARTLLV
-5365 TTTYIENKNEVAH
+5365 KNTNIAAD
-5378 GTSIHLRILDEGGI
+5378 GTSLQIRIVDGNGI
-5392 NTLFGNTVQLIDE
+5392 NTFYSNTVKLYNSAGELVATQLINPQSS
-5405 ATGQVVSTQIINA
+5405 GSSNSMGLVSFF
-5418 QSGNQTNDSTA
+5418 G
-5429 IVDFY
+5429 
-5434 NLDAT
+5434 LDPNEV
-5439 KSYSAVILRSTGG
+5439 YSVQMLRIT
-5452 AVSNVGGVA
+5452 
-5461 TVDGK
+5461 DGK
-5466 AVQNV
+5466 ADHVGATGSIGGYTNGTV
-5471 NKAWGGLTAAEGNHA
+5471 NENWGGLTTGKAHDS
-5486 YVLTTES
+5486 YVLTAES
-5493 ENNVANASA
+5493 GTAAN
-5502 SGGTNTTGIVG
+5502 NTTGNSGIIG
-5513 TGYNDTFFATLGNDL
+5513 TGYNDTFF
-5528 YNGAGGTETVSG
+5528 
-5540 VKSWNNTGGLDI
+5540 
-5552 VDYKL
+5552 
-5557 AGSTP
+5557 
-5562 LNIDLNK
+5562 
-5569 TGMQNTGFGSAQFV
+5569 GSA
-5583 NVEGLAGGSGND
+5583 GND
-5595 TFTGNAA
+5595 TYNGGGGWNQIVSGKPVWSEKAGMDVVDYSRSTTAINANLWTGTATGNGTDKLLSIEGLVGSSQQDTFTDNSA
-5602 NNYFEGRA
+5602 NNVFEGRGGNDA
-5610 GADTFYLD
+5610 FYL
-5618 NDGKGGGQ
+5618 
-5626 DTLKYQVQENGRT
+5626 
-5639 NGTGGNGSD
+5639 
-5648 VVHGFVVGTVEAT
+5648 
-5661 RKADIIDISSLL
+5661 
-5673 VGYAGDADGAAHY
+5673 
-5686 INGVATIDAGDA
+5686 
-5698 IAQYLSVTYNGKDT
+5698 
-5712 ILSIDRDGSGSG
+5712 
-5724 FGASQVLTIADTKVD
+5724 
-5739 LETLLAN
+5739 
-5746 HQLVIKGPDVS
+5746 
-5757 TMNYSALNEGVT
+5757 
-5769 VNMWTGFTSA
+5769 VN
-5779 GGKLEDIV
+5779 
-5787 KIVGTQTDDTITD
+5787 
-5800 NSFSNVIAG
+5800 
-5809 EGGNDTFYLMNG
+5809 GGNDT
-5821 GNDVLMYNVLEGME
+5821 LMYKVLAGMT
-5835 NDATGGNGHDTVHGF
+5835 NDSTGGNGHDTIHGF
-5850 KVGNVE
+5850 KVGNLV
-5856 KDGDADTLNLSDL
+5856 KDSDADLLDMSELLDYKGSVSFFEDEGKL
-5869 VDYSG
+5869 ELDYSSRG
-5874 PVTFFENNGKMELDA
+5874 VLD
-5889 ESKGLEDYLKVDVVG
+5889 YVKVEVVG
-5904 NDTVISVDI
+5904 NDTVISIDR

>member
-331 NGKKIGETTVNDDGR
+331 NGKKIGETTVNEDGR

-495 PDMADALDN
+495 PDMADAQDN

-564 EGHHSIT
+564 EGDHSIT

-720 NAEPHVGPLQK
+720 NAEPHVGPMQK

-747 PGDIVSILDNGKV
+747 PGDVVSILDNGKV
-760 IGTVKADS
+760 IGTVTADS
-768 NGKWAFSPD
+768 NGKWAFTPD

-921 GEIVDD
+921 GEVVDD

-1184 AVVNSE
+1184 AVVDSE
-1190 GTWRL
+1190 GNWTL

-1210 ETQDAVGNRVVG
+1210 ETQDTVGNRVAG

-1315 TATDAAGNARTSGT
+1315 TATDAAGNARTSGS

-1396 DEGKWSYTPDKPL
+1396 DEGKWFYTPDKPL

-1624 TATDEA
+1624 TATDKA

-1711 TWSLEPTTP
+1711 TW
-1720 LPDGK
+1720 
-1725 YTLTAK
+1725 
-1731 ETDGVGNV
+1731 
-1739 SGPSGEYIINV
+1739 
-1750 ATVPPQAPTLD
+1750 
-1761 TVYDDVA
+1761 
-1768 PHADYLQKG
+1768 
-1777 DVTNDTTPT
+1777 
-1786 LSGSSGVAGGT
+1786 
-1797 ISIYDNGRLIGTT
+1797 
-1810 SVGSNGS
+1810 
-1817 WSFTPDTALADG
+1817 
-1829 SHNFTA
+1829 
-1835 TVTDGV
+1835 
-1841 GRTSE
+1841 
-1846 PTGGFGIVIDTKAPE
+1846 
-1861 AASDL
+1861 
-1866 LVTDNVGAYQGPV
+1866 
-1879 VSGDTTDDNTPTLSG
+1879 
-1894 KAEPGSTVN
+1894 
-1903 IIDNGQ
+1903 
-1909 VIGTAKVNPDGTW
+1909 
-1922 SYTPDQPLA
+1922 
-1931 NGAHDLTTT
+1931 
-1940 VTDPSGNTGPEGSHV
+1940 
-1955 VITVDVVPGK
+1955 
-1965 VEITAV
+1965 
-1971 TDDTGS
+1971 
-1977 VTGSLSQ
+1977 
-1984 GALTD
+1984 
-1989 DTRPQISGTAKAGST
+1989 
-2004 VTIMDGSNVLGT
+2004 
-2016 TTAGADG
+2016 
-2023 TWSFTPSVDLGR
+2023 
-2035 GDHTFT
+2035 
-2041 ATAKD
+2041 
-2046 PMGNESSSSSWTVTI
+2046 
-2061 DTDAPVKPTIDAAL
+2061 
-2075 DDVGSVQGN
+2075 
-2084 LANGGTTDDP
+2084 
-2094 TPTLSGKAEA
+2094 
-2104 GSTVKIYDQNGLLGE
+2104 
-2119 VTAKADGTW
+2119 
-2128 SFSPVAKLPEG
+2128 
-2139 EHRFHVTATDK
+2139 
-2150 AGNTSVASD
+2150 
-2159 DFVLTLDYTAPDASK
+2159 
-2174 LAITEVYDDVN
+2174 
-2185 TAGVIASG
+2185 
-2193 EETDDNRPLIKGT
+2193 
-2206 GAEPGNTITV
+2206 
-2216 YNGDKVI
+2216 
-2223 GTAKVQADGT
+2223 
-2233 WSLEPTTP
+2233 
-2241 LPDGK
+2241 
-2246 YTLTAKETD
+2246 
-2255 GVGNVSGPSGEYII
+2255 
-2269 NVATI
+2269 
-2274 PPQAPTLDTVYDDVA
+2274 
-2289 PHADYLQKGDV
+2289 
-2300 TNDTTPTLSGSS
+2300 
-2312 GVAGG
+2312 
-2317 TISIYDNGRLIGTT
+2317 
-2331 SVGSNGSW
+2331 
-2339 SFTPDTALADGSH
+2339 
-2352 NFTATVTDGVGRTSE
+2352 
-2367 PTGGFGIVIDTKAP
+2367 
-2381 EAASD
+2381 
-2386 LLVTDN
+2386 
-2392 VGAYQGPVVSGDTT
+2392 
-2406 DDNTPTLSGKAEPG
+2406 
-2420 STVNIIDN
+2420 
-2428 GQVIGTAKVNPD
+2428 
-2440 GTWSYTPDQ
+2440 
-2449 PLANGAH
+2449 
-2456 DLTTTVT
+2456 
-2463 DPSGNTGPEG
+2463 
-2473 SHVVIT
+2473 
-2479 VDVVPG
+2479 
-2485 KVEITAV
+2485 
-2492 TDDTGSVTG
+2492 
-2501 SLSQGALT
+2501 
-2509 DDTRPQI
+2509 
-2516 SGTAKAGSTVTIM
+2516 
-2529 DGSNVLGTTTAG
+2529 
-2541 ADGTWS
+2541 
-2547 FTPSVDLGRGD
+2547 
-2558 HTFTATAKDP
+2558 
-2568 MGNESSSSSWTVTI
+2568 
-2582 DTDAPVKPTID
+2582 
-2593 AALDDVGSV
+2593 
-2602 QGNLAN
+2602 
-2608 GGTTDDPTP
+2608 
-2617 TLSGKAE
+2617 
-2624 AGSTVKIYDQN
+2624 
-2635 GLLGEVTAKADGT
+2635 
-2648 WSFSPVAKLPEGEHR
+2648 
-2663 FHVTATD
+2663 
-2670 KAGNTSVASDDFVLT
+2670 
-2685 LDYTA
+2685 
-2690 PDASKLAI
+2690 
-2698 TEVYDD
+2698 
-2704 VNTAG
+2704 
-2709 VIASG
+2709 
-2714 EETDDN
+2714 
-2720 RPLIKGTGA
+2720 
-2729 EPGNTITVY
+2729 
-2738 NGDKVIGTAKVQAD
+2738 
-2752 GTWSLEPTTPLPD
+2752 
-2765 GKYTLTAKETD
+2765 
-2776 GVGNVSGPSGEY
+2776 
-2788 IINVATVPPQAPTLD
+2788 
-2803 TVYDDVAPHADYLQ
+2803 
-2817 KGDVTNDTTPTL
+2817 
-2829 SGSSGVAG
+2829 
-2837 GTISIY
+2837 
-2843 DNGRLIGTTSVGS
+2843 
-2856 NGSWSF
+2856 
-2862 TPDTALA
+2862 
-2869 DGSHNFTATVTDGVG
+2869 
-2884 RTSEPTGGFGIVIDT
+2884 
-2899 KAPDA
+2899 
-2904 ASDLL
+2904 
-2909 VTDNVGAY
+2909 
-2917 QGPVVSGD
+2917 
-2925 TTDDNTPTLSGKA
+2925 
-2938 EPGSTV
+2938 
-2944 NIIDNGQVIGT
+2944 
-2955 AKVNPDG
+2955 
-2962 TWSYTP
+2962 
-2968 DQPLANGAH
+2968 
-2977 DLTTTVTD
+2977 
-2985 PSGNTGP
+2985 
-2992 EGSHVVITV
+2992 
-3001 DVVPGKV
+3001 
-3008 EITAVTDDTGSVTG
+3008 
-3022 SLSQGALTDDTRPQI
+3022 
-3037 SGTAKAGS
+3037 
-3045 TVTIMDGSNVL
+3045 
-3056 GTTTVGADGTWSF
+3056 
-3069 TPSVDLGRGDHTFTA
+3069 
-3084 TAKDP
+3084 
-3089 MGNESSSS
+3089 
-3097 SWTVTIDTDAPVKP
+3097 
-3111 TIDAAL
+3111 
-3117 DDVGSVQGNLANG
+3117 
-3130 GTTDDP
+3130 
-3136 TPTLSGKAEA
+3136 
-3146 GSTVKI
+3146 
-3152 YDQNGLLGE
+3152 
-3161 VTAKADG
+3161 
-3168 TWSFSPVA
+3168 
-3176 KLPEGEHRFH
+3176 
-3186 VTATDRA
+3186 
-3193 GNTSV
+3193 
-3198 ASDDFVLTLDYT
+3198 
-3210 APDASKLAIT
+3210 
-3220 EVYDDVNTAG
+3220 
-3230 VIASGEETDDN
+3230 
-3241 RPLIKGTGAEAGN
+3241 
-3254 TITVYNGDKVIGTAK
+3254 
-3269 VQADGTWSLEPTT
+3269 
-3282 PLPDGKYTLTAKETD
+3282 
-3297 GVGNVSGPSG
+3297 
-3307 EYIINVATVPPQ
+3307 
-3319 APTLD
+3319 
-3324 TVYDDVAPHADYLQK
+3324 
-3339 GDVTNDTTPTLS
+3339 
-3351 GSSGVAGGTI
+3351 
-3361 SIYDN
+3361 
-3366 GRLIGTTSVAGNGSW
+3366 
-3381 SFTPDTALADG
+3381 
-3392 SHNFTATV
+3392 
-3400 TDGVGRTSEPT
+3400 
-3411 GGFGIVI
+3411 
-3418 DTKAPDAASDLLVTD
+3418 
-3433 NVGAYQGPVVS
+3433 
-3444 GDTTDDNTPTLSG
+3444 
-3457 KAEPGST
+3457 
-3464 VNIIDNGQVIG
+3464 
-3475 TAKVNPDGTWSY
+3475 
-3487 TPDQPLANGAHDL
+3487 
-3500 TTTVTDPS
+3500 
-3508 GNTGPEGSH
+3508 
-3517 VVITVDVVPGK
+3517 
-3528 VEITAVTDDT
+3528 
-3538 GSVTGSLS
+3538 
-3546 QGALTDDTRPQ
+3546 
-3557 ISGTAKAGSTVTI
+3557 
-3570 MDGSNVL
+3570 
-3577 GTTTAGAD
+3577 
-3585 GTWSFT
+3585 
-3591 PSVDLGRGDHTFTAT
+3591 
-3606 AKDPM
+3606 
-3611 GNESA
+3611 
-3616 SSSWTVTIDT
+3616 
-3626 DAPVKPTIDAAL
+3626 
-3638 DDVGSVQGN
+3638 
-3647 LANGGTTDDPTPTL
+3647 
-3661 SGKAEAGST
+3661 
-3670 VKIYDQ
+3670 
-3676 NGLLGEVTAKADGT
+3676 
-3690 WSFSPVAKLPE
+3690 
-3701 GEHRF
+3701 
-3706 HVTATD
+3706 
-3712 RAGNTSVASDD
+3712 
-3723 FVLTLDYTAPDVSK
+3723 
-3737 VSITDVV
+3737 
-3744 DDFGSVT
+3744 
-3751 GSIASG
+3751 
-3757 GKTDDNTPLIKGTG
+3757 
-3771 AEPGNTI
+3771 
-3778 TVYNGDKVIGTAKV
+3778 
-3792 QADGTWELQVTKALP
+3792 ELQVTKALP
-3807 DGTYTLTVKETDSV
+3807 DGTYNLTVKETDSV

-4009 TYTTGSLADGE
+4009 TYTTGSLVDGE

-4124 NITATAKDLTGKED
+4124 NITATAKDLTGNED

-4254 TAPDASKVA
+4254 TAPDASKV
-4263 ITEVIDNYGSVTG
+4263 TIDSVTDNVG
-4276 KVESGGVLDDSRP
+4276 NVQGIVADGGVLDDSRP
-4289 VIKGTG
+4289 VIRGSG
-4295 AEIGNVITVYT
+4295 AETGNVITVYT
-4306 TDASGATKVLGT
+4306 TDKDGNTKVLGT
-4318 TKVDA
+4318 TKVDQ
-4323 NGTWTLTVSDALYA
+4323 NGKWELTPSESLYG
-4337 DLNKLTVT
+4337 DSINKLTVT
-4345 ETDTT
+4345 ETDSV
-4350 GNTAKPST
+4350 GNVAKPAD
-4358 SYDVTLSSAPGV
+4358 SYDVIMSDTPNAPAIVNVLDDTGTT
-4370 PVIDGITDDAGSANV
+4370 VINLADNA
-4385 ELSNGGLTKDTTP
+4385 LTKDDTP
-4398 TLHGTAS
+4398 TLKGTAD
-4405 GVAGN
+4405 GVAGD
-4410 TVTIYNGSQVVGT
+4410 TITIYNGSQVVGK
-4423 TTLDANGHWSFTPGT
+4423 TTLNSDGTWSFTPSP
-4438 ALADGSY
+4438 ALADGNY
-4445 HFTVTVTNTAGQE
+4445 IFTVTNTNSAGQE
-4458 SEKSQVYSI
+4458 SDRSGSFTLTI
-4467 DVDATAPNPATDILI
+4467 DSTAPNPVSGLQV
-4482 ADDVSPITG
+4482 ADDQGAWKGQLT
-4491 NLQDGDVTDDNKPTF
+4491 DGMTTDDNKPTF
-4506 SGKAEAGSTVNILD
+4506 TGKAEQGSTVTIYDNGQAIGSVVVTNTDGSWQYTPTTPLADGEHQFATQVTDPAGNASAIVEDITVNVSTGASYLQLLQVVDDVQETGGSRVLREGDVTNDSQVQLVGKATAGSTIIITDVGGVQLGTVKADANGDWEFTPLSSLSDGAHTLRITGTDPSNNPLTPIDFDLVVDTVAPVAPVITNVLDDVNPVQGSVAHGKPTNDTTPEITGTAEKGSTVNVYHQVDATTRILLGTAVADSTTGLWTLQITDANKLTEGTWNLVATSTDAAGNISTPSNTWTIVVDTTVSDAVINISSISEDRGASDTDFITSDNTLLINGQLTKALQADEWVEISLDNGATWTRASTVTSTSWTVDMQNTPLND
-4520 GGKVIGSTTVDS
+4520 GAYTIQARVVDNAGNVGSTDS
-4532 TGNWDWTPG
+4532 QALQVATGGSDMNGLSTTTKVTTDTSHG
-4541 TALADG
+4541 LTTG
-4547 DHAFTTTVT
+4547 DHFSHAATATNSDMVTRDRTVT
-4556 DKAGNTSAPTGVVN
+4556 ISGNLSAALQAGEHLQISLDNGKTWQTLALNGQSWSYVLPEATASTTHSFKLQVIDVAGNP
-4570 ITVDTQGSTVA
+4570 
-4581 LSIDGYHDDVGTNT
+4581 GTNT
-4595 GLILGSGTST
+4595 KFADSYNVVIDLDSPNGITGAPDVPQHTTTGDSFTFSSGQYGRVEAGAIVSLVSDVNNNGTYQEGLDQVIGFVKANADGSWSLNTSLPSGAHNLAFVVWDEAGNRSSMSASTSTGVTEGGGSTLIEQTWGGTTDADSRGLNAAAVTISQDGLWSFFQSARGTSGTST
-4605 DDTSPI
+4605 ANA
-4611 LQGSWSGDLETTES
+4611 G
-4625 IRVYQDGI
+4625 RVYDSVTREDYDSTY
-4633 LLGLAVL
+4633 LAQPST
-4640 DRANHTWTMAVNG
+4640 DNG
-4653 LVNANTYKFTV
+4653 AGYN
-4664 VAVDAAGNES
+4664 VDS
-4674 APSAEFALTID
+4674 
-4685 QDAPTQT
+4685 
-4692 VSITSYTDDVGLVTG
+4692 TSY
-4707 NMPGNTST
+4707 S
-4715 DDRQPVLN
+4715 R
-4723 GKVTGTP
+4723 
-4730 LEAGDEVRIYD
+4730 Y
-4741 VSSNTMLGTATV
+4741 V
-4753 NSDGTWSFELPP
+4753 NSAAF
-4765 LDDNMTHTF
+4765 
-4774 RAVVADNVGNE
+4774 AD
-4785 GTPSSD
+4785 
-4791 FAITVD
+4791 I
-4797 LNLLVNKQDT
+4797 
-4807 LDTTPIVSGSTGF
+4807 
-4820 EIQQGEYVE
+4820 
-4829 VTVNG
+4829 
-4834 KTYSS
+4834 
-4839 QNGQVVVD
+4839 
-4847 MRNNTW
+4847 
-4853 YVQIPDAD
+4853 
-4861 ALNVGT
+4861 
-4867 YDVKA
+4867 
-4872 VLFDAAGVQ
+4872 
-4881 IAADESSNELVVS
+4881 
-4894 PTPKVSVGAGGGD
+4894 
-4907 PDQKAT
+4907 
-4913 SVTLSE
+4913 
-4919 DGVWRIHSNQT
+4919 
-4930 MLDSTATSSSSLG
+4930 
-4943 DFSTT
+4943 
-4948 RLQSNSGT
+4948 
-4956 GYSSNNY
+4956 
-4963 VQNATFIDYNRDGM
+4963 NRDGYADVM
-4977 MDLFTVDSNYDDGQQ
+4977 SQISSYSNAGR
-4992 MFYYNGSTYTAYQV
+4992 TAY
-5006 GAFERAPQT
+5006 
-5015 GEFAGDANTDGSANT
+5015 
-5030 WSWYGGIV
+5030 W
-5038 AIDKNGDGYVDMING
+5038 
-5053 DQTPNDSA
+5053 
-5061 IRGGYGS
+5061 
-5068 QIVLNNDGTVVGM
+5068 L
-5081 SKDGTFATDYAAD
+5081 
-5094 SGYDPIGLDQ
+5094 
-5104 SQPDMELSGVDIN
+5104 
-5117 NDGIVDFVMHS
+5117 
-5128 QNIVAD
+5128 QNAD
-5134 GSRIDANGATDSSAA
+5134 GSYSAKA
-5149 RSTNQARLVV
+5149 LDQ
-5159 VNGTNNGNWKVTQI
+5159 GTLNHLG
-5173 VDNVFQRGSD
+5173 
-5183 SDPGIGNGVAMTW
+5183 GVISY
-5196 GDYNGDGYLDLFL
+5196 DREGDGYLDFVL
-5209 GRGSESTTSDSS
+5209 GDSEADSISFIKNTQGTLSYEDNSGFSDGHPGGALPTS
-5221 AGNNA
+5221 
-5226 GEYASRIHFN
+5226 
-5236 DGNGKLLSDDGDN
+5236 LSVLHEVGAVDIDN
-5249 NGIGNPTGMY
+5249 NGTVDITAHIDYNGAGNLVGNNSRGLGILYNQTTGTSNTNFGEVGYYANVFRDDGHEDYGNLSISMTY
-5259 TFNDTL
+5259 ADYNNDGWL
-5265 AGGASLAL
+5265 DLFLSRGSKGGSNSDESRIYLNDGTGKLNATDSQAQWFGDNVDGGTSLAV
-5273 DWNHDGKMDVI
+5273 DWNHDGKMDII
-5284 ELPGMESSSG
+5284 EVPRSG
-5294 GINDAAATGPINLYT
+5294 VTGSPMLYT
-5309 NTSVNGN
+5309 NTGSNNWGANKVSLTG
-5316 TSFTTS
+5316 STTF
-5322 NLLTQVGKSTIGG
+5322 NNM
-5335 SSTAQQVTGAI
+5335 TGAV
-5346 AIDVDWDG
+5346 ALDYDWDG
-5354 DRDLLAFTSGG
+5354 SMDLVLYRSGADADVVARDDAGRTMLV
-5365 TTTYIENKNEVAH
+5365 KNTNIAAD
-5378 GTSIHLRILDEGGI
+5378 GTSLQIRIVDGNGI
-5392 NTLFGNTVQLIDE
+5392 NTFYSNTVKLYNSAGELVATQLINPQSS
-5405 ATGQVVSTQIINA
+5405 GSSNSMGLVSFF
-5418 QSGNQTNDSTA
+5418 G
-5429 IVDFY
+5429 
-5434 NLDAT
+5434 LDPNEV
-5439 KSYSAVILRSTGG
+5439 YSVQMLRIT
-5452 AVSNVGGVA
+5452 
-5461 TVDGK
+5461 DGK
-5466 AVQNV
+5466 ADHVGATSSIGGYTNGTV
-5471 NKAWGGLTAAEGNHA
+5471 NESWGGLTTGKAHDS
-5486 YVLTTES
+5486 YVLTAES
-5493 ENNVANASA
+5493 SNAANNT
-5502 SGGTNTTGIVG
+5502 SGNNGIIG
-5513 TGYNDTFFATLGNDL
+5513 TGYNDTFF
-5528 YNGAGGTETVSG
+5528 
-5540 VKSWNNTGGLDI
+5540 
-5552 VDYKL
+5552 
-5557 AGSTP
+5557 
-5562 LNIDLNK
+5562 
-5569 TGMQNTGFGSAQFV
+5569 GSA
-5583 NVEGLAGGSGND
+5583 GND
-5595 TFTGNAA
+5595 TYNGGGGWNQIVSGNPVWSETAGMDVVDYSRSTTAINANLWTGTATGNGTDQLLNIEGLVGSSQQDTFTDNSA
-5602 NNYFEGRA
+5602 NNVFEGRGGNDA
-5610 GADTFYLD
+5610 FYL
-5618 NDGKGGGQ
+5618 
-5626 DTLKYQVQENGRT
+5626 
-5639 NGTGGNGSD
+5639 
-5648 VVHGFVVGTVEAT
+5648 
-5661 RKADIIDISSLL
+5661 
-5673 VGYAGDADGAAHY
+5673 
-5686 INGVATIDAGDA
+5686 
-5698 IAQYLSVTYNGKDT
+5698 
-5712 ILSIDRDGSGSG
+5712 
-5724 FGASQVLTIADTKVD
+5724 
-5739 LETLLAN
+5739 
-5746 HQLVIKGPDVS
+5746 
-5757 TMNYSALNEGVT
+5757 
-5769 VNMWTGFTSA
+5769 VN
-5779 GGKLEDIV
+5779 
-5787 KIVGTQTDDTITD
+5787 
-5800 NSFSNVIAG
+5800 
-5809 EGGNDTFYLMNG
+5809 GGNDT
-5821 GNDVLMYNVLEGME
+5821 LMYKVLAGLS
-5835 NDATGGNGHDTVHGF
+5835 NDSTGGNGHDTIHGF
-5850 KVGNVE
+5850 KVGNLV
-5856 KDGDADTLNLSDL
+5856 KDSDADLLDMSELLDYKGSISFFEDEGKL
-5869 VDYSG
+5869 ELDYSSRG
-5874 PVTFFENNGKMELDA
+5874 VLD
-5889 ESKGLEDYLKVDVVG
+5889 YVKVEVVG
-5904 NDTVISVDI
+5904 SDTVISIDR

>member
-113 LIADGSMSPVALGGE
+113 LMADGSMSPVALGGE

-167 SEMDKDDGDNHS
+167 SEMDNDDGDNHS

-312 PQPEM
+312 PKPEM

-331 NGKKIGETTVNDDGR
+331 NGKKIGETTVNEDGR

-495 PDMADALDN
+495 PDMADAQDN

-564 EGHHSIT
+564 EGDHSIT

-720 NAEPHVGPLQK
+720 NAEPHVGPMQK

-747 PGDIVSILDNGKV
+747 PGDVVSILDNGKV

-768 NGKWAFSPD
+768 SGKWSFTPD
-777 TALADGKHTFTVT
+777 TALADGQHTFTVT

-921 GEIVDD
+921 GEVVDD

-1184 AVVNSE
+1184 AVVDSE
-1190 GTWRL
+1190 GNWTL

-1210 ETQDAVGNRVVG
+1210 ETQDAVGNRVAG

-1315 TATDAAGNARTSGT
+1315 TATDAAGNARTSGS

-1396 DEGKWSYTPDKPL
+1396 DEGKWSYTPDTPL

-1456 IVGNLKPGTVTDDAR
+1456 IVGNLKPGTVTDDVR

-1599 MVDENGGW
+1599 VVDENGGW

-1624 TATDEA
+1624 TATDKA

-1647 APDASKVA
+1647 APDASKLA

-1689 GNTITVYNGDKVI
+1689 GNIITVYNGDKVI

-1810 SVGSNGS
+1810 TVGSNGS

-1846 PTGGFGIVIDTKAPE
+1846 PTGGFGIVIDTKAPD

-2139 EHRFHVTATDK
+2139 EHRFHVTATDR

-2206 GAEPGNTITV
+2206 GAEPGNIITV

-2269 NVATI
+2269 NVATV

-2331 SVGSNGSW
+2331 TVGSNGSW

-2381 EAASD
+2381 DAASD

-2670 KAGNTSVASDDFVLT
+2670 
-2685 LDYTA
+2685 
-2690 PDASKLAI
+2690 
-2698 TEVYDD
+2698 
-2704 VNTAG
+2704 
-2709 VIASG
+2709 
-2714 EETDDN
+2714 
-2720 RPLIKGTGA
+2720 
-2729 EPGNTITVY
+2729 
-2738 NGDKVIGTAKVQAD
+2738 
-2752 GTWSLEPTTPLPD
+2752 
-2765 GKYTLTAKETD
+2765 
-2776 GVGNVSGPSGEY
+2776 
-2788 IINVATVPPQAPTLD
+2788 
-2803 TVYDDVAPHADYLQ
+2803 
-2817 KGDVTNDTTPTL
+2817 
-2829 SGSSGVAG
+2829 
-2837 GTISIY
+2837 
-2843 DNGRLIGTTSVGS
+2843 
-2856 NGSWSF
+2856 
-2862 TPDTALA
+2862 
-2869 DGSHNFTATVTDGVG
+2869 
-2884 RTSEPTGGFGIVIDT
+2884 
-2899 KAPDA
+2899 
-2904 ASDLL
+2904 
-2909 VTDNVGAY
+2909 
-2917 QGPVVSGD
+2917 
-2925 TTDDNTPTLSGKA
+2925 
-2938 EPGSTV
+2938 
-2944 NIIDNGQVIGT
+2944 
-2955 AKVNPDG
+2955 
-2962 TWSYTP
+2962 
-2968 DQPLANGAH
+2968 
-2977 DLTTTVTD
+2977 
-2985 PSGNTGP
+2985 
-2992 EGSHVVITV
+2992 
-3001 DVVPGKV
+3001 
-3008 EITAVTDDTGSVTG
+3008 
-3022 SLSQGALTDDTRPQI
+3022 
-3037 SGTAKAGS
+3037 
-3045 TVTIMDGSNVL
+3045 
-3056 GTTTVGADGTWSF
+3056 
-3069 TPSVDLGRGDHTFTA
+3069 
-3084 TAKDP
+3084 
-3089 MGNESSSS
+3089 
-3097 SWTVTIDTDAPVKP
+3097 
-3111 TIDAAL
+3111 
-3117 DDVGSVQGNLANG
+3117 
-3130 GTTDDP
+3130 
-3136 TPTLSGKAEA
+3136 
-3146 GSTVKI
+3146 
-3152 YDQNGLLGE
+3152 
-3161 VTAKADG
+3161 
-3168 TWSFSPVA
+3168 
-3176 KLPEGEHRFH
+3176 
-3186 VTATDRA
+3186 RA

-3210 APDASKLAIT
+3210 APDA
-3220 EVYDDVNTAG
+3220 
-3230 VIASGEETDDN
+3230 
-3241 RPLIKGTGAEAGN
+3241 
-3254 TITVYNGDKVIGTAK
+3254 
-3269 VQADGTWSLEPTT
+3269 
-3282 PLPDGKYTLTAKETD
+3282 
-3297 GVGNVSGPSG
+3297 
-3307 EYIINVATVPPQ
+3307 
-3319 APTLD
+3319 
-3324 TVYDDVAPHADYLQK
+3324 
-3339 GDVTNDTTPTLS
+3339 
-3351 GSSGVAGGTI
+3351 
-3361 SIYDN
+3361 
-3366 GRLIGTTSVAGNGSW
+3366 
-3381 SFTPDTALADG
+3381 
-3392 SHNFTATV
+3392 
-3400 TDGVGRTSEPT
+3400 
-3411 GGFGIVI
+3411 
-3418 DTKAPDAASDLLVTD
+3418 
-3433 NVGAYQGPVVS
+3433 
-3444 GDTTDDNTPTLSG
+3444 
-3457 KAEPGST
+3457 
-3464 VNIIDNGQVIG
+3464 
-3475 TAKVNPDGTWSY
+3475 
-3487 TPDQPLANGAHDL
+3487 
-3500 TTTVTDPS
+3500 
-3508 GNTGPEGSH
+3508 
-3517 VVITVDVVPGK
+3517 
-3528 VEITAVTDDT
+3528 
-3538 GSVTGSLS
+3538 
-3546 QGALTDDTRPQ
+3546 
-3557 ISGTAKAGSTVTI
+3557 
-3570 MDGSNVL
+3570 
-3577 GTTTAGAD
+3577 
-3585 GTWSFT
+3585 
-3591 PSVDLGRGDHTFTAT
+3591 
-3606 AKDPM
+3606 
-3611 GNESA
+3611 
-3616 SSSWTVTIDT
+3616 
-3626 DAPVKPTIDAAL
+3626 
-3638 DDVGSVQGN
+3638 
-3647 LANGGTTDDPTPTL
+3647 
-3661 SGKAEAGST
+3661 
-3670 VKIYDQ
+3670 
-3676 NGLLGEVTAKADGT
+3676 
-3690 WSFSPVAKLPE
+3690 
-3701 GEHRF
+3701 
-3706 HVTATD
+3706 
-3712 RAGNTSVASDD
+3712 
-3723 FVLTLDYTAPDVSK
+3723 SK

-3807 DGTYTLTVKETDSV
+3807 DGTYNLTVKETDSV

-3955 SDNEGPQT
+3955 SDNEGPKT

-4124 NITATAKDLTGKED
+4124 NITAIAKDLTGNED

-4203 LGSVTANSNGAWNF
+4203 LGTVTANSNGAWNF

-4254 TAPDASKVA
+4254 TAPDASKV
-4263 ITEVIDNYGSVTG
+4263 TIDSVTDNVG
-4276 KVESGGVLDDSRP
+4276 NVQGIVADGGVLDDSRP
-4289 VIKGTG
+4289 VIRGSG
-4295 AEIGNVITVYT
+4295 AEAGNVITVYT
-4306 TDASGATKVLGT
+4306 TDKDGNTKVLGT
-4318 TKVDA
+4318 TKVDQ
-4323 NGTWTLTVSDALYA
+4323 NGKWELTPSESLYG
-4337 DLNKLTVT
+4337 DSINKLTVT
-4345 ETDTT
+4345 ETDSV
-4350 GNTAKPST
+4350 GNVAKPAD
-4358 SYDVTLSSAPGV
+4358 SYDVIMSDTPNAPAIVNVLDDTGTT
-4370 PVIDGITDDAGSANV
+4370 VINLADNA
-4385 ELSNGGLTKDTTP
+4385 LTKDDTP
-4398 TLHGTAS
+4398 TLKGTAD
-4405 GVAGN
+4405 GVAGD
-4410 TVTIYNGSQVVGT
+4410 TITIYNGSQVVGK
-4423 TTLDANGHWSFTPGT
+4423 TTLNSDGTWSFTPSP
-4438 ALADGSY
+4438 ALADGNY
-4445 HFTVTVTNTAGQE
+4445 IFTVTNTNSAGQE
-4458 SEKSQVYSI
+4458 SDRSGSFTLTI
-4467 DVDATAPNPATDILI
+4467 DSTAPNPVSGLQV
-4482 ADDVSPITG
+4482 ADDQGAWKGQLT
-4491 NLQDGDVTDDNKPTF
+4491 DGMTTDDNKPTF
-4506 SGKAEAGSTVNILD
+4506 TGKAEQGSTVTIYDNGQAIGSVVVTNTDGSWQYTPTTPLADGEHQFATQVTDPAGNASAIVDDITVNVSTGASYLQLLQVVDDVQETGGSRVLREGEVTNDSQVQLVGKATAGSTIIITDVGGVQLGTVKADANGDWEFTPLSSLSDGAHTLRITGTDPSNNPLTPIDFDLVVDTVAPVAPVITNVLDDVNPVQGSVAHGKPTNDTMPEITGTAEKGSTVNVYHQVDATTRILLGTAVADSTTGLWTLQLTDANKLTEGTWNLVATSTDAAGNISTPSNTWTIVVDTTVSDAVINISSISEDRGASNTDFVTSDNTLLINGQLTKALQADEWVEISLDNGATWTRASTVTSTSWTVDMQNTPLND
-4520 GGKVIGSTTVDS
+4520 GAYTIQARVVDNAGNVGSTDS
-4532 TGNWDWTPG
+4532 QALQVATGGSDMNGLSTTTKVTTDTSHG
-4541 TALADG
+4541 LTTG
-4547 DHAFTTTVT
+4547 DHFSHAATATNSDMVTRDRTVT
-4556 DKAGNTSAPTGVVN
+4556 ISGNLSAALQAGEHLQISLDNGKTWQTLALNGQSWSYVLPEATASTTHSFKLQVIDVAGNP
-4570 ITVDTQGSTVA
+4570 
-4581 LSIDGYHDDVGTNT
+4581 GTNT
-4595 GLILGSGTST
+4595 KFADSYNVVIDLDSPNGITGAPDVPQHTTTGDSFTFSSGQYGRVEAGAIVSLVSDVNNNGTYQEGLDQVIGFVKANADGSWSLNTSLPSGAHNLAFVVWDEAGNRSSMSASTSTGVTEGGGSTLIEQTWGGTTDADSRGLNAAAVTISQDGLWSFFQSARGTSGTST
-4605 DDTSPI
+4605 ANA
-4611 LQGSWSGDLETTES
+4611 G
-4625 IRVYQDGI
+4625 RVYDSVTREDYDSTY
-4633 LLGLAVL
+4633 LAQPS
-4640 DRANHTWTMAVNG
+4640 TENG
-4653 LVNANTYKFTV
+4653 AGYD
-4664 VAVDAAGNES
+4664 VDS
-4674 APSAEFALTID
+4674 
-4685 QDAPTQT
+4685 
-4692 VSITSYTDDVGLVTG
+4692 TSY
-4707 NMPGNTST
+4707 S
-4715 DDRQPVLN
+4715 R
-4723 GKVTGTP
+4723 
-4730 LEAGDEVRIYD
+4730 Y
-4741 VSSNTMLGTATV
+4741 V
-4753 NSDGTWSFELPP
+4753 NSAAF
-4765 LDDNMTHTF
+4765 
-4774 RAVVADNVGNE
+4774 AD
-4785 GTPSSD
+4785 
-4791 FAITVD
+4791 I
-4797 LNLLVNKQDT
+4797 
-4807 LDTTPIVSGSTGF
+4807 
-4820 EIQQGEYVE
+4820 
-4829 VTVNG
+4829 
-4834 KTYSS
+4834 
-4839 QNGQVVVD
+4839 
-4847 MRNNTW
+4847 
-4853 YVQIPDAD
+4853 
-4861 ALNVGT
+4861 
-4867 YDVKA
+4867 
-4872 VLFDAAGVQ
+4872 
-4881 IAADESSNELVVS
+4881 
-4894 PTPKVSVGAGGGD
+4894 
-4907 PDQKAT
+4907 
-4913 SVTLSE
+4913 
-4919 DGVWRIHSNQT
+4919 
-4930 MLDSTATSSSSLG
+4930 
-4943 DFSTT
+4943 
-4948 RLQSNSGT
+4948 
-4956 GYSSNNY
+4956 
-4963 VQNATFIDYNRDGM
+4963 NRDGYADVM
-4977 MDLFTVDSNYDDGQQ
+4977 SQISSYSNAGR
-4992 MFYYNGSTYTAYQV
+4992 TAY
-5006 GAFERAPQT
+5006 
-5015 GEFAGDANTDGSANT
+5015 
-5030 WSWYGGIV
+5030 W
-5038 AIDKNGDGYVDMING
+5038 
-5053 DQTPNDSA
+5053 
-5061 IRGGYGS
+5061 
-5068 QIVLNNDGTVVGM
+5068 L
-5081 SKDGTFATDYAAD
+5081 
-5094 SGYDPIGLDQ
+5094 
-5104 SQPDMELSGVDIN
+5104 
-5117 NDGIVDFVMHS
+5117 
-5128 QNIVAD
+5128 QNAD
-5134 GSRIDANGATDSSAA
+5134 GSYSAKA
-5149 RSTNQARLVV
+5149 LDQ
-5159 VNGTNNGNWKVTQI
+5159 GTLNHLG
-5173 VDNVFQRGSD
+5173 
-5183 SDPGIGNGVAMTW
+5183 GVISY
-5196 GDYNGDGYLDLFL
+5196 DREGDGYLDFVL
-5209 GRGSESTTSDSS
+5209 GDSEADSISFIKNTQGTLSYEDNSGFSDGHPGGALPTS
-5221 AGNNA
+5221 
-5226 GEYASRIHFN
+5226 
-5236 DGNGKLLSDDGDN
+5236 LSVLHEVGAVDIDN
-5249 NGIGNPTGMY
+5249 NGTVDITAHIDYNGAGNLVGNNSRGLGILYNQTTGTSKTNFGEVGYYANVFRDDGHEDYGNLSISMTY
-5259 TFNDTL
+5259 ADYNNDGWL
-5265 AGGASLAL
+5265 DLFLSRGSKGGSNSDESRIYLNDGTGKLNATDSQAQWFGDNVDGGTSLAV
-5273 DWNHDGKMDVI
+5273 DWNHDGKMDII
-5284 ELPGMESSSG
+5284 EVPRSG
-5294 GINDAAATGPINLYT
+5294 VTGSPMLYT
-5309 NTSVNGN
+5309 NTGSNNWGANKVSLTG
-5316 TSFTTS
+5316 STTF
-5322 NLLTQVGKSTIGG
+5322 NNM
-5335 SSTAQQVTGAI
+5335 TGAV
-5346 AIDVDWDG
+5346 ALDYDWDG
-5354 DRDLLAFTSGG
+5354 SMDLVLYRSGADADVVARDDAGRTMLV
-5365 TTTYIENKNEVAH
+5365 KNTNIAAD
-5378 GTSIHLRILDEGGI
+5378 GTSLQIRIVDGNGI
-5392 NTLFGNTVQLIDE
+5392 NTFYSNTVKLYNSAGELVATQLINPQSS
-5405 ATGQVVSTQIINA
+5405 GSSNSMGLVSFF
-5418 QSGNQTNDSTA
+5418 G
-5429 IVDFY
+5429 
-5434 NLDAT
+5434 LDPNEV
-5439 KSYSAVILRSTGG
+5439 YSVQMLRIT
-5452 AVSNVGGVA
+5452 
-5461 TVDGK
+5461 DGK
-5466 AVQNV
+5466 ADHVGATGSIGGYTNGTV
-5471 NKAWGGLTAAEGNHA
+5471 NENWGGLTTGKAHDS
-5486 YVLTTES
+5486 YVLTAES
-5493 ENNVANASA
+5493 SNAANNT
-5502 SGGTNTTGIVG
+5502 SGNNGIIG
-5513 TGYNDTFFATLGNDL
+5513 TGYNDTFF
-5528 YNGAGGTETVSG
+5528 
-5540 VKSWNNTGGLDI
+5540 
-5552 VDYKL
+5552 
-5557 AGSTP
+5557 
-5562 LNIDLNK
+5562 
-5569 TGMQNTGFGSAQFV
+5569 GSA
-5583 NVEGLAGGSGND
+5583 GND
-5595 TFTGNAA
+5595 TYNGGGGWNQIVSGKPVWSETAGMDVVDYSRSTTAINANLWTGTATGNGTDKLLNIEGLVGSSQQDTFTDNSA
-5602 NNYFEGRA
+5602 NNVFEGRGGNDA
-5610 GADTFYLD
+5610 FYL
-5618 NDGKGGGQ
+5618 
-5626 DTLKYQVQENGRT
+5626 
-5639 NGTGGNGSD
+5639 
-5648 VVHGFVVGTVEAT
+5648 
-5661 RKADIIDISSLL
+5661 
-5673 VGYAGDADGAAHY
+5673 
-5686 INGVATIDAGDA
+5686 
-5698 IAQYLSVTYNGKDT
+5698 
-5712 ILSIDRDGSGSG
+5712 
-5724 FGASQVLTIADTKVD
+5724 
-5739 LETLLAN
+5739 
-5746 HQLVIKGPDVS
+5746 
-5757 TMNYSALNEGVT
+5757 
-5769 VNMWTGFTSA
+5769 VN
-5779 GGKLEDIV
+5779 
-5787 KIVGTQTDDTITD
+5787 
-5800 NSFSNVIAG
+5800 
-5809 EGGNDTFYLMNG
+5809 GGNDT
-5821 GNDVLMYNVLEGME
+5821 LMYKVLAGLS
-5835 NDATGGNGHDTVHGF
+5835 NDSTGGNGHDTIHGF
-5850 KVGNVE
+5850 KVGNLV
-5856 KDGDADTLNLSDL
+5856 KDSDADLLDMSELLDYKGSISFFEDEGKL
-5869 VDYSG
+5869 ELDYSSRG
-5874 PVTFFENNGKMELDA
+5874 VLD
-5889 ESKGLEDYLKVDVVG
+5889 YVKVEVVG
-5904 NDTVISVDI
+5904 SDTVISIDR

>member
-113 LIADGSMSPVALGGE
+113 LMADGSMSPVALGGE

-331 NGKKIGETTVNDDGR
+331 NGKKIGETTVNEDGR

-495 PDMADALDN
+495 PDMADAQDN

-564 EGHHSIT
+564 EGDHSIT

-720 NAEPHVGPLQK
+720 NAEPHVGPMQK

-747 PGDIVSILDNGKV
+747 PGDVVSILDNGKV
-760 IGTVKADS
+760 IGTVTADS
-768 NGKWAFSPD
+768 NGKWAFTPD

-921 GEIVDD
+921 GEVVDD

-1184 AVVNSE
+1184 AVVDSE
-1190 GTWRL
+1190 GTWTL

-1315 TATDAAGNARTSGT
+1315 TATDAAGNARTSGS

-1624 TATDEA
+1624 TATDKA

-1711 TWSLEPTTP
+1711 TW
-1720 LPDGK
+1720 
-1725 YTLTAK
+1725 
-1731 ETDGVGNV
+1731 
-1739 SGPSGEYIINV
+1739 
-1750 ATVPPQAPTLD
+1750 
-1761 TVYDDVA
+1761 
-1768 PHADYLQKG
+1768 
-1777 DVTNDTTPT
+1777 
-1786 LSGSSGVAGGT
+1786 
-1797 ISIYDNGRLIGTT
+1797 
-1810 SVGSNGS
+1810 
-1817 WSFTPDTALADG
+1817 
-1829 SHNFTA
+1829 
-1835 TVTDGV
+1835 
-1841 GRTSE
+1841 
-1846 PTGGFGIVIDTKAPE
+1846 
-1861 AASDL
+1861 
-1866 LVTDNVGAYQGPV
+1866 
-1879 VSGDTTDDNTPTLSG
+1879 
-1894 KAEPGSTVN
+1894 
-1903 IIDNGQ
+1903 
-1909 VIGTAKVNPDGTW
+1909 
-1922 SYTPDQPLA
+1922 
-1931 NGAHDLTTT
+1931 
-1940 VTDPSGNTGPEGSHV
+1940 
-1955 VITVDVVPGK
+1955 
-1965 VEITAV
+1965 
-1971 TDDTGS
+1971 
-1977 VTGSLSQ
+1977 
-1984 GALTD
+1984 
-1989 DTRPQISGTAKAGST
+1989 
-2004 VTIMDGSNVLGT
+2004 
-2016 TTAGADG
+2016 
-2023 TWSFTPSVDLGR
+2023 
-2035 GDHTFT
+2035 
-2041 ATAKD
+2041 
-2046 PMGNESSSSSWTVTI
+2046 
-2061 DTDAPVKPTIDAAL
+2061 
-2075 DDVGSVQGN
+2075 
-2084 LANGGTTDDP
+2084 
-2094 TPTLSGKAEA
+2094 
-2104 GSTVKIYDQNGLLGE
+2104 
-2119 VTAKADGTW
+2119 
-2128 SFSPVAKLPEG
+2128 
-2139 EHRFHVTATDK
+2139 
-2150 AGNTSVASD
+2150 
-2159 DFVLTLDYTAPDASK
+2159 
-2174 LAITEVYDDVN
+2174 
-2185 TAGVIASG
+2185 
-2193 EETDDNRPLIKGT
+2193 
-2206 GAEPGNTITV
+2206 
-2216 YNGDKVI
+2216 
-2223 GTAKVQADGT
+2223 
-2233 WSLEPTTP
+2233 
-2241 LPDGK
+2241 
-2246 YTLTAKETD
+2246 
-2255 GVGNVSGPSGEYII
+2255 
-2269 NVATI
+2269 
-2274 PPQAPTLDTVYDDVA
+2274 
-2289 PHADYLQKGDV
+2289 
-2300 TNDTTPTLSGSS
+2300 
-2312 GVAGG
+2312 
-2317 TISIYDNGRLIGTT
+2317 
-2331 SVGSNGSW
+2331 
-2339 SFTPDTALADGSH
+2339 
-2352 NFTATVTDGVGRTSE
+2352 
-2367 PTGGFGIVIDTKAP
+2367 
-2381 EAASD
+2381 
-2386 LLVTDN
+2386 
-2392 VGAYQGPVVSGDTT
+2392 
-2406 DDNTPTLSGKAEPG
+2406 
-2420 STVNIIDN
+2420 
-2428 GQVIGTAKVNPD
+2428 
-2440 GTWSYTPDQ
+2440 
-2449 PLANGAH
+2449 
-2456 DLTTTVT
+2456 
-2463 DPSGNTGPEG
+2463 
-2473 SHVVIT
+2473 
-2479 VDVVPG
+2479 
-2485 KVEITAV
+2485 
-2492 TDDTGSVTG
+2492 
-2501 SLSQGALT
+2501 
-2509 DDTRPQI
+2509 
-2516 SGTAKAGSTVTIM
+2516 
-2529 DGSNVLGTTTAG
+2529 
-2541 ADGTWS
+2541 
-2547 FTPSVDLGRGD
+2547 
-2558 HTFTATAKDP
+2558 
-2568 MGNESSSSSWTVTI
+2568 
-2582 DTDAPVKPTID
+2582 
-2593 AALDDVGSV
+2593 
-2602 QGNLAN
+2602 
-2608 GGTTDDPTP
+2608 
-2617 TLSGKAE
+2617 
-2624 AGSTVKIYDQN
+2624 
-2635 GLLGEVTAKADGT
+2635 
-2648 WSFSPVAKLPEGEHR
+2648 
-2663 FHVTATD
+2663 
-2670 KAGNTSVASDDFVLT
+2670 
-2685 LDYTA
+2685 
-2690 PDASKLAI
+2690 
-2698 TEVYDD
+2698 
-2704 VNTAG
+2704 
-2709 VIASG
+2709 
-2714 EETDDN
+2714 
-2720 RPLIKGTGA
+2720 
-2729 EPGNTITVY
+2729 
-2738 NGDKVIGTAKVQAD
+2738 
-2752 GTWSLEPTTPLPD
+2752 
-2765 GKYTLTAKETD
+2765 
-2776 GVGNVSGPSGEY
+2776 
-2788 IINVATVPPQAPTLD
+2788 
-2803 TVYDDVAPHADYLQ
+2803 
-2817 KGDVTNDTTPTL
+2817 
-2829 SGSSGVAG
+2829 
-2837 GTISIY
+2837 
-2843 DNGRLIGTTSVGS
+2843 
-2856 NGSWSF
+2856 
-2862 TPDTALA
+2862 
-2869 DGSHNFTATVTDGVG
+2869 
-2884 RTSEPTGGFGIVIDT
+2884 
-2899 KAPDA
+2899 
-2904 ASDLL
+2904 
-2909 VTDNVGAY
+2909 
-2917 QGPVVSGD
+2917 
-2925 TTDDNTPTLSGKA
+2925 
-2938 EPGSTV
+2938 
-2944 NIIDNGQVIGT
+2944 
-2955 AKVNPDG
+2955 
-2962 TWSYTP
+2962 
-2968 DQPLANGAH
+2968 
-2977 DLTTTVTD
+2977 
-2985 PSGNTGP
+2985 
-2992 EGSHVVITV
+2992 
-3001 DVVPGKV
+3001 
-3008 EITAVTDDTGSVTG
+3008 
-3022 SLSQGALTDDTRPQI
+3022 
-3037 SGTAKAGS
+3037 
-3045 TVTIMDGSNVL
+3045 
-3056 GTTTVGADGTWSF
+3056 
-3069 TPSVDLGRGDHTFTA
+3069 
-3084 TAKDP
+3084 
-3089 MGNESSSS
+3089 
-3097 SWTVTIDTDAPVKP
+3097 
-3111 TIDAAL
+3111 
-3117 DDVGSVQGNLANG
+3117 
-3130 GTTDDP
+3130 
-3136 TPTLSGKAEA
+3136 
-3146 GSTVKI
+3146 
-3152 YDQNGLLGE
+3152 
-3161 VTAKADG
+3161 
-3168 TWSFSPVA
+3168 
-3176 KLPEGEHRFH
+3176 
-3186 VTATDRA
+3186 
-3193 GNTSV
+3193 
-3198 ASDDFVLTLDYT
+3198 
-3210 APDASKLAIT
+3210 
-3220 EVYDDVNTAG
+3220 
-3230 VIASGEETDDN
+3230 
-3241 RPLIKGTGAEAGN
+3241 
-3254 TITVYNGDKVIGTAK
+3254 
-3269 VQADGTWSLEPTT
+3269 
-3282 PLPDGKYTLTAKETD
+3282 
-3297 GVGNVSGPSG
+3297 
-3307 EYIINVATVPPQ
+3307 
-3319 APTLD
+3319 
-3324 TVYDDVAPHADYLQK
+3324 
-3339 GDVTNDTTPTLS
+3339 
-3351 GSSGVAGGTI
+3351 
-3361 SIYDN
+3361 
-3366 GRLIGTTSVAGNGSW
+3366 
-3381 SFTPDTALADG
+3381 
-3392 SHNFTATV
+3392 
-3400 TDGVGRTSEPT
+3400 
-3411 GGFGIVI
+3411 
-3418 DTKAPDAASDLLVTD
+3418 
-3433 NVGAYQGPVVS
+3433 
-3444 GDTTDDNTPTLSG
+3444 
-3457 KAEPGST
+3457 
-3464 VNIIDNGQVIG
+3464 
-3475 TAKVNPDGTWSY
+3475 
-3487 TPDQPLANGAHDL
+3487 
-3500 TTTVTDPS
+3500 
-3508 GNTGPEGSH
+3508 
-3517 VVITVDVVPGK
+3517 
-3528 VEITAVTDDT
+3528 
-3538 GSVTGSLS
+3538 
-3546 QGALTDDTRPQ
+3546 
-3557 ISGTAKAGSTVTI
+3557 
-3570 MDGSNVL
+3570 
-3577 GTTTAGAD
+3577 
-3585 GTWSFT
+3585 
-3591 PSVDLGRGDHTFTAT
+3591 
-3606 AKDPM
+3606 
-3611 GNESA
+3611 
-3616 SSSWTVTIDT
+3616 
-3626 DAPVKPTIDAAL
+3626 
-3638 DDVGSVQGN
+3638 
-3647 LANGGTTDDPTPTL
+3647 
-3661 SGKAEAGST
+3661 
-3670 VKIYDQ
+3670 
-3676 NGLLGEVTAKADGT
+3676 
-3690 WSFSPVAKLPE
+3690 
-3701 GEHRF
+3701 
-3706 HVTATD
+3706 
-3712 RAGNTSVASDD
+3712 
-3723 FVLTLDYTAPDVSK
+3723 
-3737 VSITDVV
+3737 
-3744 DDFGSVT
+3744 
-3751 GSIASG
+3751 
-3757 GKTDDNTPLIKGTG
+3757 
-3771 AEPGNTI
+3771 
-3778 TVYNGDKVIGTAKV
+3778 
-3792 QADGTWELQVTKALP
+3792 ELQVTKALP
-3807 DGTYTLTVKETDSV
+3807 DGTYNLTVKETDSV

-4009 TYTTGSLADGE
+4009 TYTTGSLVDGE

-4124 NITATAKDLTGKED
+4124 NITAIAKDLTGNED

-4254 TAPDASKVA
+4254 TAPDASKV
-4263 ITEVIDNYGSVTG
+4263 TIDSVTDNVGNVQGSVAD
-4276 KVESGGVLDDSRP
+4276 GGVLDDSRP
-4289 VIKGTG
+4289 VIRGSG
-4295 AEIGNVITVYT
+4295 AETGNVITVYT
-4306 TDASGATKVLGT
+4306 TDKDGNTKVLGT
-4318 TKVDA
+4318 TKVDQ
-4323 NGTWTLTVSDALYA
+4323 NGKWELTPSESLYG
-4337 DLNKLTVT
+4337 DSINKLTVT
-4345 ETDTT
+4345 ETDSV
-4350 GNTAKPST
+4350 GNVAKPAD
-4358 SYDVTLSSAPGV
+4358 SYDVIMSDTPNAPAIVNVLDDTGTT
-4370 PVIDGITDDAGSANV
+4370 VINLADNA
-4385 ELSNGGLTKDTTP
+4385 LTKDDTP
-4398 TLHGTAS
+4398 TLKGTAD
-4405 GVAGN
+4405 GVAGD
-4410 TVTIYNGSQVVGT
+4410 TITIYNGSQVVGK
-4423 TTLDANGHWSFTPGT
+4423 TTLNSDGTWSFTPSP
-4438 ALADGSY
+4438 ALADGNY
-4445 HFTVTVTNTAGQE
+4445 IFTVTNTNSAGQE
-4458 SEKSQVYSI
+4458 SDRSGSFTLTI
-4467 DVDATAPNPATDILI
+4467 DSTAPNPVSGLQV
-4482 ADDVSPITG
+4482 ADDQGAWKGQLT
-4491 NLQDGDVTDDNKPTF
+4491 DGMTTDDNKPTF
-4506 SGKAEAGSTVNILD
+4506 TGKAEQGSTVTIYDNGQAIGSVVVTNTDGSWQYTPTTPLADGEHQFATQVTDPAGNASAIVDDITVNVSTGASYLQLLQVVDDVQETGGSRVLREGEVTNDSQVQLVGKATAGSTIIITDVGGVQLGTVKADANGDWEFTSLSSLSDGAHTLRITGTDPSNNPLTPIDFDLVVDTVAPVAPVITNVLDDVNPVQGSVAHGKPTNDTTPEITGTAEKGSTVNVYHQVD
-4520 GGKVIGSTTVDS
+4520 ATT
-4532 TGNWDWTPG
+4532 
-4541 TALADG
+4541 
-4547 DHAFTTTVT
+4547 
-4556 DKAGNTSAPTGVVN
+4556 
-4570 ITVDTQGSTVA
+4570 
-4581 LSIDGYHDDVGTNT
+4581 
-4595 GLILGSGTST
+4595 
-4605 DDTSPI
+4605 
-4611 LQGSWSGDLETTES
+4611 
-4625 IRVYQDGI
+4625 RI
-4633 LLGLAVL
+4633 LLGTAVADSTTGL
-4640 DRANHTWTMAVNG
+4640 WTLQITDANKLTEGTWN
-4653 LVNANTYKFTV
+4653 LVATST
-4664 VAVDAAGNES
+4664 DAAGNIS
-4674 APSAEFALTID
+4674 TPSNTWTIVVD
-4685 QDAPTQT
+4685 TT
-4692 VSITSYTDDVGLVTG
+4692 VSDAVINISSISEDRGASDTDFITSDNTLLINGQLTKALQADEWVEISLDNGATWTRASTV
-4707 NMPGNTST
+4707 TST
-4715 DDRQPVLN
+4715 SWTVDMQNTPLN
-4723 GKVTGTP
+4723 DGAYTIQARVVDNAGNVGSTDSQALQVTTGGSDMNGLSTTTKVTTDTSHGLTT
-4730 LEAGDEVRIYD
+4730 GDNF
-4741 VSSNTMLGTATV
+4741 SHAATAT
-4753 NSDGTWSFELPP
+4753 NSDMVTRDRTVTISGNLSAALQAGEHLQIS
-4765 LDDNMTHTF
+4765 LD
-4774 RAVVADNVGNE
+4774 
-4785 GTPSSD
+4785 
-4791 FAITVD
+4791 
-4797 LNLLVNKQDT
+4797 
-4807 LDTTPIVSGSTGF
+4807 
-4820 EIQQGEYVE
+4820 
-4829 VTVNG
+4829 NG
-4834 KTYSS
+4834 KTW
-4839 QNGQVVVD
+4839 QTLALNGQSWSYVLPEATASTTHSFKLQVIDVAGNPGTNTKFADSYNVVIDLDSPNGITGAPDVPQHTTTGD
-4847 MRNNTW
+4847 SFTFSSGQYGRVEAGAIVSLVSDVNNNGTYQEGLDQVIGFVKANADGSWSLNTSLPSGAHNLAFVVWDEAGNRSSMSASTSTGVTEGGGSTLIEQTW
-4853 YVQIPDAD
+4853 GGTTDAD
-4861 ALNVGT
+4861 SRGLNAAAVTISQDGLWSFFQSARGT
-4867 YDVKA
+4867 SGTTTANAGRVYDA
-4872 VLFDAAGVQ
+4872 VTREDYDSTYLAQPSTG
-4881 IAADESSNELVVS
+4881 N
-4894 PTPKVSVGAGGGD
+4894 GAGYNVD
-4907 PDQKAT
+4907 DA
-4913 SVTLSE
+4913 SYS
-4919 DGVWRIHSNQT
+4919 RYI
-4930 MLDSTATSSSSLG
+4930 
-4943 DFSTT
+4943 
-4948 RLQSNSGT
+4948 NS
-4956 GYSSNNY
+4956 
-4963 VQNATFIDYNRDGM
+4963 AAFADINRDGYADVM
-4977 MDLFTVDSNYDDGQQ
+4977 SQVSSYGNAGR
-4992 MFYYNGSTYTAYQV
+4992 TAY
-5006 GAFERAPQT
+5006 
-5015 GEFAGDANTDGSANT
+5015 
-5030 WSWYGGIV
+5030 W
-5038 AIDKNGDGYVDMING
+5038 
-5053 DQTPNDSA
+5053 
-5061 IRGGYGS
+5061 
-5068 QIVLNNDGTVVGM
+5068 L
-5081 SKDGTFATDYAAD
+5081 
-5094 SGYDPIGLDQ
+5094 
-5104 SQPDMELSGVDIN
+5104 
-5117 NDGIVDFVMHS
+5117 
-5128 QNIVAD
+5128 QNAD
-5134 GSRIDANGATDSSAA
+5134 GSYSAKA
-5149 RSTNQARLVV
+5149 LDQ
-5159 VNGTNNGNWKVTQI
+5159 GTLNHLG
-5173 VDNVFQRGSD
+5173 
-5183 SDPGIGNGVAMTW
+5183 GVISY
-5196 GDYNGDGYLDLFL
+5196 DREGDGYLDFVL
-5209 GRGSESTTSDSS
+5209 GDSEADSISFIKNTQGTLSYEDNSGFSDGHPGGALPTS
-5221 AGNNA
+5221 
-5226 GEYASRIHFN
+5226 
-5236 DGNGKLLSDDGDN
+5236 LSVLHEVGAVDIDN
-5249 NGIGNPTGMY
+5249 NGTVDITAHIDYNGAGNLVGNNSRGLGILYNQTTGTSNTNFGEVGYYANVFRDDGHEDYGNLSISMTY
-5259 TFNDTL
+5259 ADYNNDGWL
-5265 AGGASLAL
+5265 DLFLSRGSKGGSNSDESRIYLNDGTGKLNATDSQAQWFGDNVDGGTSLAV
-5273 DWNHDGKMDVI
+5273 DWNHDGKMDII
-5284 ELPGMESSSG
+5284 EVPRSG
-5294 GINDAAATGPINLYT
+5294 VTGSPMLYT
-5309 NTSVNGN
+5309 NTGSNNWGANKVSLTG
-5316 TSFTTS
+5316 STTF
-5322 NLLTQVGKSTIGG
+5322 NNM
-5335 SSTAQQVTGAI
+5335 TGAV
-5346 AIDVDWDG
+5346 ALDYDWDG
-5354 DRDLLAFTSGG
+5354 SMDLVLYRSGADADVVARDDAGRTMLV
-5365 TTTYIENKNEVAH
+5365 KNTNIAAD
-5378 GTSIHLRILDEGGI
+5378 GTSLQIRIVDGNGI
-5392 NTLFGNTVQLIDE
+5392 NTFYSNTVKLYNSAGELVATQLINPQSS
-5405 ATGQVVSTQIINA
+5405 GSSNSMGLVSFF
-5418 QSGNQTNDSTA
+5418 G
-5429 IVDFY
+5429 
-5434 NLDAT
+5434 LDPNEV
-5439 KSYSAVILRSTGG
+5439 YSVQMLRIT
-5452 AVSNVGGVA
+5452 
-5461 TVDGK
+5461 DGK
-5466 AVQNV
+5466 ADHVGATSSIGGYTNGTV
-5471 NKAWGGLTAAEGNHA
+5471 NESWGGLTTGKAHDS
-5486 YVLTTES
+5486 YVLTAES
-5493 ENNVANASA
+5493 SNAANNT
-5502 SGGTNTTGIVG
+5502 SGNNGIIG
-5513 TGYNDTFFATLGNDL
+5513 TGYNDTFF
-5528 YNGAGGTETVSG
+5528 
-5540 VKSWNNTGGLDI
+5540 
-5552 VDYKL
+5552 
-5557 AGSTP
+5557 
-5562 LNIDLNK
+5562 
-5569 TGMQNTGFGSAQFV
+5569 GSA
-5583 NVEGLAGGSGND
+5583 GND
-5595 TFTGNAA
+5595 TYNGGGGWNQIVSGNPVWSETAGMDVVDYSRSTTAINANLWTGTATGNGTDKLLNIEGLVGSSQQDTFTDNSA
-5602 NNYFEGRA
+5602 NNVFEGRGGNDA
-5610 GADTFYLD
+5610 FYL
-5618 NDGKGGGQ
+5618 
-5626 DTLKYQVQENGRT
+5626 
-5639 NGTGGNGSD
+5639 
-5648 VVHGFVVGTVEAT
+5648 
-5661 RKADIIDISSLL
+5661 
-5673 VGYAGDADGAAHY
+5673 
-5686 INGVATIDAGDA
+5686 
-5698 IAQYLSVTYNGKDT
+5698 
-5712 ILSIDRDGSGSG
+5712 
-5724 FGASQVLTIADTKVD
+5724 
-5739 LETLLAN
+5739 
-5746 HQLVIKGPDVS
+5746 
-5757 TMNYSALNEGVT
+5757 
-5769 VNMWTGFTSA
+5769 VN
-5779 GGKLEDIV
+5779 
-5787 KIVGTQTDDTITD
+5787 
-5800 NSFSNVIAG
+5800 
-5809 EGGNDTFYLMNG
+5809 GGNDT
-5821 GNDVLMYNVLEGME
+5821 LMYKVLAGLS
-5835 NDATGGNGHDTVHGF
+5835 NDSTGGNGHDTIHGF
-5850 KVGNVE
+5850 KVGNLV
-5856 KDGDADTLNLSDL
+5856 KDSDADLLDMSELLDYKGSISFFEDEGKL
-5869 VDYSG
+5869 ELDYSSRG
-5874 PVTFFENNGKMELDA
+5874 VLD
-5889 ESKGLEDYLKVDVVG
+5889 YVKVEVVG
-5904 NDTVISVDI
+5904 SDTVISIDR

>member
-1 MTDNKVILAVNNGD
+1 MTENKVILAVNNGD

-36 NKYLLKNINDDF
+36 NKYLLKNVNDDF
-48 APENITLQRVDK
+48 APENITLQRVGK

-73 IIIEDYFNGDPNNP
+73 IIIENYFDGDSKNP
-87 VLMGMAEDGLLYA
+87 TLMGMAEDGLLYA
-100 YVPLSGESYDTGY
+100 YIPLSGESYDNGY
-113 LIADGSMSPVALGGE
+113 LMAEGGLAPVALGGE
-128 PLGAGGPLLT
+128 PLGAGGPLLS
-138 APDDDNDML
+138 APDDENDML

-167 SEMDKDDGDNHS
+167 SELEKDESDS
-179 TPDKP
+179 QPAPEKP
-184 SIGTTMDD
+184 SIGKAVDD
-192 EGSIKGPLKSGDT
+192 EGSIKGPLKSGDV
-205 TDDSTPTLTG
+205 TDDSTPSLIG

-220 DTIHIYD
+220 DTIHIID

-250 LGEGEHE
+250 LGDGEHD
-257 LTVVE
+257 LSVVVE
-262 KDPDG
+262 DPDG
-267 NASPPSDPIVIVV
+267 NMSPPSDPITIVV
-280 DTVAPKAPT
+280 DTVAPDAPT
-289 IEHIMDKVGKTTG
+289 IEHIMDKVGKVTG
-302 EIHDDAYTDD
+302 EILEDAYTDD
-312 PQPEM
+312 PKPEM

-322 AGATIAIYD
+322 AGATITIYD

-357 GSHSITVSQT
+357 GNHSITVSQT

-394 PEVIDNTGPVTG
+394 PSVIDDNGPVTG

-411 DVTDDSQPSFSGEGT
+411 DVTDDTKPSFSGEGT
-426 PGNTIIIKDNDKEIG
+426 PGNTIVIKDNDKEIG

-450 WSFTPKDELAE
+450 WTYTPEKDLSE
-461 GEHNVVVVEEDPLG
+461 GEHNVEVIEEDPLG
-475 NEGDPSD
+475 NVGQPSD

-490 TPPAK
+490 TPPAR
-495 PDMADALDN
+495 PDRVDAEDN

-545 TTVID
+545 STVID
-550 DKGNWTLK
+550 DEGNWSLK
-558 PEKPLG
+558 PEKALG
-564 EGHHSIT
+564 EGDHSIT

-594 TAPDASANVLN
+594 TAPDASADVLK

-620 ASGDITDDSKP
+620 ASGEITDDSKP

-642 VFVYTTDSSGKHLI
+642 VYVYTTDASGKHLI
-656 GTAVVGSDGTWSL
+656 GSAVVGSDGTWSL

-680 KLTLETQDPAGN
+680 QLTLETQDPAGN
-692 RVAGEAPSYD
+692 RVAGDAPSYD
-702 INLLIPVST
+702 INLLIPIST
-711 APSINSVVD
+711 QPSINSVVD
-720 NAEPHVGPLQK
+720 NSEPHVGPLQK
-731 GESTNDTTPTL
+731 GDATNDTTPTL

-760 IGTVKADS
+760 IGSVTADS
-768 NGKWAFSPD
+768 NGKWTFTPD
-777 TALADGKHTFTVT
+777 AALADGKHTFTVT
-790 ATDAAGNART
+790 ATDAAGNSRT

-831 VGPGDTT
+831 VGSGDTT

-876 YTPDTPLAKGDHEI
+876 YTPDKPLDKGDHEI

-921 GEIVDD
+921 GEVVDD

-957 VTIMDG
+957 VTIKDG

-989 DHSLTVISKDPAGN
+989 NHSLTVVSKDPAGN

-1032 TIRGDLSNGGT
+1032 TIRGDLSNGST

-1070 GSTIADDNGAW
+1070 GSTIADDKGAW

-1123 VASSDVLNIT
+1123 VATGDVLNIT

-1190 GTWRL
+1190 GTWTL

-1210 ETQDAVGNRVVG
+1210 ETQDAVGNRVAG

-1352 DKQGPVGPG
+1352 DKQGPVGDG

-1456 IVGNLKPGTVTDDAR
+1456 IVGNLRPGNVTDDAR
-1471 PELSGKGKPGSTVTI
+1471 PELGGKGKPGSTVTI

-1548 VIGVA
+1548 VVGLA

-1599 MVDENGGW
+1599 VVDENGGW

-1624 TATDEA
+1624 TATDKA

-1720 LPDGK
+1720 LPDGR

-1739 SGPSGEYIINV
+1739 SGPSAEYVINV

-1810 SVGSNGS
+1810 TVGSNGS

-1829 SHNFTA
+1829 SH
-1835 TVTDGV
+1835 
-1841 GRTSE
+1841 S
-1846 PTGGFGIVIDTKAPE
+1846 
-1861 AASDL
+1861 
-1866 LVTDNVGAYQGPV
+1866 
-1879 VSGDTTDDNTPTLSG
+1879 
-1894 KAEPGSTVN
+1894 
-1903 IIDNGQ
+1903 
-1909 VIGTAKVNPDGTW
+1909 
-1922 SYTPDQPLA
+1922 
-1931 NGAHDLTTT
+1931 
-1940 VTDPSGNTGPEGSHV
+1940 
-1955 VITVDVVPGK
+1955 
-1965 VEITAV
+1965 
-1971 TDDTGS
+1971 
-1977 VTGSLSQ
+1977 
-1984 GALTD
+1984 
-1989 DTRPQISGTAKAGST
+1989 
-2004 VTIMDGSNVLGT
+2004 
-2016 TTAGADG
+2016 
-2023 TWSFTPSVDLGR
+2023 
-2035 GDHTFT
+2035 
-2041 ATAKD
+2041 
-2046 PMGNESSSSSWTVTI
+2046 
-2061 DTDAPVKPTIDAAL
+2061 
-2075 DDVGSVQGN
+2075 
-2084 LANGGTTDDP
+2084 
-2094 TPTLSGKAEA
+2094 
-2104 GSTVKIYDQNGLLGE
+2104 
-2119 VTAKADGTW
+2119 
-2128 SFSPVAKLPEG
+2128 
-2139 EHRFHVTATDK
+2139 
-2150 AGNTSVASD
+2150 
-2159 DFVLTLDYTAPDASK
+2159 
-2174 LAITEVYDDVN
+2174 
-2185 TAGVIASG
+2185 
-2193 EETDDNRPLIKGT
+2193 
-2206 GAEPGNTITV
+2206 
-2216 YNGDKVI
+2216 
-2223 GTAKVQADGT
+2223 
-2233 WSLEPTTP
+2233 
-2241 LPDGK
+2241 
-2246 YTLTAKETD
+2246 
-2255 GVGNVSGPSGEYII
+2255 
-2269 NVATI
+2269 
-2274 PPQAPTLDTVYDDVA
+2274 
-2289 PHADYLQKGDV
+2289 
-2300 TNDTTPTLSGSS
+2300 
-2312 GVAGG
+2312 
-2317 TISIYDNGRLIGTT
+2317 
-2331 SVGSNGSW
+2331 
-2339 SFTPDTALADGSH
+2339 
-2352 NFTATVTDGVGRTSE
+2352 
-2367 PTGGFGIVIDTKAP
+2367 
-2381 EAASD
+2381 
-2386 LLVTDN
+2386 
-2392 VGAYQGPVVSGDTT
+2392 
-2406 DDNTPTLSGKAEPG
+2406 
-2420 STVNIIDN
+2420 
-2428 GQVIGTAKVNPD
+2428 
-2440 GTWSYTPDQ
+2440 
-2449 PLANGAH
+2449 
-2456 DLTTTVT
+2456 
-2463 DPSGNTGPEG
+2463 
-2473 SHVVIT
+2473 
-2479 VDVVPG
+2479 
-2485 KVEITAV
+2485 
-2492 TDDTGSVTG
+2492 
-2501 SLSQGALT
+2501 
-2509 DDTRPQI
+2509 
-2516 SGTAKAGSTVTIM
+2516 
-2529 DGSNVLGTTTAG
+2529 
-2541 ADGTWS
+2541 
-2547 FTPSVDLGRGD
+2547 
-2558 HTFTATAKDP
+2558 
-2568 MGNESSSSSWTVTI
+2568 
-2582 DTDAPVKPTID
+2582 
-2593 AALDDVGSV
+2593 
-2602 QGNLAN
+2602 
-2608 GGTTDDPTP
+2608 
-2617 TLSGKAE
+2617 
-2624 AGSTVKIYDQN
+2624 
-2635 GLLGEVTAKADGT
+2635 
-2648 WSFSPVAKLPEGEHR
+2648 
-2663 FHVTATD
+2663 
-2670 KAGNTSVASDDFVLT
+2670 
-2685 LDYTA
+2685 
-2690 PDASKLAI
+2690 
-2698 TEVYDD
+2698 
-2704 VNTAG
+2704 
-2709 VIASG
+2709 
-2714 EETDDN
+2714 
-2720 RPLIKGTGA
+2720 
-2729 EPGNTITVY
+2729 
-2738 NGDKVIGTAKVQAD
+2738 
-2752 GTWSLEPTTPLPD
+2752 
-2765 GKYTLTAKETD
+2765 
-2776 GVGNVSGPSGEY
+2776 
-2788 IINVATVPPQAPTLD
+2788 
-2803 TVYDDVAPHADYLQ
+2803 
-2817 KGDVTNDTTPTL
+2817 
-2829 SGSSGVAG
+2829 
-2837 GTISIY
+2837 
-2843 DNGRLIGTTSVGS
+2843 
-2856 NGSWSF
+2856 
-2862 TPDTALA
+2862 
-2869 DGSHNFTATVTDGVG
+2869 FTATVTDGVG

-2925 TTDDNTPTLSGKA
+2925 TTDDNTPTLSGRA

-2944 NIIDNGQVIGT
+2944 NIIDNGQVIGST
-2955 AKVNPDG
+2955 KVNPDG

-3008 EITAVTDDTGSVTG
+3008 EITGVTDDAGSVTG
-3022 SLSQGALTDDTRPQI
+3022 SLSQ
-3037 SGTAKAGS
+3037 
-3045 TVTIMDGSNVL
+3045 N
-3056 GTTTVGADGTWSF
+3056 
-3069 TPSVDLGRGDHTFTA
+3069 
-3084 TAKDP
+3084 
-3089 MGNESSSS
+3089 
-3097 SWTVTIDTDAPVKP
+3097 
-3111 TIDAAL
+3111 
-3117 DDVGSVQGNLANG
+3117 
-3130 GTTDDP
+3130 
-3136 TPTLSGKAEA
+3136 
-3146 GSTVKI
+3146 
-3152 YDQNGLLGE
+3152 
-3161 VTAKADG
+3161 
-3168 TWSFSPVA
+3168 
-3176 KLPEGEHRFH
+3176 
-3186 VTATDRA
+3186 
-3193 GNTSV
+3193 
-3198 ASDDFVLTLDYT
+3198 
-3210 APDASKLAIT
+3210 
-3220 EVYDDVNTAG
+3220 
-3230 VIASGEETDDN
+3230 
-3241 RPLIKGTGAEAGN
+3241 
-3254 TITVYNGDKVIGTAK
+3254 
-3269 VQADGTWSLEPTT
+3269 
-3282 PLPDGKYTLTAKETD
+3282 
-3297 GVGNVSGPSG
+3297 
-3307 EYIINVATVPPQ
+3307 
-3319 APTLD
+3319 
-3324 TVYDDVAPHADYLQK
+3324 
-3339 GDVTNDTTPTLS
+3339 
-3351 GSSGVAGGTI
+3351 
-3361 SIYDN
+3361 
-3366 GRLIGTTSVAGNGSW
+3366 
-3381 SFTPDTALADG
+3381 
-3392 SHNFTATV
+3392 
-3400 TDGVGRTSEPT
+3400 
-3411 GGFGIVI
+3411 
-3418 DTKAPDAASDLLVTD
+3418 
-3433 NVGAYQGPVVS
+3433 
-3444 GDTTDDNTPTLSG
+3444 
-3457 KAEPGST
+3457 
-3464 VNIIDNGQVIG
+3464 
-3475 TAKVNPDGTWSY
+3475 
-3487 TPDQPLANGAHDL
+3487 
-3500 TTTVTDPS
+3500 
-3508 GNTGPEGSH
+3508 
-3517 VVITVDVVPGK
+3517 
-3528 VEITAVTDDT
+3528 AV
-3538 GSVTGSLS
+3538 
-3546 QGALTDDTRPQ
+3546 TDDTRPQ

-3591 PSVDLGRGDHTFTAT
+3591 PSVDLGRGEHTFTAT

-3647 LANGGTTDDPTPTL
+3647 LANGGSTDDPTPTL

-3676 NGLLGEVTAKADGT
+3676 NGLLGEVTAKAGGT

-3712 RAGNTSVASDD
+3712 RAGNTSAASDD
-3723 FVLTLDYTAPDVSK
+3723 FVLNLDYTAPDASK

-3751 GSIASG
+3751 GSVTSG

-3771 AEPGNTI
+3771 AEAGNTI

-3807 DGTYTLTVKETDSV
+3807 DGTYNLTVKETDSV

-3879 GVTVRIYGGP
+3879 NVTVRIYGGP

-3955 SDNEGPQT
+3955 SDNEGPKT
-3963 GTLSN
+3963 GVLAN

-3979 SGKAEPGSVVHIYV
+3979 SGKAEPGSVVHVYV

-4020 YTFTARA
+4020 YTFIARA

-4058 DDKGSVTGELKAN
+4058 DDKGSVTGEMKAN

-4162 QVGTIKDD
+4162 QVGTVKDD

-4254 TAPDASKVA
+4254 TAPDASKV
-4263 ITEVIDNYGSVTG
+4263 TIDSVTDNVG
-4276 KVESGGVLDDSRP
+4276 NVQGIVADGGVLDDSRP
-4289 VIKGTG
+4289 VIRGSG
-4295 AEIGNVITVYT
+4295 AEVGNVITVYT
-4306 TDASGATKVLGT
+4306 TDKDGNTKVLGT
-4318 TKVDA
+4318 TTVDQ
-4323 NGTWTLTVSDALYA
+4323 NGKWELTPSESLYG
-4337 DLNKLTVT
+4337 DSINQLTVT
-4345 ETDTT
+4345 ETDRV
-4350 GNTAKPST
+4350 GNVAKPAD
-4358 SYDVTLSSAPGV
+4358 SYDVIMSDTPDAPAILNVLDDTGTT
-4370 PVIDGITDDAGSANV
+4370 VINLAN
-4385 ELSNGGLTKDTTP
+4385 NALTKDDTP
-4398 TLHGTAS
+4398 TLKGTAD
-4405 GVAGN
+4405 GAAGD
-4410 TVTIYNGSQVVGT
+4410 TITIYNGSQVVGK
-4423 TTLDANGHWSFTPGT
+4423 TTLNSDGTWSFTPSP

-4445 HFTVTVTNTAGQE
+4445 TFTVTNTNSAGQE
-4458 SEKSQVYSI
+4458 SDRSGSFTVTI
-4467 DVDATAPNPATDILI
+4467 DSTAPNPVSGLQVSDDQGAWKGQLTDGM
-4482 ADDVSPITG
+4482 T
-4491 NLQDGDVTDDNKPTF
+4491 TDDNKPTF
-4506 SGKAEAGSTVNILD
+4506 SGKAEQGSTVTIYDNGQAMGTVTVTNPDGSWQFTPSTPLVDGEHQFATQVTDPAGNASAIVDDITVNVSTGASYLQLLQVVDDVQEAGGSRVLRDGEVTNDSQVQLVGKATAGSTIIITDVGGVQLGTVKADANGNWEFTPTSSLSDGAHTLRITGTDPSNNPLTPIDFDLVVDTVAPVAPAITDVLDDVNPVQGSVAHGKPTNDTTPEITGTAEKGSTVNVYHQVD
-4520 GGKVIGSTTVDS
+4520 ATT
-4532 TGNWDWTPG
+4532 
-4541 TALADG
+4541 
-4547 DHAFTTTVT
+4547 
-4556 DKAGNTSAPTGVVN
+4556 
-4570 ITVDTQGSTVA
+4570 
-4581 LSIDGYHDDVGTNT
+4581 
-4595 GLILGSGTST
+4595 
-4605 DDTSPI
+4605 
-4611 LQGSWSGDLETTES
+4611 
-4625 IRVYQDGI
+4625 RI
-4633 LLGLAVL
+4633 LLGTAVADSTTGQWTLQITDANKLAEG
-4640 DRANHTWTMAVNG
+4640 TWN
-4653 LVNANTYKFTV
+4653 LVATST
-4664 VAVDAAGNES
+4664 DAAGNVS
-4674 APSAEFALTID
+4674 TPSNTWTIVVD
-4685 QDAPTQT
+4685 TT
-4692 VSITSYTDDVGLVTG
+4692 VSDAVINISSVSEDRGASDTDFITSDNTLLINGELNKALQADEWVEISLDNGVTW
-4707 NMPGNTST
+4707 TRAST
-4715 DDRQPVLN
+4715 
-4723 GKVTGTP
+4723 VTGTSWTVDMQSTP
-4730 LEAGDEVRIYD
+4730 LNDGAYTIQARVVDNAGNVGSTDSQALQVASGGSDMNGLSTTTKVTTDTSHGLTTGDHFSHAATATNGDMVTRDRTVTISGNLSAALQAGEHLQISLDNGKTWKTLALNGQSWSYELPEATASTTHSFKLQVIDVAGNPGTNTNFADSYNVVIDLDSPNGITGAPDVPQHTTTGDSFTFSSGQYGRVEAGAIISLVSDVNNNGTYQEGLDQVIGFVKANADGSWSLNTSLPSGAHNLAFVVWDEAGNR
-4741 VSSNTMLGTATV
+4741 SSMSASTSTGVTEGGGSTLIEQTWGGTTDADSRGLNAAAVTISQDGLWSFFQSARGTSGTATANAGRVYDSVTREDYDSTYLAQPSTENGAGYDVDSTSYSRYV
-4753 NSDGTWSFELPP
+4753 NSAAF
-4765 LDDNMTHTF
+4765 
-4774 RAVVADNVGNE
+4774 AD
-4785 GTPSSD
+4785 
-4791 FAITVD
+4791 I
-4797 LNLLVNKQDT
+4797 
-4807 LDTTPIVSGSTGF
+4807 
-4820 EIQQGEYVE
+4820 
-4829 VTVNG
+4829 
-4834 KTYSS
+4834 
-4839 QNGQVVVD
+4839 
-4847 MRNNTW
+4847 
-4853 YVQIPDAD
+4853 
-4861 ALNVGT
+4861 
-4867 YDVKA
+4867 
-4872 VLFDAAGVQ
+4872 
-4881 IAADESSNELVVS
+4881 
-4894 PTPKVSVGAGGGD
+4894 
-4907 PDQKAT
+4907 
-4913 SVTLSE
+4913 
-4919 DGVWRIHSNQT
+4919 
-4930 MLDSTATSSSSLG
+4930 
-4943 DFSTT
+4943 
-4948 RLQSNSGT
+4948 
-4956 GYSSNNY
+4956 
-4963 VQNATFIDYNRDGM
+4963 NRDGYADVM
-4977 MDLFTVDSNYDDGQQ
+4977 SQISSYSNAGR
-4992 MFYYNGSTYTAYQV
+4992 TAY
-5006 GAFERAPQT
+5006 
-5015 GEFAGDANTDGSANT
+5015 
-5030 WSWYGGIV
+5030 W
-5038 AIDKNGDGYVDMING
+5038 
-5053 DQTPNDSA
+5053 
-5061 IRGGYGS
+5061 
-5068 QIVLNNDGTVVGM
+5068 L
-5081 SKDGTFATDYAAD
+5081 
-5094 SGYDPIGLDQ
+5094 
-5104 SQPDMELSGVDIN
+5104 
-5117 NDGIVDFVMHS
+5117 
-5128 QNIVAD
+5128 QNAD
-5134 GSRIDANGATDSSAA
+5134 GSYSAKA
-5149 RSTNQARLVV
+5149 LDQ
-5159 VNGTNNGNWKVTQI
+5159 GTLNHLG
-5173 VDNVFQRGSD
+5173 
-5183 SDPGIGNGVAMTW
+5183 GVISY
-5196 GDYNGDGYLDLFL
+5196 DREGDGYLDFVL
-5209 GRGSESTTSDSS
+5209 GDSEADSISFIKNTQGTLSYEDNSGFSDGHPGGALPTS
-5221 AGNNA
+5221 
-5226 GEYASRIHFN
+5226 
-5236 DGNGKLLSDDGDN
+5236 LSVLHEVGAVDIDN
-5249 NGIGNPTGMY
+5249 NGTVDITAHIDYNGAGNLVGNNSRGLGILYNQTTGTSKTNFGEVGYYANVFRDDGHEDYGNLSISMTY
-5259 TFNDTL
+5259 ADYNNDGWL
-5265 AGGASLAL
+5265 DLFLSRGSKGGSNSDESRIYLNDGTGKLNATDSQAQWFGDNVDGGTSLAV
-5273 DWNHDGKMDVI
+5273 DWNHDGKMDII
-5284 ELPGMESSSG
+5284 EVPRSG
-5294 GINDAAATGPINLYT
+5294 VTGSPMLYT
-5309 NTSVNGN
+5309 NTGSNNWGANKVSLTG
-5316 TSFTTS
+5316 STTF
-5322 NLLTQVGKSTIGG
+5322 NNM
-5335 SSTAQQVTGAI
+5335 TGAV
-5346 AIDVDWDG
+5346 ALDYDWDG
-5354 DRDLLAFTSGG
+5354 SMDLVLYRSGADADVVARDDAGRTMLV
-5365 TTTYIENKNEVAH
+5365 KNTNIAAD
-5378 GTSIHLRILDEGGI
+5378 GTSLQIRIVDGNGI
-5392 NTLFGNTVQLIDE
+5392 NTFYSNTVKLYNSAGELVATQLINPQSSGSSNSMGLVSFFGLDPNEVYSVQMLRITDGE
-5405 ATGQVVSTQIINA
+5405 ADHVGATSSIG
-5418 QSGNQTNDSTA
+5418 GYTN
-5429 IVDFY
+5429 
-5434 NLDAT
+5434 
-5439 KSYSAVILRSTGG
+5439 G
-5452 AVSNVGGVA
+5452 
-5461 TVDGK
+5461 TV
-5466 AVQNV
+5466 NES
-5471 NKAWGGLTAAEGNHA
+5471 WGGLTTGKAHDS
-5486 YVLTTES
+5486 YVLTAES
-5493 ENNVANASA
+5493 GNAANNT
-5502 SGGTNTTGIVG
+5502 SGNSGIVG
-5513 TGYNDTFFATLGNDL
+5513 TGYNDTFF
-5528 YNGAGGTETVSG
+5528 
-5540 VKSWNNTGGLDI
+5540 
-5552 VDYKL
+5552 
-5557 AGSTP
+5557 
-5562 LNIDLNK
+5562 
-5569 TGMQNTGFGSAQFV
+5569 GSA
-5583 NVEGLAGGSGND
+5583 GND
-5595 TFTGNAA
+5595 TYNGGGGWNQIVSGKPVWSETAGMDVVDYSRSTTAINANLWTGTATGNGTDKLL
-5602 NNYFEGRA
+5602 NIEGLL
-5610 GADTFYLD
+5610 GSSQQDTF
-5618 NDGKGGGQ
+5618 
-5626 DTLKYQVQENGRT
+5626 
-5639 NGTGGNGSD
+5639 
-5648 VVHGFVVGTVEAT
+5648 
-5661 RKADIIDISSLL
+5661 
-5673 VGYAGDADGAAHY
+5673 
-5686 INGVATIDAGDA
+5686 
-5698 IAQYLSVTYNGKDT
+5698 
-5712 ILSIDRDGSGSG
+5712 
-5724 FGASQVLTIADTKVD
+5724 
-5739 LETLLAN
+5739 
-5746 HQLVIKGPDVS
+5746 
-5757 TMNYSALNEGVT
+5757 
-5769 VNMWTGFTSA
+5769 
-5779 GGKLEDIV
+5779 
-5787 KIVGTQTDDTITD
+5787 TD
-5800 NSFSNVIAG
+5800 NSANNLFDGRGGNDAFYLVN
-5809 EGGNDTFYLMNG
+5809 GGNDT
-5821 GNDVLMYNVLEGME
+5821 LMYNVLEGMT
-5835 NDATGGNGHDTVHGF
+5835 NDSTGGNGHDTIHGF
-5850 KVGNVE
+5850 KVGNLV
-5856 KDGDADTLNLSDL
+5856 KDSDADLLDMSELLDYKGSISFFEDDGKL
-5869 VDYSG
+5869 ELDYSSRG
-5874 PVTFFENNGKMELDA
+5874 VLD
-5889 ESKGLEDYLKVDVVG
+5889 YVKVEVVG
-5904 NDTVISVDI
+5904 SDTVISIDR

>member
-113 LIADGSMSPVALGGE
+113 LMADGSMSPVALGGE

-167 SEMDKDDGDNHS
+167 SEMDNDDGDNHS

-331 NGKKIGETTVNDDGR
+331 NGKKIGETTVNEDGR

-564 EGHHSIT
+564 EGDHSIT

-731 GESTNDTTPTL
+731 DESTNDTTPTL

-760 IGTVKADS
+760 IGTVTADS
-768 NGKWAFSPD
+768 NGKWAFTPD

-921 GEIVDD
+921 GEVVDD

-1184 AVVNSE
+1184 AVVDSE
-1190 GTWRL
+1190 GNWTL

-1210 ETQDAVGNRVVG
+1210 ETQDAVGNRVAG

-1238 PSINSVVDNAEPH
+1238 PSINSVVDNTEPH

-1315 TATDAAGNARTSGT
+1315 TATDAAGNARTSGS

-1396 DEGKWSYTPDKPL
+1396 DEGKWSYTPDTPL

-1570 DDANPTFKGSAEPGS
+1570 DDANPTFNGTAEPGS

-1599 MVDENGGW
+1599 VVDENGGW

-1624 TATDEA
+1624 TATDKA

-1661 DVNTAGVIASG
+1661 DVNTAGVVASG
-1672 EETDDNRPLIKG
+1672 GETDDNRPLIKG
-1684 TGAEP
+1684 TGAEA

-1786 LSGSSGVAGGT
+1786 LSGSSGVIGGT

-1810 SVGSNGS
+1810 TVGSNGS
-1817 WSFTPDTALADG
+1817 WSFTPGTALADG

-1846 PTGGFGIVIDTKAPE
+1846 PTGGFGIVIDTKAPD

-2075 DDVGSVQGN
+2075 DDVGSVQRN

-2104 GSTVKIYDQNGLLGE
+2104 
-2119 VTAKADGTW
+2119 
-2128 SFSPVAKLPEG
+2128 
-2139 EHRFHVTATDK
+2139 
-2150 AGNTSVASD
+2150 
-2159 DFVLTLDYTAPDASK
+2159 
-2174 LAITEVYDDVN
+2174 
-2185 TAGVIASG
+2185 
-2193 EETDDNRPLIKGT
+2193 
-2206 GAEPGNTITV
+2206 
-2216 YNGDKVI
+2216 
-2223 GTAKVQADGT
+2223 
-2233 WSLEPTTP
+2233 
-2241 LPDGK
+2241 
-2246 YTLTAKETD
+2246 
-2255 GVGNVSGPSGEYII
+2255 
-2269 NVATI
+2269 
-2274 PPQAPTLDTVYDDVA
+2274 
-2289 PHADYLQKGDV
+2289 
-2300 TNDTTPTLSGSS
+2300 
-2312 GVAGG
+2312 
-2317 TISIYDNGRLIGTT
+2317 
-2331 SVGSNGSW
+2331 
-2339 SFTPDTALADGSH
+2339 
-2352 NFTATVTDGVGRTSE
+2352 
-2367 PTGGFGIVIDTKAP
+2367 
-2381 EAASD
+2381 
-2386 LLVTDN
+2386 
-2392 VGAYQGPVVSGDTT
+2392 
-2406 DDNTPTLSGKAEPG
+2406 
-2420 STVNIIDN
+2420 
-2428 GQVIGTAKVNPD
+2428 
-2440 GTWSYTPDQ
+2440 
-2449 PLANGAH
+2449 
-2456 DLTTTVT
+2456 
-2463 DPSGNTGPEG
+2463 
-2473 SHVVIT
+2473 
-2479 VDVVPG
+2479 
-2485 KVEITAV
+2485 
-2492 TDDTGSVTG
+2492 
-2501 SLSQGALT
+2501 
-2509 DDTRPQI
+2509 
-2516 SGTAKAGSTVTIM
+2516 
-2529 DGSNVLGTTTAG
+2529 
-2541 ADGTWS
+2541 
-2547 FTPSVDLGRGD
+2547 
-2558 HTFTATAKDP
+2558 
-2568 MGNESSSSSWTVTI
+2568 
-2582 DTDAPVKPTID
+2582 
-2593 AALDDVGSV
+2593 
-2602 QGNLAN
+2602 
-2608 GGTTDDPTP
+2608 
-2617 TLSGKAE
+2617 
-2624 AGSTVKIYDQN
+2624 
-2635 GLLGEVTAKADGT
+2635 
-2648 WSFSPVAKLPEGEHR
+2648 
-2663 FHVTATD
+2663 
-2670 KAGNTSVASDDFVLT
+2670 
-2685 LDYTA
+2685 
-2690 PDASKLAI
+2690 
-2698 TEVYDD
+2698 
-2704 VNTAG
+2704 
-2709 VIASG
+2709 
-2714 EETDDN
+2714 
-2720 RPLIKGTGA
+2720 
-2729 EPGNTITVY
+2729 
-2738 NGDKVIGTAKVQAD
+2738 
-2752 GTWSLEPTTPLPD
+2752 
-2765 GKYTLTAKETD
+2765 
-2776 GVGNVSGPSGEY
+2776 
-2788 IINVATVPPQAPTLD
+2788 
-2803 TVYDDVAPHADYLQ
+2803 
-2817 KGDVTNDTTPTL
+2817 
-2829 SGSSGVAG
+2829 
-2837 GTISIY
+2837 
-2843 DNGRLIGTTSVGS
+2843 
-2856 NGSWSF
+2856 
-2862 TPDTALA
+2862 
-2869 DGSHNFTATVTDGVG
+2869 
-2884 RTSEPTGGFGIVIDT
+2884 
-2899 KAPDA
+2899 
-2904 ASDLL
+2904 
-2909 VTDNVGAY
+2909 
-2917 QGPVVSGD
+2917 
-2925 TTDDNTPTLSGKA
+2925 
-2938 EPGSTV
+2938 
-2944 NIIDNGQVIGT
+2944 
-2955 AKVNPDG
+2955 
-2962 TWSYTP
+2962 
-2968 DQPLANGAH
+2968 
-2977 DLTTTVTD
+2977 
-2985 PSGNTGP
+2985 
-2992 EGSHVVITV
+2992 
-3001 DVVPGKV
+3001 
-3008 EITAVTDDTGSVTG
+3008 
-3022 SLSQGALTDDTRPQI
+3022 
-3037 SGTAKAGS
+3037 
-3045 TVTIMDGSNVL
+3045 
-3056 GTTTVGADGTWSF
+3056 
-3069 TPSVDLGRGDHTFTA
+3069 
-3084 TAKDP
+3084 
-3089 MGNESSSS
+3089 
-3097 SWTVTIDTDAPVKP
+3097 
-3111 TIDAAL
+3111 
-3117 DDVGSVQGNLANG
+3117 
-3130 GTTDDP
+3130 
-3136 TPTLSGKAEA
+3136 
-3146 GSTVKI
+3146 
-3152 YDQNGLLGE
+3152 
-3161 VTAKADG
+3161 
-3168 TWSFSPVA
+3168 
-3176 KLPEGEHRFH
+3176 
-3186 VTATDRA
+3186 
-3193 GNTSV
+3193 
-3198 ASDDFVLTLDYT
+3198 
-3210 APDASKLAIT
+3210 
-3220 EVYDDVNTAG
+3220 
-3230 VIASGEETDDN
+3230 
-3241 RPLIKGTGAEAGN
+3241 
-3254 TITVYNGDKVIGTAK
+3254 
-3269 VQADGTWSLEPTT
+3269 
-3282 PLPDGKYTLTAKETD
+3282 
-3297 GVGNVSGPSG
+3297 
-3307 EYIINVATVPPQ
+3307 
-3319 APTLD
+3319 
-3324 TVYDDVAPHADYLQK
+3324 
-3339 GDVTNDTTPTLS
+3339 
-3351 GSSGVAGGTI
+3351 
-3361 SIYDN
+3361 
-3366 GRLIGTTSVAGNGSW
+3366 
-3381 SFTPDTALADG
+3381 
-3392 SHNFTATV
+3392 
-3400 TDGVGRTSEPT
+3400 
-3411 GGFGIVI
+3411 
-3418 DTKAPDAASDLLVTD
+3418 
-3433 NVGAYQGPVVS
+3433 
-3444 GDTTDDNTPTLSG
+3444 
-3457 KAEPGST
+3457 GST

-3723 FVLTLDYTAPDVSK
+3723 FVLTLDFTAPDASK

-3807 DGTYTLTVKETDSV
+3807 DGTYNLTVKETDSV

-3955 SDNEGPQT
+3955 SDNEGPKT

-4124 NITATAKDLTGKED
+4124 NITATAKDLTGNED

-4254 TAPDASKVA
+4254 TAPDASKV
-4263 ITEVIDNYGSVTG
+4263 TIDSVTDNVG
-4276 KVESGGVLDDSRP
+4276 NVQGIVADGGVLDDSRP
-4289 VIKGTG
+4289 VIRGSG
-4295 AEIGNVITVYT
+4295 AEAGNVITVYT
-4306 TDASGATKVLGT
+4306 TDKDGNTKVLGT
-4318 TKVDA
+4318 TKVDQ
-4323 NGTWTLTVSDALYA
+4323 NGKWELTPSESLYG
-4337 DLNKLTVT
+4337 DSINKLTVT
-4345 ETDTT
+4345 ETDSV
-4350 GNTAKPST
+4350 GNVAKPAD
-4358 SYDVTLSSAPGV
+4358 SYDVIMSDTPNAPAIVNVLDDTGTT
-4370 PVIDGITDDAGSANV
+4370 VINLADNA
-4385 ELSNGGLTKDTTP
+4385 LTKDDTP
-4398 TLHGTAS
+4398 TLKGTAD
-4405 GVAGN
+4405 GVAGD
-4410 TVTIYNGSQVVGT
+4410 TITIYNGSQVVGK
-4423 TTLDANGHWSFTPGT
+4423 TTLNSDGTWSFTPSP
-4438 ALADGSY
+4438 ALADGNY
-4445 HFTVTVTNTAGQE
+4445 IFTVTNTNSAGQE
-4458 SEKSQVYSI
+4458 SDRSGSFTLTI
-4467 DVDATAPNPATDILI
+4467 DSTAPNPVSGLQV
-4482 ADDVSPITG
+4482 ADDQGAWKGQLT
-4491 NLQDGDVTDDNKPTF
+4491 DGMTTDDNKPTF
-4506 SGKAEAGSTVNILD
+4506 TGKAEQGSTVTIYDNGQAIGSVVVTNTDGSWQYTPTTPLADGEHQFATQVTDPAGNASAIVDDITVNVSTGASYLQLLQVVDDVQETGGSRVLREGEVTNDSQVQLVGKATAGSTIIITDVGGVQLGTVKADANGDWEFTPLSSLSDGAHTLRITGTDPSNNPLTPIDFDLVVDTVAPVAPVITNVLDDVNPVQGSVVHGKPTNDTTPEITGTAEKGSTVNVYHQVD
-4520 GGKVIGSTTVDS
+4520 ATT
-4532 TGNWDWTPG
+4532 
-4541 TALADG
+4541 
-4547 DHAFTTTVT
+4547 
-4556 DKAGNTSAPTGVVN
+4556 
-4570 ITVDTQGSTVA
+4570 
-4581 LSIDGYHDDVGTNT
+4581 
-4595 GLILGSGTST
+4595 
-4605 DDTSPI
+4605 
-4611 LQGSWSGDLETTES
+4611 
-4625 IRVYQDGI
+4625 RI
-4633 LLGLAVL
+4633 LLGTAVADSTTGL
-4640 DRANHTWTMAVNG
+4640 WTLQITDANKLTEGTWN
-4653 LVNANTYKFTV
+4653 LVATST
-4664 VAVDAAGNES
+4664 DAAGNIS
-4674 APSAEFALTID
+4674 TPSNTWTIVVD
-4685 QDAPTQT
+4685 TT
-4692 VSITSYTDDVGLVTG
+4692 VSDAVINISSISEDRGASDTDFVTSDNTLLINGQLTKALQADEWVEISLDNGATWTRASTV
-4707 NMPGNTST
+4707 TST
-4715 DDRQPVLN
+4715 SWTVDMQNTPLN
-4723 GKVTGTP
+4723 DGAYTIQARVVDNAGNVGSTDSQALQVATGGSDMNGLSTTTKVTTDTSHGLTT
-4730 LEAGDEVRIYD
+4730 GDHF
-4741 VSSNTMLGTATV
+4741 SHAATAT
-4753 NSDGTWSFELPP
+4753 NSDMVTRDRTVTISGNLSAALQAGEHLQIS
-4765 LDDNMTHTF
+4765 LD
-4774 RAVVADNVGNE
+4774 
-4785 GTPSSD
+4785 
-4791 FAITVD
+4791 
-4797 LNLLVNKQDT
+4797 
-4807 LDTTPIVSGSTGF
+4807 
-4820 EIQQGEYVE
+4820 
-4829 VTVNG
+4829 NG
-4834 KTYSS
+4834 KTW
-4839 QNGQVVVD
+4839 QTLALNGQSWSYVLPEATASTTHSFKLQVIDVAGNPGTNTKFADSYNVVIDLDSPNGITGAPDVPQHTTTGD
-4847 MRNNTW
+4847 SFTFSSGQYGRVEAGAIVSLVSDVNNNGTYQEGLDQVIGFVKANADGSWSLNTSLPSGAHNLAFVVWDEAGNRSSMSASTSTGVTEGGGSTLIEQTW
-4853 YVQIPDAD
+4853 GGTTDAD
-4861 ALNVGT
+4861 SRGLNAAAVTISQDGLWSFFQSARGT
-4867 YDVKA
+4867 SGTTTANAGRVYD
-4872 VLFDAAGVQ
+4872 
-4881 IAADESSNELVVS
+4881 
-4894 PTPKVSVGAGGGD
+4894 SVTREDYDSTYLAQPSTGNGAGYNVD
-4907 PDQKAT
+4907 DA
-4913 SVTLSE
+4913 SYS
-4919 DGVWRIHSNQT
+4919 RYI
-4930 MLDSTATSSSSLG
+4930 
-4943 DFSTT
+4943 
-4948 RLQSNSGT
+4948 NS
-4956 GYSSNNY
+4956 
-4963 VQNATFIDYNRDGM
+4963 AAFADINRDGYADVM
-4977 MDLFTVDSNYDDGQQ
+4977 SQVSSYGNAGR
-4992 MFYYNGSTYTAYQV
+4992 TAY
-5006 GAFERAPQT
+5006 
-5015 GEFAGDANTDGSANT
+5015 
-5030 WSWYGGIV
+5030 W
-5038 AIDKNGDGYVDMING
+5038 
-5053 DQTPNDSA
+5053 
-5061 IRGGYGS
+5061 
-5068 QIVLNNDGTVVGM
+5068 L
-5081 SKDGTFATDYAAD
+5081 
-5094 SGYDPIGLDQ
+5094 
-5104 SQPDMELSGVDIN
+5104 
-5117 NDGIVDFVMHS
+5117 
-5128 QNIVAD
+5128 QNAD
-5134 GSRIDANGATDSSAA
+5134 GSYSAKA
-5149 RSTNQARLVV
+5149 LDQ
-5159 VNGTNNGNWKVTQI
+5159 GTLNHLG
-5173 VDNVFQRGSD
+5173 
-5183 SDPGIGNGVAMTW
+5183 GVISY
-5196 GDYNGDGYLDLFL
+5196 DREGDGYLDFVL
-5209 GRGSESTTSDSS
+5209 GDSEADSISFIKNTQGTLSYEDNSGFSDGHPGGALPTS
-5221 AGNNA
+5221 
-5226 GEYASRIHFN
+5226 
-5236 DGNGKLLSDDGDN
+5236 LSVLHEVGAVDIDN
-5249 NGIGNPTGMY
+5249 NGTVDITAHIDYNGAGNLVGNNSRGLGILYNQTTGTSKTNFGEVGYYANVFRDDGHEDYGNLSISMTY
-5259 TFNDTL
+5259 ADYNNDGWL
-5265 AGGASLAL
+5265 DLFLSRGSKGGSNSDESRIYLNDGTGKLNATDSQAQWFGDNVDGGTSLAV
-5273 DWNHDGKMDVI
+5273 DWNHDGKMDII
-5284 ELPGMESSSG
+5284 EVPRSG
-5294 GINDAAATGPINLYT
+5294 VTGSPMLYT
-5309 NTSVNGN
+5309 NTGSNNWGANKVSLTG
-5316 TSFTTS
+5316 STTF
-5322 NLLTQVGKSTIGG
+5322 NNM
-5335 SSTAQQVTGAI
+5335 TGAV
-5346 AIDVDWDG
+5346 ALDYDWDG
-5354 DRDLLAFTSGG
+5354 SMDLVLYRSGADADVVARDDAGRTMLV
-5365 TTTYIENKNEVAH
+5365 KNTNIAAD
-5378 GTSIHLRILDEGGI
+5378 GTSLQIRIVDGNGI
-5392 NTLFGNTVQLIDE
+5392 NTFYSNTVKLYNSAGELVATQLINPQSS
-5405 ATGQVVSTQIINA
+5405 GSSNSMGLVSFF
-5418 QSGNQTNDSTA
+5418 G
-5429 IVDFY
+5429 
-5434 NLDAT
+5434 LDPNEV
-5439 KSYSAVILRSTGG
+5439 YSVQMLRIT
-5452 AVSNVGGVA
+5452 
-5461 TVDGK
+5461 DGK
-5466 AVQNV
+5466 ADHVGATGSIGGYTNGTV
-5471 NKAWGGLTAAEGNHA
+5471 NENWGGLTTGKAHDS
-5486 YVLTTES
+5486 YVLTAES
-5493 ENNVANASA
+5493 SNAANNT
-5502 SGGTNTTGIVG
+5502 SGNNGIIG
-5513 TGYNDTFFATLGNDL
+5513 TGYNDTFF
-5528 YNGAGGTETVSG
+5528 
-5540 VKSWNNTGGLDI
+5540 
-5552 VDYKL
+5552 
-5557 AGSTP
+5557 
-5562 LNIDLNK
+5562 
-5569 TGMQNTGFGSAQFV
+5569 GSA
-5583 NVEGLAGGSGND
+5583 GND
-5595 TFTGNAA
+5595 TYNGGGGWNQIVSGKPVWSETAGMDVVDYSRSTTAINANLWTGTATGNGTDKLLNIEGLVGSSQQDTFTDNSA
-5602 NNYFEGRA
+5602 NNVFEGRGGNDA
-5610 GADTFYLD
+5610 FYL
-5618 NDGKGGGQ
+5618 
-5626 DTLKYQVQENGRT
+5626 
-5639 NGTGGNGSD
+5639 
-5648 VVHGFVVGTVEAT
+5648 
-5661 RKADIIDISSLL
+5661 
-5673 VGYAGDADGAAHY
+5673 
-5686 INGVATIDAGDA
+5686 
-5698 IAQYLSVTYNGKDT
+5698 
-5712 ILSIDRDGSGSG
+5712 
-5724 FGASQVLTIADTKVD
+5724 
-5739 LETLLAN
+5739 
-5746 HQLVIKGPDVS
+5746 
-5757 TMNYSALNEGVT
+5757 
-5769 VNMWTGFTSA
+5769 VN
-5779 GGKLEDIV
+5779 
-5787 KIVGTQTDDTITD
+5787 
-5800 NSFSNVIAG
+5800 
-5809 EGGNDTFYLMNG
+5809 GGNDT
-5821 GNDVLMYNVLEGME
+5821 LMYKVLAGLS
-5835 NDATGGNGHDTVHGF
+5835 NDSTGGNGHDTIHGF
-5850 KVGNVE
+5850 KVGNLV
-5856 KDGDADTLNLSDL
+5856 KDSDADLLDMSELLDYKGSISFFEDEGKL
-5869 VDYSG
+5869 ELDYSSRG
-5874 PVTFFENNGKMELDA
+5874 VLD
-5889 ESKGLEDYLKVDVVG
+5889 YVKVEVVG
-5904 NDTVISVDI
+5904 SDTVISIDR

>member
-73 IIIEDYFNGDPNNP
+73 IIIEDYFNGDANNP

-113 LIADGSMSPVALGGE
+113 LMADGSMSPVALGGE

-167 SEMDKDDGDNHS
+167 SEMDNDDGDNHS

-331 NGKKIGETTVNDDGR
+331 NGKKIGETTVNEDGR

-564 EGHHSIT
+564 EGDHSIT

-605 ITAVADDVG
+605 ITGVADDVG

-720 NAEPHVGPLQK
+720 NAEPHVGPMQK

-747 PGDIVSILDNGKV
+747 PGDVVSILDNGKV

-768 NGKWAFSPD
+768 NGKWAFTPD

-921 GEIVDD
+921 GEVVDD

-1184 AVVNSE
+1184 AVVDSE
-1190 GTWRL
+1190 GNWTL

-1210 ETQDAVGNRVVG
+1210 ETQDAVGNRVAG

-1599 MVDENGGW
+1599 VVDENGGW

-1624 TATDEA
+1624 TATDKA

-1637 DDFVL
+1637 EDFVL

-1672 EETDDNRPLIKG
+1672 GETDDNRPLIKG
-1684 TGAEP
+1684 TGAEA

-1810 SVGSNGS
+1810 TVGSNGS
-1817 WSFTPDTALADG
+1817 WSFTPGTALADG

-1846 PTGGFGIVIDTKAPE
+1846 PTGGFGIVIDTKAPD

-2139 EHRFHVTATDK
+2139 EHRFHVTATDR
-2150 AGNTSVASD
+2150 AGNTSSASD

-2193 EETDDNRPLIKGT
+2193 GETDDNRPLIKGT
-2206 GAEPGNTITV
+2206 GAEPGNIITV

-2269 NVATI
+2269 NVATV

-2331 SVGSNGSW
+2331 TVGSNGSW
-2339 SFTPDTALADGSH
+2339 SFTPGTALADGSH

-2381 EAASD
+2381 DAASD

-2670 KAGNTSVASDDFVLT
+2670 
-2685 LDYTA
+2685 
-2690 PDASKLAI
+2690 
-2698 TEVYDD
+2698 
-2704 VNTAG
+2704 
-2709 VIASG
+2709 
-2714 EETDDN
+2714 
-2720 RPLIKGTGA
+2720 
-2729 EPGNTITVY
+2729 
-2738 NGDKVIGTAKVQAD
+2738 
-2752 GTWSLEPTTPLPD
+2752 
-2765 GKYTLTAKETD
+2765 
-2776 GVGNVSGPSGEY
+2776 
-2788 IINVATVPPQAPTLD
+2788 
-2803 TVYDDVAPHADYLQ
+2803 
-2817 KGDVTNDTTPTL
+2817 
-2829 SGSSGVAG
+2829 
-2837 GTISIY
+2837 
-2843 DNGRLIGTTSVGS
+2843 
-2856 NGSWSF
+2856 
-2862 TPDTALA
+2862 
-2869 DGSHNFTATVTDGVG
+2869 
-2884 RTSEPTGGFGIVIDT
+2884 
-2899 KAPDA
+2899 
-2904 ASDLL
+2904 
-2909 VTDNVGAY
+2909 
-2917 QGPVVSGD
+2917 
-2925 TTDDNTPTLSGKA
+2925 
-2938 EPGSTV
+2938 
-2944 NIIDNGQVIGT
+2944 
-2955 AKVNPDG
+2955 
-2962 TWSYTP
+2962 
-2968 DQPLANGAH
+2968 
-2977 DLTTTVTD
+2977 
-2985 PSGNTGP
+2985 
-2992 EGSHVVITV
+2992 
-3001 DVVPGKV
+3001 
-3008 EITAVTDDTGSVTG
+3008 
-3022 SLSQGALTDDTRPQI
+3022 
-3037 SGTAKAGS
+3037 
-3045 TVTIMDGSNVL
+3045 
-3056 GTTTVGADGTWSF
+3056 
-3069 TPSVDLGRGDHTFTA
+3069 
-3084 TAKDP
+3084 
-3089 MGNESSSS
+3089 
-3097 SWTVTIDTDAPVKP
+3097 
-3111 TIDAAL
+3111 
-3117 DDVGSVQGNLANG
+3117 
-3130 GTTDDP
+3130 
-3136 TPTLSGKAEA
+3136 
-3146 GSTVKI
+3146 
-3152 YDQNGLLGE
+3152 
-3161 VTAKADG
+3161 
-3168 TWSFSPVA
+3168 
-3176 KLPEGEHRFH
+3176 
-3186 VTATDRA
+3186 RA

-3210 APDASKLAIT
+3210 APDA
-3220 EVYDDVNTAG
+3220 
-3230 VIASGEETDDN
+3230 
-3241 RPLIKGTGAEAGN
+3241 
-3254 TITVYNGDKVIGTAK
+3254 
-3269 VQADGTWSLEPTT
+3269 
-3282 PLPDGKYTLTAKETD
+3282 
-3297 GVGNVSGPSG
+3297 
-3307 EYIINVATVPPQ
+3307 
-3319 APTLD
+3319 
-3324 TVYDDVAPHADYLQK
+3324 
-3339 GDVTNDTTPTLS
+3339 
-3351 GSSGVAGGTI
+3351 
-3361 SIYDN
+3361 
-3366 GRLIGTTSVAGNGSW
+3366 
-3381 SFTPDTALADG
+3381 
-3392 SHNFTATV
+3392 
-3400 TDGVGRTSEPT
+3400 
-3411 GGFGIVI
+3411 
-3418 DTKAPDAASDLLVTD
+3418 
-3433 NVGAYQGPVVS
+3433 
-3444 GDTTDDNTPTLSG
+3444 
-3457 KAEPGST
+3457 
-3464 VNIIDNGQVIG
+3464 
-3475 TAKVNPDGTWSY
+3475 
-3487 TPDQPLANGAHDL
+3487 
-3500 TTTVTDPS
+3500 
-3508 GNTGPEGSH
+3508 
-3517 VVITVDVVPGK
+3517 
-3528 VEITAVTDDT
+3528 
-3538 GSVTGSLS
+3538 
-3546 QGALTDDTRPQ
+3546 
-3557 ISGTAKAGSTVTI
+3557 
-3570 MDGSNVL
+3570 
-3577 GTTTAGAD
+3577 
-3585 GTWSFT
+3585 
-3591 PSVDLGRGDHTFTAT
+3591 
-3606 AKDPM
+3606 
-3611 GNESA
+3611 
-3616 SSSWTVTIDT
+3616 
-3626 DAPVKPTIDAAL
+3626 
-3638 DDVGSVQGN
+3638 
-3647 LANGGTTDDPTPTL
+3647 
-3661 SGKAEAGST
+3661 
-3670 VKIYDQ
+3670 
-3676 NGLLGEVTAKADGT
+3676 
-3690 WSFSPVAKLPE
+3690 
-3701 GEHRF
+3701 
-3706 HVTATD
+3706 
-3712 RAGNTSVASDD
+3712 
-3723 FVLTLDYTAPDVSK
+3723 SK

-3807 DGTYTLTVKETDSV
+3807 DGTYNLTVKETDSV

-3955 SDNEGPQT
+3955 SDNEGPKT

-4124 NITATAKDLTGKED
+4124 NITAIAKDLTGNED

-4203 LGSVTANSNGAWNF
+4203 LGTVTANSNGAWNF

-4254 TAPDASKVA
+4254 TAPDASKV
-4263 ITEVIDNYGSVTG
+4263 TIDSVTDNVG
-4276 KVESGGVLDDSRP
+4276 NVQGIVADGGVLDDSRP
-4289 VIKGTG
+4289 VIRGSG
-4295 AEIGNVITVYT
+4295 AEAGNVITVYT
-4306 TDASGATKVLGT
+4306 TDKDGNTKVLGT
-4318 TKVDA
+4318 TKVDQ
-4323 NGTWTLTVSDALYA
+4323 NGKWELTPSESLYG
-4337 DLNKLTVT
+4337 DSINKLTVT
-4345 ETDTT
+4345 ETDSV
-4350 GNTAKPST
+4350 GNVAKPAD
-4358 SYDVTLSSAPGV
+4358 SYDVIMSDTPNAPAIVNVLDDTGTT
-4370 PVIDGITDDAGSANV
+4370 VINLADNA
-4385 ELSNGGLTKDTTP
+4385 LTKDDTP
-4398 TLHGTAS
+4398 TLKGTAD
-4405 GVAGN
+4405 GVAGD
-4410 TVTIYNGSQVVGT
+4410 TITIYNGSQVVGK
-4423 TTLDANGHWSFTPGT
+4423 TTLNSDGTWSFTPSP
-4438 ALADGSY
+4438 ALADGNY
-4445 HFTVTVTNTAGQE
+4445 IFTVTNTNSAGQE
-4458 SEKSQVYSI
+4458 SDRSGSFTLTI
-4467 DVDATAPNPATDILI
+4467 DSTAPNPVSGLQV
-4482 ADDVSPITG
+4482 ADDQGAWKGQLT
-4491 NLQDGDVTDDNKPTF
+4491 DGMTTDDNKPTF
-4506 SGKAEAGSTVNILD
+4506 TGKAEQGSTVTIYDNGQAIGSVVVTNTDGSWQYTPTTPLADGEHQFATQVTDPAGNASAIVDDITVNVSTGASYLQLLQVVDDVQETGGSRVLREGEVTNDSQVQLVGKATAGSTIIITDVGGVQLGTVKADANGDWEFTPLSSLSDGAHTLRITGTDPSNNPLTPIDFDLVVDTVAPVAPVITNVLDDVNPVQGSVAHGKPTNDTMPEITGTAEKGSTVNVYHQVDATTRILLGTAVADSTTGLWTLQLTDANKLTEGTWNLVATSTDAAGNISTPSNTWTIVVDTTVSDAVINISSISEDRGASNTDFVTSDNTLLINGQLTKALQADEWVEISLDNGATWTRASTVTSTSWTVDMQNTPLND
-4520 GGKVIGSTTVDS
+4520 GAYTIQARVVDNAGNVGSTDS
-4532 TGNWDWTPG
+4532 QALQVATGGSDMNGLSTTTKVTTDTSHG
-4541 TALADG
+4541 LTTG
-4547 DHAFTTTVT
+4547 DHFSHAATATNSDMVTRDRTVT
-4556 DKAGNTSAPTGVVN
+4556 ISGNLSAALQAGEHLQISLDNGKTWQTLALNGQSWSYVLPEATASTTHSFKLQVIDVAGNP
-4570 ITVDTQGSTVA
+4570 
-4581 LSIDGYHDDVGTNT
+4581 GTNT
-4595 GLILGSGTST
+4595 KFADSYNVVIDLDSPNGITGAPDVPQHTTTGDSFTFSSGQYGRVEAGAIVSLVSDVNNNGTYQEGLDQVIGFVKANADGSWSLNTSLPSGAHNLAFVVWDEAGNRSSMSASTSTGVTEGGGSTLIEQTWGGTTDADSRGLNAAAVTISQDGLWSFFQSARGTSGTST
-4605 DDTSPI
+4605 ANA
-4611 LQGSWSGDLETTES
+4611 G
-4625 IRVYQDGI
+4625 RVYDSVTREDYDSTY
-4633 LLGLAVL
+4633 LAQPS
-4640 DRANHTWTMAVNG
+4640 TENG
-4653 LVNANTYKFTV
+4653 AGYD
-4664 VAVDAAGNES
+4664 VDS
-4674 APSAEFALTID
+4674 
-4685 QDAPTQT
+4685 
-4692 VSITSYTDDVGLVTG
+4692 TSY
-4707 NMPGNTST
+4707 S
-4715 DDRQPVLN
+4715 R
-4723 GKVTGTP
+4723 
-4730 LEAGDEVRIYD
+4730 Y
-4741 VSSNTMLGTATV
+4741 V
-4753 NSDGTWSFELPP
+4753 NSAAF
-4765 LDDNMTHTF
+4765 
-4774 RAVVADNVGNE
+4774 AD
-4785 GTPSSD
+4785 
-4791 FAITVD
+4791 I
-4797 LNLLVNKQDT
+4797 
-4807 LDTTPIVSGSTGF
+4807 
-4820 EIQQGEYVE
+4820 
-4829 VTVNG
+4829 
-4834 KTYSS
+4834 
-4839 QNGQVVVD
+4839 
-4847 MRNNTW
+4847 
-4853 YVQIPDAD
+4853 
-4861 ALNVGT
+4861 
-4867 YDVKA
+4867 
-4872 VLFDAAGVQ
+4872 
-4881 IAADESSNELVVS
+4881 
-4894 PTPKVSVGAGGGD
+4894 
-4907 PDQKAT
+4907 
-4913 SVTLSE
+4913 
-4919 DGVWRIHSNQT
+4919 
-4930 MLDSTATSSSSLG
+4930 
-4943 DFSTT
+4943 
-4948 RLQSNSGT
+4948 
-4956 GYSSNNY
+4956 
-4963 VQNATFIDYNRDGM
+4963 NRDGYADVM
-4977 MDLFTVDSNYDDGQQ
+4977 SQISSYSNAGR
-4992 MFYYNGSTYTAYQV
+4992 TAY
-5006 GAFERAPQT
+5006 
-5015 GEFAGDANTDGSANT
+5015 
-5030 WSWYGGIV
+5030 W
-5038 AIDKNGDGYVDMING
+5038 
-5053 DQTPNDSA
+5053 
-5061 IRGGYGS
+5061 
-5068 QIVLNNDGTVVGM
+5068 L
-5081 SKDGTFATDYAAD
+5081 
-5094 SGYDPIGLDQ
+5094 
-5104 SQPDMELSGVDIN
+5104 
-5117 NDGIVDFVMHS
+5117 
-5128 QNIVAD
+5128 QNAD
-5134 GSRIDANGATDSSAA
+5134 GSYSAKA
-5149 RSTNQARLVV
+5149 LDQ
-5159 VNGTNNGNWKVTQI
+5159 GTLNHLG
-5173 VDNVFQRGSD
+5173 
-5183 SDPGIGNGVAMTW
+5183 GVISY
-5196 GDYNGDGYLDLFL
+5196 DREGDGYLDFVL
-5209 GRGSESTTSDSS
+5209 GDSEADSISFIKNTQGTLSYEDNSGFSDGHPGGALPTS
-5221 AGNNA
+5221 
-5226 GEYASRIHFN
+5226 
-5236 DGNGKLLSDDGDN
+5236 LSVLHEVGAVDIDN
-5249 NGIGNPTGMY
+5249 NGTVDITAHIDYNGAGNLVGNNSRGLGILYNQTTGTSKTNFGEVGYYANVFRDDGHEDYGNLSISMTY
-5259 TFNDTL
+5259 ADYNNDGWL
-5265 AGGASLAL
+5265 DLFLSRGSKGGSNSDESRIYLNDGTGKLNATDSQAQWFGDNVDGGTSLAV
-5273 DWNHDGKMDVI
+5273 DWNHDGKMDII
-5284 ELPGMESSSG
+5284 EVPRSG
-5294 GINDAAATGPINLYT
+5294 VTGSPMLYT
-5309 NTSVNGN
+5309 NTGSNNWGANKVSLTG
-5316 TSFTTS
+5316 STTF
-5322 NLLTQVGKSTIGG
+5322 NNM
-5335 SSTAQQVTGAI
+5335 TGAV
-5346 AIDVDWDG
+5346 ALDYDWDG
-5354 DRDLLAFTSGG
+5354 SMDLVLYRSGADADVVARDDAGRTMLV
-5365 TTTYIENKNEVAH
+5365 KNTNIAAD
-5378 GTSIHLRILDEGGI
+5378 GTSLQIRIVDGNGI
-5392 NTLFGNTVQLIDE
+5392 NTFYSNTVKLYNSAGELVATQLINPQSS
-5405 ATGQVVSTQIINA
+5405 GSSNSMGLVSFF
-5418 QSGNQTNDSTA
+5418 G
-5429 IVDFY
+5429 
-5434 NLDAT
+5434 LDPNEV
-5439 KSYSAVILRSTGG
+5439 YSVQMLRIT
-5452 AVSNVGGVA
+5452 
-5461 TVDGK
+5461 DGK
-5466 AVQNV
+5466 ADHVGATGSIGGYTNGTV
-5471 NKAWGGLTAAEGNHA
+5471 NENWGGLTTGKAHDS
-5486 YVLTTES
+5486 YVLTAES
-5493 ENNVANASA
+5493 SNAANNT
-5502 SGGTNTTGIVG
+5502 SGNNGIIG
-5513 TGYNDTFFATLGNDL
+5513 TGYNDTFF
-5528 YNGAGGTETVSG
+5528 
-5540 VKSWNNTGGLDI
+5540 
-5552 VDYKL
+5552 
-5557 AGSTP
+5557 
-5562 LNIDLNK
+5562 
-5569 TGMQNTGFGSAQFV
+5569 GSA
-5583 NVEGLAGGSGND
+5583 GND
-5595 TFTGNAA
+5595 TYNGGGGWNQIVSGKPVWSETAGMDVVDYSRSTTAINANLWTGTATGNGTDKLLNIEGLVGSSQQDTFTDNSA
-5602 NNYFEGRA
+5602 NNVFEGRGGNDA
-5610 GADTFYLD
+5610 FYL
-5618 NDGKGGGQ
+5618 
-5626 DTLKYQVQENGRT
+5626 
-5639 NGTGGNGSD
+5639 
-5648 VVHGFVVGTVEAT
+5648 
-5661 RKADIIDISSLL
+5661 
-5673 VGYAGDADGAAHY
+5673 
-5686 INGVATIDAGDA
+5686 
-5698 IAQYLSVTYNGKDT
+5698 
-5712 ILSIDRDGSGSG
+5712 
-5724 FGASQVLTIADTKVD
+5724 
-5739 LETLLAN
+5739 
-5746 HQLVIKGPDVS
+5746 
-5757 TMNYSALNEGVT
+5757 
-5769 VNMWTGFTSA
+5769 VN
-5779 GGKLEDIV
+5779 
-5787 KIVGTQTDDTITD
+5787 
-5800 NSFSNVIAG
+5800 
-5809 EGGNDTFYLMNG
+5809 GGNDT
-5821 GNDVLMYNVLEGME
+5821 LMYKVLAGLS
-5835 NDATGGNGHDTVHGF
+5835 NDSTGGNGHDTIHGF
-5850 KVGNVE
+5850 KVGNLV
-5856 KDGDADTLNLSDL
+5856 KDSDADLLDMSELLDYKGSISFFEDEGKL
-5869 VDYSG
+5869 ELDYSSRG
-5874 PVTFFENNGKMELDA
+5874 VLD
-5889 ESKGLEDYLKVDVVG
+5889 YVKVEVVG
-5904 NDTVISVDI
+5904 SDTVISIDR

>member
-23 DAGRTVKVKLIPG
+23 EAGRTVKVKLIPG
-36 NKYLLKNINDDF
+36 NKYVLKNINDDF

-73 IIIEDYFNGDPNNP
+73 IIIEDYFNGDPTNP

-100 YVPLSGESYDTGY
+100 YVPLSGDSYDTGY
-113 LIADGSMSPVALGGE
+113 LMADGSMSPVALGGE

-167 SEMDKDDGDNHS
+167 SEMDKDDGDNSS

-184 SIGTTMDD
+184 SIGNAMDD
-192 EGSIKGPLKSGDT
+192 EGSIKGPLKSGDV

-220 DTIHIYD
+220 DTIHIID
-227 NDKEIGSVI
+227 NGKEIGSVI
-236 VDDEGEWSYTPDKP
+236 VDDEGEWNYTPDKP

-257 LTVVE
+257 LSVVE

-267 NASPPSDPIVIVV
+267 NTSPPSDPIVIVV
-280 DTVAPKAPT
+280 DTIAPKAPT
-289 IEHIMDKVGKTTG
+289 IEHIMDKVGKVTG
-302 EIHDDAYTDD
+302 EILEDAYTDD
-312 PQPEM
+312 PKPEM

-322 AGATIAIYD
+322 AGATITIYD

-346 WYFKPSENLTD
+346 WYFKPSENLAD

-367 DKAGNVSEPSDE
+367 DKAGNVSKPSDDRE
-379 RDFIVLT
+379 FMVLT

-394 PEVIDNTGPVTG
+394 PDVIDNTGPVTG

-426 PGNTIIIKDNDKEIG
+426 PGNTIVIKDNDKEIG

-475 NEGDPSD
+475 NVGDPSD

-495 PDMADALDN
+495 PDMADAQDN

-564 EGHHSIT
+564 EGDHSIT

-594 TAPDASANVLN
+594 TAPDASADVLN
-605 ITAVADDVG
+605 ITAVVDDVG

-620 ASGDITDDSKP
+620 ASGEITDDSKP

-669 TPETPLTEGLN
+669 TPDTPLTEGLN

-692 RVAGEAPSYD
+692 RVAGDAPSYD

-747 PGDIVSILDNGKV
+747 PGDTVSILDNGKV
-760 IGTVKADS
+760 IGTVTADS
-768 NGKWAFSPD
+768 NGKWAFTPD
-777 TALADGKHTFTVT
+777 SALADGKHTFTVT

-810 AAPSPAENIVI
+810 AAPAPAENIVI

-831 VGPGDTT
+831 VGSGDTT

-847 EAEPGSVVDIYD
+847 EAEPGSTVDIYD

-876 YTPDTPLAKGDHEI
+876 YTPEKPLDKGDHEI
-890 TTTVTDPSGN
+890 TTTVTDPSGK

-921 GEIVDD
+921 GEVVDD

-957 VTIMDG
+957 VTIKDG

-989 DHSLTVISKDPAGN
+989 DHSLTVVSTDPAGN
-1003 EVTSPSFDITVDAT
+1003 EATSPSFDITVDAT

-1070 GSTIADDNGAW
+1070 GSTIADDKGAW

-1123 VASSDVLNIT
+1123 VATSDVLSIT

-1184 AVVNSE
+1184 AVVDNE
-1190 GTWRL
+1190 GNWTL

-1210 ETQDAVGNRVVG
+1210 ETQDAVGNRVAG
-1222 EAPSYDITV
+1222 EAPPYDITV
-1231 LIPVSTE
+1231 LIPVSTA

-1251 VGPMQKG
+1251 VGPLQKG

-1291 ADSSGKWSFTPDT
+1291 ADSSGKWVFTPDS

-1315 TATDAAGNARTSGT
+1315 TATDAAGNVRTSGT
-1329 FPIVIDTAAPSPAE
+1329 FPIVIDTAAPAPAE

-1352 DKQGPVGPG
+1352 DKQGPVGSG

-1370 LSGEAEPGSVVD
+1370 LSGEAEPGSTVD

-1396 DEGKWSYTPDKPL
+1396 DEGKWSYTPEKPL
-1409 AKGDHEI
+1409 DKGDHEI
-1416 TTTVTDPSGNTSEPS
+1416 TTTVTDPSGKTSEPS

-1456 IVGNLKPGTVTDDAR
+1456 IVGNLKPGTVTDDVR

-1486 MDGDDVLG
+1486 KDGDDVLG

-1511 LADGDHSLTVISK
+1511 LADGDHSLTVVST

-1570 DDANPTFKGSAEPGS
+1570 DDANPTFNGTAEPGS

-1599 MVDENGGW
+1599 VVDENGGW
-1607 QFTPTTALP
+1607 QFTPTTPLP

-1624 TATDEA
+1624 TATDKA
-1630 GNTGPES
+1630 GNTSPES

-1647 APDASKVA
+1647 APDASKLA

-1672 EETDDNRPLIKG
+1672 GETDDNRPLIKG

-1689 GNTITVYNGDKVI
+1689 GNTITVYNGDRVI

-1731 ETDGVGNV
+1731 ETDSVGNV

-1810 SVGSNGS
+1810 TVGSNGS
-1817 WSFTPDTALADG
+1817 WSFTPDTAL
-1829 SHNFTA
+1829 S
-1835 TVTDGV
+1835 
-1841 GRTSE
+1841 
-1846 PTGGFGIVIDTKAPE
+1846 
-1861 AASDL
+1861 
-1866 LVTDNVGAYQGPV
+1866 
-1879 VSGDTTDDNTPTLSG
+1879 
-1894 KAEPGSTVN
+1894 
-1903 IIDNGQ
+1903 
-1909 VIGTAKVNPDGTW
+1909 
-1922 SYTPDQPLA
+1922 
-1931 NGAHDLTTT
+1931 
-1940 VTDPSGNTGPEGSHV
+1940 
-1955 VITVDVVPGK
+1955 
-1965 VEITAV
+1965 
-1971 TDDTGS
+1971 
-1977 VTGSLSQ
+1977 
-1984 GALTD
+1984 
-1989 DTRPQISGTAKAGST
+1989 
-2004 VTIMDGSNVLGT
+2004 
-2016 TTAGADG
+2016 
-2023 TWSFTPSVDLGR
+2023 
-2035 GDHTFT
+2035 
-2041 ATAKD
+2041 
-2046 PMGNESSSSSWTVTI
+2046 
-2061 DTDAPVKPTIDAAL
+2061 
-2075 DDVGSVQGN
+2075 
-2084 LANGGTTDDP
+2084 
-2094 TPTLSGKAEA
+2094 
-2104 GSTVKIYDQNGLLGE
+2104 
-2119 VTAKADGTW
+2119 
-2128 SFSPVAKLPEG
+2128 
-2139 EHRFHVTATDK
+2139 
-2150 AGNTSVASD
+2150 
-2159 DFVLTLDYTAPDASK
+2159 
-2174 LAITEVYDDVN
+2174 
-2185 TAGVIASG
+2185 
-2193 EETDDNRPLIKGT
+2193 
-2206 GAEPGNTITV
+2206 
-2216 YNGDKVI
+2216 
-2223 GTAKVQADGT
+2223 
-2233 WSLEPTTP
+2233 
-2241 LPDGK
+2241 
-2246 YTLTAKETD
+2246 
-2255 GVGNVSGPSGEYII
+2255 
-2269 NVATI
+2269 
-2274 PPQAPTLDTVYDDVA
+2274 
-2289 PHADYLQKGDV
+2289 
-2300 TNDTTPTLSGSS
+2300 
-2312 GVAGG
+2312 
-2317 TISIYDNGRLIGTT
+2317 
-2331 SVGSNGSW
+2331 
-2339 SFTPDTALADGSH
+2339 
-2352 NFTATVTDGVGRTSE
+2352 
-2367 PTGGFGIVIDTKAP
+2367 
-2381 EAASD
+2381 
-2386 LLVTDN
+2386 
-2392 VGAYQGPVVSGDTT
+2392 
-2406 DDNTPTLSGKAEPG
+2406 
-2420 STVNIIDN
+2420 
-2428 GQVIGTAKVNPD
+2428 
-2440 GTWSYTPDQ
+2440 
-2449 PLANGAH
+2449 
-2456 DLTTTVT
+2456 
-2463 DPSGNTGPEG
+2463 
-2473 SHVVIT
+2473 
-2479 VDVVPG
+2479 
-2485 KVEITAV
+2485 
-2492 TDDTGSVTG
+2492 
-2501 SLSQGALT
+2501 
-2509 DDTRPQI
+2509 
-2516 SGTAKAGSTVTIM
+2516 
-2529 DGSNVLGTTTAG
+2529 
-2541 ADGTWS
+2541 
-2547 FTPSVDLGRGD
+2547 
-2558 HTFTATAKDP
+2558 
-2568 MGNESSSSSWTVTI
+2568 
-2582 DTDAPVKPTID
+2582 
-2593 AALDDVGSV
+2593 
-2602 QGNLAN
+2602 
-2608 GGTTDDPTP
+2608 
-2617 TLSGKAE
+2617 
-2624 AGSTVKIYDQN
+2624 
-2635 GLLGEVTAKADGT
+2635 
-2648 WSFSPVAKLPEGEHR
+2648 
-2663 FHVTATD
+2663 
-2670 KAGNTSVASDDFVLT
+2670 
-2685 LDYTA
+2685 
-2690 PDASKLAI
+2690 
-2698 TEVYDD
+2698 
-2704 VNTAG
+2704 
-2709 VIASG
+2709 
-2714 EETDDN
+2714 
-2720 RPLIKGTGA
+2720 
-2729 EPGNTITVY
+2729 
-2738 NGDKVIGTAKVQAD
+2738 
-2752 GTWSLEPTTPLPD
+2752 
-2765 GKYTLTAKETD
+2765 
-2776 GVGNVSGPSGEY
+2776 
-2788 IINVATVPPQAPTLD
+2788 
-2803 TVYDDVAPHADYLQ
+2803 
-2817 KGDVTNDTTPTL
+2817 
-2829 SGSSGVAG
+2829 
-2837 GTISIY
+2837 
-2843 DNGRLIGTTSVGS
+2843 
-2856 NGSWSF
+2856 
-2862 TPDTALA
+2862 

-3022 SLSQGALTDDTRPQI
+3022 SLSQGAVTDDTRPQI

-3056 GTTTVGADGTWSF
+3056 GTTTAGADGTWSF

-3117 DDVGSVQGNLANG
+3117 DDVGSVQGALSNG
-3130 GTTDDP
+3130 SSTDDP

-3193 GNTSV
+3193 GNTSA

-3230 VIASGEETDDN
+3230 VIASGGETDDN
-3241 RPLIKGTGAEAGN
+3241 RPLIKGTGAEPGN
-3254 TITVYNGDKVIGTAK
+3254 TITVYNGDRVIGTAK

-3297 GVGNVSGPSG
+3297 SVGNVSGPSG

-3366 GRLIGTTSVAGNGSW
+3366 GRLIGTTTVGSNGSW
-3381 SFTPDTALADG
+3381 SFTPDTALSDG

-3546 QGALTDDTRPQ
+3546 QGAVTDDTRPQ

-3611 GNESA
+3611 GNESS

-3638 DDVGSVQGN
+3638 DDVGSVQGA
-3647 LANGGTTDDPTPTL
+3647 LSNGSSTDDPTPTL

-3712 RAGNTSVASDD
+3712 RAGNTSAASDD
-3723 FVLTLDYTAPDVSK
+3723 FVLNLDFTAPDASK

-3807 DGTYTLTVKETDSV
+3807 DGTYNLTVKETDSV

-3856 TGPLQKDATTNDNTL
+3856 TGPLQKDALTNDDTL

-3879 GVTVRIYGGP
+3879 GVMVRIYGGP
-3889 NGTTLLGETK
+3889 NGTTLLGETR

-3955 SDNEGPQT
+3955 SDNEGPKT

-4009 TYTTGSLADGE
+4009 SYTTGSLADGE

-4086 AGSTVTIMD
+4086 AGSTVTIKD
-4095 GNVVLGSV
+4095 GNVVLGTV
-4103 KADASGNW
+4103 TADASGNW
-4111 VFTPTSDL
+4111 TFTPTSDL

-4162 QVGTIKDD
+4162 QVGTVKDD
-4170 LNSNDVTDDPQ
+4170 LSNNDVTDDPQ

-4189 AGSTVNIYT
+4189 ANSTVNIYT
-4198 VDGTL
+4198 LDGTL
-4203 LGSVTANSNGAWNF
+4203 LGSVTANSSGAWNF

-4254 TAPDASKVA
+4254 TAPDASKV
-4263 ITEVIDNYGSVTG
+4263 TIDSVTDNVG
-4276 KVESGGVLDDSRP
+4276 NVQGIVADGGVLDDSRP
-4289 VIKGTG
+4289 VIRGSG
-4295 AEIGNVITVYT
+4295 AEAGNVITVYT
-4306 TDASGATKVLGT
+4306 TDKDGNTKVLGT
-4318 TKVDA
+4318 TTVDQ
-4323 NGTWTLTVSDALYA
+4323 NGKWELTPSESLYG
-4337 DLNKLTVT
+4337 DSINKLTVT
-4345 ETDTT
+4345 ETDRV
-4350 GNTAKPST
+4350 GNVAKPAD
-4358 SYDVTLSSAPGV
+4358 SYDVIMSDTPDAPAIVNVLDDTGTT
-4370 PVIDGITDDAGSANV
+4370 VINLAN
-4385 ELSNGGLTKDTTP
+4385 NALTKDDTP
-4398 TLHGTAS
+4398 TLKGTAD
-4405 GVAGN
+4405 GAAGD
-4410 TVTIYNGSQVVGT
+4410 TITIYNGTQVVGK
-4423 TTLDANGHWSFTPGT
+4423 TTLNSDGTWSFTPSP
-4438 ALADGSY
+4438 ALADGNY
-4445 HFTVTVTNTAGQE
+4445 TFTVTNTNSAGQE
-4458 SEKSQVYSI
+4458 SDRSGSFTLTI
-4467 DVDATAPNPATDILI
+4467 DSTAPNPVSGLQVSDDQGAWKGQLTDGM
-4482 ADDVSPITG
+4482 T
-4491 NLQDGDVTDDNKPTF
+4491 TDDNKPTF
-4506 SGKAEAGSTVNILD
+4506 TGNAEQGSTVTIYDNGQAIGSVVVTNTDGSWQYTPTTPLADGEHQFATQVTDPAGNSSAIVDDITVNVSTGASYLQLLQVVDDVQEAGGSRVLREGDVTNDSQVQLVGKATAGSTIIITDVGGVQLGTVKADANGNWEFTPLSSLKDGAHTLRITGTDPSNNPLTPIDFDLVVDTVAPVAPVITNVLDDVNPIQGSVAHGKPTNDTTPEITGTAEKGSTVNVYHQVD
-4520 GGKVIGSTTVDS
+4520 ATT
-4532 TGNWDWTPG
+4532 
-4541 TALADG
+4541 
-4547 DHAFTTTVT
+4547 
-4556 DKAGNTSAPTGVVN
+4556 
-4570 ITVDTQGSTVA
+4570 
-4581 LSIDGYHDDVGTNT
+4581 
-4595 GLILGSGTST
+4595 
-4605 DDTSPI
+4605 
-4611 LQGSWSGDLETTES
+4611 
-4625 IRVYQDGI
+4625 RI
-4633 LLGLAVL
+4633 LLGTAVADSTTGQWTLQISDANKLAEG
-4640 DRANHTWTMAVNG
+4640 TWN
-4653 LVNANTYKFTV
+4653 LVATST
-4664 VAVDAAGNES
+4664 DAAGNIS
-4674 APSAEFALTID
+4674 TPSNTWTIVVD
-4685 QDAPTQT
+4685 TT
-4692 VSITSYTDDVGLVTG
+4692 VSDAVINISSVSEDRGASDTDFITSD
-4707 NMPGNTST
+4707 NTLLINGELNKALQADEWVEVSLDNGATWTRAST
-4715 DDRQPVLN
+4715 
-4723 GKVTGTP
+4723 VTGTSWTVDMQNTP
-4730 LEAGDEVRIYD
+4730 LNDGAYTIQARVVDNAGNVGSTDSQALQVASGGSDMNGLTTTTKVTTDTSHGLTTGDHFSHAATATNGDMITRDRTVTISGNLSAALQAGEHLQISLDNGKTWKTLALNGQSWSYELPEAMASVTHNFKLQVIDVAGNPGTNTKFADSYNVVIDLDSPDGITGAPNVPQHTTTGDSFTFSSGQYGRVEAGAIVSLVSDVNNNGTYQEGLDQVIGFAKANADGSWTLNTTLPAGAHNLAFVVWDEAGNR
-4741 VSSNTMLGTATV
+4741 SSMSASTSTGVTEGGGSTLIEQTWGGTTDADSRGLNAAAVTISQDGLWSFFQSARGTSGTATANAGRVYDSVTREDYDSTYLAQPSTDNGAGYNVDSTSYSRYV
-4753 NSDGTWSFELPP
+4753 NSAAF
-4765 LDDNMTHTF
+4765 
-4774 RAVVADNVGNE
+4774 AD
-4785 GTPSSD
+4785 
-4791 FAITVD
+4791 I
-4797 LNLLVNKQDT
+4797 
-4807 LDTTPIVSGSTGF
+4807 
-4820 EIQQGEYVE
+4820 
-4829 VTVNG
+4829 
-4834 KTYSS
+4834 
-4839 QNGQVVVD
+4839 
-4847 MRNNTW
+4847 
-4853 YVQIPDAD
+4853 
-4861 ALNVGT
+4861 
-4867 YDVKA
+4867 
-4872 VLFDAAGVQ
+4872 
-4881 IAADESSNELVVS
+4881 
-4894 PTPKVSVGAGGGD
+4894 
-4907 PDQKAT
+4907 
-4913 SVTLSE
+4913 
-4919 DGVWRIHSNQT
+4919 
-4930 MLDSTATSSSSLG
+4930 
-4943 DFSTT
+4943 
-4948 RLQSNSGT
+4948 
-4956 GYSSNNY
+4956 
-4963 VQNATFIDYNRDGM
+4963 NRDGYADVM
-4977 MDLFTVDSNYDDGQQ
+4977 SQISSYSNAGR
-4992 MFYYNGSTYTAYQV
+4992 TAY
-5006 GAFERAPQT
+5006 
-5015 GEFAGDANTDGSANT
+5015 
-5030 WSWYGGIV
+5030 W
-5038 AIDKNGDGYVDMING
+5038 
-5053 DQTPNDSA
+5053 
-5061 IRGGYGS
+5061 
-5068 QIVLNNDGTVVGM
+5068 L
-5081 SKDGTFATDYAAD
+5081 
-5094 SGYDPIGLDQ
+5094 
-5104 SQPDMELSGVDIN
+5104 
-5117 NDGIVDFVMHS
+5117 
-5128 QNIVAD
+5128 QNAD
-5134 GSRIDANGATDSSAA
+5134 GSYSAKA
-5149 RSTNQARLVV
+5149 LDQ
-5159 VNGTNNGNWKVTQI
+5159 GTLNHLG
-5173 VDNVFQRGSD
+5173 
-5183 SDPGIGNGVAMTW
+5183 GVISY
-5196 GDYNGDGYLDLFL
+5196 DREGDGYLDFVL
-5209 GRGSESTTSDSS
+5209 GDSEADSIS
-5221 AGNNA
+5221 FIKNTQGTLSYEDNA
-5226 GEYASRIHFN
+5226 GFSDGHPGGALPAS
-5236 DGNGKLLSDDGDN
+5236 LSVLHEVGAVDIDN
-5249 NGIGNPTGMY
+5249 NGTVDITAHIDYNGAGNLVGNNSRGLGILYNQTTGTSKTNFGEVGYY
-5259 TFNDTL
+5259 TNVFRDDGHEDYGNLSISMTYADYNNDGWL
-5265 AGGASLAL
+5265 DLFLSRGSKGGSNSDESRIYLNDGTGKLNATDSQALWFGDNVDGGTSLAV
-5273 DWNHDGKMDVI
+5273 DWNHDGKMDII
-5284 ELPGMESSSG
+5284 EVPRSG
-5294 GINDAAATGPINLYT
+5294 VTGSPMLYT
-5309 NTSVNGN
+5309 NTGSNNWGTNKVSLTG
-5316 TSFTTS
+5316 STTFN
-5322 NLLTQVGKSTIGG
+5322 NL
-5335 SSTAQQVTGAI
+5335 TGAV
-5346 AIDVDWDG
+5346 ALDYDWDG
-5354 DRDLLAFTSGG
+5354 SMDLVLYRSGADADVVARDDAARTLLV
-5365 TTTYIENKNEVAH
+5365 KNTNIAAD
-5378 GTSIHLRILDEGGI
+5378 GTSLQIRIVDGNGI
-5392 NTLFGNTVQLIDE
+5392 NTFYSNTVKLYNSAGELVATQLINPQSS
-5405 ATGQVVSTQIINA
+5405 GSSNSMGLVSFF
-5418 QSGNQTNDSTA
+5418 G
-5429 IVDFY
+5429 
-5434 NLDAT
+5434 LDPNEV
-5439 KSYSAVILRSTGG
+5439 YSVQMLRIT
-5452 AVSNVGGVA
+5452 
-5461 TVDGK
+5461 DGK
-5466 AVQNV
+5466 ADHVGATGSIGGYTNGTV
-5471 NKAWGGLTAAEGNHA
+5471 NENWGGLTTGKAHDS
-5486 YVLTTES
+5486 YVLTAES
-5493 ENNVANASA
+5493 GTAAN
-5502 SGGTNTTGIVG
+5502 NTTGNSGIIG
-5513 TGYNDTFFATLGNDL
+5513 TGYNDTFF
-5528 YNGAGGTETVSG
+5528 
-5540 VKSWNNTGGLDI
+5540 
-5552 VDYKL
+5552 
-5557 AGSTP
+5557 
-5562 LNIDLNK
+5562 
-5569 TGMQNTGFGSAQFV
+5569 GSA
-5583 NVEGLAGGSGND
+5583 GND
-5595 TFTGNAA
+5595 TYNGGGGWNQIVSGKPVWSEKAGMDVVDYSRSTTAINANLWTGTATGNGTDKLLSIEGLVGSSQQDTFTDNSA
-5602 NNYFEGRA
+5602 NNVFEGRGGNDA
-5610 GADTFYLD
+5610 FYL
-5618 NDGKGGGQ
+5618 
-5626 DTLKYQVQENGRT
+5626 
-5639 NGTGGNGSD
+5639 
-5648 VVHGFVVGTVEAT
+5648 
-5661 RKADIIDISSLL
+5661 
-5673 VGYAGDADGAAHY
+5673 
-5686 INGVATIDAGDA
+5686 
-5698 IAQYLSVTYNGKDT
+5698 
-5712 ILSIDRDGSGSG
+5712 
-5724 FGASQVLTIADTKVD
+5724 
-5739 LETLLAN
+5739 
-5746 HQLVIKGPDVS
+5746 
-5757 TMNYSALNEGVT
+5757 
-5769 VNMWTGFTSA
+5769 VN
-5779 GGKLEDIV
+5779 
-5787 KIVGTQTDDTITD
+5787 
-5800 NSFSNVIAG
+5800 
-5809 EGGNDTFYLMNG
+5809 GGNDT
-5821 GNDVLMYNVLEGME
+5821 LMYKVLAGMT
-5835 NDATGGNGHDTVHGF
+5835 NDSTGGNGHDTIHGF
-5850 KVGNVE
+5850 KVGNLV
-5856 KDGDADTLNLSDL
+5856 KDSDADLLDMSELLDYKGSVSFFEDEGKL
-5869 VDYSG
+5869 ELDYSSRG
-5874 PVTFFENNGKMELDA
+5874 VLD
-5889 ESKGLEDYLKVDVVG
+5889 YVKVEVVG
-5904 NDTVISVDI
+5904 NDTVISIDR

>member
-1 MTDNKVILAVNNGD
+1 MTENKVILAVNNGD

-36 NKYLLKNINDDF
+36 NKYLLKNVNDDF
-48 APENITLQRVDK
+48 APENITLQRVGK

-73 IIIEDYFNGDPNNP
+73 IIIENYFDGDSKNP
-87 VLMGMAEDGLLYA
+87 TLMGMAEDGLLYA
-100 YVPLSGESYDTGY
+100 YIPLSGESYDNGY
-113 LIADGSMSPVALGGE
+113 LMAEGGLAPVALGGE
-128 PLGAGGPLLT
+128 PLGAGGPLLS
-138 APDDDNDML
+138 APDDENDML

-167 SEMDKDDGDNHS
+167 SELDKDESDS
-179 TPDKP
+179 QPAPEKP
-184 SIGTTMDD
+184 SIGKAVDD
-192 EGSIKGPLKSGDT
+192 EGSIKGPLKSGDV
-205 TDDSTPTLTG
+205 TDDSTPSLIG

-220 DTIHIYD
+220 DTIHIID

-250 LGEGEHE
+250 LGDGEHD
-257 LTVVE
+257 LSVVVE
-262 KDPDG
+262 DPDG
-267 NASPPSDPIVIVV
+267 NMSPPSDPITIVV
-280 DTVAPKAPT
+280 DTVAPDAPT
-289 IEHIMDKVGKTTG
+289 IEHIMDKVGKVTG
-302 EIHDDAYTDD
+302 EILEDAYTDD
-312 PQPEM
+312 PKPEM

-322 AGATIAIYD
+322 AGATITIYD

-357 GSHSITVSQT
+357 GNHSITVSQT

-394 PEVIDNTGPVTG
+394 PSVIDDNGPVTG

-411 DVTDDSQPSFSGEGT
+411 DVTDDTKPSFSGEGT
-426 PGNTIIIKDNDKEIG
+426 PGNTIVIKDNDKEIG

-450 WSFTPKDELAE
+450 WTYTPEKDLSE
-461 GEHNVVVVEEDPLG
+461 GEHNVEVIEEDPLG
-475 NEGDPSD
+475 NVGQPSD

-490 TPPAK
+490 TPPAR
-495 PDMADALDN
+495 PDRVDAEDN

-545 TTVID
+545 STVID
-550 DKGNWTLK
+550 DEGNWSLK

-564 EGHHSIT
+564 EGDHSIT

-594 TAPDASANVLN
+594 TAPDASADVLK

-620 ASGDITDDSKP
+620 ASGEITDDSKP
-631 LISGIGEAGNT
+631 FISGIGEAGNT
-642 VFVYTTDSSGKHLI
+642 VYVYTTDASGKHLI
-656 GTAVVGSDGTWSL
+656 GSAVVGSDGTWSL

-680 KLTLETQDPAGN
+680 QLTLETQDPAGN
-692 RVAGEAPSYD
+692 RVAGDAPSYD
-702 INLLIPVST
+702 INLLIPIST
-711 APSINSVVD
+711 QPSINSVVD
-720 NAEPHVGPLQK
+720 NSEPHFGPLQK
-731 GESTNDTTPTL
+731 GDATNDTTPTL

-760 IGTVKADS
+760 IGSVTADS
-768 NGKWAFSPD
+768 NGKWTFTPD
-777 TALADGKHTFTVT
+777 AALADGKHTFTVT
-790 ATDAAGNART
+790 ATDAAGNSRT

-831 VGPGDTT
+831 VGSGDTT

-876 YTPDTPLAKGDHEI
+876 YTPDKPLDKGDHEI

-910 TVDPDPNQVTV
+910 TVDSDPNQVTV
-921 GEIVDD
+921 GEVVDD

-957 VTIMDG
+957 VTIKDG

-989 DHSLTVISKDPAGN
+989 NHSLTVVSKDPAGN

-1032 TIRGDLSNGGT
+1032 TIRGDLSNGST

-1070 GSTIADDNGAW
+1070 GSTIADDKGAW

-1123 VASSDVLNIT
+1123 VATGDVLNIT

-1190 GTWRL
+1190 GTWTL

-1210 ETQDAVGNRVVG
+1210 ETQDAVGNRVAG

-1352 DKQGPVGPG
+1352 DKQGPVGDG

-1456 IVGNLKPGTVTDDAR
+1456 IVGNLRPGNVTDDAR
-1471 PELSGKGKPGSTVTI
+1471 PELGGKGKPGSTVTI

-1548 VIGVA
+1548 VVGLA

-1599 MVDENGGW
+1599 VVDENGGW

-1624 TATDEA
+1624 TATDKA

-1684 TGAEP
+1684 TGAEA
-1689 GNTITVYNGDKVI
+1689 GNTITVYSGDKVI
-1702 GTAKVQADG
+1702 GTATVQADG

-1810 SVGSNGS
+1810 TVGSNGS

-1829 SHNFTA
+1829 SHSFTA

-1846 PTGGFGIVIDTKAPE
+1846 PTGGFGIVIDTKAPD

-1894 KAEPGSTVN
+1894 RAEPGSTVN

-1909 VIGTAKVNPDGTW
+1909 VIGSTKVNPDGTW

-1965 VEITAV
+1965 VEITGV
-1971 TDDTGS
+1971 TDDAGS
-1977 VTGSLSQ
+1977 VTGSLSRN
-1984 GALTD
+1984 AVTD

-2035 GDHTFT
+2035 GEHTFT

-2046 PMGNESSSSSWTVTI
+2046 PMGNESASSSWTVTI

-2084 LANGGTTDDP
+2084 LANGGSTDDP

-2150 AGNTSVASD
+2150 AGNTSSASD

-2206 GAEPGNTITV
+2206 GAEAGNTITV
-2216 YNGDKVI
+2216 YSGDKVI
-2223 GTAKVQADGT
+2223 GTAT
-2233 WSLEPTTP
+2233 
-2241 LPDGK
+2241 
-2246 YTLTAKETD
+2246 
-2255 GVGNVSGPSGEYII
+2255 
-2269 NVATI
+2269 
-2274 PPQAPTLDTVYDDVA
+2274 
-2289 PHADYLQKGDV
+2289 
-2300 TNDTTPTLSGSS
+2300 
-2312 GVAGG
+2312 
-2317 TISIYDNGRLIGTT
+2317 
-2331 SVGSNGSW
+2331 
-2339 SFTPDTALADGSH
+2339 
-2352 NFTATVTDGVGRTSE
+2352 
-2367 PTGGFGIVIDTKAP
+2367 
-2381 EAASD
+2381 
-2386 LLVTDN
+2386 
-2392 VGAYQGPVVSGDTT
+2392 
-2406 DDNTPTLSGKAEPG
+2406 
-2420 STVNIIDN
+2420 
-2428 GQVIGTAKVNPD
+2428 
-2440 GTWSYTPDQ
+2440 
-2449 PLANGAH
+2449 
-2456 DLTTTVT
+2456 
-2463 DPSGNTGPEG
+2463 
-2473 SHVVIT
+2473 
-2479 VDVVPG
+2479 
-2485 KVEITAV
+2485 
-2492 TDDTGSVTG
+2492 
-2501 SLSQGALT
+2501 
-2509 DDTRPQI
+2509 
-2516 SGTAKAGSTVTIM
+2516 
-2529 DGSNVLGTTTAG
+2529 
-2541 ADGTWS
+2541 
-2547 FTPSVDLGRGD
+2547 
-2558 HTFTATAKDP
+2558 
-2568 MGNESSSSSWTVTI
+2568 
-2582 DTDAPVKPTID
+2582 
-2593 AALDDVGSV
+2593 
-2602 QGNLAN
+2602 
-2608 GGTTDDPTP
+2608 
-2617 TLSGKAE
+2617 
-2624 AGSTVKIYDQN
+2624 
-2635 GLLGEVTAKADGT
+2635 
-2648 WSFSPVAKLPEGEHR
+2648 
-2663 FHVTATD
+2663 
-2670 KAGNTSVASDDFVLT
+2670 
-2685 LDYTA
+2685 
-2690 PDASKLAI
+2690 
-2698 TEVYDD
+2698 
-2704 VNTAG
+2704 
-2709 VIASG
+2709 
-2714 EETDDN
+2714 
-2720 RPLIKGTGA
+2720 
-2729 EPGNTITVY
+2729 
-2738 NGDKVIGTAKVQAD
+2738 VQAD

-2843 DNGRLIGTTSVGS
+2843 DNGRLIGTTTVGS

-2869 DGSHNFTATVTDGVG
+2869 DGSHSFTATVTDGVG

-2925 TTDDNTPTLSGKA
+2925 TTDDNTPTLSGRA

-2944 NIIDNGQVIGT
+2944 NIIDNGQVIGST
-2955 AKVNPDG
+2955 KVNPDG

-3008 EITAVTDDTGSVTG
+3008 EITGVTDDAGSVTG
-3022 SLSQGALTDDTRPQI
+3022 SLSRNAVTDDTRPQI

-3056 GTTTVGADGTWSF
+3056 GTTTAGADGTWSF
-3069 TPSVDLGRGDHTFTA
+3069 TPSVDLGRGEHTFTA

-3089 MGNESSSS
+3089 MGNESASS

-3130 GTTDDP
+3130 GSTDDP

-3193 GNTSV
+3193 GNTSA
-3198 ASDDFVLTLDYT
+3198 ASDDFVLNLDYT
-3210 APDASKLAIT
+3210 APDA
-3220 EVYDDVNTAG
+3220 
-3230 VIASGEETDDN
+3230 
-3241 RPLIKGTGAEAGN
+3241 
-3254 TITVYNGDKVIGTAK
+3254 
-3269 VQADGTWSLEPTT
+3269 
-3282 PLPDGKYTLTAKETD
+3282 
-3297 GVGNVSGPSG
+3297 
-3307 EYIINVATVPPQ
+3307 
-3319 APTLD
+3319 
-3324 TVYDDVAPHADYLQK
+3324 
-3339 GDVTNDTTPTLS
+3339 
-3351 GSSGVAGGTI
+3351 
-3361 SIYDN
+3361 
-3366 GRLIGTTSVAGNGSW
+3366 
-3381 SFTPDTALADG
+3381 
-3392 SHNFTATV
+3392 
-3400 TDGVGRTSEPT
+3400 
-3411 GGFGIVI
+3411 
-3418 DTKAPDAASDLLVTD
+3418 
-3433 NVGAYQGPVVS
+3433 
-3444 GDTTDDNTPTLSG
+3444 
-3457 KAEPGST
+3457 
-3464 VNIIDNGQVIG
+3464 
-3475 TAKVNPDGTWSY
+3475 
-3487 TPDQPLANGAHDL
+3487 
-3500 TTTVTDPS
+3500 
-3508 GNTGPEGSH
+3508 
-3517 VVITVDVVPGK
+3517 
-3528 VEITAVTDDT
+3528 
-3538 GSVTGSLS
+3538 
-3546 QGALTDDTRPQ
+3546 
-3557 ISGTAKAGSTVTI
+3557 
-3570 MDGSNVL
+3570 
-3577 GTTTAGAD
+3577 
-3585 GTWSFT
+3585 
-3591 PSVDLGRGDHTFTAT
+3591 
-3606 AKDPM
+3606 
-3611 GNESA
+3611 
-3616 SSSWTVTIDT
+3616 
-3626 DAPVKPTIDAAL
+3626 
-3638 DDVGSVQGN
+3638 
-3647 LANGGTTDDPTPTL
+3647 
-3661 SGKAEAGST
+3661 
-3670 VKIYDQ
+3670 
-3676 NGLLGEVTAKADGT
+3676 
-3690 WSFSPVAKLPE
+3690 
-3701 GEHRF
+3701 
-3706 HVTATD
+3706 
-3712 RAGNTSVASDD
+3712 
-3723 FVLTLDYTAPDVSK
+3723 SK

-3751 GSIASG
+3751 GSVTSG
-3757 GKTDDNTPLIKGTG
+3757 GKTDDNAPLIKGTG
-3771 AEPGNTI
+3771 AEAGNTI

-3807 DGTYTLTVKETDSV
+3807 DGTYNLTVKETDSV

-3879 GVTVRIYGGP
+3879 NVTVRIYGGP

-3955 SDNEGPQT
+3955 SDNEGPKT
-3963 GTLSN
+3963 GVLAN

-3979 SGKAEPGSVVHIYV
+3979 SGKAEPGSVVHVYV

-4058 DDKGSVTGELKAN
+4058 DDKGSVTGEMKAN

-4162 QVGTIKDD
+4162 QVGTVKDD

-4254 TAPDASKVA
+4254 TAPDASKV
-4263 ITEVIDNYGSVTG
+4263 TIDSVTDNVG
-4276 KVESGGVLDDSRP
+4276 NVQGIVADGGVLDDTRP
-4289 VIKGTG
+4289 VIRGSG
-4295 AEIGNVITVYT
+4295 AEVGNVITVYT
-4306 TDASGATKVLGT
+4306 TDKDGNTKVLGT
-4318 TKVDA
+4318 TTVDQ
-4323 NGTWTLTVSDALYA
+4323 NGKWELTPSESLYG
-4337 DLNKLTVT
+4337 DSINQLTVT
-4345 ETDTT
+4345 ETDRV
-4350 GNTAKPST
+4350 GNVAKPAD
-4358 SYDVTLSSAPGV
+4358 SYDVIMSDTPDAPAILNVLDDTGTT
-4370 PVIDGITDDAGSANV
+4370 VINLAN
-4385 ELSNGGLTKDTTP
+4385 NALTKDDTP
-4398 TLHGTAS
+4398 TLKGTAD
-4405 GVAGN
+4405 GAAGD
-4410 TVTIYNGSQVVGT
+4410 TITIYNGSQVVGK
-4423 TTLDANGHWSFTPGT
+4423 TTLNSDGTWSFTPSP

-4445 HFTVTVTNTAGQE
+4445 TFTVTNTNSAGQE
-4458 SEKSQVYSI
+4458 SDRSGSFTVTI
-4467 DVDATAPNPATDILI
+4467 DSTAPNPVSGLQVSDDQGAWKGQLTDGM
-4482 ADDVSPITG
+4482 T
-4491 NLQDGDVTDDNKPTF
+4491 TDDNKPTF
-4506 SGKAEAGSTVNILD
+4506 TGKAEQGSTVTIYDNGQAMGTVTVTNPDGSWQFTPSTPLVDGEHQFATQVTDPAGNASAIVDDITVNVSTGASYLQLLQVVDDVQEAGGSRVLRDGEVTNDSQVQLVGKATAGSTIIITDVGGVQLGTVKADANGNWEFTPTSSLSDGAHTLRITGTDPSNNPLTPIDFDLVVDTVAPVAPAITDVLDDVNPVQGSVAHGKPTNDTTPEITGTAEKGSTVNVYHQVD
-4520 GGKVIGSTTVDS
+4520 ATT
-4532 TGNWDWTPG
+4532 
-4541 TALADG
+4541 
-4547 DHAFTTTVT
+4547 
-4556 DKAGNTSAPTGVVN
+4556 
-4570 ITVDTQGSTVA
+4570 
-4581 LSIDGYHDDVGTNT
+4581 
-4595 GLILGSGTST
+4595 
-4605 DDTSPI
+4605 
-4611 LQGSWSGDLETTES
+4611 
-4625 IRVYQDGI
+4625 RI
-4633 LLGLAVL
+4633 LLGTAVADSTTGQWTLQITDANKLAEG
-4640 DRANHTWTMAVNG
+4640 TWN
-4653 LVNANTYKFTV
+4653 LVATST
-4664 VAVDAAGNES
+4664 DAAGNVS
-4674 APSAEFALTID
+4674 TPSNTWTIVVD
-4685 QDAPTQT
+4685 TT
-4692 VSITSYTDDVGLVTG
+4692 VSDAVINISSVSEDRGASDTDFITSDNTLLINGELNKALQADEWVEISLDNGVTW
-4707 NMPGNTST
+4707 TRAST
-4715 DDRQPVLN
+4715 
-4723 GKVTGTP
+4723 VTGTSWTVDMQSTP
-4730 LEAGDEVRIYD
+4730 LNDGAYTIQARVVDNAGNVGSTDSQALQVASGGSDMNGLSTTTKVTTDTSHGLTTGDHFSHAATATNGDMVTRDRTVTISGNLSAALQAGEHLQISLDNGKTWKTLALNGQSWSYELPEATASTTHSFKLQVIDVAGNPGTNTNFADSYNVVIDLDSPNGITGAPDVPQHTTTGDSFTFSSGQYGRVEAGAIISLVSDVNNNGTYQEGLDQVIGFVKANADGSWSLNTSLPSGAHNLAFVVWDEAGNR
-4741 VSSNTMLGTATV
+4741 SSMSASTSTGVTEGGGSTLIEQTWGGTTDADSRGLNAAAVTISQDGLWSFFQSARGTSGTATANAGRVYDSVTREDYDSTYLAQPSTENGAGYDVDSTSYSRYV
-4753 NSDGTWSFELPP
+4753 NSAAF
-4765 LDDNMTHTF
+4765 
-4774 RAVVADNVGNE
+4774 AD
-4785 GTPSSD
+4785 
-4791 FAITVD
+4791 I
-4797 LNLLVNKQDT
+4797 
-4807 LDTTPIVSGSTGF
+4807 
-4820 EIQQGEYVE
+4820 
-4829 VTVNG
+4829 
-4834 KTYSS
+4834 
-4839 QNGQVVVD
+4839 
-4847 MRNNTW
+4847 
-4853 YVQIPDAD
+4853 
-4861 ALNVGT
+4861 
-4867 YDVKA
+4867 
-4872 VLFDAAGVQ
+4872 
-4881 IAADESSNELVVS
+4881 
-4894 PTPKVSVGAGGGD
+4894 
-4907 PDQKAT
+4907 
-4913 SVTLSE
+4913 
-4919 DGVWRIHSNQT
+4919 
-4930 MLDSTATSSSSLG
+4930 
-4943 DFSTT
+4943 
-4948 RLQSNSGT
+4948 
-4956 GYSSNNY
+4956 
-4963 VQNATFIDYNRDGM
+4963 NRDGYADVM
-4977 MDLFTVDSNYDDGQQ
+4977 SQISSYSNAGR
-4992 MFYYNGSTYTAYQV
+4992 TAY
-5006 GAFERAPQT
+5006 
-5015 GEFAGDANTDGSANT
+5015 
-5030 WSWYGGIV
+5030 W
-5038 AIDKNGDGYVDMING
+5038 
-5053 DQTPNDSA
+5053 
-5061 IRGGYGS
+5061 
-5068 QIVLNNDGTVVGM
+5068 L
-5081 SKDGTFATDYAAD
+5081 
-5094 SGYDPIGLDQ
+5094 
-5104 SQPDMELSGVDIN
+5104 
-5117 NDGIVDFVMHS
+5117 
-5128 QNIVAD
+5128 QNAD
-5134 GSRIDANGATDSSAA
+5134 GSYSAKA
-5149 RSTNQARLVV
+5149 LDQ
-5159 VNGTNNGNWKVTQI
+5159 GTLNHLG
-5173 VDNVFQRGSD
+5173 
-5183 SDPGIGNGVAMTW
+5183 GVISY
-5196 GDYNGDGYLDLFL
+5196 DREGDGYLDFVL
-5209 GRGSESTTSDSS
+5209 GDSEADSISFIKNTQGTLSYEDNSGFSDGHPGG
-5221 AGNNA
+5221 ALP
-5226 GEYASRIHFN
+5226 AS
-5236 DGNGKLLSDDGDN
+5236 LSVLHEVGAVDIDN
-5249 NGIGNPTGMY
+5249 NGTVDITAHIDYNGAGNLVGNNSRGLGILYNQTTGTSKTNFGEVGYYANVFRDDGHEDYGNLSISMTY
-5259 TFNDTL
+5259 ADYNNDGWL
-5265 AGGASLAL
+5265 DLFLSRGSKGGSNSDESRIYLNDGTGKLNATDSQAQWFGDNVDGGTSLAV
-5273 DWNHDGKMDVI
+5273 DWNHDGKMDII
-5284 ELPGMESSSG
+5284 EVPRSG
-5294 GINDAAATGPINLYT
+5294 VTGSPMLYT
-5309 NTSVNGN
+5309 NTGSNNWGANKVSLTG
-5316 TSFTTS
+5316 STTF
-5322 NLLTQVGKSTIGG
+5322 NNM
-5335 SSTAQQVTGAI
+5335 TGAV
-5346 AIDVDWDG
+5346 ALDYDWDG
-5354 DRDLLAFTSGG
+5354 SMDLVLYRSGADADVVARDDAGRTMLV
-5365 TTTYIENKNEVAH
+5365 KNTNIAAD
-5378 GTSIHLRILDEGGI
+5378 GTSLQIRIVDGNGI
-5392 NTLFGNTVQLIDE
+5392 NTFYSNTVKLYNSAGELVATQLINPQSSGSSNSIGLVSFFGLDPNEVYSVQMLRITDGE
-5405 ATGQVVSTQIINA
+5405 ADHVGATSSIG
-5418 QSGNQTNDSTA
+5418 GYTN
-5429 IVDFY
+5429 
-5434 NLDAT
+5434 
-5439 KSYSAVILRSTGG
+5439 G
-5452 AVSNVGGVA
+5452 
-5461 TVDGK
+5461 TV
-5466 AVQNV
+5466 NES
-5471 NKAWGGLTAAEGNHA
+5471 WGGLTTGKAHDS
-5486 YVLTTES
+5486 YVLTAES
-5493 ENNVANASA
+5493 GNAANNT
-5502 SGGTNTTGIVG
+5502 SGNSGIVG
-5513 TGYNDTFFATLGNDL
+5513 TGYNDTFF
-5528 YNGAGGTETVSG
+5528 
-5540 VKSWNNTGGLDI
+5540 
-5552 VDYKL
+5552 
-5557 AGSTP
+5557 
-5562 LNIDLNK
+5562 
-5569 TGMQNTGFGSAQFV
+5569 GSA
-5583 NVEGLAGGSGND
+5583 GND
-5595 TFTGNAA
+5595 TYNGGGGWNQIVSGKPVWSETAGMDVVDYSRSTTAINANLWTGTATGNGTDKLL
-5602 NNYFEGRA
+5602 NIEGLL
-5610 GADTFYLD
+5610 GSSQQDTF
-5618 NDGKGGGQ
+5618 
-5626 DTLKYQVQENGRT
+5626 
-5639 NGTGGNGSD
+5639 
-5648 VVHGFVVGTVEAT
+5648 
-5661 RKADIIDISSLL
+5661 
-5673 VGYAGDADGAAHY
+5673 
-5686 INGVATIDAGDA
+5686 
-5698 IAQYLSVTYNGKDT
+5698 
-5712 ILSIDRDGSGSG
+5712 
-5724 FGASQVLTIADTKVD
+5724 
-5739 LETLLAN
+5739 
-5746 HQLVIKGPDVS
+5746 
-5757 TMNYSALNEGVT
+5757 
-5769 VNMWTGFTSA
+5769 
-5779 GGKLEDIV
+5779 
-5787 KIVGTQTDDTITD
+5787 TD
-5800 NSFSNVIAG
+5800 NSANNLFDGRGGNDAFYLVN
-5809 EGGNDTFYLMNG
+5809 GGNDT
-5821 GNDVLMYNVLEGME
+5821 LMYNVLEGMT
-5835 NDATGGNGHDTVHGF
+5835 NDSTGGNGHDTIHGF
-5850 KVGNVE
+5850 KVGNLV
-5856 KDGDADTLNLSDL
+5856 KDSDADLLDMSELLDYKGSISFFEDDGKL
-5869 VDYSG
+5869 ELDYSSRG
-5874 PVTFFENNGKMELDA
+5874 VLD
-5889 ESKGLEDYLKVDVVG
+5889 YVKVEVVG
-5904 NDTVISVDI
+5904 SDTVISIDR

>member
-1 MTDNKVILAVNNGD
+1 MTENKVILAVNNGD

-36 NKYLLKNINDDF
+36 NKYLLKNVNDDF
-48 APENITLQRVDK
+48 APENITLQRVGK

-73 IIIEDYFNGDPNNP
+73 IIIENYFDGDSKNP
-87 VLMGMAEDGLLYA
+87 TLMGMAEDGLLYA
-100 YVPLSGESYDTGY
+100 YIPLSGESYDNGY
-113 LIADGSMSPVALGGE
+113 LMAEGGLAPVALGGE
-128 PLGAGGPLLT
+128 PLGAGGPLLS
-138 APDDDNDML
+138 APDDENDML

-167 SEMDKDDGDNHS
+167 SELDKDESDS
-179 TPDKP
+179 QPAPEKP
-184 SIGTTMDD
+184 SIGKAVDD
-192 EGSIKGPLKSGDT
+192 EGSIKGPLKSGDV
-205 TDDSTPTLTG
+205 TDDSTPSLIG

-220 DTIHIYD
+220 DTIHIID

-250 LGEGEHE
+250 LGDGEHD
-257 LTVVE
+257 LSVVVE
-262 KDPDG
+262 DPDG
-267 NASPPSDPIVIVV
+267 NMSPPSDPITIVV
-280 DTVAPKAPT
+280 DTVAPDAPT
-289 IEHIMDKVGKTTG
+289 IEHIMDKVGKVTG
-302 EIHDDAYTDD
+302 EILEDAYTDD
-312 PQPEM
+312 PKPEM

-322 AGATIAIYD
+322 AGATITIYD
-331 NGKKIGETTVNDDGR
+331 NGKKIGETSVNDDGR

-357 GSHSITVSQT
+357 GNHSITVSQT

-394 PEVIDNTGPVTG
+394 PSVIDDNGPVTG

-411 DVTDDSQPSFSGEGT
+411 DVTDDTKPSFSGEGT
-426 PGNTIIIKDNDKEIG
+426 PGNTIVIKDNDKEIG

-450 WSFTPKDELAE
+450 WTYTPEKDLSE
-461 GEHNVVVVEEDPLG
+461 GEHNVEVIEEDPLG
-475 NEGDPSD
+475 NVGQPSD

-490 TPPAK
+490 TPPAR
-495 PDMADALDN
+495 PDRVYAEDN

-545 TTVID
+545 STVID
-550 DKGNWTLK
+550 DEGNWSLK

-564 EGHHSIT
+564 EGDHSIT

-594 TAPDASANVLN
+594 TAPDASADVLK

-620 ASGDITDDSKP
+620 ASGEITDDSKP
-631 LISGIGEAGNT
+631 FISGIGEAGNT
-642 VFVYTTDSSGKHLI
+642 VYVYTTDASGKHLI
-656 GTAVVGSDGTWSL
+656 GSAVVGSDGTWSL

-680 KLTLETQDPAGN
+680 QLTLETQDPAGN
-692 RVAGEAPSYD
+692 RVAGDAPSYD
-702 INLLIPVST
+702 INLLIPIST
-711 APSINSVVD
+711 QPSINSVVD
-720 NAEPHVGPLQK
+720 NSEPHVGPLQK
-731 GESTNDTTPTL
+731 GDATNDTTPTL

-760 IGTVKADS
+760 IGSVTADS
-768 NGKWAFSPD
+768 NGKWTFTPD
-777 TALADGKHTFTVT
+777 AALADGKHTFTVT
-790 ATDAAGNART
+790 ATDAAGNSRT

-831 VGPGDTT
+831 VGSGDTT

-876 YTPDTPLAKGDHEI
+876 YTPDKPLDKGDHEI

-921 GEIVDD
+921 GEVVDD

-957 VTIMDG
+957 VTIKDG

-989 DHSLTVISKDPAGN
+989 NHSLTVVSKDPAGN

-1032 TIRGDLSNGGT
+1032 TIRGDLSNGST

-1070 GSTIADDNGAW
+1070 GSTIADNKGAW

-1123 VASSDVLNIT
+1123 VATGDVLNIT

-1190 GTWRL
+1190 GTWTL

-1210 ETQDAVGNRVVG
+1210 ETQDAVGNRVAG

-1251 VGPMQKG
+1251 VDPMQKG

-1352 DKQGPVGPG
+1352 DKQGPVGDG

-1456 IVGNLKPGTVTDDAR
+1456 IVGNLRPGNVTDDAR
-1471 PELSGKGKPGSTVTI
+1471 PELGGKGKPGSTVTI

-1548 VIGVA
+1548 VVGLA

-1599 MVDENGGW
+1599 VVDENGGW

-1624 TATDEA
+1624 TATDKA

-1720 LPDGK
+1720 LPDGR

-1797 ISIYDNGRLIGTT
+1797 ISIYDNGRLIGTAT
-1810 SVGSNGS
+1810 VGSNGS

-1829 SHNFTA
+1829 SHSFTA

-1846 PTGGFGIVIDTKAPE
+1846 PTGGFGIVIDTKAPD

-1894 KAEPGSTVN
+1894 RAEPGSTVN

-1909 VIGTAKVNPDGTW
+1909 VIGSTKVNPDGTW

-1965 VEITAV
+1965 VEITGV
-1971 TDDTGS
+1971 TDDAGS

-1984 GALTD
+1984 NAVTDDTRPQISGTAKAGSTVTIMDGSNVLGTTTAGADGTWSFTPSVDLGRGEHTFTATAKDPMGNESASSSWTVTIDTDAPVKPTIDAALDDVGSVQGNLANGGTTDDPTPTLSGKAEAGSTVKIYDQNGLLGEVTAKADGTWSFSPVAKLPEGEHRFHVTATDRAGNTSADSDDFVLTLDYTAPDASKLAITEVYDDVKTAGVIASGGETDDNRPLIKGTGAEPGNTITVYNGDKVIGTATVQADGTWSLEPTTPLPDGRYTLTAKETDGVGNVSGPSGEYIINVATVPPQAPTLDTVYDDVAPHADYLQKGDVTNDTTPTLSGSSGVIGGTISIYDNGRLIGTATVGSNGSWSFTPDTALADGSHSFTATVTDGVGRTSEPTGGFGIVIDTKAPDAASDLLVTDNVGAYQGPVVSGDTTDDNTPTLSGRAEPGSTVNIIDNGQVIGSTKVNPDGTWSYTPDQPLANGAHDLTTTVTDPSGNTGPEGSHVVITVDVVPGKVEITGVTDDAGSVTGSLSQNAVTD

-2139 EHRFHVTATDK
+2139 EHRFHVTATDR
-2150 AGNTSVASD
+2150 AGNTSSASD

-2206 GAEPGNTITV
+2206 GAEAGNTITV
-2216 YNGDKVI
+2216 YSGDKVI
-2223 GTAKVQADGT
+2223 GTATVQADGT

-2241 LPDGK
+2241 LPDG
-2246 YTLTAKETD
+2246 
-2255 GVGNVSGPSGEYII
+2255 
-2269 NVATI
+2269 
-2274 PPQAPTLDTVYDDVA
+2274 
-2289 PHADYLQKGDV
+2289 
-2300 TNDTTPTLSGSS
+2300 
-2312 GVAGG
+2312 
-2317 TISIYDNGRLIGTT
+2317 R
-2331 SVGSNGSW
+2331 
-2339 SFTPDTALADGSH
+2339 
-2352 NFTATVTDGVGRTSE
+2352 
-2367 PTGGFGIVIDTKAP
+2367 
-2381 EAASD
+2381 
-2386 LLVTDN
+2386 
-2392 VGAYQGPVVSGDTT
+2392 
-2406 DDNTPTLSGKAEPG
+2406 
-2420 STVNIIDN
+2420 
-2428 GQVIGTAKVNPD
+2428 
-2440 GTWSYTPDQ
+2440 
-2449 PLANGAH
+2449 
-2456 DLTTTVT
+2456 
-2463 DPSGNTGPEG
+2463 
-2473 SHVVIT
+2473 
-2479 VDVVPG
+2479 
-2485 KVEITAV
+2485 
-2492 TDDTGSVTG
+2492 
-2501 SLSQGALT
+2501 
-2509 DDTRPQI
+2509 
-2516 SGTAKAGSTVTIM
+2516 
-2529 DGSNVLGTTTAG
+2529 
-2541 ADGTWS
+2541 
-2547 FTPSVDLGRGD
+2547 
-2558 HTFTATAKDP
+2558 
-2568 MGNESSSSSWTVTI
+2568 
-2582 DTDAPVKPTID
+2582 
-2593 AALDDVGSV
+2593 
-2602 QGNLAN
+2602 
-2608 GGTTDDPTP
+2608 
-2617 TLSGKAE
+2617 
-2624 AGSTVKIYDQN
+2624 
-2635 GLLGEVTAKADGT
+2635 
-2648 WSFSPVAKLPEGEHR
+2648 
-2663 FHVTATD
+2663 
-2670 KAGNTSVASDDFVLT
+2670 
-2685 LDYTA
+2685 
-2690 PDASKLAI
+2690 
-2698 TEVYDD
+2698 
-2704 VNTAG
+2704 
-2709 VIASG
+2709 
-2714 EETDDN
+2714 
-2720 RPLIKGTGA
+2720 
-2729 EPGNTITVY
+2729 
-2738 NGDKVIGTAKVQAD
+2738 
-2752 GTWSLEPTTPLPD
+2752 
-2765 GKYTLTAKETD
+2765 YTLTAKETD

-2843 DNGRLIGTTSVGS
+2843 DNGRLIGTTTVGS

-2869 DGSHNFTATVTDGVG
+2869 DGSHSFTATVTDGVG

-2925 TTDDNTPTLSGKA
+2925 TTDDNTPTLSGRA

-2944 NIIDNGQVIGT
+2944 NIIDNGQVIGST
-2955 AKVNPDG
+2955 KVNPDG

-3008 EITAVTDDTGSVTG
+3008 EITGVTDDAGSVTG
-3022 SLSQGALTDDTRPQI
+3022 SLSQ
-3037 SGTAKAGS
+3037 
-3045 TVTIMDGSNVL
+3045 N
-3056 GTTTVGADGTWSF
+3056 
-3069 TPSVDLGRGDHTFTA
+3069 
-3084 TAKDP
+3084 
-3089 MGNESSSS
+3089 
-3097 SWTVTIDTDAPVKP
+3097 
-3111 TIDAAL
+3111 
-3117 DDVGSVQGNLANG
+3117 
-3130 GTTDDP
+3130 
-3136 TPTLSGKAEA
+3136 
-3146 GSTVKI
+3146 
-3152 YDQNGLLGE
+3152 
-3161 VTAKADG
+3161 
-3168 TWSFSPVA
+3168 
-3176 KLPEGEHRFH
+3176 
-3186 VTATDRA
+3186 
-3193 GNTSV
+3193 
-3198 ASDDFVLTLDYT
+3198 
-3210 APDASKLAIT
+3210 
-3220 EVYDDVNTAG
+3220 
-3230 VIASGEETDDN
+3230 
-3241 RPLIKGTGAEAGN
+3241 
-3254 TITVYNGDKVIGTAK
+3254 
-3269 VQADGTWSLEPTT
+3269 
-3282 PLPDGKYTLTAKETD
+3282 
-3297 GVGNVSGPSG
+3297 
-3307 EYIINVATVPPQ
+3307 
-3319 APTLD
+3319 
-3324 TVYDDVAPHADYLQK
+3324 
-3339 GDVTNDTTPTLS
+3339 
-3351 GSSGVAGGTI
+3351 
-3361 SIYDN
+3361 
-3366 GRLIGTTSVAGNGSW
+3366 
-3381 SFTPDTALADG
+3381 
-3392 SHNFTATV
+3392 
-3400 TDGVGRTSEPT
+3400 
-3411 GGFGIVI
+3411 
-3418 DTKAPDAASDLLVTD
+3418 
-3433 NVGAYQGPVVS
+3433 
-3444 GDTTDDNTPTLSG
+3444 
-3457 KAEPGST
+3457 
-3464 VNIIDNGQVIG
+3464 
-3475 TAKVNPDGTWSY
+3475 
-3487 TPDQPLANGAHDL
+3487 
-3500 TTTVTDPS
+3500 
-3508 GNTGPEGSH
+3508 
-3517 VVITVDVVPGK
+3517 
-3528 VEITAVTDDT
+3528 AV
-3538 GSVTGSLS
+3538 
-3546 QGALTDDTRPQ
+3546 TDDTRPQ

-3591 PSVDLGRGDHTFTAT
+3591 PSVDLGRGEHTFTAT

-3647 LANGGTTDDPTPTL
+3647 LANGGSTDDPTPTL

-3690 WSFSPVAKLPE
+3690 WSFSPTAKLPE

-3712 RAGNTSVASDD
+3712 RAGNTSAASDD
-3723 FVLTLDYTAPDVSK
+3723 FVLNLDYIAPDASK

-3751 GSIASG
+3751 GSVTSG

-3771 AEPGNTI
+3771 AEAGNTI

-3807 DGTYTLTVKETDSV
+3807 DGTYNLTVKETDSV

-3879 GVTVRIYGGP
+3879 NVTVRIYGGP

-3955 SDNEGPQT
+3955 SDNEGPKT
-3963 GTLSN
+3963 GVLAN

-3979 SGKAEPGSVVHIYV
+3979 SGKAEPGSVVHVYV

-4058 DDKGSVTGELKAN
+4058 DDKGSVTGEMKAN

-4162 QVGTIKDD
+4162 QVGTVKDD

-4254 TAPDASKVA
+4254 TAPDASKV
-4263 ITEVIDNYGSVTG
+4263 TIDSVTDNVG
-4276 KVESGGVLDDSRP
+4276 NVQGIVADGGVLDDTRP
-4289 VIKGTG
+4289 VIRGSG
-4295 AEIGNVITVYT
+4295 AEVGNVITVYT
-4306 TDASGATKVLGT
+4306 TDKDGNTKVLGT
-4318 TKVDA
+4318 TTVDQ
-4323 NGTWTLTVSDALYA
+4323 NGKWELTPSESLYG
-4337 DLNKLTVT
+4337 DSINQLTVT
-4345 ETDTT
+4345 ETDRV
-4350 GNTAKPST
+4350 GNVAKPAD
-4358 SYDVTLSSAPGV
+4358 SYDVIMSDTPDAPAILNVLDDTGTT
-4370 PVIDGITDDAGSANV
+4370 VINLAN
-4385 ELSNGGLTKDTTP
+4385 NALTKDDTP
-4398 TLHGTAS
+4398 TLKGTAD
-4405 GVAGN
+4405 GAAGD
-4410 TVTIYNGSQVVGT
+4410 TITIYNGSQVVGK
-4423 TTLDANGHWSFTPGT
+4423 TTLNSDGTWSFTPSP

-4445 HFTVTVTNTAGQE
+4445 TFTVTNTNSAGQE
-4458 SEKSQVYSI
+4458 SDRSGSFTVTI
-4467 DVDATAPNPATDILI
+4467 DSTAPNPVSGLQVSDDQGAWKGQLTDGM
-4482 ADDVSPITG
+4482 T
-4491 NLQDGDVTDDNKPTF
+4491 TDDNKPTF
-4506 SGKAEAGSTVNILD
+4506 TGKAEQGSTVTIYDNGQAMGTVTVTNPDGSWQFTPSTPLVDGEHQFATQVTDPAGNASAIVDDITVNVSTGASYLQLLQVVDDVQEAGGSRVLRDGEVTNDSQVQLVGKATAGSTIIITDVGGVQLGTVKADANGNWEFTPTSSLSDGAHTLRITGTDPSNNPLTPIDFDLVVDTVAPVAPAITDVLDDVNPVQGSVAHGKPTNDTTPEITGTAEKGSTVNVYHQVD
-4520 GGKVIGSTTVDS
+4520 ATT
-4532 TGNWDWTPG
+4532 
-4541 TALADG
+4541 
-4547 DHAFTTTVT
+4547 
-4556 DKAGNTSAPTGVVN
+4556 
-4570 ITVDTQGSTVA
+4570 
-4581 LSIDGYHDDVGTNT
+4581 
-4595 GLILGSGTST
+4595 
-4605 DDTSPI
+4605 
-4611 LQGSWSGDLETTES
+4611 
-4625 IRVYQDGI
+4625 RI
-4633 LLGLAVL
+4633 LLGTAVADSTTGQWTLQITDANKLAEG
-4640 DRANHTWTMAVNG
+4640 TWN
-4653 LVNANTYKFTV
+4653 LVATST
-4664 VAVDAAGNES
+4664 DAAGNVS
-4674 APSAEFALTID
+4674 TPSNTWTIVVD
-4685 QDAPTQT
+4685 TT
-4692 VSITSYTDDVGLVTG
+4692 VSDAVINISSVSEDRGASDTDFITSDNTLLINGELNKALQADEWVEISLDNGVTW
-4707 NMPGNTST
+4707 TRAST
-4715 DDRQPVLN
+4715 
-4723 GKVTGTP
+4723 VTGTSWTVDMQSTP
-4730 LEAGDEVRIYD
+4730 LNDGAYTIQARVVDNAGNVGSTDSQALQVASGGSDMNGLSTTTKVTTDTSHGLTTGDHFSHAATATNGDMVTRDRTVTISGNLSAALQAGEHLQISLDNGKTWKTLALNGQSWSYELPEATASTTHSFKLQVIDVAGNPGTNTNFADSYNVVIDLDSPNGITGAPDVPQHTTTGDSFTFSSGQYGRVEAGAIISLVSDVNNNGTYQEGLDQVIGFVKANADGSWSLNTSLPSGAHNLAFVVWDEAGNR
-4741 VSSNTMLGTATV
+4741 SSMSASTSTGVTEGGGSTLIEQTWGGTTDADSRGLNAAAVTISQDGLWSFFQSARGTSGTATANAGRVYDSVTREDYDSTYLAQPSTENGAGYDVDSTSYSRYV
-4753 NSDGTWSFELPP
+4753 NSAAF
-4765 LDDNMTHTF
+4765 
-4774 RAVVADNVGNE
+4774 AD
-4785 GTPSSD
+4785 
-4791 FAITVD
+4791 I
-4797 LNLLVNKQDT
+4797 
-4807 LDTTPIVSGSTGF
+4807 
-4820 EIQQGEYVE
+4820 
-4829 VTVNG
+4829 
-4834 KTYSS
+4834 
-4839 QNGQVVVD
+4839 
-4847 MRNNTW
+4847 
-4853 YVQIPDAD
+4853 
-4861 ALNVGT
+4861 
-4867 YDVKA
+4867 
-4872 VLFDAAGVQ
+4872 
-4881 IAADESSNELVVS
+4881 
-4894 PTPKVSVGAGGGD
+4894 
-4907 PDQKAT
+4907 
-4913 SVTLSE
+4913 
-4919 DGVWRIHSNQT
+4919 
-4930 MLDSTATSSSSLG
+4930 
-4943 DFSTT
+4943 
-4948 RLQSNSGT
+4948 
-4956 GYSSNNY
+4956 
-4963 VQNATFIDYNRDGM
+4963 NRDGYADVM
-4977 MDLFTVDSNYDDGQQ
+4977 SQISSYSNAGR
-4992 MFYYNGSTYTAYQV
+4992 TAY
-5006 GAFERAPQT
+5006 
-5015 GEFAGDANTDGSANT
+5015 
-5030 WSWYGGIV
+5030 W
-5038 AIDKNGDGYVDMING
+5038 
-5053 DQTPNDSA
+5053 
-5061 IRGGYGS
+5061 
-5068 QIVLNNDGTVVGM
+5068 L
-5081 SKDGTFATDYAAD
+5081 
-5094 SGYDPIGLDQ
+5094 
-5104 SQPDMELSGVDIN
+5104 
-5117 NDGIVDFVMHS
+5117 
-5128 QNIVAD
+5128 QNAD
-5134 GSRIDANGATDSSAA
+5134 GSYSAKA
-5149 RSTNQARLVV
+5149 LDQ
-5159 VNGTNNGNWKVTQI
+5159 GTLNHLG
-5173 VDNVFQRGSD
+5173 
-5183 SDPGIGNGVAMTW
+5183 GVISY
-5196 GDYNGDGYLDLFL
+5196 DREGDGYLDFVL
-5209 GRGSESTTSDSS
+5209 GDSEADSISFIKNTQGTLSYEDNSGFSDGHPGGALPTS
-5221 AGNNA
+5221 
-5226 GEYASRIHFN
+5226 
-5236 DGNGKLLSDDGDN
+5236 LSVLHEVGAVDIDN
-5249 NGIGNPTGMY
+5249 NGTVDITAHIDYNGAGNLVGNNSRGLGILYNQTTGTSKTNFGEVGYYANVFRDDGHEDYGNLSISMTY
-5259 TFNDTL
+5259 ADYNNDGWL
-5265 AGGASLAL
+5265 DLFLSRGSKGGSNSDESRIYLNDGTGKLNATDSQAQWFGDNVDGGTSLAV
-5273 DWNHDGKMDVI
+5273 DWNHDGKMDII
-5284 ELPGMESSSG
+5284 EVPRSG
-5294 GINDAAATGPINLYT
+5294 VTGSPMLYT
-5309 NTSVNGN
+5309 NTGSNNWGANKVSLTG
-5316 TSFTTS
+5316 STTF
-5322 NLLTQVGKSTIGG
+5322 NNM
-5335 SSTAQQVTGAI
+5335 TGAV
-5346 AIDVDWDG
+5346 ALDYDWDG
-5354 DRDLLAFTSGG
+5354 SMDLVLYRSGADADVVARDDAGRTMLV
-5365 TTTYIENKNEVAH
+5365 KNTNIAAD
-5378 GTSIHLRILDEGGI
+5378 GTSLQIRIVDGNGI
-5392 NTLFGNTVQLIDE
+5392 NTFYSNTVKLYNSAGELVATQLINPQSSGSSNSMGLVSFFGLDPNEVYSVQMLRITDGE
-5405 ATGQVVSTQIINA
+5405 ADHVGATSSIG
-5418 QSGNQTNDSTA
+5418 GYTN
-5429 IVDFY
+5429 
-5434 NLDAT
+5434 
-5439 KSYSAVILRSTGG
+5439 G
-5452 AVSNVGGVA
+5452 
-5461 TVDGK
+5461 TV
-5466 AVQNV
+5466 NES
-5471 NKAWGGLTAAEGNHA
+5471 WGGLTTGKAHDS
-5486 YVLTTES
+5486 YVLTAES
-5493 ENNVANASA
+5493 GNAANNT
-5502 SGGTNTTGIVG
+5502 SGNSGIVG
-5513 TGYNDTFFATLGNDL
+5513 TGYNDTFF
-5528 YNGAGGTETVSG
+5528 
-5540 VKSWNNTGGLDI
+5540 
-5552 VDYKL
+5552 
-5557 AGSTP
+5557 
-5562 LNIDLNK
+5562 
-5569 TGMQNTGFGSAQFV
+5569 GSA
-5583 NVEGLAGGSGND
+5583 GND
-5595 TFTGNAA
+5595 TYNGGGGWNQIVSGKPVWSETAGMDVVDYSRSTTAINANLWTGTATGNGTDKLL
-5602 NNYFEGRA
+5602 NIEGLL
-5610 GADTFYLD
+5610 GSSQQDTF
-5618 NDGKGGGQ
+5618 
-5626 DTLKYQVQENGRT
+5626 
-5639 NGTGGNGSD
+5639 
-5648 VVHGFVVGTVEAT
+5648 
-5661 RKADIIDISSLL
+5661 
-5673 VGYAGDADGAAHY
+5673 
-5686 INGVATIDAGDA
+5686 
-5698 IAQYLSVTYNGKDT
+5698 
-5712 ILSIDRDGSGSG
+5712 
-5724 FGASQVLTIADTKVD
+5724 
-5739 LETLLAN
+5739 
-5746 HQLVIKGPDVS
+5746 
-5757 TMNYSALNEGVT
+5757 
-5769 VNMWTGFTSA
+5769 
-5779 GGKLEDIV
+5779 
-5787 KIVGTQTDDTITD
+5787 TD
-5800 NSFSNVIAG
+5800 NSANNLFDGRGGNDAFYLVN
-5809 EGGNDTFYLMNG
+5809 GGNDT
-5821 GNDVLMYNVLEGME
+5821 LMYNVLEGMT
-5835 NDATGGNGHDTVHGF
+5835 NDSTGGNGHDTIHGF
-5850 KVGNVE
+5850 KVGNLV
-5856 KDGDADTLNLSDL
+5856 KDSDADLLDMSELLDYKGSISFFEDDGKL
-5869 VDYSG
+5869 ELDYSSRG
-5874 PVTFFENNGKMELDA
+5874 VLD
-5889 ESKGLEDYLKVDVVG
+5889 YVKVEVVG
-5904 NDTVISVDI
+5904 SDTVISIDR

>member
-1 MTDNKVILAVNNGD
+1 MTENKVILAVNNED

-36 NKYLLKNINDDF
+36 NKYLLKNVNDDF
-48 APENITLQRVDK
+48 APENITLQRVGK

-73 IIIEDYFNGDPNNP
+73 IIIENYFDGDSKNP
-87 VLMGMAEDGLLYA
+87 TLMGMAEDGLLYA
-100 YVPLSGESYDTGY
+100 YIPLSGESYDNGY
-113 LIADGSMSPVALGGE
+113 LMAEGGLAPVALGGE
-128 PLGAGGPLLT
+128 PLGAGGPLLS
-138 APDDDNDML
+138 APDDENDML

-167 SEMDKDDGDNHS
+167 SELDKDESDS
-179 TPDKP
+179 QPAPEKP
-184 SIGTTMDD
+184 SIGKAVDD
-192 EGSIKGPLKSGDT
+192 EGSIKGPLKSGDV
-205 TDDSTPTLTG
+205 TDDSTPSLIG

-220 DTIHIYD
+220 DTIHIID

-250 LGEGEHE
+250 LGDGEHD
-257 LTVVE
+257 LSVVVE
-262 KDPDG
+262 DPDG
-267 NASPPSDPIVIVV
+267 NMSPPSDPITIVV
-280 DTVAPKAPT
+280 DTVAPDAPT
-289 IEHIMDKVGKTTG
+289 IEHIMDKVGKVTG
-302 EIHDDAYTDD
+302 EILEDAYTDD
-312 PQPEM
+312 PKPEM

-322 AGATIAIYD
+322 AGATITIYD
-331 NGKKIGETTVNDDGR
+331 NGKKIGETSVNDDGR

-357 GSHSITVSQT
+357 GNHSITVSQT

-394 PEVIDNTGPVTG
+394 PSVIDDNGPVTG

-411 DVTDDSQPSFSGEGT
+411 DVTDDTKPSFSGEGT
-426 PGNTIIIKDNDKEIG
+426 PGNTIVIKDNDKEIG

-450 WSFTPKDELAE
+450 WTYTPEKDLSE
-461 GEHNVVVVEEDPLG
+461 GEHNVEVIEEDPLG
-475 NEGDPSD
+475 NVGQPSD

-490 TPPAK
+490 TPPAR
-495 PDMADALDN
+495 PDRVDAEDN

-545 TTVID
+545 STVID
-550 DKGNWTLK
+550 DEGNWSLK

-564 EGHHSIT
+564 EGDHSIT

-594 TAPDASANVLN
+594 TAPDASADVLK

-620 ASGDITDDSKP
+620 ASGEITDDSKP
-631 LISGIGEAGNT
+631 FISGIGEAGNT
-642 VFVYTTDSSGKHLI
+642 VYVYTTDASGKHLI
-656 GTAVVGSDGTWSL
+656 GSAVVGSDGTWSL

-680 KLTLETQDPAGN
+680 QLTLETQDPAGN
-692 RVAGEAPSYD
+692 RVAGDAPSYD
-702 INLLIPVST
+702 INLLIPIST
-711 APSINSVVD
+711 QPSINSVVD
-720 NAEPHVGPLQK
+720 NSEPHVGPLQK
-731 GESTNDTTPTL
+731 GDATNDTTPTL

-760 IGTVKADS
+760 IGSVTADS
-768 NGKWAFSPD
+768 NGKWTFTPD
-777 TALADGKHTFTVT
+777 AALADGKHTFTVT
-790 ATDAAGNART
+790 ATDAAGNSRT

-831 VGPGDTT
+831 VGSGDTT

-876 YTPDTPLAKGDHEI
+876 YTPDKPLDKGDHEI

-921 GEIVDD
+921 GEVVDD

-957 VTIMDG
+957 VTIKDG

-989 DHSLTVISKDPAGN
+989 NHSLTVVSKDPAGN

-1032 TIRGDLSNGGT
+1032 TIRGDLSNGST

-1070 GSTIADDNGAW
+1070 GSTIADDKGAW

-1123 VASSDVLNIT
+1123 VATGDVLNIT

-1190 GTWRL
+1190 GTWTL

-1210 ETQDAVGNRVVG
+1210 ETQDAVGNRVAG

-1352 DKQGPVGPG
+1352 DKQGPVGDG

-1456 IVGNLKPGTVTDDAR
+1456 IVGNLRPGNVTDDAR
-1471 PELSGKGKPGSTVTI
+1471 PELGGKGKPGSTVTI

-1548 VIGVA
+1548 VVGLA

-1599 MVDENGGW
+1599 VVDENGGW

-1624 TATDEA
+1624 TATDKA

-1661 DVNTAGVIASG
+1661 DVKTAGVVASG
-1672 EETDDNRPLIKG
+1672 GETDDNRPLIKG

-1702 GTAKVQADG
+1702 GTATVQADG

-1720 LPDGK
+1720 LPDGR

-1786 LSGSSGVAGGT
+1786 LSGSSGVIGGT
-1797 ISIYDNGRLIGTT
+1797 ISIYDNGRLIGTAT
-1810 SVGSNGS
+1810 VGSNGS

-1829 SHNFTA
+1829 SH
-1835 TVTDGV
+1835 
-1841 GRTSE
+1841 S
-1846 PTGGFGIVIDTKAPE
+1846 
-1861 AASDL
+1861 
-1866 LVTDNVGAYQGPV
+1866 
-1879 VSGDTTDDNTPTLSG
+1879 
-1894 KAEPGSTVN
+1894 
-1903 IIDNGQ
+1903 
-1909 VIGTAKVNPDGTW
+1909 
-1922 SYTPDQPLA
+1922 
-1931 NGAHDLTTT
+1931 
-1940 VTDPSGNTGPEGSHV
+1940 
-1955 VITVDVVPGK
+1955 
-1965 VEITAV
+1965 
-1971 TDDTGS
+1971 
-1977 VTGSLSQ
+1977 
-1984 GALTD
+1984 
-1989 DTRPQISGTAKAGST
+1989 
-2004 VTIMDGSNVLGT
+2004 
-2016 TTAGADG
+2016 
-2023 TWSFTPSVDLGR
+2023 
-2035 GDHTFT
+2035 
-2041 ATAKD
+2041 
-2046 PMGNESSSSSWTVTI
+2046 
-2061 DTDAPVKPTIDAAL
+2061 
-2075 DDVGSVQGN
+2075 
-2084 LANGGTTDDP
+2084 
-2094 TPTLSGKAEA
+2094 
-2104 GSTVKIYDQNGLLGE
+2104 
-2119 VTAKADGTW
+2119 
-2128 SFSPVAKLPEG
+2128 
-2139 EHRFHVTATDK
+2139 
-2150 AGNTSVASD
+2150 
-2159 DFVLTLDYTAPDASK
+2159 
-2174 LAITEVYDDVN
+2174 
-2185 TAGVIASG
+2185 
-2193 EETDDNRPLIKGT
+2193 
-2206 GAEPGNTITV
+2206 
-2216 YNGDKVI
+2216 
-2223 GTAKVQADGT
+2223 
-2233 WSLEPTTP
+2233 
-2241 LPDGK
+2241 
-2246 YTLTAKETD
+2246 
-2255 GVGNVSGPSGEYII
+2255 
-2269 NVATI
+2269 
-2274 PPQAPTLDTVYDDVA
+2274 
-2289 PHADYLQKGDV
+2289 
-2300 TNDTTPTLSGSS
+2300 
-2312 GVAGG
+2312 
-2317 TISIYDNGRLIGTT
+2317 
-2331 SVGSNGSW
+2331 
-2339 SFTPDTALADGSH
+2339 
-2352 NFTATVTDGVGRTSE
+2352 
-2367 PTGGFGIVIDTKAP
+2367 
-2381 EAASD
+2381 
-2386 LLVTDN
+2386 
-2392 VGAYQGPVVSGDTT
+2392 
-2406 DDNTPTLSGKAEPG
+2406 
-2420 STVNIIDN
+2420 
-2428 GQVIGTAKVNPD
+2428 
-2440 GTWSYTPDQ
+2440 
-2449 PLANGAH
+2449 
-2456 DLTTTVT
+2456 
-2463 DPSGNTGPEG
+2463 
-2473 SHVVIT
+2473 
-2479 VDVVPG
+2479 
-2485 KVEITAV
+2485 
-2492 TDDTGSVTG
+2492 
-2501 SLSQGALT
+2501 
-2509 DDTRPQI
+2509 
-2516 SGTAKAGSTVTIM
+2516 
-2529 DGSNVLGTTTAG
+2529 
-2541 ADGTWS
+2541 
-2547 FTPSVDLGRGD
+2547 
-2558 HTFTATAKDP
+2558 
-2568 MGNESSSSSWTVTI
+2568 
-2582 DTDAPVKPTID
+2582 
-2593 AALDDVGSV
+2593 
-2602 QGNLAN
+2602 
-2608 GGTTDDPTP
+2608 
-2617 TLSGKAE
+2617 
-2624 AGSTVKIYDQN
+2624 
-2635 GLLGEVTAKADGT
+2635 
-2648 WSFSPVAKLPEGEHR
+2648 
-2663 FHVTATD
+2663 
-2670 KAGNTSVASDDFVLT
+2670 
-2685 LDYTA
+2685 
-2690 PDASKLAI
+2690 
-2698 TEVYDD
+2698 
-2704 VNTAG
+2704 
-2709 VIASG
+2709 
-2714 EETDDN
+2714 
-2720 RPLIKGTGA
+2720 
-2729 EPGNTITVY
+2729 
-2738 NGDKVIGTAKVQAD
+2738 
-2752 GTWSLEPTTPLPD
+2752 
-2765 GKYTLTAKETD
+2765 
-2776 GVGNVSGPSGEY
+2776 
-2788 IINVATVPPQAPTLD
+2788 
-2803 TVYDDVAPHADYLQ
+2803 
-2817 KGDVTNDTTPTL
+2817 
-2829 SGSSGVAG
+2829 
-2837 GTISIY
+2837 
-2843 DNGRLIGTTSVGS
+2843 
-2856 NGSWSF
+2856 
-2862 TPDTALA
+2862 
-2869 DGSHNFTATVTDGVG
+2869 FTATVTDGVG

-2925 TTDDNTPTLSGKA
+2925 TTDDNTPTLSGRA

-2944 NIIDNGQVIGT
+2944 NIIDNGQVIGST
-2955 AKVNPDG
+2955 KVNPDG
-2962 TWSYTP
+2962 TWSFTP
-2968 DQPLANGAH
+2968 DQALSNGEH

-3008 EITAVTDDTGSVTG
+3008 EITAVTDDAGSVTG
-3022 SLSQGALTDDTRPQI
+3022 SLSQ
-3037 SGTAKAGS
+3037 
-3045 TVTIMDGSNVL
+3045 N
-3056 GTTTVGADGTWSF
+3056 
-3069 TPSVDLGRGDHTFTA
+3069 
-3084 TAKDP
+3084 
-3089 MGNESSSS
+3089 
-3097 SWTVTIDTDAPVKP
+3097 
-3111 TIDAAL
+3111 
-3117 DDVGSVQGNLANG
+3117 
-3130 GTTDDP
+3130 
-3136 TPTLSGKAEA
+3136 
-3146 GSTVKI
+3146 
-3152 YDQNGLLGE
+3152 
-3161 VTAKADG
+3161 
-3168 TWSFSPVA
+3168 
-3176 KLPEGEHRFH
+3176 
-3186 VTATDRA
+3186 
-3193 GNTSV
+3193 
-3198 ASDDFVLTLDYT
+3198 
-3210 APDASKLAIT
+3210 
-3220 EVYDDVNTAG
+3220 
-3230 VIASGEETDDN
+3230 
-3241 RPLIKGTGAEAGN
+3241 
-3254 TITVYNGDKVIGTAK
+3254 
-3269 VQADGTWSLEPTT
+3269 
-3282 PLPDGKYTLTAKETD
+3282 
-3297 GVGNVSGPSG
+3297 
-3307 EYIINVATVPPQ
+3307 
-3319 APTLD
+3319 
-3324 TVYDDVAPHADYLQK
+3324 
-3339 GDVTNDTTPTLS
+3339 
-3351 GSSGVAGGTI
+3351 
-3361 SIYDN
+3361 
-3366 GRLIGTTSVAGNGSW
+3366 
-3381 SFTPDTALADG
+3381 
-3392 SHNFTATV
+3392 
-3400 TDGVGRTSEPT
+3400 
-3411 GGFGIVI
+3411 
-3418 DTKAPDAASDLLVTD
+3418 
-3433 NVGAYQGPVVS
+3433 
-3444 GDTTDDNTPTLSG
+3444 
-3457 KAEPGST
+3457 
-3464 VNIIDNGQVIG
+3464 
-3475 TAKVNPDGTWSY
+3475 
-3487 TPDQPLANGAHDL
+3487 
-3500 TTTVTDPS
+3500 
-3508 GNTGPEGSH
+3508 
-3517 VVITVDVVPGK
+3517 
-3528 VEITAVTDDT
+3528 AV
-3538 GSVTGSLS
+3538 
-3546 QGALTDDTRPQ
+3546 TDDTRPQ

-3591 PSVDLGRGDHTFTAT
+3591 PSVDLGRGEHTFTAT

-3712 RAGNTSVASDD
+3712 RAGNTSSASDD
-3723 FVLTLDYTAPDVSK
+3723 FVLTLDYTAPDASKLAITEVYDDVNTAGVIASGEETDDNRPLIKGTGAEAGNTITVYSGDKVIGTATVQADGTWSLEPTTPLPDGRYTLTAKETDGVGNVSGPSAEYVINVATVPPQAPTLDTVYDDVAPHADYLQKGDVTNDTTPTLSGSSGVAGGTISIYDNGHLIGTTTVGSNGSWSFTPDTALADGSHSFTATVTDGVGRTSEPTGGFGIVIDTKAPDAASDLLVTDNVGAYQGPVVSGDTTDDNTPTLSGRAESGSTVNIIDNGQVIGSTKVNPDGTWSYTPDQPLANGAHDLTTTVTDPSGNTGPEGSHVVITVDVVPGKVEITGVTDDAGSVTGSLSQNAVTDDTRPQISGTAKAGSTVTIMDGSNVLGTTTAGADGTWSFTPSVDLGRGEHTFTATAKDPMGNESASSSWTVTIDTDAPVKPTIDAALDDVGSVQGNLANGGTTDDPTPTLSGKAEAGSTVKIYDQNGLLGEVTAKADGTWSFSPVAKLPEGEHRFHVTATDRAGNTSADSDDFVLTLDYTAPDASKLAITEVYDDVKTAGVVASGGETDDNRPLIKGTGAEPGNTITVYNGDKVIGTATVQADGTWSLEPTTPLPDGRYTLTAKETDGVGNVSGPSGEYIINVATVPPQAPTLDTVYDDVAPHADYLQKGDVTNDTTPTLSGSSGVAGGTISIYDNGRLIGTATVGSNGSWSFTPDTALADGSHSFTATVTDGVGRTSEPTGGFGIVIDTKAPDAASDLLVTDNVGAYQGPVVSGDTTDDNTPTLSGRAEPGSTVNIIDNGQVIGSTKVNPDGTWSYTPDQPLANGAHDLTTTVTDPSGNTGPEGSHVVITVDVVPGKVEITGVTDDAGSVTGSLSQNAVTDDTRPQISGTAKAGSTVTIMDGSNVLGTTTAGADGTWSFTPSVDLGRGEHTFTATAKDPMGNESASSSWTVTIDTDAPVKPTIDAALDDVGSVQGNLANGGSTDDPTPTLSGKAEAGSTVKIYDQNGLLGEVTAKADGTWSFSPVAKLPEGEHRFHVTATDRAGNTSAASDDFVLNLDYTAPDASK

-3751 GSIASG
+3751 GSVTSG

-3771 AEPGNTI
+3771 AEAGNTI

-3807 DGTYTLTVKETDSV
+3807 DGTYNLTVKETDSV

-3879 GVTVRIYGGP
+3879 NVTVRIYGGP

-3955 SDNEGPQT
+3955 SDNEGPKT
-3963 GTLSN
+3963 GVLAN

-3979 SGKAEPGSVVHIYV
+3979 SGKAEPGSVVHVYV

-4058 DDKGSVTGELKAN
+4058 DDKGSVTGEMKAN

-4138 TSSTFSFE
+4138 TSSIFSFE
-4146 IDSKAP
+4146 IDIKAP

-4162 QVGTIKDD
+4162 QVGTVKDD

-4189 AGSTVNIYT
+4189 AGTTVNIYT

-4254 TAPDASKVA
+4254 TAPDASKV
-4263 ITEVIDNYGSVTG
+4263 TIDSVTDNVG
-4276 KVESGGVLDDSRP
+4276 NVQGIVADGGVLDDTRP
-4289 VIKGTG
+4289 VIRGSG
-4295 AEIGNVITVYT
+4295 AEVGNVITVYT
-4306 TDASGATKVLGT
+4306 MDKDGNTKVLGT
-4318 TKVDA
+4318 TTVDQ
-4323 NGTWTLTVSDALYA
+4323 NGKWELTPSESLYG
-4337 DLNKLTVT
+4337 DSINQLTVT
-4345 ETDTT
+4345 ETDRV
-4350 GNTAKPST
+4350 GNVAKPAD
-4358 SYDVTLSSAPGV
+4358 SYDVIMSDTPDAPAILNVLDDTGTT
-4370 PVIDGITDDAGSANV
+4370 VINLAN
-4385 ELSNGGLTKDTTP
+4385 NALTKDDTP
-4398 TLHGTAS
+4398 TLKGTAD
-4405 GVAGN
+4405 GAAGD
-4410 TVTIYNGSQVVGT
+4410 TITIYNGSQVVGK
-4423 TTLDANGHWSFTPGT
+4423 TTLNSDGTWSFTPSP

-4445 HFTVTVTNTAGQE
+4445 TFTVTNTNSAGQE
-4458 SEKSQVYSI
+4458 SDRSGSFTVTI
-4467 DVDATAPNPATDILI
+4467 DSTAPNPVSGLQVSDDQGAWKGQLTDGM
-4482 ADDVSPITG
+4482 T
-4491 NLQDGDVTDDNKPTF
+4491 TDDNKPTF
-4506 SGKAEAGSTVNILD
+4506 TGKAEQGSTVTIYDNGQAMGTVTVTNPDGSWQFTPSTPLVDGEHQFATQVTDPAGNASAIVDDITVNVSTGASYLQLLQVVDDVQEAGGSRVLRDGEVTNDSQVQLVGKATAGSTIIITDVGGVQLGTVKADANGNWEFTPTSSLSDGAHTLRITGTDPSNNPLTPIDFDLVVDTVAPVAPAITDVLDDVNPVQGSVAHGKPTNDTTPEITGTAEKGSTVNVYHQVD
-4520 GGKVIGSTTVDS
+4520 ATT
-4532 TGNWDWTPG
+4532 
-4541 TALADG
+4541 
-4547 DHAFTTTVT
+4547 
-4556 DKAGNTSAPTGVVN
+4556 
-4570 ITVDTQGSTVA
+4570 
-4581 LSIDGYHDDVGTNT
+4581 
-4595 GLILGSGTST
+4595 
-4605 DDTSPI
+4605 
-4611 LQGSWSGDLETTES
+4611 
-4625 IRVYQDGI
+4625 RI
-4633 LLGLAVL
+4633 LLGTAVADSTTGQWTLQITDANKLAEG
-4640 DRANHTWTMAVNG
+4640 TWN
-4653 LVNANTYKFTV
+4653 LVATST
-4664 VAVDAAGNES
+4664 DAAGNVS
-4674 APSAEFALTID
+4674 TPSNTWTIVVD
-4685 QDAPTQT
+4685 TT
-4692 VSITSYTDDVGLVTG
+4692 VSDAVINISSVSEDRGASDTDFITSDNTLLINGELNKALQADEWVEISLDNGVTW
-4707 NMPGNTST
+4707 TRAST
-4715 DDRQPVLN
+4715 
-4723 GKVTGTP
+4723 VTGTSWTVDMQSTP
-4730 LEAGDEVRIYD
+4730 LNDGAYTIQARVVDNAGNVGSTDSQALQVASGGSDMNGLSTTTKVTTDTSHGLTTGDHFSHAATATNGDMVTRDRTVTISGNLSAALQAGEHLQISLDNGKTWKTLALNGQSWSYELPEATASTTHSFKLQVIDVAGNPGTNTNFADSYNVVIDLDSPNGITGAPDVPQHTTTGDSFTFSSGQYGRVEAGAIISLVSDVNNNGTYQEGLDQVIGFVKANADGSWSLNTSLPSGAHNLAFVVWDEAGNR
-4741 VSSNTMLGTATV
+4741 SSMSASTSTGVTEGGGSTLIEQTWGGTTDADSRGLNAAAVTISQDGLWSFFQSARGTSGTATANAGRVYDSVTREDYDSTYLAQPSTENGAGYDVDSTSYSRYV
-4753 NSDGTWSFELPP
+4753 NSAAF
-4765 LDDNMTHTF
+4765 
-4774 RAVVADNVGNE
+4774 AD
-4785 GTPSSD
+4785 
-4791 FAITVD
+4791 I
-4797 LNLLVNKQDT
+4797 
-4807 LDTTPIVSGSTGF
+4807 
-4820 EIQQGEYVE
+4820 
-4829 VTVNG
+4829 
-4834 KTYSS
+4834 
-4839 QNGQVVVD
+4839 
-4847 MRNNTW
+4847 
-4853 YVQIPDAD
+4853 
-4861 ALNVGT
+4861 
-4867 YDVKA
+4867 
-4872 VLFDAAGVQ
+4872 
-4881 IAADESSNELVVS
+4881 
-4894 PTPKVSVGAGGGD
+4894 
-4907 PDQKAT
+4907 
-4913 SVTLSE
+4913 
-4919 DGVWRIHSNQT
+4919 
-4930 MLDSTATSSSSLG
+4930 
-4943 DFSTT
+4943 
-4948 RLQSNSGT
+4948 
-4956 GYSSNNY
+4956 
-4963 VQNATFIDYNRDGM
+4963 NRDGYADVM
-4977 MDLFTVDSNYDDGQQ
+4977 SQISSYSNAGR
-4992 MFYYNGSTYTAYQV
+4992 TAY
-5006 GAFERAPQT
+5006 
-5015 GEFAGDANTDGSANT
+5015 
-5030 WSWYGGIV
+5030 W
-5038 AIDKNGDGYVDMING
+5038 
-5053 DQTPNDSA
+5053 
-5061 IRGGYGS
+5061 
-5068 QIVLNNDGTVVGM
+5068 L
-5081 SKDGTFATDYAAD
+5081 
-5094 SGYDPIGLDQ
+5094 
-5104 SQPDMELSGVDIN
+5104 
-5117 NDGIVDFVMHS
+5117 
-5128 QNIVAD
+5128 QNAD
-5134 GSRIDANGATDSSAA
+5134 GSYSAKA
-5149 RSTNQARLVV
+5149 LDQ
-5159 VNGTNNGNWKVTQI
+5159 GTLNHLG
-5173 VDNVFQRGSD
+5173 
-5183 SDPGIGNGVAMTW
+5183 GVISY
-5196 GDYNGDGYLDLFL
+5196 DREGDGYLDFVL
-5209 GRGSESTTSDSS
+5209 GDSEADSISFIKNTQGTLSYEDNSGFSDGHPGGALPTS
-5221 AGNNA
+5221 
-5226 GEYASRIHFN
+5226 
-5236 DGNGKLLSDDGDN
+5236 LSVLHEVGAVDIDN
-5249 NGIGNPTGMY
+5249 NGTVDITAHIDYNGAGNLVGNNSRGLGILYNQTTGTSKTNFGEVGYYANVFRDDGHEDYGNLSISMTY
-5259 TFNDTL
+5259 ADYNNDGWL
-5265 AGGASLAL
+5265 DLFLSRGSKGGSNSDESRIYLNDGTGKLNATDSQAQWFGDNVDGGTSLAV
-5273 DWNHDGKMDVI
+5273 DWNHDGKMDII
-5284 ELPGMESSSG
+5284 EVPRSG
-5294 GINDAAATGPINLYT
+5294 VTGSPMLYT
-5309 NTSVNGN
+5309 NTGSNNWGANKVSLTG
-5316 TSFTTS
+5316 STTF
-5322 NLLTQVGKSTIGG
+5322 NNM
-5335 SSTAQQVTGAI
+5335 TGAV
-5346 AIDVDWDG
+5346 ALDYDWDG
-5354 DRDLLAFTSGG
+5354 SMDLVLYRSGADADVVARDDAGRTMLV
-5365 TTTYIENKNEVAH
+5365 KNTNIAAD
-5378 GTSIHLRILDEGGI
+5378 GTSLQIRIVDGNGI
-5392 NTLFGNTVQLIDE
+5392 NTFYSNTVKLYNSAGELVATQLINPQSSGSSNSMGLVSFFGLDPNEVYSVQMLRITDGE
-5405 ATGQVVSTQIINA
+5405 ADHVGATSSIG
-5418 QSGNQTNDSTA
+5418 GYTN
-5429 IVDFY
+5429 
-5434 NLDAT
+5434 
-5439 KSYSAVILRSTGG
+5439 G
-5452 AVSNVGGVA
+5452 
-5461 TVDGK
+5461 TV
-5466 AVQNV
+5466 NES
-5471 NKAWGGLTAAEGNHA
+5471 WGGLTTGKAHDS
-5486 YVLTTES
+5486 YVLTAES
-5493 ENNVANASA
+5493 GNAANNT
-5502 SGGTNTTGIVG
+5502 SGNSGIVG
-5513 TGYNDTFFATLGNDL
+5513 TGYNDTFF
-5528 YNGAGGTETVSG
+5528 
-5540 VKSWNNTGGLDI
+5540 
-5552 VDYKL
+5552 
-5557 AGSTP
+5557 
-5562 LNIDLNK
+5562 
-5569 TGMQNTGFGSAQFV
+5569 GSA
-5583 NVEGLAGGSGND
+5583 GND
-5595 TFTGNAA
+5595 TYNGGGGWNQIVSGKPVWSETAGMDVVDYSRSTTAINANLWTGTATGNGTDKLL
-5602 NNYFEGRA
+5602 NIEGLL
-5610 GADTFYLD
+5610 GSSQQDTF
-5618 NDGKGGGQ
+5618 
-5626 DTLKYQVQENGRT
+5626 
-5639 NGTGGNGSD
+5639 
-5648 VVHGFVVGTVEAT
+5648 
-5661 RKADIIDISSLL
+5661 
-5673 VGYAGDADGAAHY
+5673 
-5686 INGVATIDAGDA
+5686 
-5698 IAQYLSVTYNGKDT
+5698 
-5712 ILSIDRDGSGSG
+5712 
-5724 FGASQVLTIADTKVD
+5724 
-5739 LETLLAN
+5739 
-5746 HQLVIKGPDVS
+5746 
-5757 TMNYSALNEGVT
+5757 
-5769 VNMWTGFTSA
+5769 
-5779 GGKLEDIV
+5779 
-5787 KIVGTQTDDTITD
+5787 TD
-5800 NSFSNVIAG
+5800 NSANNLFDGRGGNDAFYLVN
-5809 EGGNDTFYLMNG
+5809 GGNDT
-5821 GNDVLMYNVLEGME
+5821 LMYNVLEGMT
-5835 NDATGGNGHDTVHGF
+5835 NDSTGGNGHDTIHGF
-5850 KVGNVE
+5850 KVGNLV
-5856 KDGDADTLNLSDL
+5856 KDSDADLLDMSELLDYKGSISFFEDDGKL
-5869 VDYSG
+5869 ELDYSSRG
-5874 PVTFFENNGKMELDA
+5874 VLD
-5889 ESKGLEDYLKVDVVG
+5889 YVKVEVVG
-5904 NDTVISVDI
+5904 SDTVKSIDR

>member
-1 MTDNKVILAVNNGD
+1 MTENKVILAVNNGD

-36 NKYLLKNINDDF
+36 NKYLLKNVNDDF
-48 APENITLQRVDK
+48 APENITLQRVGK

-73 IIIEDYFNGDPNNP
+73 IIIENYFDGDSKNP
-87 VLMGMAEDGLLYA
+87 TLMGMAEDGLLYA
-100 YVPLSGESYDTGY
+100 YIPLSGESYDNGY
-113 LIADGSMSPVALGGE
+113 LMAEGGLAPVALGGE
-128 PLGAGGPLLT
+128 PLGAGGPLLS
-138 APDDDNDML
+138 APDDENDML

-167 SEMDKDDGDNHS
+167 SELDKDESDS
-179 TPDKP
+179 QPAPEKP
-184 SIGTTMDD
+184 SIGKAVDD
-192 EGSIKGPLKSGDT
+192 EGSIKGPLKSGDV
-205 TDDSTPTLTG
+205 TDDSTPSLIG

-220 DTIHIYD
+220 DTIHIID

-250 LGEGEHE
+250 LGDGEHD
-257 LTVVE
+257 LSVVVE
-262 KDPDG
+262 DPDG
-267 NASPPSDPIVIVV
+267 NMSPPSDPITIVV
-280 DTVAPKAPT
+280 DTVAPDAPT
-289 IEHIMDKVGKTTG
+289 IEHIMDKVGKVTG
-302 EIHDDAYTDD
+302 EILEDAYTDD
-312 PQPEM
+312 PKPEM

-322 AGATIAIYD
+322 AGATITIYD
-331 NGKKIGETTVNDDGR
+331 NGKKIGETSVNDDGR

-357 GSHSITVSQT
+357 GNHSITVSQT

-394 PEVIDNTGPVTG
+394 PSVIDDNGPVTG

-411 DVTDDSQPSFSGEGT
+411 DVTDDTKPSFSGEGT
-426 PGNTIIIKDNDKEIG
+426 PGNTIVIKDNDKEIG

-450 WSFTPKDELAE
+450 WTYTPEKDLSE
-461 GEHNVVVVEEDPLG
+461 GEHNVEVIEEDPLG
-475 NEGDPSD
+475 NVGQPSD

-490 TPPAK
+490 TPPAR
-495 PDMADALDN
+495 PDRVDAEDN

-545 TTVID
+545 STVID
-550 DKGNWTLK
+550 DEGNWSLK

-564 EGHHSIT
+564 EGDHSIT

-594 TAPDASANVLN
+594 TAPDASADVLK

-620 ASGDITDDSKP
+620 ASGEITDDSKP

-642 VFVYTTDSSGKHLI
+642 VYVYTTDASGKHLI
-656 GTAVVGSDGTWSL
+656 GSAVVGSDGTWSL

-680 KLTLETQDPAGN
+680 QLTLETQDPAGN
-692 RVAGEAPSYD
+692 RVAGDAPSYD
-702 INLLIPVST
+702 INLLIPIST
-711 APSINSVVD
+711 QPSINSVVD
-720 NAEPHVGPLQK
+720 NSEPHVGPLQK
-731 GESTNDTTPTL
+731 GDATNDTTPTL

-760 IGTVKADS
+760 IGSVTADS
-768 NGKWAFSPD
+768 NGKWTFTPD
-777 TALADGKHTFTVT
+777 AALADGKHTFTVT
-790 ATDAAGNART
+790 ATDAAGNSRT

-831 VGPGDTT
+831 VGSGDTT

-876 YTPDTPLAKGDHEI
+876 YTPDKPLDKGDHEI

-921 GEIVDD
+921 GEVVDD

-957 VTIMDG
+957 VTIKDG

-989 DHSLTVISKDPAGN
+989 NHSLTVVSKDPAGN

-1032 TIRGDLSNGGT
+1032 TIRGDLSNGST

-1070 GSTIADDNGAW
+1070 GSTIADDKGAW

-1123 VASSDVLNIT
+1123 VATGDVLNIT

-1190 GTWRL
+1190 GTWTL

-1210 ETQDAVGNRVVG
+1210 ETQDAVGNRVAG

-1276 VVSILDNGKVIGTVK
+1276 VVSILDNGKVIGTAK

-1352 DKQGPVGPG
+1352 DKQGPVGDG

-1456 IVGNLKPGTVTDDAR
+1456 IVGNLRPGNVTDDAR
-1471 PELSGKGKPGSTVTI
+1471 PELGGKGKPGSTVTI

-1548 VIGVA
+1548 VVGLA

-1599 MVDENGGW
+1599 VVDENGGW

-1624 TATDEA
+1624 TATDKA

-1720 LPDGK
+1720 LPDGR

-1810 SVGSNGS
+1810 TVGSNGS

-1829 SHNFTA
+1829 SH
-1835 TVTDGV
+1835 
-1841 GRTSE
+1841 S
-1846 PTGGFGIVIDTKAPE
+1846 
-1861 AASDL
+1861 
-1866 LVTDNVGAYQGPV
+1866 
-1879 VSGDTTDDNTPTLSG
+1879 
-1894 KAEPGSTVN
+1894 
-1903 IIDNGQ
+1903 
-1909 VIGTAKVNPDGTW
+1909 
-1922 SYTPDQPLA
+1922 
-1931 NGAHDLTTT
+1931 
-1940 VTDPSGNTGPEGSHV
+1940 
-1955 VITVDVVPGK
+1955 
-1965 VEITAV
+1965 
-1971 TDDTGS
+1971 
-1977 VTGSLSQ
+1977 
-1984 GALTD
+1984 
-1989 DTRPQISGTAKAGST
+1989 
-2004 VTIMDGSNVLGT
+2004 
-2016 TTAGADG
+2016 
-2023 TWSFTPSVDLGR
+2023 
-2035 GDHTFT
+2035 
-2041 ATAKD
+2041 
-2046 PMGNESSSSSWTVTI
+2046 
-2061 DTDAPVKPTIDAAL
+2061 
-2075 DDVGSVQGN
+2075 
-2084 LANGGTTDDP
+2084 
-2094 TPTLSGKAEA
+2094 
-2104 GSTVKIYDQNGLLGE
+2104 
-2119 VTAKADGTW
+2119 
-2128 SFSPVAKLPEG
+2128 
-2139 EHRFHVTATDK
+2139 
-2150 AGNTSVASD
+2150 
-2159 DFVLTLDYTAPDASK
+2159 
-2174 LAITEVYDDVN
+2174 
-2185 TAGVIASG
+2185 
-2193 EETDDNRPLIKGT
+2193 
-2206 GAEPGNTITV
+2206 
-2216 YNGDKVI
+2216 
-2223 GTAKVQADGT
+2223 
-2233 WSLEPTTP
+2233 
-2241 LPDGK
+2241 
-2246 YTLTAKETD
+2246 
-2255 GVGNVSGPSGEYII
+2255 
-2269 NVATI
+2269 
-2274 PPQAPTLDTVYDDVA
+2274 
-2289 PHADYLQKGDV
+2289 
-2300 TNDTTPTLSGSS
+2300 
-2312 GVAGG
+2312 
-2317 TISIYDNGRLIGTT
+2317 
-2331 SVGSNGSW
+2331 
-2339 SFTPDTALADGSH
+2339 
-2352 NFTATVTDGVGRTSE
+2352 
-2367 PTGGFGIVIDTKAP
+2367 
-2381 EAASD
+2381 
-2386 LLVTDN
+2386 
-2392 VGAYQGPVVSGDTT
+2392 
-2406 DDNTPTLSGKAEPG
+2406 
-2420 STVNIIDN
+2420 
-2428 GQVIGTAKVNPD
+2428 
-2440 GTWSYTPDQ
+2440 
-2449 PLANGAH
+2449 
-2456 DLTTTVT
+2456 
-2463 DPSGNTGPEG
+2463 
-2473 SHVVIT
+2473 
-2479 VDVVPG
+2479 
-2485 KVEITAV
+2485 
-2492 TDDTGSVTG
+2492 
-2501 SLSQGALT
+2501 
-2509 DDTRPQI
+2509 
-2516 SGTAKAGSTVTIM
+2516 
-2529 DGSNVLGTTTAG
+2529 
-2541 ADGTWS
+2541 
-2547 FTPSVDLGRGD
+2547 
-2558 HTFTATAKDP
+2558 
-2568 MGNESSSSSWTVTI
+2568 
-2582 DTDAPVKPTID
+2582 
-2593 AALDDVGSV
+2593 
-2602 QGNLAN
+2602 
-2608 GGTTDDPTP
+2608 
-2617 TLSGKAE
+2617 
-2624 AGSTVKIYDQN
+2624 
-2635 GLLGEVTAKADGT
+2635 
-2648 WSFSPVAKLPEGEHR
+2648 
-2663 FHVTATD
+2663 
-2670 KAGNTSVASDDFVLT
+2670 
-2685 LDYTA
+2685 
-2690 PDASKLAI
+2690 
-2698 TEVYDD
+2698 
-2704 VNTAG
+2704 
-2709 VIASG
+2709 
-2714 EETDDN
+2714 
-2720 RPLIKGTGA
+2720 
-2729 EPGNTITVY
+2729 
-2738 NGDKVIGTAKVQAD
+2738 
-2752 GTWSLEPTTPLPD
+2752 
-2765 GKYTLTAKETD
+2765 
-2776 GVGNVSGPSGEY
+2776 
-2788 IINVATVPPQAPTLD
+2788 
-2803 TVYDDVAPHADYLQ
+2803 
-2817 KGDVTNDTTPTL
+2817 
-2829 SGSSGVAG
+2829 
-2837 GTISIY
+2837 
-2843 DNGRLIGTTSVGS
+2843 
-2856 NGSWSF
+2856 
-2862 TPDTALA
+2862 
-2869 DGSHNFTATVTDGVG
+2869 FTATVTDGVG

-2925 TTDDNTPTLSGKA
+2925 TTDDNTPTLSGRA

-2944 NIIDNGQVIGT
+2944 NIIDNGQVIGST
-2955 AKVNPDG
+2955 KVNPDG
-2962 TWSYTP
+2962 TWSFTP
-2968 DQPLANGAH
+2968 DQALSNGEH

-3008 EITAVTDDTGSVTG
+3008 EITAVTDDAGSVTG
-3022 SLSQGALTDDTRPQI
+3022 SLSQ
-3037 SGTAKAGS
+3037 
-3045 TVTIMDGSNVL
+3045 N
-3056 GTTTVGADGTWSF
+3056 
-3069 TPSVDLGRGDHTFTA
+3069 
-3084 TAKDP
+3084 
-3089 MGNESSSS
+3089 
-3097 SWTVTIDTDAPVKP
+3097 
-3111 TIDAAL
+3111 
-3117 DDVGSVQGNLANG
+3117 
-3130 GTTDDP
+3130 
-3136 TPTLSGKAEA
+3136 
-3146 GSTVKI
+3146 
-3152 YDQNGLLGE
+3152 
-3161 VTAKADG
+3161 
-3168 TWSFSPVA
+3168 
-3176 KLPEGEHRFH
+3176 
-3186 VTATDRA
+3186 
-3193 GNTSV
+3193 
-3198 ASDDFVLTLDYT
+3198 
-3210 APDASKLAIT
+3210 
-3220 EVYDDVNTAG
+3220 
-3230 VIASGEETDDN
+3230 
-3241 RPLIKGTGAEAGN
+3241 
-3254 TITVYNGDKVIGTAK
+3254 
-3269 VQADGTWSLEPTT
+3269 
-3282 PLPDGKYTLTAKETD
+3282 
-3297 GVGNVSGPSG
+3297 
-3307 EYIINVATVPPQ
+3307 
-3319 APTLD
+3319 
-3324 TVYDDVAPHADYLQK
+3324 
-3339 GDVTNDTTPTLS
+3339 
-3351 GSSGVAGGTI
+3351 
-3361 SIYDN
+3361 
-3366 GRLIGTTSVAGNGSW
+3366 
-3381 SFTPDTALADG
+3381 
-3392 SHNFTATV
+3392 
-3400 TDGVGRTSEPT
+3400 
-3411 GGFGIVI
+3411 
-3418 DTKAPDAASDLLVTD
+3418 
-3433 NVGAYQGPVVS
+3433 
-3444 GDTTDDNTPTLSG
+3444 
-3457 KAEPGST
+3457 
-3464 VNIIDNGQVIG
+3464 
-3475 TAKVNPDGTWSY
+3475 
-3487 TPDQPLANGAHDL
+3487 
-3500 TTTVTDPS
+3500 
-3508 GNTGPEGSH
+3508 
-3517 VVITVDVVPGK
+3517 
-3528 VEITAVTDDT
+3528 AV
-3538 GSVTGSLS
+3538 
-3546 QGALTDDTRPQ
+3546 TDDTRPQ

-3712 RAGNTSVASDD
+3712 RAGNTSADSDDFVLTLDYTAPDASKLAITEVYDDVKTAGVVASGGETDDNRPLIKGTGAEPGNTITVYNGDKVIGTATVQADGTWSLEPTTPLPDGRYTLTAKETDGVGNVSGPSGEYIINVATVPPQAPTLDTVYDDVAPHADYLQKGDVTNDTTPTLSGSSGVAGGTISIYDNGRLIGTATVGSNGSWSFTPDTALADGSHSFTATVTDGVGRTSEPTGGFGIVIDTKAPDAASDLLVTDNVGAYQGPVVSGDTTDDNTPTLSGRAEPGSTVNIIDNGQVIGSTKVNPDGTWSYTPDQPLANGAHDLTTTVTDPSGNTGPEGSHVVITVDVVPGKVEITGVTDDAGSVTGSLSRNAVTDDTRPQISGTAKAGSTVTIMDGSNVLGTTTAGADGTWSFTPSVDLGRGEHTFTATAKDPMGNESASSSWTVTIDTDAPVKPTIDAALDDVGTVQGALSNGSSTDDPTPTLSGKAEAGSTVKIYDQNGLLGEVTAKADGTWSFSPVAKLPEGEHRFHVTATDKAGNTSSASDD
-3723 FVLTLDYTAPDVSK
+3723 FVLTLDYTAPDASKLAITEVYDDVNTAGVIASGEETDDNRPLIKGTGAEAGNTITVYSGDKVIGTATVQADGTWSLEPTTPLPDGRYTLTAKETDGVGNVSGPSGEYIINVATVPPQAPTLDTVYDDVAPHADYLQKGDVTNDTTPTLSGSSGVAGGTISIYDNGRLIGTTTVGSNGSWSFTPDTALADGSHSFTATVTDGVGRTSEPTGGFGIVIDTKAPDAASDLLVTDNVGAYQGPVVSGDTTDDNTPTLSGRAEPGSTVNIIDNGQVIGSTKVNPDGTWSYTPDQPLANGAHDLTTTVTDPSGNTGPEGSHVVITVDVVPGKVEITGVTDDAGSVTGSLSRNAVTDDTRPQISGTAKAGSTVTIMDGSNVLGTTTAGADGTWSFTPSVDLGRGEHTFTATAKDPMGNESASSSWTVTIDTDAPVKPTIDAALDDVGTVQGALSNGSSTDDPTPTLSGKAEAGSTVKIYDQNGLLGEVTAKADGTWSFSPVAKLPEGEHRFHVTATDRAGNTSAASDDFVLNLDYTAPDASK

-3751 GSIASG
+3751 GSVTSG

-3771 AEPGNTI
+3771 AEAGNTI

-3807 DGTYTLTVKETDSV
+3807 DGTYNLTVKETDSV

-3879 GVTVRIYGGP
+3879 NVTVRIYGGP

-3955 SDNEGPQT
+3955 SDNEGPKT
-3963 GTLSN
+3963 GVLAN

-3979 SGKAEPGSVVHIYV
+3979 SGKAEPGSVVHVYV

-4058 DDKGSVTGELKAN
+4058 DDKGSVTGEMKAN

-4162 QVGTIKDD
+4162 QVGTVKDD

-4254 TAPDASKVA
+4254 TAPDASKV
-4263 ITEVIDNYGSVTG
+4263 TIDSVTDNVG
-4276 KVESGGVLDDSRP
+4276 NVQGIVADGGVLDDTRP
-4289 VIKGTG
+4289 VIRGSG
-4295 AEIGNVITVYT
+4295 AEVGNVITVYT
-4306 TDASGATKVLGT
+4306 TDKDGNTKVLGT
-4318 TKVDA
+4318 TTVDQ
-4323 NGTWTLTVSDALYA
+4323 NGKWELTPSESLYG
-4337 DLNKLTVT
+4337 DSINQLTVT
-4345 ETDTT
+4345 ETDRV
-4350 GNTAKPST
+4350 GNVAKPAD
-4358 SYDVTLSSAPGV
+4358 SYDVIMSDTPDAPAILNVLDDTGTT
-4370 PVIDGITDDAGSANV
+4370 VINLAN
-4385 ELSNGGLTKDTTP
+4385 NALTKDDTP
-4398 TLHGTAS
+4398 TLKGTAD
-4405 GVAGN
+4405 GAAGD
-4410 TVTIYNGSQVVGT
+4410 TITIYNGSQVVGK
-4423 TTLDANGHWSFTPGT
+4423 TTLNSDGTWSFTPSP

-4445 HFTVTVTNTAGQE
+4445 TFTVTNTNSAGQE
-4458 SEKSQVYSI
+4458 SDRSGSFTVTI
-4467 DVDATAPNPATDILI
+4467 DSTAPNPVSGLQVSDDQGAWKGQLTDGM
-4482 ADDVSPITG
+4482 T
-4491 NLQDGDVTDDNKPTF
+4491 TDDNKPTF
-4506 SGKAEAGSTVNILD
+4506 TGKAEQGSTVTIYDNGQAMGTVTVTNPDGSWQFTPSTPLVDGEHQFATQVTDPAGNASAIVDDITVNVSTGASYLQLLQVVDDVQEAGGSRVLRDGEVTNDSQVQLVGKATAGSTIIITDVGGVQLGTVKADANGNWEFTPTSSLSDGAHTLRITGTDPSNNPLTPIDFDLVVDTVAPVAPAITDVLDDVNPVQGSVAHGKPTNDTTPEITGTAEKGSTVNVYHQVD
-4520 GGKVIGSTTVDS
+4520 ATT
-4532 TGNWDWTPG
+4532 
-4541 TALADG
+4541 
-4547 DHAFTTTVT
+4547 
-4556 DKAGNTSAPTGVVN
+4556 
-4570 ITVDTQGSTVA
+4570 
-4581 LSIDGYHDDVGTNT
+4581 
-4595 GLILGSGTST
+4595 
-4605 DDTSPI
+4605 
-4611 LQGSWSGDLETTES
+4611 
-4625 IRVYQDGI
+4625 RI
-4633 LLGLAVL
+4633 LLGTAVADSTTGQWTLQITDANKLAEG
-4640 DRANHTWTMAVNG
+4640 TWN
-4653 LVNANTYKFTV
+4653 LVATST
-4664 VAVDAAGNES
+4664 DAAGNVS
-4674 APSAEFALTID
+4674 TPSNTWTIVVD
-4685 QDAPTQT
+4685 TT
-4692 VSITSYTDDVGLVTG
+4692 VSDAVINISSVSEDRGASDTDFITSDNTLLINGELNKALQADEWVEISLDNGVTW
-4707 NMPGNTST
+4707 TRAST
-4715 DDRQPVLN
+4715 
-4723 GKVTGTP
+4723 VTGTSWTVDMQSTP
-4730 LEAGDEVRIYD
+4730 LNDGAYTIQARVVDNAGNVGSTDSQALQVASGGSDMNGLSTTTKVTTDTSHGLTTGDHFSHAATATNGDMVTRDRTVTISGNLSAALQAGEHLQISLDNGKTWKTLALNGQSWSYELPEATASTTHSFKLQVIDVAGNPGTNTNFADSYNVVIDLDSPNGITGAPDVPQHTTTGDSFTFSSGQYGRVEAGAIISLVSDVNNNGTYQEGLDQVIGFVKANADGSWSLNTSLPSGAHNLAFVVWDEAGNR
-4741 VSSNTMLGTATV
+4741 SSMSASTSTGVTEGGGSTLIEQTWGGTTDADSRGLNAAAVTISQDGLWSFFQSARGTSGTATANAGRVYDSVTREDYDSTYLAQPSTENGAGYDVDSTSYSRYV
-4753 NSDGTWSFELPP
+4753 NSAAF
-4765 LDDNMTHTF
+4765 
-4774 RAVVADNVGNE
+4774 AD
-4785 GTPSSD
+4785 
-4791 FAITVD
+4791 I
-4797 LNLLVNKQDT
+4797 
-4807 LDTTPIVSGSTGF
+4807 
-4820 EIQQGEYVE
+4820 
-4829 VTVNG
+4829 
-4834 KTYSS
+4834 
-4839 QNGQVVVD
+4839 
-4847 MRNNTW
+4847 
-4853 YVQIPDAD
+4853 
-4861 ALNVGT
+4861 
-4867 YDVKA
+4867 
-4872 VLFDAAGVQ
+4872 
-4881 IAADESSNELVVS
+4881 
-4894 PTPKVSVGAGGGD
+4894 
-4907 PDQKAT
+4907 
-4913 SVTLSE
+4913 
-4919 DGVWRIHSNQT
+4919 
-4930 MLDSTATSSSSLG
+4930 
-4943 DFSTT
+4943 
-4948 RLQSNSGT
+4948 
-4956 GYSSNNY
+4956 
-4963 VQNATFIDYNRDGM
+4963 NRDGYADVM
-4977 MDLFTVDSNYDDGQQ
+4977 SQISSYSNAGR
-4992 MFYYNGSTYTAYQV
+4992 TAY
-5006 GAFERAPQT
+5006 
-5015 GEFAGDANTDGSANT
+5015 
-5030 WSWYGGIV
+5030 W
-5038 AIDKNGDGYVDMING
+5038 
-5053 DQTPNDSA
+5053 
-5061 IRGGYGS
+5061 
-5068 QIVLNNDGTVVGM
+5068 L
-5081 SKDGTFATDYAAD
+5081 
-5094 SGYDPIGLDQ
+5094 
-5104 SQPDMELSGVDIN
+5104 
-5117 NDGIVDFVMHS
+5117 
-5128 QNIVAD
+5128 QNAD
-5134 GSRIDANGATDSSAA
+5134 GSYSAKA
-5149 RSTNQARLVV
+5149 LDQ
-5159 VNGTNNGNWKVTQI
+5159 GTLNHLG
-5173 VDNVFQRGSD
+5173 
-5183 SDPGIGNGVAMTW
+5183 GVISY
-5196 GDYNGDGYLDLFL
+5196 DREGDGYLDFVL
-5209 GRGSESTTSDSS
+5209 GDSEADSISFIKNTQGTLSYEDNSGFSDGHPGGALPTS
-5221 AGNNA
+5221 
-5226 GEYASRIHFN
+5226 
-5236 DGNGKLLSDDGDN
+5236 LSVLHEVGAVDIDN
-5249 NGIGNPTGMY
+5249 NGTVDITAHIDYNGAGNLVGNNSRGLGILYNQTTGTSKTNFGEVGYYANVFRDDGHEDYGNLSISMTY
-5259 TFNDTL
+5259 ADYNNDGWL
-5265 AGGASLAL
+5265 DLFLSRGSKGGSNSDESRIYLNDGTGKLNATDSQAQWFGDNVDGGTSLAV
-5273 DWNHDGKMDVI
+5273 DWNHDGKMDII
-5284 ELPGMESSSG
+5284 EVPRSG
-5294 GINDAAATGPINLYT
+5294 VTGSPMLYT
-5309 NTSVNGN
+5309 NTGSNNWGANKVSLTG
-5316 TSFTTS
+5316 STTF
-5322 NLLTQVGKSTIGG
+5322 NNM
-5335 SSTAQQVTGAI
+5335 TGAV
-5346 AIDVDWDG
+5346 ALDYDWDG
-5354 DRDLLAFTSGG
+5354 SMDLVLYRSGADADVVARDDAGRTMLV
-5365 TTTYIENKNEVAH
+5365 KNTNIAAD
-5378 GTSIHLRILDEGGI
+5378 GTSLQIRIVDGNGI
-5392 NTLFGNTVQLIDE
+5392 NTFYSNTVKLYNSAGELVATQLINPQSSGSSNSMGLVSFFGLDPNEVYSVQMLRITDGE
-5405 ATGQVVSTQIINA
+5405 ADHVGATSSIG
-5418 QSGNQTNDSTA
+5418 GYTN
-5429 IVDFY
+5429 
-5434 NLDAT
+5434 
-5439 KSYSAVILRSTGG
+5439 G
-5452 AVSNVGGVA
+5452 
-5461 TVDGK
+5461 TV
-5466 AVQNV
+5466 NES
-5471 NKAWGGLTAAEGNHA
+5471 WGGLTTGKAHDS
-5486 YVLTTES
+5486 YVLTAES
-5493 ENNVANASA
+5493 GNAANNT
-5502 SGGTNTTGIVG
+5502 SGNSGIVG
-5513 TGYNDTFFATLGNDL
+5513 TGYNDTFF
-5528 YNGAGGTETVSG
+5528 
-5540 VKSWNNTGGLDI
+5540 
-5552 VDYKL
+5552 
-5557 AGSTP
+5557 
-5562 LNIDLNK
+5562 
-5569 TGMQNTGFGSAQFV
+5569 GSA
-5583 NVEGLAGGSGND
+5583 GND
-5595 TFTGNAA
+5595 TYNGGGGWNQIVSGKPVWSETAGMDVVDYSRSTTAINANLWTGTATGNGTDKLL
-5602 NNYFEGRA
+5602 NIEGLL
-5610 GADTFYLD
+5610 GSSQQDTF
-5618 NDGKGGGQ
+5618 
-5626 DTLKYQVQENGRT
+5626 
-5639 NGTGGNGSD
+5639 
-5648 VVHGFVVGTVEAT
+5648 
-5661 RKADIIDISSLL
+5661 
-5673 VGYAGDADGAAHY
+5673 
-5686 INGVATIDAGDA
+5686 
-5698 IAQYLSVTYNGKDT
+5698 
-5712 ILSIDRDGSGSG
+5712 
-5724 FGASQVLTIADTKVD
+5724 
-5739 LETLLAN
+5739 
-5746 HQLVIKGPDVS
+5746 
-5757 TMNYSALNEGVT
+5757 
-5769 VNMWTGFTSA
+5769 
-5779 GGKLEDIV
+5779 
-5787 KIVGTQTDDTITD
+5787 TD
-5800 NSFSNVIAG
+5800 NSANNLFDGRGGNDAFYLVN
-5809 EGGNDTFYLMNG
+5809 GGNDT
-5821 GNDVLMYNVLEGME
+5821 LMYNVLEGMT
-5835 NDATGGNGHDTVHGF
+5835 NDSTGGNGHDTIHGF
-5850 KVGNVE
+5850 KVGNLV
-5856 KDGDADTLNLSDL
+5856 KDSDADLLDMSELLDYKGSISFFEDDGKL
-5869 VDYSG
+5869 ELDYSSRG
-5874 PVTFFENNGKMELDA
+5874 VLD
-5889 ESKGLEDYLKVDVVG
+5889 YVKVEVVG
-5904 NDTVISVDI
+5904 SDTVISIDR

>member
-1 MTDNKVILAVNNGD
+1 MTENKVILAVNNGD

-36 NKYLLKNINDDF
+36 NKYLLKNVNDDF
-48 APENITLQRVDK
+48 APENITLQRVGK

-73 IIIEDYFNGDPNNP
+73 IIIENYFDGDSKNP
-87 VLMGMAEDGLLYA
+87 TLMGMAEDGLLYA
-100 YVPLSGESYDTGY
+100 YIPLSGESYDNGY
-113 LIADGSMSPVALGGE
+113 LMAEGGLAPVALGGE
-128 PLGAGGPLLT
+128 PLGAGGPLLS
-138 APDDDNDML
+138 APDDENDML

-167 SEMDKDDGDNHS
+167 SELDKDESDS
-179 TPDKP
+179 QPAPEKP
-184 SIGTTMDD
+184 SIGKAVDD
-192 EGSIKGPLKSGDT
+192 EGSIKGPLKSGDV
-205 TDDSTPTLTG
+205 TDDSTPSLIG

-220 DTIHIYD
+220 DTIHIID

-236 VDDEGEWSYTPDKP
+236 VDDVGEWNYTPDKP
-250 LGEGEHE
+250 LGEGEHD
-257 LTVVE
+257 LSVVVE
-262 KDPDG
+262 DPDG
-267 NASPPSDPIVIVV
+267 NMSPPSDPITIVV
-280 DTVAPKAPT
+280 DTVAPDAPT
-289 IEHIMDKVGKTTG
+289 IEHIMDKVGKVTG
-302 EIHDDAYTDD
+302 EILEDAYTDD
-312 PQPEM
+312 PKPEM

-322 AGATIAIYD
+322 AGATITIYD
-331 NGKKIGETTVNDDGR
+331 NGKKIGETSVNDDGR

-357 GSHSITVSQT
+357 GNHSITVSQT

-394 PEVIDNTGPVTG
+394 PSVIDDNGPVTG

-411 DVTDDSQPSFSGEGT
+411 DVTDDTKPSFSGEGT
-426 PGNTIIIKDNDKEIG
+426 PGNTIVIKDNDKEIG

-450 WSFTPKDELAE
+450 WTYTPEKDLSE
-461 GEHNVVVVEEDPLG
+461 GEHNVEVIEEDPLG
-475 NEGDPSD
+475 NVGQPSD

-490 TPPAK
+490 TPPAR
-495 PDMADALDN
+495 PDRVYAEDN

-545 TTVID
+545 STVID
-550 DKGNWTLK
+550 DEGNWSLK

-564 EGHHSIT
+564 EGDHSIT

-594 TAPDASANVLN
+594 TAPDASADVLK

-620 ASGDITDDSKP
+620 ASGEITDDSKP

-642 VFVYTTDSSGKHLI
+642 VYVYTTDASGKHLI
-656 GTAVVGSDGTWSL
+656 GSAVVGSDGTWSL

-680 KLTLETQDPAGN
+680 QLTLETQDPAGN
-692 RVAGEAPSYD
+692 RVAGDAPSYD
-702 INLLIPVST
+702 INLLIPIST
-711 APSINSVVD
+711 QPSINSVVD
-720 NAEPHVGPLQK
+720 NSEPHFGPLQK
-731 GESTNDTTPTL
+731 GDATNDTTPTL

-760 IGTVKADS
+760 IGSVTADS
-768 NGKWAFSPD
+768 NGKWTFTPD
-777 TALADGKHTFTVT
+777 AALADGKHTFTVT
-790 ATDAAGNART
+790 ATDAAGNSRT

-831 VGPGDTT
+831 VGSGDTT

-876 YTPDTPLAKGDHEI
+876 YTPDKPLDKGDHEI

-921 GEIVDD
+921 GEVVDD

-934 LKPGTVTDD
+934 LRPGTVTDD

-957 VTIMDG
+957 VTIKDG

-989 DHSLTVISKDPAGN
+989 NHSLTVVSKDPAGN

-1032 TIRGDLSNGGT
+1032 TIRGDLSNGST

-1070 GSTIADDNGAW
+1070 GSTIADDKGAW

-1123 VASSDVLNIT
+1123 VATGDVLNIT

-1190 GTWRL
+1190 GTWTL

-1210 ETQDAVGNRVVG
+1210 ETQDAVGNRVAG

-1352 DKQGPVGPG
+1352 DKQGPVGDG

-1456 IVGNLKPGTVTDDAR
+1456 IVGNLRPGNVTDDAR
-1471 PELSGKGKPGSTVTI
+1471 PELGGKGKPGSTVTI

-1548 VIGVA
+1548 VVGLA

-1599 MVDENGGW
+1599 VVDENGGW

-1624 TATDEA
+1624 TATDKA

-1720 LPDGK
+1720 LPDGR

-1739 SGPSGEYIINV
+1739 SGPSAEYVINV

-1810 SVGSNGS
+1810 TVGSNGS

-1829 SHNFTA
+1829 SH
-1835 TVTDGV
+1835 
-1841 GRTSE
+1841 S
-1846 PTGGFGIVIDTKAPE
+1846 
-1861 AASDL
+1861 
-1866 LVTDNVGAYQGPV
+1866 
-1879 VSGDTTDDNTPTLSG
+1879 
-1894 KAEPGSTVN
+1894 
-1903 IIDNGQ
+1903 
-1909 VIGTAKVNPDGTW
+1909 
-1922 SYTPDQPLA
+1922 
-1931 NGAHDLTTT
+1931 
-1940 VTDPSGNTGPEGSHV
+1940 
-1955 VITVDVVPGK
+1955 
-1965 VEITAV
+1965 
-1971 TDDTGS
+1971 
-1977 VTGSLSQ
+1977 
-1984 GALTD
+1984 
-1989 DTRPQISGTAKAGST
+1989 
-2004 VTIMDGSNVLGT
+2004 
-2016 TTAGADG
+2016 
-2023 TWSFTPSVDLGR
+2023 
-2035 GDHTFT
+2035 
-2041 ATAKD
+2041 
-2046 PMGNESSSSSWTVTI
+2046 
-2061 DTDAPVKPTIDAAL
+2061 
-2075 DDVGSVQGN
+2075 
-2084 LANGGTTDDP
+2084 
-2094 TPTLSGKAEA
+2094 
-2104 GSTVKIYDQNGLLGE
+2104 
-2119 VTAKADGTW
+2119 
-2128 SFSPVAKLPEG
+2128 
-2139 EHRFHVTATDK
+2139 
-2150 AGNTSVASD
+2150 
-2159 DFVLTLDYTAPDASK
+2159 
-2174 LAITEVYDDVN
+2174 
-2185 TAGVIASG
+2185 
-2193 EETDDNRPLIKGT
+2193 
-2206 GAEPGNTITV
+2206 
-2216 YNGDKVI
+2216 
-2223 GTAKVQADGT
+2223 
-2233 WSLEPTTP
+2233 
-2241 LPDGK
+2241 
-2246 YTLTAKETD
+2246 
-2255 GVGNVSGPSGEYII
+2255 
-2269 NVATI
+2269 
-2274 PPQAPTLDTVYDDVA
+2274 
-2289 PHADYLQKGDV
+2289 
-2300 TNDTTPTLSGSS
+2300 
-2312 GVAGG
+2312 
-2317 TISIYDNGRLIGTT
+2317 
-2331 SVGSNGSW
+2331 
-2339 SFTPDTALADGSH
+2339 
-2352 NFTATVTDGVGRTSE
+2352 
-2367 PTGGFGIVIDTKAP
+2367 
-2381 EAASD
+2381 
-2386 LLVTDN
+2386 
-2392 VGAYQGPVVSGDTT
+2392 
-2406 DDNTPTLSGKAEPG
+2406 
-2420 STVNIIDN
+2420 
-2428 GQVIGTAKVNPD
+2428 
-2440 GTWSYTPDQ
+2440 
-2449 PLANGAH
+2449 
-2456 DLTTTVT
+2456 
-2463 DPSGNTGPEG
+2463 
-2473 SHVVIT
+2473 
-2479 VDVVPG
+2479 
-2485 KVEITAV
+2485 
-2492 TDDTGSVTG
+2492 
-2501 SLSQGALT
+2501 
-2509 DDTRPQI
+2509 
-2516 SGTAKAGSTVTIM
+2516 
-2529 DGSNVLGTTTAG
+2529 
-2541 ADGTWS
+2541 
-2547 FTPSVDLGRGD
+2547 
-2558 HTFTATAKDP
+2558 
-2568 MGNESSSSSWTVTI
+2568 
-2582 DTDAPVKPTID
+2582 
-2593 AALDDVGSV
+2593 
-2602 QGNLAN
+2602 
-2608 GGTTDDPTP
+2608 
-2617 TLSGKAE
+2617 
-2624 AGSTVKIYDQN
+2624 
-2635 GLLGEVTAKADGT
+2635 
-2648 WSFSPVAKLPEGEHR
+2648 
-2663 FHVTATD
+2663 
-2670 KAGNTSVASDDFVLT
+2670 
-2685 LDYTA
+2685 
-2690 PDASKLAI
+2690 
-2698 TEVYDD
+2698 
-2704 VNTAG
+2704 
-2709 VIASG
+2709 
-2714 EETDDN
+2714 
-2720 RPLIKGTGA
+2720 
-2729 EPGNTITVY
+2729 
-2738 NGDKVIGTAKVQAD
+2738 
-2752 GTWSLEPTTPLPD
+2752 
-2765 GKYTLTAKETD
+2765 
-2776 GVGNVSGPSGEY
+2776 
-2788 IINVATVPPQAPTLD
+2788 
-2803 TVYDDVAPHADYLQ
+2803 
-2817 KGDVTNDTTPTL
+2817 
-2829 SGSSGVAG
+2829 
-2837 GTISIY
+2837 
-2843 DNGRLIGTTSVGS
+2843 
-2856 NGSWSF
+2856 
-2862 TPDTALA
+2862 
-2869 DGSHNFTATVTDGVG
+2869 FTATVTDGVG

-2925 TTDDNTPTLSGKA
+2925 TTDDNTPTLSGRA

-2944 NIIDNGQVIGT
+2944 NIIDNGQVIGST
-2955 AKVNPDG
+2955 KVNPDG

-3008 EITAVTDDTGSVTG
+3008 EITGVTDDAGSVTG
-3022 SLSQGALTDDTRPQI
+3022 SLSQ
-3037 SGTAKAGS
+3037 
-3045 TVTIMDGSNVL
+3045 N
-3056 GTTTVGADGTWSF
+3056 
-3069 TPSVDLGRGDHTFTA
+3069 
-3084 TAKDP
+3084 
-3089 MGNESSSS
+3089 
-3097 SWTVTIDTDAPVKP
+3097 
-3111 TIDAAL
+3111 
-3117 DDVGSVQGNLANG
+3117 
-3130 GTTDDP
+3130 
-3136 TPTLSGKAEA
+3136 
-3146 GSTVKI
+3146 
-3152 YDQNGLLGE
+3152 
-3161 VTAKADG
+3161 
-3168 TWSFSPVA
+3168 
-3176 KLPEGEHRFH
+3176 
-3186 VTATDRA
+3186 
-3193 GNTSV
+3193 
-3198 ASDDFVLTLDYT
+3198 
-3210 APDASKLAIT
+3210 
-3220 EVYDDVNTAG
+3220 
-3230 VIASGEETDDN
+3230 
-3241 RPLIKGTGAEAGN
+3241 
-3254 TITVYNGDKVIGTAK
+3254 
-3269 VQADGTWSLEPTT
+3269 
-3282 PLPDGKYTLTAKETD
+3282 
-3297 GVGNVSGPSG
+3297 
-3307 EYIINVATVPPQ
+3307 
-3319 APTLD
+3319 
-3324 TVYDDVAPHADYLQK
+3324 
-3339 GDVTNDTTPTLS
+3339 
-3351 GSSGVAGGTI
+3351 
-3361 SIYDN
+3361 
-3366 GRLIGTTSVAGNGSW
+3366 
-3381 SFTPDTALADG
+3381 
-3392 SHNFTATV
+3392 
-3400 TDGVGRTSEPT
+3400 
-3411 GGFGIVI
+3411 
-3418 DTKAPDAASDLLVTD
+3418 
-3433 NVGAYQGPVVS
+3433 
-3444 GDTTDDNTPTLSG
+3444 
-3457 KAEPGST
+3457 
-3464 VNIIDNGQVIG
+3464 
-3475 TAKVNPDGTWSY
+3475 
-3487 TPDQPLANGAHDL
+3487 
-3500 TTTVTDPS
+3500 
-3508 GNTGPEGSH
+3508 
-3517 VVITVDVVPGK
+3517 
-3528 VEITAVTDDT
+3528 AV
-3538 GSVTGSLS
+3538 
-3546 QGALTDDTRPQ
+3546 TDDTRPQ

-3591 PSVDLGRGDHTFTAT
+3591 PSVDLGRGEHTFTAT

-3647 LANGGTTDDPTPTL
+3647 LANGGSTDDPTPTL

-3690 WSFSPVAKLPE
+3690 WSFSPTAKLPE

-3712 RAGNTSVASDD
+3712 RAGNTSAASDD
-3723 FVLTLDYTAPDVSK
+3723 FVLNLDYTAPDASK

-3751 GSIASG
+3751 GSVTSG

-3771 AEPGNTI
+3771 AEAGNTI

-3807 DGTYTLTVKETDSV
+3807 DGTYNLTVKETDSV

-3879 GVTVRIYGGP
+3879 NVTVRIYGGP

-3955 SDNEGPQT
+3955 SDNEGPKT
-3963 GTLSN
+3963 GVLAN

-3979 SGKAEPGSVVHIYV
+3979 SGKAEPGSVVHVYV

-4058 DDKGSVTGELKAN
+4058 DDKGSVTGEMKAN

-4146 IDSKAP
+4146 IDSKSP

-4162 QVGTIKDD
+4162 QVGTVKDD

-4254 TAPDASKVA
+4254 TAPDASKV
-4263 ITEVIDNYGSVTG
+4263 TIDSVTDNVG
-4276 KVESGGVLDDSRP
+4276 NVQGIVADGGVLDDSRP
-4289 VIKGTG
+4289 VIRGSG
-4295 AEIGNVITVYT
+4295 AEVGNVITVYT
-4306 TDASGATKVLGT
+4306 TDKDGNTKVLGT
-4318 TKVDA
+4318 TTVDQ
-4323 NGTWTLTVSDALYA
+4323 NGKWELTPSESLYG
-4337 DLNKLTVT
+4337 DSINQLTVT
-4345 ETDTT
+4345 ETDRV
-4350 GNTAKPST
+4350 GNVAKPAD
-4358 SYDVTLSSAPGV
+4358 SYDVIMSDTPDAPAILNVLDDTGTT
-4370 PVIDGITDDAGSANV
+4370 VINLAN
-4385 ELSNGGLTKDTTP
+4385 NALTKDDTP
-4398 TLHGTAS
+4398 TLKGTAD
-4405 GVAGN
+4405 GAAGD
-4410 TVTIYNGSQVVGT
+4410 TITIYNGSQVVGK
-4423 TTLDANGHWSFTPGT
+4423 TTLNSDGTWSFTPSP

-4445 HFTVTVTNTAGQE
+4445 TFTVTNTNSAGQE
-4458 SEKSQVYSI
+4458 SDRSGSFTVTI
-4467 DVDATAPNPATDILI
+4467 DSTAPNPVSGLQVSDDQGAWKGQLTDGM
-4482 ADDVSPITG
+4482 T
-4491 NLQDGDVTDDNKPTF
+4491 TDDNKPTF
-4506 SGKAEAGSTVNILD
+4506 TGKAEQGSTVTIYDNGQAMGTVTVTNPDGSWQFTPSTPLVDGEHQFATQVTDPAGNASAIVDDITVNVSTGASYLQLLQVVDDVQEAGGYRVLRDGEVTNDSQVQLVGKATAGSTIIITDVGGVQLGTVKADANGNWEFTPTSSLSDGAHTLRITGTDPSNNPLTPIDFDLVVDTVAPVAPAITDVLDDVNPVQGSVAHGKPTNDTTPEITGTAEKGSTVNVYHQVD
-4520 GGKVIGSTTVDS
+4520 ATT
-4532 TGNWDWTPG
+4532 
-4541 TALADG
+4541 
-4547 DHAFTTTVT
+4547 
-4556 DKAGNTSAPTGVVN
+4556 
-4570 ITVDTQGSTVA
+4570 
-4581 LSIDGYHDDVGTNT
+4581 
-4595 GLILGSGTST
+4595 
-4605 DDTSPI
+4605 
-4611 LQGSWSGDLETTES
+4611 
-4625 IRVYQDGI
+4625 RI
-4633 LLGLAVL
+4633 LLGTAVADSTTGQWTLQITDANKLAEG
-4640 DRANHTWTMAVNG
+4640 TWN
-4653 LVNANTYKFTV
+4653 LVATST
-4664 VAVDAAGNES
+4664 DAAGNVS
-4674 APSAEFALTID
+4674 TPSNTWTIVVD
-4685 QDAPTQT
+4685 TT
-4692 VSITSYTDDVGLVTG
+4692 VSDAVINISSVSEDRGASDTDFITSDNTLLINGELNKALQADEWVEISLDNGVTW
-4707 NMPGNTST
+4707 TRAST
-4715 DDRQPVLN
+4715 
-4723 GKVTGTP
+4723 VTGTSWTVDMQSTP
-4730 LEAGDEVRIYD
+4730 LNDGAYTIQARVVDNAGNVGSTDSQALQVASGGSDMNGLSTTTKVTTDTSHGLTTGDHFSHAATATNGDMVTRDRTVTISGNLSAALQAGEHLQISLDNGKTWKTLALNGQSWSYELPEATASTTHSFKLQVIDVAGNPGTNTNFADSYNVVIDLDSPNGITGAPDVPQHTTTGDSFTFSSGQYGRVEAGAIISLVSDVNNNGTYQEGLDQVIGFVKANADGSWSLNTSLPSGAHNLAFVVWDEAGNR
-4741 VSSNTMLGTATV
+4741 SSMSASTSTGVTEGGGSTLIEQTWGGTTDADSRGLNAAAVTISQDGLWSFFQSARGTSGTATANAGRVYDSVTREDYDSTYLAQPSTENGAGYDVDSTSYSRYV
-4753 NSDGTWSFELPP
+4753 NSAAF
-4765 LDDNMTHTF
+4765 
-4774 RAVVADNVGNE
+4774 AD
-4785 GTPSSD
+4785 
-4791 FAITVD
+4791 I
-4797 LNLLVNKQDT
+4797 
-4807 LDTTPIVSGSTGF
+4807 
-4820 EIQQGEYVE
+4820 
-4829 VTVNG
+4829 
-4834 KTYSS
+4834 
-4839 QNGQVVVD
+4839 
-4847 MRNNTW
+4847 
-4853 YVQIPDAD
+4853 
-4861 ALNVGT
+4861 
-4867 YDVKA
+4867 
-4872 VLFDAAGVQ
+4872 
-4881 IAADESSNELVVS
+4881 
-4894 PTPKVSVGAGGGD
+4894 
-4907 PDQKAT
+4907 
-4913 SVTLSE
+4913 
-4919 DGVWRIHSNQT
+4919 
-4930 MLDSTATSSSSLG
+4930 
-4943 DFSTT
+4943 
-4948 RLQSNSGT
+4948 
-4956 GYSSNNY
+4956 
-4963 VQNATFIDYNRDGM
+4963 NRDGYADVM
-4977 MDLFTVDSNYDDGQQ
+4977 SQISSYSNAGR
-4992 MFYYNGSTYTAYQV
+4992 TAY
-5006 GAFERAPQT
+5006 
-5015 GEFAGDANTDGSANT
+5015 
-5030 WSWYGGIV
+5030 W
-5038 AIDKNGDGYVDMING
+5038 
-5053 DQTPNDSA
+5053 
-5061 IRGGYGS
+5061 
-5068 QIVLNNDGTVVGM
+5068 L
-5081 SKDGTFATDYAAD
+5081 
-5094 SGYDPIGLDQ
+5094 
-5104 SQPDMELSGVDIN
+5104 
-5117 NDGIVDFVMHS
+5117 
-5128 QNIVAD
+5128 QNAD
-5134 GSRIDANGATDSSAA
+5134 GSYSAKA
-5149 RSTNQARLVV
+5149 LDQ
-5159 VNGTNNGNWKVTQI
+5159 GTLNHLG
-5173 VDNVFQRGSD
+5173 
-5183 SDPGIGNGVAMTW
+5183 GVISY
-5196 GDYNGDGYLDLFL
+5196 DREGDGYLDFVL
-5209 GRGSESTTSDSS
+5209 GDSEADSISFIKNTQGTLSYEDNSGFSDGHPGGALPTS
-5221 AGNNA
+5221 
-5226 GEYASRIHFN
+5226 
-5236 DGNGKLLSDDGDN
+5236 LSVLHEVGAVDIDN
-5249 NGIGNPTGMY
+5249 NGTVDITAHIDYNGAGNLVGNNSRGLGILYNQTTGTSKTNFGEVGYYANVFRDDGHEDYGNLSISMTY
-5259 TFNDTL
+5259 ADYNNDGWL
-5265 AGGASLAL
+5265 DLFLSRGSKGGSNSDESRIYLNDGTGKLNATDSQAQWFGDNVDGGTSLAV
-5273 DWNHDGKMDVI
+5273 DWNHDGKMDII
-5284 ELPGMESSSG
+5284 EVPRSG
-5294 GINDAAATGPINLYT
+5294 VTGSPMLYT
-5309 NTSVNGN
+5309 NTGSNNWGANKVSLTG
-5316 TSFTTS
+5316 STTF
-5322 NLLTQVGKSTIGG
+5322 NNM
-5335 SSTAQQVTGAI
+5335 TGAV
-5346 AIDVDWDG
+5346 ALDYDWDG
-5354 DRDLLAFTSGG
+5354 SMDLVLYRSGADADVVARDDAGRTMLV
-5365 TTTYIENKNEVAH
+5365 KNTNIAAD
-5378 GTSIHLRILDEGGI
+5378 GTSLQIRIVDGNGI
-5392 NTLFGNTVQLIDE
+5392 NTFYSNTVKLYNSAGELVATQLINPQSSGSSNSMGLVSFFGLDPNEVYSVQMLRITDGE
-5405 ATGQVVSTQIINA
+5405 ADHVGATSSIG
-5418 QSGNQTNDSTA
+5418 GYTN
-5429 IVDFY
+5429 
-5434 NLDAT
+5434 
-5439 KSYSAVILRSTGG
+5439 G
-5452 AVSNVGGVA
+5452 
-5461 TVDGK
+5461 TV
-5466 AVQNV
+5466 NES
-5471 NKAWGGLTAAEGNHA
+5471 WGGLTTGKAHDS
-5486 YVLTTES
+5486 YVLTAES
-5493 ENNVANASA
+5493 GNAANNT
-5502 SGGTNTTGIVG
+5502 SGNSGIVG
-5513 TGYNDTFFATLGNDL
+5513 TGYNDTFF
-5528 YNGAGGTETVSG
+5528 
-5540 VKSWNNTGGLDI
+5540 
-5552 VDYKL
+5552 
-5557 AGSTP
+5557 
-5562 LNIDLNK
+5562 
-5569 TGMQNTGFGSAQFV
+5569 GSA
-5583 NVEGLAGGSGND
+5583 GND
-5595 TFTGNAA
+5595 TYNGGGGWNQIVSGKPVWSETAGMDVVDYSRSTTAINANLWTGTATGNGTDKLL
-5602 NNYFEGRA
+5602 NIEGLL
-5610 GADTFYLD
+5610 GSSQQDTF
-5618 NDGKGGGQ
+5618 
-5626 DTLKYQVQENGRT
+5626 
-5639 NGTGGNGSD
+5639 
-5648 VVHGFVVGTVEAT
+5648 
-5661 RKADIIDISSLL
+5661 
-5673 VGYAGDADGAAHY
+5673 
-5686 INGVATIDAGDA
+5686 
-5698 IAQYLSVTYNGKDT
+5698 
-5712 ILSIDRDGSGSG
+5712 
-5724 FGASQVLTIADTKVD
+5724 
-5739 LETLLAN
+5739 
-5746 HQLVIKGPDVS
+5746 
-5757 TMNYSALNEGVT
+5757 
-5769 VNMWTGFTSA
+5769 
-5779 GGKLEDIV
+5779 
-5787 KIVGTQTDDTITD
+5787 TD
-5800 NSFSNVIAG
+5800 NSANNLFDGRGGNDAFYLVN
-5809 EGGNDTFYLMNG
+5809 GGNDT
-5821 GNDVLMYNVLEGME
+5821 LMYNVLEGMT
-5835 NDATGGNGHDTVHGF
+5835 NDSTGGNGHDTIHGF
-5850 KVGNVE
+5850 KVGNLV
-5856 KDGDADTLNLSDL
+5856 KDSDADLLDMSELLDYKGSISFFEDDGKL
-5869 VDYSG
+5869 ELDYSSRG
-5874 PVTFFENNGKMELDA
+5874 VLD
-5889 ESKGLEDYLKVDVVG
+5889 YVKVEVVG
-5904 NDTVISVDI
+5904 SDTVISIDR

>member
-167 SEMDKDDGDNHS
+167 SEMDNDDGDNHS

-312 PQPEM
+312 PKPEM

-331 NGKKIGETTVNDDGR
+331 NGKKIGETTVNEDGR

-495 PDMADALDN
+495 PDMADAQDN

-564 EGHHSIT
+564 EGDHSIT

-760 IGTVKADS
+760 IGTVTADS
-768 NGKWAFSPD
+768 NGKWAFTPD

-800 SGSFPIVIDT
+800 SGTFPIVIDT

-921 GEIVDD
+921 GEVVDD

-1190 GTWRL
+1190 GTWTL

-1210 ETQDAVGNRVVG
+1210 ETQDAVGNRVAG

-1238 PSINSVVDNAEPH
+1238 PSINSVVDNTEPH

-1291 ADSSGKWSFTPDT
+1291 ADGSGKWSFTPDT

-1315 TATDAAGNARTSGT
+1315 TATDAAGNARTSGS

-1396 DEGKWSYTPDKPL
+1396 DEGKWSYTPDTPL

-1599 MVDENGGW
+1599 VVDENGGW

-1624 TATDEA
+1624 TATDKA

-1647 APDASKVA
+1647 APDASKVV

-1684 TGAEP
+1684 TGAEA

-1810 SVGSNGS
+1810 TVGSNGS

-2139 EHRFHVTATDK
+2139 EHRFHVTATDRAGNTSVASDDFVLTLDYTAPDASK
-2150 AGNTSVASD
+2150 LAITEVYDDVNTAGVVASGGETDDNRPLIKGTGAEPGNTITVYNGDKVIGTAKVQADGTWSLEPTTPLPDGKYTLTAKETDGVGNVSGPSGEYIINVATVPPQAPTLDTVYDDVAPHADYLQKGDVTNDTTPTLSGSSGVAGGTISIYDNGRLIGTTTVGSNGSWSFTPGTALADGSHNFTATVTDGVGRTSEPTGGFGIVIDTKAPEAASDLLVTDNVGAYQGPVVSGDTTDDNTPTLSGKAEPGSTVNIIDNGQVIGTAKVNPDGTWSYTPDQPLANGAHDLTTTVTDPSGNTGPEGSHVVITVDVVPGKVEITAVTDDTGSVTGSLSQGALTDDTRPQISGTAKAGSTVTIMDGSNVLGTTTAGADGTWSFTPSVDLGRGDHTFTATAKDPMGNESSSSSWTVTIDTDAPVKPTIDAALDDVGSVQGNLANGGTTDDPTPTLSGKAEAGSTVKIYDQNGLLGEVTAKADGTWSFSPVAKLPEGEHRFHVTATDRAGNTSVASD

-2269 NVATI
+2269 NVATV

-2331 SVGSNGSW
+2331 TVGSNGSW

-2670 KAGNTSVASDDFVLT
+2670 
-2685 LDYTA
+2685 
-2690 PDASKLAI
+2690 
-2698 TEVYDD
+2698 
-2704 VNTAG
+2704 
-2709 VIASG
+2709 
-2714 EETDDN
+2714 
-2720 RPLIKGTGA
+2720 
-2729 EPGNTITVY
+2729 
-2738 NGDKVIGTAKVQAD
+2738 
-2752 GTWSLEPTTPLPD
+2752 
-2765 GKYTLTAKETD
+2765 
-2776 GVGNVSGPSGEY
+2776 
-2788 IINVATVPPQAPTLD
+2788 
-2803 TVYDDVAPHADYLQ
+2803 
-2817 KGDVTNDTTPTL
+2817 
-2829 SGSSGVAG
+2829 
-2837 GTISIY
+2837 
-2843 DNGRLIGTTSVGS
+2843 
-2856 NGSWSF
+2856 
-2862 TPDTALA
+2862 
-2869 DGSHNFTATVTDGVG
+2869 
-2884 RTSEPTGGFGIVIDT
+2884 
-2899 KAPDA
+2899 
-2904 ASDLL
+2904 
-2909 VTDNVGAY
+2909 
-2917 QGPVVSGD
+2917 
-2925 TTDDNTPTLSGKA
+2925 
-2938 EPGSTV
+2938 
-2944 NIIDNGQVIGT
+2944 
-2955 AKVNPDG
+2955 
-2962 TWSYTP
+2962 
-2968 DQPLANGAH
+2968 
-2977 DLTTTVTD
+2977 
-2985 PSGNTGP
+2985 
-2992 EGSHVVITV
+2992 
-3001 DVVPGKV
+3001 
-3008 EITAVTDDTGSVTG
+3008 
-3022 SLSQGALTDDTRPQI
+3022 
-3037 SGTAKAGS
+3037 
-3045 TVTIMDGSNVL
+3045 
-3056 GTTTVGADGTWSF
+3056 
-3069 TPSVDLGRGDHTFTA
+3069 
-3084 TAKDP
+3084 
-3089 MGNESSSS
+3089 
-3097 SWTVTIDTDAPVKP
+3097 
-3111 TIDAAL
+3111 
-3117 DDVGSVQGNLANG
+3117 
-3130 GTTDDP
+3130 
-3136 TPTLSGKAEA
+3136 
-3146 GSTVKI
+3146 
-3152 YDQNGLLGE
+3152 
-3161 VTAKADG
+3161 
-3168 TWSFSPVA
+3168 
-3176 KLPEGEHRFH
+3176 
-3186 VTATDRA
+3186 
-3193 GNTSV
+3193 
-3198 ASDDFVLTLDYT
+3198 
-3210 APDASKLAIT
+3210 
-3220 EVYDDVNTAG
+3220 
-3230 VIASGEETDDN
+3230 
-3241 RPLIKGTGAEAGN
+3241 
-3254 TITVYNGDKVIGTAK
+3254 
-3269 VQADGTWSLEPTT
+3269 
-3282 PLPDGKYTLTAKETD
+3282 
-3297 GVGNVSGPSG
+3297 
-3307 EYIINVATVPPQ
+3307 
-3319 APTLD
+3319 
-3324 TVYDDVAPHADYLQK
+3324 
-3339 GDVTNDTTPTLS
+3339 
-3351 GSSGVAGGTI
+3351 
-3361 SIYDN
+3361 
-3366 GRLIGTTSVAGNGSW
+3366 
-3381 SFTPDTALADG
+3381 
-3392 SHNFTATV
+3392 
-3400 TDGVGRTSEPT
+3400 
-3411 GGFGIVI
+3411 
-3418 DTKAPDAASDLLVTD
+3418 
-3433 NVGAYQGPVVS
+3433 
-3444 GDTTDDNTPTLSG
+3444 
-3457 KAEPGST
+3457 
-3464 VNIIDNGQVIG
+3464 
-3475 TAKVNPDGTWSY
+3475 
-3487 TPDQPLANGAHDL
+3487 
-3500 TTTVTDPS
+3500 
-3508 GNTGPEGSH
+3508 
-3517 VVITVDVVPGK
+3517 
-3528 VEITAVTDDT
+3528 
-3538 GSVTGSLS
+3538 
-3546 QGALTDDTRPQ
+3546 
-3557 ISGTAKAGSTVTI
+3557 
-3570 MDGSNVL
+3570 
-3577 GTTTAGAD
+3577 
-3585 GTWSFT
+3585 
-3591 PSVDLGRGDHTFTAT
+3591 
-3606 AKDPM
+3606 
-3611 GNESA
+3611 
-3616 SSSWTVTIDT
+3616 
-3626 DAPVKPTIDAAL
+3626 
-3638 DDVGSVQGN
+3638 
-3647 LANGGTTDDPTPTL
+3647 
-3661 SGKAEAGST
+3661 
-3670 VKIYDQ
+3670 
-3676 NGLLGEVTAKADGT
+3676 
-3690 WSFSPVAKLPE
+3690 
-3701 GEHRF
+3701 
-3706 HVTATD
+3706 

-3807 DGTYTLTVKETDSV
+3807 DGTYNLTVKETDSV

-3968 GDTTDDATPTI
+3968 GDITDDATPTI

-4124 NITATAKDLTGKED
+4124 NITAIAKDLTGNED

-4203 LGSVTANSNGAWNF
+4203 LGTVTANSNGAWNF

-4254 TAPDASKVA
+4254 TAPDASKV
-4263 ITEVIDNYGSVTG
+4263 TIDSVTDNVG
-4276 KVESGGVLDDSRP
+4276 NVQGIVADGGVLDDSRP
-4289 VIKGTG
+4289 VIRGSG
-4295 AEIGNVITVYT
+4295 AEAGNVITVYT
-4306 TDASGATKVLGT
+4306 TDKDGNTKVLGT
-4318 TKVDA
+4318 TKVDQ
-4323 NGTWTLTVSDALYA
+4323 NGKWELTPSESLYG
-4337 DLNKLTVT
+4337 DSINKLTVT
-4345 ETDTT
+4345 ETDSV
-4350 GNTAKPST
+4350 GNVAKPAD
-4358 SYDVTLSSAPGV
+4358 SYDVIMSDTPNAPAIVNVLDDTGTT
-4370 PVIDGITDDAGSANV
+4370 VINLADNA
-4385 ELSNGGLTKDTTP
+4385 LTKDDTP
-4398 TLHGTAS
+4398 TLKGTAD
-4405 GVAGN
+4405 GVAGD
-4410 TVTIYNGSQVVGT
+4410 TITIYNGSQVVGK
-4423 TTLDANGHWSFTPGT
+4423 TTLNSDGTWSFTPSP
-4438 ALADGSY
+4438 ALADGNY
-4445 HFTVTVTNTAGQE
+4445 IFTVTNTNSAGQE
-4458 SEKSQVYSI
+4458 SDRSGSFTLTI
-4467 DVDATAPNPATDILI
+4467 DSTAPNPVSGLQV
-4482 ADDVSPITG
+4482 ADDQGAWKGQLT
-4491 NLQDGDVTDDNKPTF
+4491 DGMTTDDNKPTF
-4506 SGKAEAGSTVNILD
+4506 TGKAEQGSTVTIYDNGQAIGSVVVTNTDGSWQYTPTTPLADGEHQFATQVTDPAGNASAIVDDITVNVSTGASYLQLLQVVDDVQETGGSRVLREGEVTNDSQVQLVGKATAGSTIIITDVGGVQLGTVKADANGDWEFTPLSSLSDGAHTLRITGTDPSNNPLTPIDFDLVVDTVAPVAPVITNVLDDVNPVQGSVAHGKPTNDTTPEITGTAEKGSTVNVYHQVDATTRILLGTAVADSTTGQWTLQITDANKLTEGTWNLVATSTDAAGNISTPSNTWTIVVDTTVSDAVINISSISEDRGSSDTDFVTSDNTLLINGQLTKALQADEWVEISLDNGATWTRASTVTSTSWTVDMQNTPLND
-4520 GGKVIGSTTVDS
+4520 GAYTIQARVVDNAGNVGSTDS
-4532 TGNWDWTPG
+4532 QALQVATGGSDMNGLSTTTKVTTDTSHG
-4541 TALADG
+4541 LTTG
-4547 DHAFTTTVT
+4547 DHFSHAATATNSDMVTRDRTVT
-4556 DKAGNTSAPTGVVN
+4556 ISGNLSAALQAGEHLQISLDNGKTWQTLALNGQSWSYVLPEATASTTHSFKLQVIDVAGNP
-4570 ITVDTQGSTVA
+4570 
-4581 LSIDGYHDDVGTNT
+4581 GTNT
-4595 GLILGSGTST
+4595 KFADSYNVVIDLDSPNGITGAPDVPQHTTTGDSFTFSSGQYGRVEAGAIVSLVSDVNNNGTYQEGLDQVIGFVKANADGSWSLNTSLPSGAHNLAFVVWDEAGNRSSMSASTSTGVTEGGGSTLIEQTWGGTTDADSRGLNAAAVTISQDGLWSFFQSARGTSGTST
-4605 DDTSPI
+4605 ANA
-4611 LQGSWSGDLETTES
+4611 G
-4625 IRVYQDGI
+4625 RVYDSVTREDYDSTY
-4633 LLGLAVL
+4633 LAQPS
-4640 DRANHTWTMAVNG
+4640 TENG
-4653 LVNANTYKFTV
+4653 AGYD
-4664 VAVDAAGNES
+4664 VDS
-4674 APSAEFALTID
+4674 
-4685 QDAPTQT
+4685 
-4692 VSITSYTDDVGLVTG
+4692 TSY
-4707 NMPGNTST
+4707 S
-4715 DDRQPVLN
+4715 R
-4723 GKVTGTP
+4723 
-4730 LEAGDEVRIYD
+4730 Y
-4741 VSSNTMLGTATV
+4741 V
-4753 NSDGTWSFELPP
+4753 NSAAF
-4765 LDDNMTHTF
+4765 
-4774 RAVVADNVGNE
+4774 AD
-4785 GTPSSD
+4785 
-4791 FAITVD
+4791 I
-4797 LNLLVNKQDT
+4797 
-4807 LDTTPIVSGSTGF
+4807 
-4820 EIQQGEYVE
+4820 
-4829 VTVNG
+4829 
-4834 KTYSS
+4834 
-4839 QNGQVVVD
+4839 
-4847 MRNNTW
+4847 
-4853 YVQIPDAD
+4853 
-4861 ALNVGT
+4861 
-4867 YDVKA
+4867 
-4872 VLFDAAGVQ
+4872 
-4881 IAADESSNELVVS
+4881 
-4894 PTPKVSVGAGGGD
+4894 
-4907 PDQKAT
+4907 
-4913 SVTLSE
+4913 
-4919 DGVWRIHSNQT
+4919 
-4930 MLDSTATSSSSLG
+4930 
-4943 DFSTT
+4943 
-4948 RLQSNSGT
+4948 
-4956 GYSSNNY
+4956 
-4963 VQNATFIDYNRDGM
+4963 NRDGYADVM
-4977 MDLFTVDSNYDDGQQ
+4977 SQISSYSNAGR
-4992 MFYYNGSTYTAYQV
+4992 TAY
-5006 GAFERAPQT
+5006 
-5015 GEFAGDANTDGSANT
+5015 
-5030 WSWYGGIV
+5030 W
-5038 AIDKNGDGYVDMING
+5038 
-5053 DQTPNDSA
+5053 
-5061 IRGGYGS
+5061 
-5068 QIVLNNDGTVVGM
+5068 L
-5081 SKDGTFATDYAAD
+5081 
-5094 SGYDPIGLDQ
+5094 
-5104 SQPDMELSGVDIN
+5104 
-5117 NDGIVDFVMHS
+5117 
-5128 QNIVAD
+5128 QNAD
-5134 GSRIDANGATDSSAA
+5134 GSYSAKA
-5149 RSTNQARLVV
+5149 LDQ
-5159 VNGTNNGNWKVTQI
+5159 GTLNHLG
-5173 VDNVFQRGSD
+5173 
-5183 SDPGIGNGVAMTW
+5183 GVISY
-5196 GDYNGDGYLDLFL
+5196 DREGDGYLDFVL
-5209 GRGSESTTSDSS
+5209 GDSEADSISFIKNTQGTLSYEDNSGFSDGHPGGALPTS
-5221 AGNNA
+5221 
-5226 GEYASRIHFN
+5226 
-5236 DGNGKLLSDDGDN
+5236 LSVLHEVGAVDIDN
-5249 NGIGNPTGMY
+5249 NGTVDITAHIDYNGAGNLVGNNSRGLGILYNQTTGTSKTNFGEVGYYANVFRDDGHEDYGNLSISMTY
-5259 TFNDTL
+5259 ADYNNDGWL
-5265 AGGASLAL
+5265 DLFLSRGSKGGSNSDESRIYLNDGTGKLNATDSQAQWFGDNVDGGTSLAV
-5273 DWNHDGKMDVI
+5273 DWNHDGKMDII
-5284 ELPGMESSSG
+5284 EVPRSG
-5294 GINDAAATGPINLYT
+5294 VTGSPMLYT
-5309 NTSVNGN
+5309 NTGSNNWGANKVSLTG
-5316 TSFTTS
+5316 STTF
-5322 NLLTQVGKSTIGG
+5322 NNM
-5335 SSTAQQVTGAI
+5335 TGAV
-5346 AIDVDWDG
+5346 ALDYDWDG
-5354 DRDLLAFTSGG
+5354 SMDLVLYRSGADADVVARDDAGRTMLV
-5365 TTTYIENKNEVAH
+5365 KNTNIAAD
-5378 GTSIHLRILDEGGI
+5378 GTSLQIRIVDGNGI
-5392 NTLFGNTVQLIDE
+5392 NTFYSNTVKLYNSAGELVATQLINPQSS
-5405 ATGQVVSTQIINA
+5405 GSSNSMGLVSFF
-5418 QSGNQTNDSTA
+5418 G
-5429 IVDFY
+5429 
-5434 NLDAT
+5434 LDPNEV
-5439 KSYSAVILRSTGG
+5439 YSVQMLRIT
-5452 AVSNVGGVA
+5452 
-5461 TVDGK
+5461 DGK
-5466 AVQNV
+5466 ADHVGATGSIGGYTNGTV
-5471 NKAWGGLTAAEGNHA
+5471 NENWGGLTTGKAHDS
-5486 YVLTTES
+5486 YVLTAES
-5493 ENNVANASA
+5493 SNAANNT
-5502 SGGTNTTGIVG
+5502 SGNNGIIG
-5513 TGYNDTFFATLGNDL
+5513 TGYNDTFF
-5528 YNGAGGTETVSG
+5528 
-5540 VKSWNNTGGLDI
+5540 
-5552 VDYKL
+5552 
-5557 AGSTP
+5557 
-5562 LNIDLNK
+5562 
-5569 TGMQNTGFGSAQFV
+5569 GSA
-5583 NVEGLAGGSGND
+5583 GND
-5595 TFTGNAA
+5595 TYNGGGGWNQIVSGKPVWSETAGMDVVDYSRSTTAINANLWTGTATGNGTDKLLNIEGLVGSSQQDTFTDNSA
-5602 NNYFEGRA
+5602 NNVFEGRGGNDA
-5610 GADTFYLD
+5610 FYL
-5618 NDGKGGGQ
+5618 
-5626 DTLKYQVQENGRT
+5626 
-5639 NGTGGNGSD
+5639 
-5648 VVHGFVVGTVEAT
+5648 
-5661 RKADIIDISSLL
+5661 
-5673 VGYAGDADGAAHY
+5673 
-5686 INGVATIDAGDA
+5686 
-5698 IAQYLSVTYNGKDT
+5698 
-5712 ILSIDRDGSGSG
+5712 
-5724 FGASQVLTIADTKVD
+5724 
-5739 LETLLAN
+5739 
-5746 HQLVIKGPDVS
+5746 
-5757 TMNYSALNEGVT
+5757 
-5769 VNMWTGFTSA
+5769 VN
-5779 GGKLEDIV
+5779 
-5787 KIVGTQTDDTITD
+5787 
-5800 NSFSNVIAG
+5800 
-5809 EGGNDTFYLMNG
+5809 GGNDT
-5821 GNDVLMYNVLEGME
+5821 LMYKVLAGLS
-5835 NDATGGNGHDTVHGF
+5835 NDSTGGNGHDTIHGF
-5850 KVGNVE
+5850 KVGNLV
-5856 KDGDADTLNLSDL
+5856 KDSDADLLDMSELLDYKGSISFFEDEGKL
-5869 VDYSG
+5869 ELDYSSRG
-5874 PVTFFENNGKMELDA
+5874 VLD
-5889 ESKGLEDYLKVDVVG
+5889 YVKVEVVG
-5904 NDTVISVDI
+5904 SDTVISIDR

>member
-1 MTDNKVILAVNNGD
+1 MTESKVILAVNSGD

-23 DAGRTVKVKLIPG
+23 DAGRTVKIKLIAG
-36 NKYLLKNINDDF
+36 NKYLLKNVNDDF
-48 APENITLQRVDK
+48 APENITLQRVGK

-73 IIIEDYFNGDPNNP
+73 IIIEDYFDGDKNNP
-87 VLMGMAEDGLLYA
+87 TLMGMAEDGLLYA
-100 YVPLSGESYDTGY
+100 YIPVSGESYDTGY
-113 LIADGSMSPVALGGE
+113 LLADGSMSPVALGGD
-128 PLGAGGPLLT
+128 PLGAGGPILT

-167 SEMDKDDGDNHS
+167 SELDDEDGDKHA
-179 TPDKP
+179 TPEKP
-184 SIGTTMDD
+184 SIGQTIDD
-192 EGSIKGPLKSGDT
+192 EGSIKGPLKSGDV
-205 TDDSTPTLTG
+205 TDDTKPSLTG
-215 KGKPG
+215 KGNPG
-220 DTIHIYD
+220 DTIHIID

-250 LGEGEHE
+250 LSDGEHD
-257 LTVVE
+257 LSVVVE
-262 KDPDG
+262 DPDG
-267 NASPPSDPIVIVV
+267 NKSPPSDPITIVV
-280 DTVAPKAPT
+280 DTVAPDAPT
-289 IEHIMDKVGKTTG
+289 IEHIMDKVGKVTG
-302 EIHDDAYTDD
+302 EILDDTYTDD
-312 PQPEM
+312 PKPEM

-322 AGATIAIYD
+322 AGATITIYD

-346 WYFKPSENLTD
+346 WYFKPSENLAD
-357 GSHSITVSQT
+357 GNHSITVSQT
-367 DKAGNVSEPSDE
+367 DKAGNVSKPSDE
-379 RDFIVLT
+379 REFIVLT

-394 PEVIDNTGPVTG
+394 PEVNDNTGPVTG

-411 DVTDDSQPSFSGEGT
+411 DVTDDSKPSFSGEGT
-426 PGNTIIIKDNDKEIG
+426 PGNTIVIKDNDKEIG

-450 WSFTPKDELAE
+450 WTYTPEKDLSE
-461 GEHNVVVVEEDPLG
+461 GEHNVEVIEEDPLG
-475 NEGDPSD
+475 NVGEPSD

-495 PDMADALDN
+495 PDMVDAEDN

-545 TTVID
+545 STVID
-550 DKGNWTLK
+550 DEGNWTLT

-564 EGHHSIT
+564 EGDHSIT

-594 TAPDASANVLN
+594 TAPDASANVLK

-620 ASGDITDDSKP
+620 ASGEITDDSKP

-656 GTAVVGSDGTWSL
+656 GSAVVGNDGTWSL
-669 TPETPLTEGLN
+669 TPSTPLTEGLN

-692 RVAGEAPSYD
+692 RVAGDAPSYD

-711 APSINSVVD
+711 NPSINSVVD
-720 NAEPHVGPLQK
+720 NSEPHVGPLQK

-747 PGDIVSILDNGKV
+747 PGDTVSILDNGKV
-760 IGTVKADS
+760 IGSVTADS
-768 NGKWAFSPD
+768 NGKWTFTPD

-810 AAPSPAENIVI
+810 TAPAPADNII
-821 NDNVGDKQGP
+821 LDDNVGDKQGP
-831 VGPGDTT
+831 VGEGDTT

-871 EGKWS
+871 EGKWT
-876 YTPDTPLAKGDHEI
+876 YTPDKPLDKGDHEL

-921 GEIVDD
+921 GEVVDD

-934 LKPGTVTDD
+934 LKPGNVTDD
-943 VRPELSGKGKPGST
+943 VRPELGGKGKPGST
-957 VTIMDG
+957 VTIKDG

-979 FTPEQDLADG
+979 FTPDQDLADG
-989 DHSLTVISKDPAGN
+989 DHSLTVVSKDPAGN

-1032 TIRGDLSNGGT
+1032 TIRGDLSNGST

-1070 GSTIADDNGAW
+1070 GSTVADDKGAW

-1103 AGNTGP
+1103 AGNTSP

-1123 VASSDVLNIT
+1123 AATSDVLNIT

-1138 VGGRQGNVASG
+1138 VGGRQGNIASG
-1149 EITDD
+1149 EVTDD

-1184 AVVNSE
+1184 AVVDSE
-1190 GTWRL
+1190 GNWTL

-1203 GLNQLTL
+1203 GLNKLTL
-1210 ETQDAVGNRVVG
+1210 ETQDAVGNRVAG

-1238 PSINSVVDNAEPH
+1238 PSINSVVDNSEPH
-1251 VGPMQKG
+1251 VGPLQKG
-1258 ETTNDTTPT
+1258 ESTNDTTPT

-1276 VVSILDNGKVIGTVK
+1276 TVSILDNGKVIGSVT
-1291 ADSSGKWSFTPDT
+1291 ADSNGKWTFTPDT
-1304 ALADGQHTFTV
+1304 ALADGKHTFTV
-1315 TATDAAGNARTSGT
+1315 TATDAAGNARTSGS
-1329 FPIVIDTAAPSPAE
+1329 FPIVIDTTAPAPAD
-1343 NIVINDNVG
+1343 NIILDDNVG
-1352 DKQGPVGPG
+1352 DKQGPVGEG

-1409 AKGDHEI
+1409 DKGDHEL

-1471 PELSGKGKPGSTVTI
+1471 PELGGKGKPGSTVTI
-1486 MDGDDVLG
+1486 KDGDDVLG

-1502 NWTFTPEQD
+1502 NWTFTPDQD
-1511 LADGDHSLTVISK
+1511 LAEGDHSLTVVSK

-1533 PSFDISV
+1533 PAFDITV

-1548 VIGVA
+1548 VVGLA

-1599 MVDENGGW
+1599 VVDENGGW

-1630 GNTGPES
+1630 GNTSPES

-1647 APDASKVA
+1647 APDASKVV

-1661 DVNTAGVIASG
+1661 DVKASG
-1672 EETDDNRPLIKG
+1672 VVASGGETDDNRPLIKG

-1739 SGPSGEYIINV
+1739 SGPSAEYVINV

-1786 LSGSSGVAGGT
+1786 LSGSSGVIGGT
-1797 ISIYDNGRLIGTT
+1797 ISIYDNGRLIGTAT
-1810 SVGSNGS
+1810 VGSNGS

-1829 SHNFTA
+1829 NHSFTA

-1846 PTGGFGIVIDTKAPE
+1846 PTGGFGIVVDTKAPD

-1909 VIGTAKVNPDGTW
+1909 VIGSTKVNPDGSW
-1922 SYTPDQPLA
+1922 SFTPDQALS
-1931 NGAHDLTTT
+1931 NGEHDLTTT

-1965 VEITAV
+1965 VEITGV
-1971 TDDTGS
+1971 TDDVGS

-1984 GALTD
+1984 NAVTD

-2035 GDHTFT
+2035 GEHSFT

-2075 DDVGSVQGN
+2075 DDVGTVQGT
-2084 LANGGTTDDP
+2084 LSNGSSTDDP

-2150 AGNTSVASD
+2150 AGNTSADSD

-2174 LAITEVYDDVN
+2174 LAITEVYDDVK
-2185 TAGVIASG
+2185 ASG
-2193 EETDDNRPLIKGT
+2193 VVASGGETDDNRPLIKGT

-2255 GVGNVSGPSGEYII
+2255 GVGNVSGPSAEY
-2269 NVATI
+2269 V
-2274 PPQAPTLDTVYDDVA
+2274 
-2289 PHADYLQKGDV
+2289 
-2300 TNDTTPTLSGSS
+2300 
-2312 GVAGG
+2312 
-2317 TISIYDNGRLIGTT
+2317 
-2331 SVGSNGSW
+2331 
-2339 SFTPDTALADGSH
+2339 
-2352 NFTATVTDGVGRTSE
+2352 
-2367 PTGGFGIVIDTKAP
+2367 
-2381 EAASD
+2381 
-2386 LLVTDN
+2386 
-2392 VGAYQGPVVSGDTT
+2392 
-2406 DDNTPTLSGKAEPG
+2406 
-2420 STVNIIDN
+2420 
-2428 GQVIGTAKVNPD
+2428 
-2440 GTWSYTPDQ
+2440 
-2449 PLANGAH
+2449 
-2456 DLTTTVT
+2456 
-2463 DPSGNTGPEG
+2463 
-2473 SHVVIT
+2473 
-2479 VDVVPG
+2479 
-2485 KVEITAV
+2485 
-2492 TDDTGSVTG
+2492 
-2501 SLSQGALT
+2501 
-2509 DDTRPQI
+2509 
-2516 SGTAKAGSTVTIM
+2516 
-2529 DGSNVLGTTTAG
+2529 
-2541 ADGTWS
+2541 
-2547 FTPSVDLGRGD
+2547 
-2558 HTFTATAKDP
+2558 
-2568 MGNESSSSSWTVTI
+2568 
-2582 DTDAPVKPTID
+2582 
-2593 AALDDVGSV
+2593 
-2602 QGNLAN
+2602 
-2608 GGTTDDPTP
+2608 
-2617 TLSGKAE
+2617 
-2624 AGSTVKIYDQN
+2624 
-2635 GLLGEVTAKADGT
+2635 
-2648 WSFSPVAKLPEGEHR
+2648 
-2663 FHVTATD
+2663 
-2670 KAGNTSVASDDFVLT
+2670 
-2685 LDYTA
+2685 
-2690 PDASKLAI
+2690 
-2698 TEVYDD
+2698 
-2704 VNTAG
+2704 
-2709 VIASG
+2709 
-2714 EETDDN
+2714 
-2720 RPLIKGTGA
+2720 
-2729 EPGNTITVY
+2729 
-2738 NGDKVIGTAKVQAD
+2738 
-2752 GTWSLEPTTPLPD
+2752 
-2765 GKYTLTAKETD
+2765 
-2776 GVGNVSGPSGEY
+2776 
-2788 IINVATVPPQAPTLD
+2788 INVATVPPQAPTLD

-2829 SGSSGVAG
+2829 SGSSGVIG

-2843 DNGRLIGTTSVGS
+2843 DNGRLIGTATVGS

-2869 DGSHNFTATVTDGVG
+2869 DGNHSFTATVTDGVG
-2884 RTSEPTGGFGIVIDT
+2884 RTSEPTGGFGIVVDT

-2944 NIIDNGQVIGT
+2944 NIIDNGQVIGST
-2955 AKVNPDG
+2955 KVNPDG
-2962 TWSYTP
+2962 SWSFTP
-2968 DQPLANGAH
+2968 DQALSNGEH

-3008 EITAVTDDTGSVTG
+3008 EITGVTDDVGSVTG
-3022 SLSQGALTDDTRPQI
+3022 SLSQ
-3037 SGTAKAGS
+3037 
-3045 TVTIMDGSNVL
+3045 N
-3056 GTTTVGADGTWSF
+3056 
-3069 TPSVDLGRGDHTFTA
+3069 
-3084 TAKDP
+3084 
-3089 MGNESSSS
+3089 
-3097 SWTVTIDTDAPVKP
+3097 
-3111 TIDAAL
+3111 
-3117 DDVGSVQGNLANG
+3117 
-3130 GTTDDP
+3130 
-3136 TPTLSGKAEA
+3136 
-3146 GSTVKI
+3146 
-3152 YDQNGLLGE
+3152 
-3161 VTAKADG
+3161 
-3168 TWSFSPVA
+3168 
-3176 KLPEGEHRFH
+3176 
-3186 VTATDRA
+3186 
-3193 GNTSV
+3193 
-3198 ASDDFVLTLDYT
+3198 
-3210 APDASKLAIT
+3210 
-3220 EVYDDVNTAG
+3220 
-3230 VIASGEETDDN
+3230 
-3241 RPLIKGTGAEAGN
+3241 
-3254 TITVYNGDKVIGTAK
+3254 
-3269 VQADGTWSLEPTT
+3269 
-3282 PLPDGKYTLTAKETD
+3282 
-3297 GVGNVSGPSG
+3297 
-3307 EYIINVATVPPQ
+3307 
-3319 APTLD
+3319 
-3324 TVYDDVAPHADYLQK
+3324 
-3339 GDVTNDTTPTLS
+3339 
-3351 GSSGVAGGTI
+3351 
-3361 SIYDN
+3361 
-3366 GRLIGTTSVAGNGSW
+3366 
-3381 SFTPDTALADG
+3381 
-3392 SHNFTATV
+3392 
-3400 TDGVGRTSEPT
+3400 
-3411 GGFGIVI
+3411 
-3418 DTKAPDAASDLLVTD
+3418 
-3433 NVGAYQGPVVS
+3433 
-3444 GDTTDDNTPTLSG
+3444 
-3457 KAEPGST
+3457 
-3464 VNIIDNGQVIG
+3464 
-3475 TAKVNPDGTWSY
+3475 
-3487 TPDQPLANGAHDL
+3487 
-3500 TTTVTDPS
+3500 
-3508 GNTGPEGSH
+3508 
-3517 VVITVDVVPGK
+3517 
-3528 VEITAVTDDT
+3528 AV
-3538 GSVTGSLS
+3538 
-3546 QGALTDDTRPQ
+3546 TDDTRPQ

-3591 PSVDLGRGDHTFTAT
+3591 PSVDLGRGEHSFTAT

-3611 GNESA
+3611 GNESS

-3638 DDVGSVQGN
+3638 DDVGTVQGT
-3647 LANGGTTDDPTPTL
+3647 LSNGSSTDDPTPTL

-3690 WSFSPVAKLPE
+3690 WSFSPTAKLPE

-3712 RAGNTSVASDD
+3712 KAGNTSAASDD
-3723 FVLTLDYTAPDVSK
+3723 FVLNLDYTAPDASK

-3751 GSIASG
+3751 GSVTSG

-3771 AEPGNTI
+3771 AEAGNTI

-3807 DGTYTLTVKETDSV
+3807 DGTYNLTVKETDSV

-3879 GVTVRIYGGP
+3879 NVTVRIYGGP
-3889 NGTTLLGETK
+3889 NGTTLLGETQ

-3936 GFPIT
+3936 GFPVT

-3955 SDNEGPQT
+3955 SDNEGPKT
-3963 GTLSN
+3963 GVLSN

-3979 SGKAEPGSVVHIYV
+3979 SGKAEPGSVVHVYV

-4058 DDKGSVTGELKAN
+4058 DDKGTVTGELKAN
-4071 DVTDDARPEIIGKAK
+4071 DVTDDARPDIIGKAK
-4086 AGSTVTIMD
+4086 AGSIVTIKD
-4095 GNVVLGSV
+4095 GSVVLGTV
-4103 KADASGNW
+4103 TADASGNW
-4111 VFTPTSDL
+4111 TFTPTSDL

-4162 QVGTIKDD
+4162 QVGTVKDD

-4189 AGSTVNIYT
+4189 ANSTVNIYS

-4203 LGSVTANSNGAWNF
+4203 LGSVTANSSGAWNF

-4230 YVTATDEAGNV
+4230 YVTATDKAGNV
-4241 SDKSADFILTTDY
+4241 SDKSADFVLTTDY
-4254 TAPDASKVA
+4254 TAPDASKV
-4263 ITEVIDNYGSVTG
+4263 TIDSVTDNVG
-4276 KVESGGVLDDSRP
+4276 NVQGIVADGGVLDDSRP
-4289 VIKGTG
+4289 VIRGSG
-4295 AEIGNVITVYT
+4295 AEVGNVITVYT
-4306 TDASGATKVLGT
+4306 TDKDGNTKVLGT
-4318 TKVDA
+4318 TTVDQ
-4323 NGTWTLTVSDALYA
+4323 NGKWELTPSESLYG
-4337 DLNKLTVT
+4337 DSINKLTVT
-4345 ETDTT
+4345 ETDRV
-4350 GNTAKPST
+4350 GNVAKPAD
-4358 SYDVTLSSAPGV
+4358 SYDVIMSDTPDAPAIVNVLDDTGTT
-4370 PVIDGITDDAGSANV
+4370 VINLAN
-4385 ELSNGGLTKDTTP
+4385 NALTKDDTP
-4398 TLHGTAS
+4398 TLNGTAD
-4405 GVAGN
+4405 GAAGD
-4410 TVTIYNGSQVVGT
+4410 TITIYNGSQVVGK
-4423 TTLDANGHWSFTPGT
+4423 TTLNSDGTWSFTPSP

-4445 HFTVTVTNTAGQE
+4445 TFTVTNTNSAGQE
-4458 SEKSQVYSI
+4458 SDRSGSFTVTI
-4467 DVDATAPNPATDILI
+4467 DSTAPNPVSGLQVS
-4482 ADDVSPITG
+4482 DDQGAWKGQLTEG
-4491 NLQDGDVTDDNKPTF
+4491 MTTDDNKPTF
-4506 SGKAEAGSTVNILD
+4506 TGKAEQGSTVTIYDNGQAIGSVTVTNPDGSWQFTPSTPLVDGEHQFATQVTDPAGNSSAIVDDITVNVSTGASYLQLLQVVDDVQETGGSRVLRDGEVTNDSQVQLVGKATAGSTIIITDVGGVQLGTVKADANGNWEFTPMSSLSDGAHTLRITGTDPSNNPLTPIDFDLVVDTVAPVAPVITNVLDDVDPVQGSVAHGKPTNDTTPEITGTAEKGSTVNVYHQVD
-4520 GGKVIGSTTVDS
+4520 ATT
-4532 TGNWDWTPG
+4532 
-4541 TALADG
+4541 
-4547 DHAFTTTVT
+4547 
-4556 DKAGNTSAPTGVVN
+4556 
-4570 ITVDTQGSTVA
+4570 
-4581 LSIDGYHDDVGTNT
+4581 
-4595 GLILGSGTST
+4595 
-4605 DDTSPI
+4605 
-4611 LQGSWSGDLETTES
+4611 
-4625 IRVYQDGI
+4625 RI
-4633 LLGLAVL
+4633 LLGTAVADSTTGQWTLQISDANKLAEG
-4640 DRANHTWTMAVNG
+4640 TWN
-4653 LVNANTYKFTV
+4653 LVATST
-4664 VAVDAAGNES
+4664 DAAGNVS
-4674 APSAEFALTID
+4674 TPSNTWTIVVD
-4685 QDAPTQT
+4685 TT
-4692 VSITSYTDDVGLVTG
+4692 VSDAVINISSISEDRGASDTDFITSDNTLLINGELNKALQADEWVEISLDNGVTW
-4707 NMPGNTST
+4707 TRAST
-4715 DDRQPVLN
+4715 
-4723 GKVTGTP
+4723 VTGTSWTVDMQSTP
-4730 LEAGDEVRIYD
+4730 LNDGAYTIQARVVDNAGNVGSTDSQALQVASGGSDMNGLSTTTKVTTDTSHGLTTGDHFSHAATATNGDMVTRDRTVTLSGNLSAALQAGEHLQISLDNGKTWKTLALNGQSWSYELPEATASTTHSFKLQVIDVAGNPGTNTKFADSYNVVIDLDSPDAITMAPDVPQHTSTGDSFTFSSGQYGRVEAGAI
-4741 VSSNTMLGTATV
+4741 VSLVSDV
-4753 NSDGTWSFELPP
+4753 NSNGTYQEGLDQIIGFAKANADGSWSLNTTLPAGAHNLAFVVWDEAGNRSSMSASTSTGVTEGGGSTLIEQTWGGTTDADSRGLNAAAVTISQDGLWSF
-4765 LDDNMTHTF
+4765 F
-4774 RAVVADNVGNE
+4774 QSAR
-4785 GTPSSD
+4785 GT
-4791 FAITVD
+4791 
-4797 LNLLVNKQDT
+4797 
-4807 LDTTPIVSGSTGF
+4807 SGSTTANAGRV
-4820 EIQQGEYVE
+4820 YDS
-4829 VTVNG
+4829 VTREDYDS
-4834 KTYSS
+4834 TYLAQPSTD
-4839 QNGQVVVD
+4839 N
-4847 MRNNTW
+4847 
-4853 YVQIPDAD
+4853 
-4861 ALNVGT
+4861 
-4867 YDVKA
+4867 
-4872 VLFDAAGVQ
+4872 
-4881 IAADESSNELVVS
+4881 
-4894 PTPKVSVGAGGGD
+4894 GAGYN
-4907 PDQKAT
+4907 
-4913 SVTLSE
+4913 V
-4919 DGVWRIHSNQT
+4919 
-4930 MLDSTATSSSSLG
+4930 DSTSYS
-4943 DFSTT
+4943 
-4948 RLQSNSGT
+4948 RYVNS
-4956 GYSSNNY
+4956 
-4963 VQNATFIDYNRDGM
+4963 AAFADINRDGYADVM
-4977 MDLFTVDSNYDDGQQ
+4977 SQISSYSNAGR
-4992 MFYYNGSTYTAYQV
+4992 TAY
-5006 GAFERAPQT
+5006 
-5015 GEFAGDANTDGSANT
+5015 
-5030 WSWYGGIV
+5030 W
-5038 AIDKNGDGYVDMING
+5038 
-5053 DQTPNDSA
+5053 
-5061 IRGGYGS
+5061 
-5068 QIVLNNDGTVVGM
+5068 L
-5081 SKDGTFATDYAAD
+5081 
-5094 SGYDPIGLDQ
+5094 
-5104 SQPDMELSGVDIN
+5104 
-5117 NDGIVDFVMHS
+5117 
-5128 QNIVAD
+5128 QNAD
-5134 GSRIDANGATDSSAA
+5134 GSYSAKA
-5149 RSTNQARLVV
+5149 LDQ
-5159 VNGTNNGNWKVTQI
+5159 GTLNHLG
-5173 VDNVFQRGSD
+5173 
-5183 SDPGIGNGVAMTW
+5183 GVISY
-5196 GDYNGDGYLDLFL
+5196 DREGDGYLDFVL
-5209 GRGSESTTSDSS
+5209 GDSEADSIS
-5221 AGNNA
+5221 FIKNEQGTLSYEDNA
-5226 GEYASRIHFN
+5226 GFS
-5236 DGNGKLLSDDGDN
+5236 DGHPGGALPTALSVLHEVGAVDIDN
-5249 NGIGNPTGMY
+5249 NGTVDITAHIDYNGAGSFVGNNSRGLGILYNQTTGTSKTNFGEVGYYANVFRDDGHEDYGNLSISMTY
-5259 TFNDTL
+5259 ADYNNDGWLDLFLSRGSKGSSNSDESRIYLNDGTGKL
-5265 AGGASLAL
+5265 NATDGQAQWFGDNVDGGTSLAV
-5273 DWNHDGKMDVI
+5273 DWNHDGKMDII
-5284 ELPGMESSSG
+5284 EVPRSG
-5294 GINDAAATGPINLYT
+5294 VTGSPMLYT
-5309 NTSVNGN
+5309 NTGSNNWGTNKVSLTG
-5316 TSFTTS
+5316 STTF
-5322 NLLTQVGKSTIGG
+5322 NNM
-5335 SSTAQQVTGAI
+5335 TGAV
-5346 AIDVDWDG
+5346 ALDYDWDG
-5354 DRDLLAFTSGG
+5354 SMDLVLYRSGADADVVARDDAGRTMLV
-5365 TTTYIENKNEVAH
+5365 KNTNIAAD
-5378 GTSIHLRILDEGGI
+5378 GTSLQIRIVDGNGI
-5392 NTLFGNTVQLIDE
+5392 NTFYSNTVKLYNSAGELVATQLINPQSS
-5405 ATGQVVSTQIINA
+5405 GSSNSMGLVSFF
-5418 QSGNQTNDSTA
+5418 G
-5429 IVDFY
+5429 
-5434 NLDAT
+5434 LDPNEV
-5439 KSYSAVILRSTGG
+5439 YSVQMLRIT
-5452 AVSNVGGVA
+5452 
-5461 TVDGK
+5461 DGK
-5466 AVQNV
+5466 ADHVGATGSIGGYTNGTV
-5471 NKAWGGLTAAEGNHA
+5471 NENWGGLTTGKAHDS
-5486 YVLTTES
+5486 YVLTAES
-5493 ENNVANASA
+5493 DSAAN
-5502 SGGTNTTGIVG
+5502 NTTGNSGIIG
-5513 TGYNDTFFATLGNDL
+5513 TGYNDTFF
-5528 YNGAGGTETVSG
+5528 
-5540 VKSWNNTGGLDI
+5540 
-5552 VDYKL
+5552 
-5557 AGSTP
+5557 
-5562 LNIDLNK
+5562 
-5569 TGMQNTGFGSAQFV
+5569 GSA
-5583 NVEGLAGGSGND
+5583 GND
-5595 TFTGNAA
+5595 TYNGGGGWNQIVSGKPVWSETAGMDVVDYSRSTSAVNANLWTGTATGNGTDKLLSI
-5602 NNYFEGRA
+5602 EGLV
-5610 GADTFYLD
+5610 GSNQQDTF
-5618 NDGKGGGQ
+5618 
-5626 DTLKYQVQENGRT
+5626 
-5639 NGTGGNGSD
+5639 
-5648 VVHGFVVGTVEAT
+5648 
-5661 RKADIIDISSLL
+5661 
-5673 VGYAGDADGAAHY
+5673 
-5686 INGVATIDAGDA
+5686 
-5698 IAQYLSVTYNGKDT
+5698 
-5712 ILSIDRDGSGSG
+5712 
-5724 FGASQVLTIADTKVD
+5724 
-5739 LETLLAN
+5739 
-5746 HQLVIKGPDVS
+5746 
-5757 TMNYSALNEGVT
+5757 
-5769 VNMWTGFTSA
+5769 
-5779 GGKLEDIV
+5779 
-5787 KIVGTQTDDTITD
+5787 TD
-5800 NSFSNVIAG
+5800 NSANNLFDGRGGNDAFYLVN
-5809 EGGNDTFYLMNG
+5809 GGNDT
-5821 GNDVLMYNVLEGME
+5821 LMYKVLAGMS
-5835 NDATGGNGHDTVHGF
+5835 NDGTGGNGHDTIHGF
-5850 KVGNVE
+5850 KVGNLV
-5856 KDGDADTLNLSDL
+5856 KDSDADLLDMSELLDYKGSVSFFEDDGKL
-5869 VDYSG
+5869 ELDYSSRG
-5874 PVTFFENNGKMELDA
+5874 VLD
-5889 ESKGLEDYLKVDVVG
+5889 YVKVEVVG
-5904 NDTVISVDI
+5904 SDTVISIDR

>member
-113 LIADGSMSPVALGGE
+113 LMADGSMSPVALGGE

-322 AGATIAIYD
+322 AGATVAIYD
-331 NGKKIGETTVNDDGR
+331 NGKKIGETTVNEDGR

-495 PDMADALDN
+495 PDMADAQDN

-564 EGHHSIT
+564 EGDHSIT

-720 NAEPHVGPLQK
+720 NAEPHVGPMQK

-760 IGTVKADS
+760 IGTVEADS
-768 NGKWAFSPD
+768 NGKWAFTPD

-800 SGSFPIVIDT
+800 SGTFPIVIDT

-921 GEIVDD
+921 GEVVDD

-989 DHSLTVISKDPAGN
+989 DHRLTVISKDPAGN

-1190 GTWRL
+1190 GTWTL

-1315 TATDAAGNARTSGT
+1315 TATDAAGNARTSGS

-1624 TATDEA
+1624 TATDKA

-1647 APDASKVA
+1647 APDASKLA

-1672 EETDDNRPLIKG
+1672 GETDDNRPLIKG

-1810 SVGSNGS
+1810 SVAGNGS
-1817 WSFTPDTALADG
+1817 WSFMPDTALADG

-1846 PTGGFGIVIDTKAPE
+1846 PTGGFGIVIDTKAPD

-2159 DFVLTLDYTAPDASK
+2159 DFVLTLD
-2174 LAITEVYDDVN
+2174 
-2185 TAGVIASG
+2185 
-2193 EETDDNRPLIKGT
+2193 
-2206 GAEPGNTITV
+2206 
-2216 YNGDKVI
+2216 
-2223 GTAKVQADGT
+2223 
-2233 WSLEPTTP
+2233 
-2241 LPDGK
+2241 
-2246 YTLTAKETD
+2246 
-2255 GVGNVSGPSGEYII
+2255 
-2269 NVATI
+2269 
-2274 PPQAPTLDTVYDDVA
+2274 
-2289 PHADYLQKGDV
+2289 
-2300 TNDTTPTLSGSS
+2300 
-2312 GVAGG
+2312 
-2317 TISIYDNGRLIGTT
+2317 
-2331 SVGSNGSW
+2331 
-2339 SFTPDTALADGSH
+2339 F
-2352 NFTATVTDGVGRTSE
+2352 
-2367 PTGGFGIVIDTKAP
+2367 
-2381 EAASD
+2381 
-2386 LLVTDN
+2386 
-2392 VGAYQGPVVSGDTT
+2392 
-2406 DDNTPTLSGKAEPG
+2406 
-2420 STVNIIDN
+2420 
-2428 GQVIGTAKVNPD
+2428 
-2440 GTWSYTPDQ
+2440 
-2449 PLANGAH
+2449 
-2456 DLTTTVT
+2456 
-2463 DPSGNTGPEG
+2463 
-2473 SHVVIT
+2473 
-2479 VDVVPG
+2479 
-2485 KVEITAV
+2485 
-2492 TDDTGSVTG
+2492 
-2501 SLSQGALT
+2501 
-2509 DDTRPQI
+2509 
-2516 SGTAKAGSTVTIM
+2516 
-2529 DGSNVLGTTTAG
+2529 
-2541 ADGTWS
+2541 
-2547 FTPSVDLGRGD
+2547 
-2558 HTFTATAKDP
+2558 
-2568 MGNESSSSSWTVTI
+2568 
-2582 DTDAPVKPTID
+2582 
-2593 AALDDVGSV
+2593 
-2602 QGNLAN
+2602 
-2608 GGTTDDPTP
+2608 
-2617 TLSGKAE
+2617 
-2624 AGSTVKIYDQN
+2624 
-2635 GLLGEVTAKADGT
+2635 
-2648 WSFSPVAKLPEGEHR
+2648 
-2663 FHVTATD
+2663 
-2670 KAGNTSVASDDFVLT
+2670 
-2685 LDYTA
+2685 
-2690 PDASKLAI
+2690 
-2698 TEVYDD
+2698 
-2704 VNTAG
+2704 
-2709 VIASG
+2709 
-2714 EETDDN
+2714 
-2720 RPLIKGTGA
+2720 
-2729 EPGNTITVY
+2729 
-2738 NGDKVIGTAKVQAD
+2738 
-2752 GTWSLEPTTPLPD
+2752 
-2765 GKYTLTAKETD
+2765 
-2776 GVGNVSGPSGEY
+2776 
-2788 IINVATVPPQAPTLD
+2788 
-2803 TVYDDVAPHADYLQ
+2803 
-2817 KGDVTNDTTPTL
+2817 
-2829 SGSSGVAG
+2829 
-2837 GTISIY
+2837 
-2843 DNGRLIGTTSVGS
+2843 
-2856 NGSWSF
+2856 
-2862 TPDTALA
+2862 
-2869 DGSHNFTATVTDGVG
+2869 
-2884 RTSEPTGGFGIVIDT
+2884 
-2899 KAPDA
+2899 
-2904 ASDLL
+2904 
-2909 VTDNVGAY
+2909 
-2917 QGPVVSGD
+2917 
-2925 TTDDNTPTLSGKA
+2925 
-2938 EPGSTV
+2938 
-2944 NIIDNGQVIGT
+2944 
-2955 AKVNPDG
+2955 
-2962 TWSYTP
+2962 
-2968 DQPLANGAH
+2968 
-2977 DLTTTVTD
+2977 
-2985 PSGNTGP
+2985 
-2992 EGSHVVITV
+2992 
-3001 DVVPGKV
+3001 
-3008 EITAVTDDTGSVTG
+3008 
-3022 SLSQGALTDDTRPQI
+3022 
-3037 SGTAKAGS
+3037 
-3045 TVTIMDGSNVL
+3045 
-3056 GTTTVGADGTWSF
+3056 
-3069 TPSVDLGRGDHTFTA
+3069 
-3084 TAKDP
+3084 
-3089 MGNESSSS
+3089 
-3097 SWTVTIDTDAPVKP
+3097 
-3111 TIDAAL
+3111 
-3117 DDVGSVQGNLANG
+3117 
-3130 GTTDDP
+3130 
-3136 TPTLSGKAEA
+3136 
-3146 GSTVKI
+3146 
-3152 YDQNGLLGE
+3152 
-3161 VTAKADG
+3161 
-3168 TWSFSPVA
+3168 
-3176 KLPEGEHRFH
+3176 
-3186 VTATDRA
+3186 
-3193 GNTSV
+3193 
-3198 ASDDFVLTLDYT
+3198 
-3210 APDASKLAIT
+3210 
-3220 EVYDDVNTAG
+3220 
-3230 VIASGEETDDN
+3230 
-3241 RPLIKGTGAEAGN
+3241 
-3254 TITVYNGDKVIGTAK
+3254 
-3269 VQADGTWSLEPTT
+3269 
-3282 PLPDGKYTLTAKETD
+3282 
-3297 GVGNVSGPSG
+3297 
-3307 EYIINVATVPPQ
+3307 
-3319 APTLD
+3319 
-3324 TVYDDVAPHADYLQK
+3324 
-3339 GDVTNDTTPTLS
+3339 
-3351 GSSGVAGGTI
+3351 
-3361 SIYDN
+3361 
-3366 GRLIGTTSVAGNGSW
+3366 
-3381 SFTPDTALADG
+3381 
-3392 SHNFTATV
+3392 
-3400 TDGVGRTSEPT
+3400 
-3411 GGFGIVI
+3411 
-3418 DTKAPDAASDLLVTD
+3418 
-3433 NVGAYQGPVVS
+3433 
-3444 GDTTDDNTPTLSG
+3444 
-3457 KAEPGST
+3457 
-3464 VNIIDNGQVIG
+3464 
-3475 TAKVNPDGTWSY
+3475 
-3487 TPDQPLANGAHDL
+3487 
-3500 TTTVTDPS
+3500 
-3508 GNTGPEGSH
+3508 
-3517 VVITVDVVPGK
+3517 
-3528 VEITAVTDDT
+3528 
-3538 GSVTGSLS
+3538 
-3546 QGALTDDTRPQ
+3546 
-3557 ISGTAKAGSTVTI
+3557 
-3570 MDGSNVL
+3570 
-3577 GTTTAGAD
+3577 
-3585 GTWSFT
+3585 
-3591 PSVDLGRGDHTFTAT
+3591 
-3606 AKDPM
+3606 
-3611 GNESA
+3611 
-3616 SSSWTVTIDT
+3616 
-3626 DAPVKPTIDAAL
+3626 
-3638 DDVGSVQGN
+3638 
-3647 LANGGTTDDPTPTL
+3647 
-3661 SGKAEAGST
+3661 
-3670 VKIYDQ
+3670 
-3676 NGLLGEVTAKADGT
+3676 
-3690 WSFSPVAKLPE
+3690 
-3701 GEHRF
+3701 
-3706 HVTATD
+3706 
-3712 RAGNTSVASDD
+3712 
-3723 FVLTLDYTAPDVSK
+3723 TAPDVSK

-3807 DGTYTLTVKETDSV
+3807 DGTYNLTVKETDSV

-3899 ADAQGKWS
+3899 ADTQGKWS

-3955 SDNEGPQT
+3955 SDNEGPKT

-4009 TYTTGSLADGE
+4009 TYTTGSLVDGE

-4071 DVTDDARPEIIGKAK
+4071 DVTDDARPEISGKAK

-4103 KADASGNW
+4103 KADASGTW

-4162 QVGTIKDD
+4162 QVGTVKDD

-4254 TAPDASKVA
+4254 TAPDESKVA

-4306 TDASGATKVLGT
+4306 TDASGVTKVLGT

-4358 SYDVTLSSAPGV
+4358 SYDVTLSSAPGM

-4741 VSSNTMLGTATV
+4741 VSNNTMLGTATV

-4881 IAADESSNELVVS
+4881 IAADDSSNELVVS

-5183 SDPGIGNGVAMTW
+5183 SDPDIGNGVAMTW

-5602 NNYFEGRA
+5602 NNSFEGRA

>member
-1 MTDNKVILAVNNGD
+1 MTENKVILAVNNGD

-36 NKYLLKNINDDF
+36 NKYLLKNVNDDF
-48 APENITLQRVDK
+48 APENITLQRVGK

-73 IIIEDYFNGDPNNP
+73 IIIENYFDGDSKNP
-87 VLMGMAEDGLLYA
+87 TLMGMAEDGLLYA
-100 YVPLSGESYDTGY
+100 YIPLSGESYDNGY
-113 LIADGSMSPVALGGE
+113 LMAEGGLAPVALGGE
-128 PLGAGGPLLT
+128 PLGAGGPLLS
-138 APDDDNDML
+138 APDDENDML

-167 SEMDKDDGDNHS
+167 SELDKDESDS
-179 TPDKP
+179 QPAPEKP
-184 SIGTTMDD
+184 SIGKAVDD
-192 EGSIKGPLKSGDT
+192 EGSIKGPLKSGDV
-205 TDDSTPTLTG
+205 TDDSTPSLIG

-220 DTIHIYD
+220 DTIHIID

-250 LGEGEHE
+250 LGDGEHD
-257 LTVVE
+257 LSVVVE
-262 KDPDG
+262 DPDG
-267 NASPPSDPIVIVV
+267 NMSPPSDPITIVV
-280 DTVAPKAPT
+280 DTVAPDAPT
-289 IEHIMDKVGKTTG
+289 IEHIMDKVGKVTG
-302 EIHDDAYTDD
+302 EILEDAYTDD
-312 PQPEM
+312 PKPEM

-322 AGATIAIYD
+322 AGATITIYD
-331 NGKKIGETTVNDDGR
+331 NGKKIGETSVNDDGR

-357 GSHSITVSQT
+357 GNHSITVSQT

-394 PEVIDNTGPVTG
+394 PSVIDDNGPVTG

-411 DVTDDSQPSFSGEGT
+411 DVTDDTKPSFSGEGT
-426 PGNTIIIKDNDKEIG
+426 PGNTIVIKDNDKEIG

-450 WSFTPKDELAE
+450 WTYTPEKDLSE
-461 GEHNVVVVEEDPLG
+461 GEHNVEVIEEDPLG
-475 NEGDPSD
+475 NVGQPSD

-490 TPPAK
+490 TPPAR
-495 PDMADALDN
+495 PDRVDAEDN

-545 TTVID
+545 STVID
-550 DKGNWTLK
+550 DEGNWSLK

-564 EGHHSIT
+564 EGDHSIT

-594 TAPDASANVLN
+594 TAPDASADVLK

-620 ASGDITDDSKP
+620 ASGEITDDSKP

-642 VFVYTTDSSGKHLI
+642 VYVYTTDASGKHLI
-656 GTAVVGSDGTWSL
+656 GSAVVGSDGTWSL

-680 KLTLETQDPAGN
+680 QLTLETQDPAGN
-692 RVAGEAPSYD
+692 RVAGDAPSYD
-702 INLLIPVST
+702 INLLIPIST
-711 APSINSVVD
+711 QPSINSVVD
-720 NAEPHVGPLQK
+720 NSEPHVGPLQK
-731 GESTNDTTPTL
+731 GDATNDTTPTL

-760 IGTVKADS
+760 IGSVTADS
-768 NGKWAFSPD
+768 NGKWTFTPD
-777 TALADGKHTFTVT
+777 AALADGKHTFTVT
-790 ATDAAGNART
+790 ATDAAGNSRT

-831 VGPGDTT
+831 VGSGDTT

-876 YTPDTPLAKGDHEI
+876 YTPDKPLDKGDHEI

-921 GEIVDD
+921 GEVVDD

-957 VTIMDG
+957 VTIKDG

-989 DHSLTVISKDPAGN
+989 NHSLTVVSKDPAGN

-1032 TIRGDLSNGGT
+1032 TIRGDLSNGST

-1070 GSTIADDNGAW
+1070 GSTIADDKGAW

-1123 VASSDVLNIT
+1123 VATGDVLNIT

-1190 GTWRL
+1190 GTWTL

-1210 ETQDAVGNRVVG
+1210 ETQDAVGNRVAG
-1222 EAPSYDITV
+1222 EAPSYDITA

-1276 VVSILDNGKVIGTVK
+1276 VVSILDNGKVIGTAK

-1352 DKQGPVGPG
+1352 DKQGPVGDG

-1456 IVGNLKPGTVTDDAR
+1456 IVGNLRPGNVTDDAR
-1471 PELSGKGKPGSTVTI
+1471 PELGGKGKPGSTVTI

-1548 VIGVA
+1548 VVGLA

-1599 MVDENGGW
+1599 VVDENGGW

-1624 TATDEA
+1624 TATDKA

-1720 LPDGK
+1720 LPDGR

-1810 SVGSNGS
+1810 TVGSNGS

-1829 SHNFTA
+1829 SHSFTA

-1846 PTGGFGIVIDTKAPE
+1846 PTGGFGIVIDTKAPD

-1894 KAEPGSTVN
+1894 RAEPGSTVN

-1909 VIGTAKVNPDGTW
+1909 VIGSTKVNPDGTW

-1971 TDDTGS
+1971 TDDAGS

-1984 GALTD
+1984 NAVTD

-2084 LANGGTTDDP
+2084 LANGGSTDDP

-2128 SFSPVAKLPEG
+2128 SFSP
-2139 EHRFHVTATDK
+2139 T
-2150 AGNTSVASD
+2150 
-2159 DFVLTLDYTAPDASK
+2159 
-2174 LAITEVYDDVN
+2174 
-2185 TAGVIASG
+2185 
-2193 EETDDNRPLIKGT
+2193 
-2206 GAEPGNTITV
+2206 
-2216 YNGDKVI
+2216 
-2223 GTAKVQADGT
+2223 
-2233 WSLEPTTP
+2233 
-2241 LPDGK
+2241 
-2246 YTLTAKETD
+2246 
-2255 GVGNVSGPSGEYII
+2255 
-2269 NVATI
+2269 
-2274 PPQAPTLDTVYDDVA
+2274 
-2289 PHADYLQKGDV
+2289 
-2300 TNDTTPTLSGSS
+2300 
-2312 GVAGG
+2312 
-2317 TISIYDNGRLIGTT
+2317 
-2331 SVGSNGSW
+2331 
-2339 SFTPDTALADGSH
+2339 
-2352 NFTATVTDGVGRTSE
+2352 
-2367 PTGGFGIVIDTKAP
+2367 
-2381 EAASD
+2381 
-2386 LLVTDN
+2386 
-2392 VGAYQGPVVSGDTT
+2392 
-2406 DDNTPTLSGKAEPG
+2406 
-2420 STVNIIDN
+2420 
-2428 GQVIGTAKVNPD
+2428 
-2440 GTWSYTPDQ
+2440 
-2449 PLANGAH
+2449 
-2456 DLTTTVT
+2456 
-2463 DPSGNTGPEG
+2463 
-2473 SHVVIT
+2473 
-2479 VDVVPG
+2479 
-2485 KVEITAV
+2485 
-2492 TDDTGSVTG
+2492 
-2501 SLSQGALT
+2501 
-2509 DDTRPQI
+2509 
-2516 SGTAKAGSTVTIM
+2516 
-2529 DGSNVLGTTTAG
+2529 
-2541 ADGTWS
+2541 
-2547 FTPSVDLGRGD
+2547 
-2558 HTFTATAKDP
+2558 
-2568 MGNESSSSSWTVTI
+2568 
-2582 DTDAPVKPTID
+2582 
-2593 AALDDVGSV
+2593 
-2602 QGNLAN
+2602 
-2608 GGTTDDPTP
+2608 
-2617 TLSGKAE
+2617 
-2624 AGSTVKIYDQN
+2624 
-2635 GLLGEVTAKADGT
+2635 
-2648 WSFSPVAKLPEGEHR
+2648 
-2663 FHVTATD
+2663 
-2670 KAGNTSVASDDFVLT
+2670 
-2685 LDYTA
+2685 
-2690 PDASKLAI
+2690 
-2698 TEVYDD
+2698 
-2704 VNTAG
+2704 
-2709 VIASG
+2709 
-2714 EETDDN
+2714 
-2720 RPLIKGTGA
+2720 
-2729 EPGNTITVY
+2729 
-2738 NGDKVIGTAKVQAD
+2738 
-2752 GTWSLEPTTPLPD
+2752 
-2765 GKYTLTAKETD
+2765 
-2776 GVGNVSGPSGEY
+2776 
-2788 IINVATVPPQAPTLD
+2788 
-2803 TVYDDVAPHADYLQ
+2803 
-2817 KGDVTNDTTPTL
+2817 
-2829 SGSSGVAG
+2829 
-2837 GTISIY
+2837 
-2843 DNGRLIGTTSVGS
+2843 
-2856 NGSWSF
+2856 
-2862 TPDTALA
+2862 
-2869 DGSHNFTATVTDGVG
+2869 
-2884 RTSEPTGGFGIVIDT
+2884 
-2899 KAPDA
+2899 
-2904 ASDLL
+2904 
-2909 VTDNVGAY
+2909 
-2917 QGPVVSGD
+2917 
-2925 TTDDNTPTLSGKA
+2925 
-2938 EPGSTV
+2938 
-2944 NIIDNGQVIGT
+2944 
-2955 AKVNPDG
+2955 
-2962 TWSYTP
+2962 
-2968 DQPLANGAH
+2968 
-2977 DLTTTVTD
+2977 
-2985 PSGNTGP
+2985 
-2992 EGSHVVITV
+2992 
-3001 DVVPGKV
+3001 
-3008 EITAVTDDTGSVTG
+3008 
-3022 SLSQGALTDDTRPQI
+3022 
-3037 SGTAKAGS
+3037 
-3045 TVTIMDGSNVL
+3045 
-3056 GTTTVGADGTWSF
+3056 
-3069 TPSVDLGRGDHTFTA
+3069 
-3084 TAKDP
+3084 
-3089 MGNESSSS
+3089 
-3097 SWTVTIDTDAPVKP
+3097 
-3111 TIDAAL
+3111 
-3117 DDVGSVQGNLANG
+3117 
-3130 GTTDDP
+3130 
-3136 TPTLSGKAEA
+3136 
-3146 GSTVKI
+3146 
-3152 YDQNGLLGE
+3152 
-3161 VTAKADG
+3161 
-3168 TWSFSPVA
+3168 A

-3193 GNTSV
+3193 GNTSA
-3198 ASDDFVLTLDYT
+3198 ASDDFVLNLDYT
-3210 APDASKLAIT
+3210 APDA
-3220 EVYDDVNTAG
+3220 
-3230 VIASGEETDDN
+3230 
-3241 RPLIKGTGAEAGN
+3241 
-3254 TITVYNGDKVIGTAK
+3254 
-3269 VQADGTWSLEPTT
+3269 
-3282 PLPDGKYTLTAKETD
+3282 
-3297 GVGNVSGPSG
+3297 
-3307 EYIINVATVPPQ
+3307 
-3319 APTLD
+3319 
-3324 TVYDDVAPHADYLQK
+3324 
-3339 GDVTNDTTPTLS
+3339 
-3351 GSSGVAGGTI
+3351 
-3361 SIYDN
+3361 
-3366 GRLIGTTSVAGNGSW
+3366 
-3381 SFTPDTALADG
+3381 
-3392 SHNFTATV
+3392 
-3400 TDGVGRTSEPT
+3400 
-3411 GGFGIVI
+3411 
-3418 DTKAPDAASDLLVTD
+3418 
-3433 NVGAYQGPVVS
+3433 
-3444 GDTTDDNTPTLSG
+3444 
-3457 KAEPGST
+3457 
-3464 VNIIDNGQVIG
+3464 
-3475 TAKVNPDGTWSY
+3475 
-3487 TPDQPLANGAHDL
+3487 
-3500 TTTVTDPS
+3500 
-3508 GNTGPEGSH
+3508 
-3517 VVITVDVVPGK
+3517 
-3528 VEITAVTDDT
+3528 
-3538 GSVTGSLS
+3538 
-3546 QGALTDDTRPQ
+3546 
-3557 ISGTAKAGSTVTI
+3557 
-3570 MDGSNVL
+3570 
-3577 GTTTAGAD
+3577 
-3585 GTWSFT
+3585 
-3591 PSVDLGRGDHTFTAT
+3591 
-3606 AKDPM
+3606 
-3611 GNESA
+3611 
-3616 SSSWTVTIDT
+3616 
-3626 DAPVKPTIDAAL
+3626 
-3638 DDVGSVQGN
+3638 
-3647 LANGGTTDDPTPTL
+3647 
-3661 SGKAEAGST
+3661 
-3670 VKIYDQ
+3670 
-3676 NGLLGEVTAKADGT
+3676 
-3690 WSFSPVAKLPE
+3690 
-3701 GEHRF
+3701 
-3706 HVTATD
+3706 
-3712 RAGNTSVASDD
+3712 
-3723 FVLTLDYTAPDVSK
+3723 SK

-3751 GSIASG
+3751 GSVTSG

-3771 AEPGNTI
+3771 AEAGNTI

-3807 DGTYTLTVKETDSV
+3807 DGTYNLTVKETDSV

-3879 GVTVRIYGGP
+3879 NVTVRIYGGP

-3955 SDNEGPQT
+3955 SDNEGPKT
-3963 GTLSN
+3963 GVLAN

-3979 SGKAEPGSVVHIYV
+3979 SGKAEPGSVVHVYV

-4058 DDKGSVTGELKAN
+4058 DDKGSVTGEMKAN

-4162 QVGTIKDD
+4162 QVGTVKDD

-4254 TAPDASKVA
+4254 TAPDASKV
-4263 ITEVIDNYGSVTG
+4263 TIDSVTDNVG
-4276 KVESGGVLDDSRP
+4276 NVQGIVADGGVLDDTRP
-4289 VIKGTG
+4289 VIRGSG
-4295 AEIGNVITVYT
+4295 AEVGNVITVYT
-4306 TDASGATKVLGT
+4306 TDKDGNTKVLGT
-4318 TKVDA
+4318 TTVDQ
-4323 NGTWTLTVSDALYA
+4323 NGKWELTPSESLYG
-4337 DLNKLTVT
+4337 DSINQLTVT
-4345 ETDTT
+4345 ETDRV
-4350 GNTAKPST
+4350 GNVAKPAD
-4358 SYDVTLSSAPGV
+4358 SYDVIMSDTPDAPAILNVLDDTGTT
-4370 PVIDGITDDAGSANV
+4370 VINLAN
-4385 ELSNGGLTKDTTP
+4385 NALTKDDTP
-4398 TLHGTAS
+4398 TLKGTAD
-4405 GVAGN
+4405 GAAGD
-4410 TVTIYNGSQVVGT
+4410 TITIYNGSQVVGK
-4423 TTLDANGHWSFTPGT
+4423 TTLNSDGTWSFTPSP

-4445 HFTVTVTNTAGQE
+4445 TFTVTNTNSAGQE
-4458 SEKSQVYSI
+4458 SYRSGSFTVTI
-4467 DVDATAPNPATDILI
+4467 DSTAPNPVSGLQVSDDQGAWKGQLTDGM
-4482 ADDVSPITG
+4482 T
-4491 NLQDGDVTDDNKPTF
+4491 TDDNKPTF
-4506 SGKAEAGSTVNILD
+4506 TGKAEQGSTVTIYDNGQAMGTVTVTNPDGSWQFTPSTPLVDGEHQFATQVTDPAGNASAIVDDITVNVSTGASYLQLLQVVDDVQEAGGSRVLRDGEVTNDSQVQLVGKATAGSTIIITDVGGVQLGTVKADANGNWEFTPTSSLSDGAHTLRITGTDPSNNPLTPIDFDLVVDTVAPVAPAITDVLDDVNPVQGSVAHGKPTNDTTPEITGTAEKGSTVNVYHQVD
-4520 GGKVIGSTTVDS
+4520 ATT
-4532 TGNWDWTPG
+4532 
-4541 TALADG
+4541 
-4547 DHAFTTTVT
+4547 
-4556 DKAGNTSAPTGVVN
+4556 
-4570 ITVDTQGSTVA
+4570 
-4581 LSIDGYHDDVGTNT
+4581 
-4595 GLILGSGTST
+4595 
-4605 DDTSPI
+4605 
-4611 LQGSWSGDLETTES
+4611 
-4625 IRVYQDGI
+4625 RI
-4633 LLGLAVL
+4633 LLGTAVADSTTGQWTLQITDANKLAEG
-4640 DRANHTWTMAVNG
+4640 TWN
-4653 LVNANTYKFTV
+4653 LVATST
-4664 VAVDAAGNES
+4664 DAAGNVS
-4674 APSAEFALTID
+4674 TPSNTWTIVVD
-4685 QDAPTQT
+4685 TT
-4692 VSITSYTDDVGLVTG
+4692 VSDAVINISSVSEDRGASDTDFITSDNTLLINGELNKALQADEWVEISLDNGVTW
-4707 NMPGNTST
+4707 TRAST
-4715 DDRQPVLN
+4715 
-4723 GKVTGTP
+4723 VTGTSWTVDMQSTP
-4730 LEAGDEVRIYD
+4730 LNDGAYTIQARVVDNAGNVGSTDSQALQVASGGSDMNGLSTTTKVTTDTSHGLTTGDHFSHAATATNGDMVTRDRTVTISGNLSAALQAGEHLQISLDNGKTWKTLALNGQSWSYELPEATASTTHSFKLQVIDVAGNPGTNTNFADSYNVVIDLDSPNGITGAPDVPQHTTTGDSFTFSSGQYGRVEAGAIISLVSDVNNNGTYQEGLDQVIGFVKANADGSWSLNTSLPSGAHNLAFVVWDEAGNR
-4741 VSSNTMLGTATV
+4741 SSMSASTSTGVTEGGGSTLIEQTWGGTTDADSRGLNAAAVTISQDGLWSFFQSARGTSGTATANAGRVYDSVTREDYDSTYLAQPSTENGAGYDVDSTSYSRYV
-4753 NSDGTWSFELPP
+4753 NSAAF
-4765 LDDNMTHTF
+4765 
-4774 RAVVADNVGNE
+4774 AD
-4785 GTPSSD
+4785 
-4791 FAITVD
+4791 I
-4797 LNLLVNKQDT
+4797 
-4807 LDTTPIVSGSTGF
+4807 
-4820 EIQQGEYVE
+4820 
-4829 VTVNG
+4829 
-4834 KTYSS
+4834 
-4839 QNGQVVVD
+4839 
-4847 MRNNTW
+4847 
-4853 YVQIPDAD
+4853 
-4861 ALNVGT
+4861 
-4867 YDVKA
+4867 
-4872 VLFDAAGVQ
+4872 
-4881 IAADESSNELVVS
+4881 
-4894 PTPKVSVGAGGGD
+4894 
-4907 PDQKAT
+4907 
-4913 SVTLSE
+4913 
-4919 DGVWRIHSNQT
+4919 
-4930 MLDSTATSSSSLG
+4930 
-4943 DFSTT
+4943 
-4948 RLQSNSGT
+4948 
-4956 GYSSNNY
+4956 
-4963 VQNATFIDYNRDGM
+4963 NRDGYADVM
-4977 MDLFTVDSNYDDGQQ
+4977 SQISSYSNAGR
-4992 MFYYNGSTYTAYQV
+4992 TAY
-5006 GAFERAPQT
+5006 
-5015 GEFAGDANTDGSANT
+5015 
-5030 WSWYGGIV
+5030 W
-5038 AIDKNGDGYVDMING
+5038 
-5053 DQTPNDSA
+5053 
-5061 IRGGYGS
+5061 
-5068 QIVLNNDGTVVGM
+5068 L
-5081 SKDGTFATDYAAD
+5081 
-5094 SGYDPIGLDQ
+5094 
-5104 SQPDMELSGVDIN
+5104 
-5117 NDGIVDFVMHS
+5117 
-5128 QNIVAD
+5128 QNAD
-5134 GSRIDANGATDSSAA
+5134 GSYSAKA
-5149 RSTNQARLVV
+5149 LDQ
-5159 VNGTNNGNWKVTQI
+5159 GTLNHLG
-5173 VDNVFQRGSD
+5173 
-5183 SDPGIGNGVAMTW
+5183 GVISY
-5196 GDYNGDGYLDLFL
+5196 DREGDGYLDFVL
-5209 GRGSESTTSDSS
+5209 GDSEADSISFIKNTQGTLSYEDNSGFSDGHPGGALPTS
-5221 AGNNA
+5221 
-5226 GEYASRIHFN
+5226 
-5236 DGNGKLLSDDGDN
+5236 LSVLHEVGAVDIDN
-5249 NGIGNPTGMY
+5249 NGTVDITAHIDYNGAGNLVGNNSRGLGILYNQTTGTSKTNFGEVGYYANVFRDDGHEDYGNLSISMTY
-5259 TFNDTL
+5259 ADYNNDGWL
-5265 AGGASLAL
+5265 DLFLSRGSKGGSNSDESRIYLNDGTGKLNATDSQAQWFGDNVDGGTSLAV
-5273 DWNHDGKMDVI
+5273 DWNHDGKMDII
-5284 ELPGMESSSG
+5284 EVPRSG
-5294 GINDAAATGPINLYT
+5294 VTGSPMLYT
-5309 NTSVNGN
+5309 NTGSNNWGANKVSLTG
-5316 TSFTTS
+5316 STTF
-5322 NLLTQVGKSTIGG
+5322 NNM
-5335 SSTAQQVTGAI
+5335 TGAV
-5346 AIDVDWDG
+5346 ALDYDWDG
-5354 DRDLLAFTSGG
+5354 SMDLVLYRSGADADVVARDDAGRTMLV
-5365 TTTYIENKNEVAH
+5365 KNTNIAAD
-5378 GTSIHLRILDEGGI
+5378 GTSLQIRIVDGNGI
-5392 NTLFGNTVQLIDE
+5392 NTFYSNTVKLYNSAGELVATQLINPQSSGSSNSMGLVSFFGLDPNEVYSVQMLRITDGE
-5405 ATGQVVSTQIINA
+5405 ADHVGATSSIG
-5418 QSGNQTNDSTA
+5418 GYTN
-5429 IVDFY
+5429 
-5434 NLDAT
+5434 
-5439 KSYSAVILRSTGG
+5439 G
-5452 AVSNVGGVA
+5452 
-5461 TVDGK
+5461 TV
-5466 AVQNV
+5466 NES
-5471 NKAWGGLTAAEGNHA
+5471 WGGLTTGKAHDS
-5486 YVLTTES
+5486 YVLTAES
-5493 ENNVANASA
+5493 GNAANNT
-5502 SGGTNTTGIVG
+5502 SGNSGIVG
-5513 TGYNDTFFATLGNDL
+5513 TGYNDTFF
-5528 YNGAGGTETVSG
+5528 
-5540 VKSWNNTGGLDI
+5540 
-5552 VDYKL
+5552 
-5557 AGSTP
+5557 
-5562 LNIDLNK
+5562 
-5569 TGMQNTGFGSAQFV
+5569 GSA
-5583 NVEGLAGGSGND
+5583 GND
-5595 TFTGNAA
+5595 TYNGGGGWNQIVSGKPVWSETAGMDVVDYSRSTTAINANLWTGTATGNGTDKLL
-5602 NNYFEGRA
+5602 NIEGLL
-5610 GADTFYLD
+5610 GSSQQDTF
-5618 NDGKGGGQ
+5618 
-5626 DTLKYQVQENGRT
+5626 
-5639 NGTGGNGSD
+5639 
-5648 VVHGFVVGTVEAT
+5648 
-5661 RKADIIDISSLL
+5661 
-5673 VGYAGDADGAAHY
+5673 
-5686 INGVATIDAGDA
+5686 
-5698 IAQYLSVTYNGKDT
+5698 
-5712 ILSIDRDGSGSG
+5712 
-5724 FGASQVLTIADTKVD
+5724 
-5739 LETLLAN
+5739 
-5746 HQLVIKGPDVS
+5746 
-5757 TMNYSALNEGVT
+5757 
-5769 VNMWTGFTSA
+5769 
-5779 GGKLEDIV
+5779 
-5787 KIVGTQTDDTITD
+5787 TD
-5800 NSFSNVIAG
+5800 NSANNLFDGRGGNDAFYLVN
-5809 EGGNDTFYLMNG
+5809 GGNDT
-5821 GNDVLMYNVLEGME
+5821 LMYNVLEGMT
-5835 NDATGGNGHDTVHGF
+5835 NDSTGGNGHDTIHGF
-5850 KVGNVE
+5850 KVGNLV
-5856 KDGDADTLNLSDL
+5856 KDSDADLLDMSELLDYKGSISFFEDDGKL
-5869 VDYSG
+5869 ELDYSSRG
-5874 PVTFFENNGKMELDA
+5874 VLD
-5889 ESKGLEDYLKVDVVG
+5889 YVKVEVVG
-5904 NDTVISVDI
+5904 SDTVISIDR

>member
-113 LIADGSMSPVALGGE
+113 LMADGSMSPVALGGE

-331 NGKKIGETTVNDDGR
+331 NGKKIGETTVNEDGR

-564 EGHHSIT
+564 EGDHSIT

-720 NAEPHVGPLQK
+720 NAEPHVGPMQK

-760 IGTVKADS
+760 IGTVTADR
-768 NGKWAFSPD
+768 NGKWAFTPD
-777 TALADGKHTFTVT
+777 TALADGQHTFTVT

-821 NDNVGDKQGP
+821 NDNVVDKQGP

-921 GEIVDD
+921 GEVVDD

-1190 GTWRL
+1190 GTWTL

-1210 ETQDAVGNRVVG
+1210 ETQDAVGNRVAG

-1315 TATDAAGNARTSGT
+1315 TATDAAGNARTSGS

-1396 DEGKWSYTPDKPL
+1396 DEGKWSYTPDTPL

-1456 IVGNLKPGTVTDDAR
+1456 IVGNLKPGTVTDDVR

-1599 MVDENGGW
+1599 VVDENGGW

-1624 TATDEA
+1624 TATDKA

-1720 LPDGK
+1720 LPDGT

-1810 SVGSNGS
+1810 
-1817 WSFTPDTALADG
+1817 T
-1829 SHNFTA
+1829 
-1835 TVTDGV
+1835 
-1841 GRTSE
+1841 
-1846 PTGGFGIVIDTKAPE
+1846 
-1861 AASDL
+1861 
-1866 LVTDNVGAYQGPV
+1866 
-1879 VSGDTTDDNTPTLSG
+1879 
-1894 KAEPGSTVN
+1894 
-1903 IIDNGQ
+1903 
-1909 VIGTAKVNPDGTW
+1909 
-1922 SYTPDQPLA
+1922 
-1931 NGAHDLTTT
+1931 
-1940 VTDPSGNTGPEGSHV
+1940 
-1955 VITVDVVPGK
+1955 
-1965 VEITAV
+1965 
-1971 TDDTGS
+1971 
-1977 VTGSLSQ
+1977 
-1984 GALTD
+1984 
-1989 DTRPQISGTAKAGST
+1989 
-2004 VTIMDGSNVLGT
+2004 
-2016 TTAGADG
+2016 
-2023 TWSFTPSVDLGR
+2023 
-2035 GDHTFT
+2035 
-2041 ATAKD
+2041 
-2046 PMGNESSSSSWTVTI
+2046 
-2061 DTDAPVKPTIDAAL
+2061 
-2075 DDVGSVQGN
+2075 
-2084 LANGGTTDDP
+2084 
-2094 TPTLSGKAEA
+2094 
-2104 GSTVKIYDQNGLLGE
+2104 
-2119 VTAKADGTW
+2119 
-2128 SFSPVAKLPEG
+2128 
-2139 EHRFHVTATDK
+2139 
-2150 AGNTSVASD
+2150 
-2159 DFVLTLDYTAPDASK
+2159 
-2174 LAITEVYDDVN
+2174 
-2185 TAGVIASG
+2185 
-2193 EETDDNRPLIKGT
+2193 
-2206 GAEPGNTITV
+2206 
-2216 YNGDKVI
+2216 
-2223 GTAKVQADGT
+2223 
-2233 WSLEPTTP
+2233 
-2241 LPDGK
+2241 
-2246 YTLTAKETD
+2246 
-2255 GVGNVSGPSGEYII
+2255 
-2269 NVATI
+2269 
-2274 PPQAPTLDTVYDDVA
+2274 
-2289 PHADYLQKGDV
+2289 
-2300 TNDTTPTLSGSS
+2300 
-2312 GVAGG
+2312 
-2317 TISIYDNGRLIGTT
+2317 
-2331 SVGSNGSW
+2331 
-2339 SFTPDTALADGSH
+2339 
-2352 NFTATVTDGVGRTSE
+2352 
-2367 PTGGFGIVIDTKAP
+2367 
-2381 EAASD
+2381 
-2386 LLVTDN
+2386 
-2392 VGAYQGPVVSGDTT
+2392 
-2406 DDNTPTLSGKAEPG
+2406 
-2420 STVNIIDN
+2420 
-2428 GQVIGTAKVNPD
+2428 
-2440 GTWSYTPDQ
+2440 
-2449 PLANGAH
+2449 
-2456 DLTTTVT
+2456 
-2463 DPSGNTGPEG
+2463 
-2473 SHVVIT
+2473 
-2479 VDVVPG
+2479 
-2485 KVEITAV
+2485 
-2492 TDDTGSVTG
+2492 
-2501 SLSQGALT
+2501 
-2509 DDTRPQI
+2509 
-2516 SGTAKAGSTVTIM
+2516 
-2529 DGSNVLGTTTAG
+2529 
-2541 ADGTWS
+2541 
-2547 FTPSVDLGRGD
+2547 
-2558 HTFTATAKDP
+2558 
-2568 MGNESSSSSWTVTI
+2568 
-2582 DTDAPVKPTID
+2582 
-2593 AALDDVGSV
+2593 
-2602 QGNLAN
+2602 
-2608 GGTTDDPTP
+2608 
-2617 TLSGKAE
+2617 
-2624 AGSTVKIYDQN
+2624 
-2635 GLLGEVTAKADGT
+2635 
-2648 WSFSPVAKLPEGEHR
+2648 
-2663 FHVTATD
+2663 
-2670 KAGNTSVASDDFVLT
+2670 
-2685 LDYTA
+2685 
-2690 PDASKLAI
+2690 
-2698 TEVYDD
+2698 
-2704 VNTAG
+2704 
-2709 VIASG
+2709 
-2714 EETDDN
+2714 
-2720 RPLIKGTGA
+2720 
-2729 EPGNTITVY
+2729 
-2738 NGDKVIGTAKVQAD
+2738 
-2752 GTWSLEPTTPLPD
+2752 
-2765 GKYTLTAKETD
+2765 
-2776 GVGNVSGPSGEY
+2776 
-2788 IINVATVPPQAPTLD
+2788 
-2803 TVYDDVAPHADYLQ
+2803 
-2817 KGDVTNDTTPTL
+2817 
-2829 SGSSGVAG
+2829 
-2837 GTISIY
+2837 
-2843 DNGRLIGTTSVGS
+2843 
-2856 NGSWSF
+2856 
-2862 TPDTALA
+2862 
-2869 DGSHNFTATVTDGVG
+2869 
-2884 RTSEPTGGFGIVIDT
+2884 
-2899 KAPDA
+2899 
-2904 ASDLL
+2904 
-2909 VTDNVGAY
+2909 
-2917 QGPVVSGD
+2917 
-2925 TTDDNTPTLSGKA
+2925 
-2938 EPGSTV
+2938 
-2944 NIIDNGQVIGT
+2944 
-2955 AKVNPDG
+2955 
-2962 TWSYTP
+2962 
-2968 DQPLANGAH
+2968 
-2977 DLTTTVTD
+2977 
-2985 PSGNTGP
+2985 
-2992 EGSHVVITV
+2992 
-3001 DVVPGKV
+3001 
-3008 EITAVTDDTGSVTG
+3008 
-3022 SLSQGALTDDTRPQI
+3022 
-3037 SGTAKAGS
+3037 
-3045 TVTIMDGSNVL
+3045 
-3056 GTTTVGADGTWSF
+3056 
-3069 TPSVDLGRGDHTFTA
+3069 
-3084 TAKDP
+3084 
-3089 MGNESSSS
+3089 
-3097 SWTVTIDTDAPVKP
+3097 
-3111 TIDAAL
+3111 
-3117 DDVGSVQGNLANG
+3117 
-3130 GTTDDP
+3130 
-3136 TPTLSGKAEA
+3136 
-3146 GSTVKI
+3146 
-3152 YDQNGLLGE
+3152 
-3161 VTAKADG
+3161 
-3168 TWSFSPVA
+3168 
-3176 KLPEGEHRFH
+3176 
-3186 VTATDRA
+3186 
-3193 GNTSV
+3193 
-3198 ASDDFVLTLDYT
+3198 
-3210 APDASKLAIT
+3210 
-3220 EVYDDVNTAG
+3220 
-3230 VIASGEETDDN
+3230 
-3241 RPLIKGTGAEAGN
+3241 
-3254 TITVYNGDKVIGTAK
+3254 
-3269 VQADGTWSLEPTT
+3269 
-3282 PLPDGKYTLTAKETD
+3282 
-3297 GVGNVSGPSG
+3297 
-3307 EYIINVATVPPQ
+3307 
-3319 APTLD
+3319 
-3324 TVYDDVAPHADYLQK
+3324 
-3339 GDVTNDTTPTLS
+3339 
-3351 GSSGVAGGTI
+3351 
-3361 SIYDN
+3361 
-3366 GRLIGTTSVAGNGSW
+3366 VAGNGSW

-3712 RAGNTSVASDD
+3712 KAGNTSVASDD
-3723 FVLTLDYTAPDVSK
+3723 FVLTLDYTAPDASKLAITEVYDDVNTAGVIASGEETDDNRPLIKGTGAEPGNTITVYNGDKVIGTAKVQADGTWSLEPTTPLPDGKYTLTAKETDGVGNVSGPSGEYIINVATVPPQAPTLDTVYDDVAPHADYLQKGDVTNDTTPTLSGSSGVAGGTISIYDNGRLIGTTTVAGNGSWSFTPDTALADGSHNFTATVTDGVGRTSEPTGGFGIVIDTKAPDAASDLLVTDNVGAYQGPVVSGDTTDDNTPTLSGKAEPGSTVNIIDNGQVIGTAKVNPDGTWSYTPDQPLANGAHDLTTTVTDPSGNTGPEGSHVVITVDVVPGKVEITAVTDDTGSVTGSLSQGALTDDTRPQISGTAKAGSTVTIMDGSNVLGTTTAGADGTWSFTPSVDLGRGDHTFTATAKDPMGNESASSSWTVTIDTDAPVKPTIDAALDDVGSVQGNLANGGTTDDPTPTLSGKAEAGSTVKIYDQNGLLGEVTAKADGTWSFSPVAKLPEGEHRFHVTATDKAGNTSVASDDFVLTLDYTAPDASKLAITEVYDDVNTAGVIASGEETDDNRPLIKGTGAEPGNTITVYNGDKVIGTAKVQADGTWSLEPTTPLPDGKYTLTAKETDGVGNVSGPSGEYIINVATVPPQAPTLDTVYDDVAPHADYLQKGDVTNDTTPTLSGSSGVAGGTISIYDNGRLIGTTTVAGNGSWSFTPDTALADGSHNFTATVTDGVGRTSEPTGGFGIVIDTKAPDAASDLLVTDNVGAYQGPVVSGDTTDDNTPTLSGKAEPGSTVNIIDNGQVIGTAKVNPDGTWSYTPDQPLANGAHDLTTTVTDPSGNTGPEGSHVVITVDVVPGKVEITAVTDDTGSVTGSLSQGALTDDTRPQISGTAKAGSTVTIMDGSNVLGTTTAGADGTWSFTPSVDLGRGDHTFTATAKDPMGNESSSSSWTVTIDTDAPVKPTIDAALDDVGSVQGNLANGGTTDDPTPTLSGKAEAGSTVKIYDQNGLLGEVTAKADGTWSFSPVAKLPEGEHRFHVTATDKAGNTSVASDDFVLTLDFTAPDVSK

-3807 DGTYTLTVKETDSV
+3807 DGTYNLTVKETDSV

-3955 SDNEGPQT
+3955 SDNEGPKT

-4009 TYTTGSLADGE
+4009 TYTTGSLVDGE

-4124 NITATAKDLTGKED
+4124 NITAIAKDLTGNED

-4254 TAPDASKVA
+4254 TAPDASKV
-4263 ITEVIDNYGSVTG
+4263 TIDSVTDNVG
-4276 KVESGGVLDDSRP
+4276 NVQGIVADGGVLDDSRP
-4289 VIKGTG
+4289 VIRGSG
-4295 AEIGNVITVYT
+4295 AEAGNVITVYT
-4306 TDASGATKVLGT
+4306 TDKDGNTKVLGT
-4318 TKVDA
+4318 TKVDQ
-4323 NGTWTLTVSDALYA
+4323 NGKWELTPSESLYG
-4337 DLNKLTVT
+4337 DSINKLTVT
-4345 ETDTT
+4345 ETDSV
-4350 GNTAKPST
+4350 GNVAKPAD
-4358 SYDVTLSSAPGV
+4358 SYDVIMSDTPNAPAIVNVLDDTGTT
-4370 PVIDGITDDAGSANV
+4370 VINLADNA
-4385 ELSNGGLTKDTTP
+4385 LTKDDTP
-4398 TLHGTAS
+4398 TLKGTAD
-4405 GVAGN
+4405 GVAGD
-4410 TVTIYNGSQVVGT
+4410 TITIYNGSQVVGK
-4423 TTLDANGHWSFTPGT
+4423 TTLNSDGTWSFTPSP
-4438 ALADGSY
+4438 ALADGNY
-4445 HFTVTVTNTAGQE
+4445 IFTVTNTNSAGQE
-4458 SEKSQVYSI
+4458 SDRSGSFTLTI
-4467 DVDATAPNPATDILI
+4467 DSTAPNPVSGLQV
-4482 ADDVSPITG
+4482 ADDQGAWKGQLT
-4491 NLQDGDVTDDNKPTF
+4491 DGMTTDDNKPTF
-4506 SGKAEAGSTVNILD
+4506 TGKAEQGSTVTIYDNGQAIGSVVVTNTDGSWQYTPTTPLADGEHQFATQVTDPAGNASAIVDDITVNVSTGASYLQLLQVVDDVQETGGSRVLREGEVTNDSQVQLVGKATAGSTIIITDVGGVQLGTVKADANGDWEFTPLSSLSDGAHTLRITGTDPSNNPLTPIDFDLVVDTVAPVAPVITNVLDDVNPVQGSVAHGKPTNDTTPEITGTAEKGSTVNVYHQVDATTRILLGTAVADSTTGLWTLQITDANKLTEGTWNLVATSTDAAGNISTPSNTWTIVVDTTVSDAVINISSISEDRGASDTDFVTSDNTLLINGQLTKALQADEWVEISLDNGATWTRASTVTSTSWTVDMQNTPLND
-4520 GGKVIGSTTVDS
+4520 GAYTIQARVVDNAGNVGSTDS
-4532 TGNWDWTPG
+4532 QALQVATGGSDMNGLSTTTKVTTDTSHG
-4541 TALADG
+4541 LTTG
-4547 DHAFTTTVT
+4547 DHFSHAATATNSDMVTRDRTVT
-4556 DKAGNTSAPTGVVN
+4556 ISGNLSAALQAGEHLQISLDNGKTWQTLALNGQSWSYVLPEATASTTHSFKLQVIDVAGNP
-4570 ITVDTQGSTVA
+4570 
-4581 LSIDGYHDDVGTNT
+4581 GTNT
-4595 GLILGSGTST
+4595 KFADSYNVVIDLDSPNGITGAPDVPQHTTTGDSFTFSSGQYGRVEAGAIVSLVSDVNNNGTYQEGLDQVIGFVKANADGSWSLNTSLPSGAHNLAFVVWDEAGNRSSMSASTSTGVTEGGGSTLIEQTWGGTTDADSRGLNAAAVTISQDGLWSFFQSARGTSGTST
-4605 DDTSPI
+4605 ANA
-4611 LQGSWSGDLETTES
+4611 G
-4625 IRVYQDGI
+4625 RVYDSVTREDYDSTY
-4633 LLGLAVL
+4633 LAQPST
-4640 DRANHTWTMAVNG
+4640 DNG
-4653 LVNANTYKFTV
+4653 AGYN
-4664 VAVDAAGNES
+4664 VDS
-4674 APSAEFALTID
+4674 
-4685 QDAPTQT
+4685 
-4692 VSITSYTDDVGLVTG
+4692 TSY
-4707 NMPGNTST
+4707 S
-4715 DDRQPVLN
+4715 R
-4723 GKVTGTP
+4723 
-4730 LEAGDEVRIYD
+4730 Y
-4741 VSSNTMLGTATV
+4741 V
-4753 NSDGTWSFELPP
+4753 NSAAF
-4765 LDDNMTHTF
+4765 
-4774 RAVVADNVGNE
+4774 AD
-4785 GTPSSD
+4785 
-4791 FAITVD
+4791 I
-4797 LNLLVNKQDT
+4797 
-4807 LDTTPIVSGSTGF
+4807 
-4820 EIQQGEYVE
+4820 
-4829 VTVNG
+4829 
-4834 KTYSS
+4834 
-4839 QNGQVVVD
+4839 
-4847 MRNNTW
+4847 
-4853 YVQIPDAD
+4853 
-4861 ALNVGT
+4861 
-4867 YDVKA
+4867 
-4872 VLFDAAGVQ
+4872 
-4881 IAADESSNELVVS
+4881 
-4894 PTPKVSVGAGGGD
+4894 
-4907 PDQKAT
+4907 
-4913 SVTLSE
+4913 
-4919 DGVWRIHSNQT
+4919 
-4930 MLDSTATSSSSLG
+4930 
-4943 DFSTT
+4943 
-4948 RLQSNSGT
+4948 
-4956 GYSSNNY
+4956 
-4963 VQNATFIDYNRDGM
+4963 NRDGYADVM
-4977 MDLFTVDSNYDDGQQ
+4977 SQISSYSNAGR
-4992 MFYYNGSTYTAYQV
+4992 TAY
-5006 GAFERAPQT
+5006 
-5015 GEFAGDANTDGSANT
+5015 
-5030 WSWYGGIV
+5030 W
-5038 AIDKNGDGYVDMING
+5038 
-5053 DQTPNDSA
+5053 
-5061 IRGGYGS
+5061 
-5068 QIVLNNDGTVVGM
+5068 L
-5081 SKDGTFATDYAAD
+5081 
-5094 SGYDPIGLDQ
+5094 
-5104 SQPDMELSGVDIN
+5104 
-5117 NDGIVDFVMHS
+5117 
-5128 QNIVAD
+5128 QNAD
-5134 GSRIDANGATDSSAA
+5134 GSYSAKA
-5149 RSTNQARLVV
+5149 LDQ
-5159 VNGTNNGNWKVTQI
+5159 GTLNHLG
-5173 VDNVFQRGSD
+5173 
-5183 SDPGIGNGVAMTW
+5183 GVISY
-5196 GDYNGDGYLDLFL
+5196 DREGDGYLDFVL
-5209 GRGSESTTSDSS
+5209 GDSEADSISFIKNTQGTLSYEDNSGFSDGHPGGALPTS
-5221 AGNNA
+5221 
-5226 GEYASRIHFN
+5226 
-5236 DGNGKLLSDDGDN
+5236 LSVLHEVGAVDIDN
-5249 NGIGNPTGMY
+5249 NGTVDITAHIDYNGAGNLVGNNSRGLGILYNQTTGTSNTNFGEVGYYANVFRDDGHEDYGNLSISMTY
-5259 TFNDTL
+5259 ADYNNDGWL
-5265 AGGASLAL
+5265 DLFLSRGSKGGSNSDESRIYLNDGTGKLNATDSQAQWFGDNVDGGTSLAV
-5273 DWNHDGKMDVI
+5273 DWNHDGKMDII
-5284 ELPGMESSSG
+5284 EVPRSG
-5294 GINDAAATGPINLYT
+5294 VTGSPMLYT
-5309 NTSVNGN
+5309 NTGSNNWGANKVSLTG
-5316 TSFTTS
+5316 STTF
-5322 NLLTQVGKSTIGG
+5322 NNM
-5335 SSTAQQVTGAI
+5335 TGAV
-5346 AIDVDWDG
+5346 ALDYDWDG
-5354 DRDLLAFTSGG
+5354 SMDLVLYRSGADADVVARDDAGRTMLV
-5365 TTTYIENKNEVAH
+5365 KNTNIAAD
-5378 GTSIHLRILDEGGI
+5378 GTSLQIRIVDGNGI
-5392 NTLFGNTVQLIDE
+5392 NTFYSNTVKLYNSAGELVATQLINPQSS
-5405 ATGQVVSTQIINA
+5405 GSSNSMGLVSFF
-5418 QSGNQTNDSTA
+5418 G
-5429 IVDFY
+5429 
-5434 NLDAT
+5434 LDPNEV
-5439 KSYSAVILRSTGG
+5439 YSVQMLRIT
-5452 AVSNVGGVA
+5452 
-5461 TVDGK
+5461 DGK
-5466 AVQNV
+5466 ADHVGATSSIGGYTNGTV
-5471 NKAWGGLTAAEGNHA
+5471 NESWGGLTTGKAHDS
-5486 YVLTTES
+5486 YVLTAES
-5493 ENNVANASA
+5493 SNAANNT
-5502 SGGTNTTGIVG
+5502 SGNNGIIG
-5513 TGYNDTFFATLGNDL
+5513 TGYNDTFF
-5528 YNGAGGTETVSG
+5528 
-5540 VKSWNNTGGLDI
+5540 
-5552 VDYKL
+5552 
-5557 AGSTP
+5557 
-5562 LNIDLNK
+5562 
-5569 TGMQNTGFGSAQFV
+5569 GSA
-5583 NVEGLAGGSGND
+5583 GND
-5595 TFTGNAA
+5595 TYNGGGGWNQIVSGNPVWSETAGMDVVDYSRSTTAINANLWTGTATGNGTDQLLNIEGLVGSSQQDTFTDNSA
-5602 NNYFEGRA
+5602 NNVFEGRGGNDA
-5610 GADTFYLD
+5610 FYL
-5618 NDGKGGGQ
+5618 
-5626 DTLKYQVQENGRT
+5626 
-5639 NGTGGNGSD
+5639 
-5648 VVHGFVVGTVEAT
+5648 
-5661 RKADIIDISSLL
+5661 
-5673 VGYAGDADGAAHY
+5673 
-5686 INGVATIDAGDA
+5686 
-5698 IAQYLSVTYNGKDT
+5698 
-5712 ILSIDRDGSGSG
+5712 
-5724 FGASQVLTIADTKVD
+5724 
-5739 LETLLAN
+5739 
-5746 HQLVIKGPDVS
+5746 
-5757 TMNYSALNEGVT
+5757 
-5769 VNMWTGFTSA
+5769 VN
-5779 GGKLEDIV
+5779 
-5787 KIVGTQTDDTITD
+5787 
-5800 NSFSNVIAG
+5800 
-5809 EGGNDTFYLMNG
+5809 GGNDT
-5821 GNDVLMYNVLEGME
+5821 LMYKVLAGLS
-5835 NDATGGNGHDTVHGF
+5835 NDSTGGNGHDTIHGF
-5850 KVGNVE
+5850 KVGNLV
-5856 KDGDADTLNLSDL
+5856 KDSDADLLDMSELLDYKGSISFFEDEGKL
-5869 VDYSG
+5869 ELDYSSRG
-5874 PVTFFENNGKMELDA
+5874 VLD
-5889 ESKGLEDYLKVDVVG
+5889 YVKVEVVG
-5904 NDTVISVDI
+5904 SDTVISIDR

>member
-1 MTDNKVILAVNNGD
+1 MTENKVILAVNNGD

-36 NKYLLKNINDDF
+36 NKYLLKNVNDDF
-48 APENITLQRVDK
+48 APENITLQRVGK

-73 IIIEDYFNGDPNNP
+73 IIIENYFDGDSKNP
-87 VLMGMAEDGLLYA
+87 TLMGMAEDGLLYA
-100 YVPLSGESYDTGY
+100 YIPLSGESYDNGY
-113 LIADGSMSPVALGGE
+113 LMAEGGLAPVALGGE
-128 PLGAGGPLLT
+128 PLGAGGPLLS
-138 APDDDNDML
+138 APDDENDML

-167 SEMDKDDGDNHS
+167 SELDKDESDS
-179 TPDKP
+179 QPAPEKP
-184 SIGTTMDD
+184 SIGKAVDD
-192 EGSIKGPLKSGDT
+192 EGSIKGPLKSGDV
-205 TDDSTPTLTG
+205 TDDSTPSLIG

-220 DTIHIYD
+220 DTIHIID

-250 LGEGEHE
+250 LGDGEHD
-257 LTVVE
+257 LSVVVE
-262 KDPDG
+262 DPDG
-267 NASPPSDPIVIVV
+267 NMSPPSDPITIVV
-280 DTVAPKAPT
+280 DTVAPDAPT
-289 IEHIMDKVGKTTG
+289 IEHIMDKVGKVTG
-302 EIHDDAYTDD
+302 EILEDAYTDD
-312 PQPEM
+312 PKPEM

-322 AGATIAIYD
+322 AGATITIYD

-357 GSHSITVSQT
+357 GNHSITVSQT

-394 PEVIDNTGPVTG
+394 PSVIDDNGPVTG

-411 DVTDDSQPSFSGEGT
+411 DVTDDTKPSFSGEGT
-426 PGNTIIIKDNDKEIG
+426 PGNTIVIKDNDKEIG

-450 WSFTPKDELAE
+450 WTYTPEKDLSE
-461 GEHNVVVVEEDPLG
+461 GEHNVEVIEEDPLG
-475 NEGDPSD
+475 NVGQPSD

-490 TPPAK
+490 TPPAR
-495 PDMADALDN
+495 PDRVDAEDN

-545 TTVID
+545 STVID
-550 DKGNWTLK
+550 DEGNWSLK

-564 EGHHSIT
+564 EGDHSIT

-594 TAPDASANVLN
+594 TAPDASADVLK

-620 ASGDITDDSKP
+620 ASGEITDDSKP
-631 LISGIGEAGNT
+631 FISGIGEAGNT
-642 VFVYTTDSSGKHLI
+642 VYVYTTDASGKHLI
-656 GTAVVGSDGTWSL
+656 GSAVVGSDGTWSL

-680 KLTLETQDPAGN
+680 QLTLETQDPAGN
-692 RVAGEAPSYD
+692 RVAGDAPSYD
-702 INLLIPVST
+702 INLLIPIST
-711 APSINSVVD
+711 QPSINSVVD
-720 NAEPHVGPLQK
+720 NSEPHFGPLQK
-731 GESTNDTTPTL
+731 GDATNDTTPTL

-760 IGTVKADS
+760 IGSVTADS
-768 NGKWAFSPD
+768 NGKWTFTPD
-777 TALADGKHTFTVT
+777 AALADGKHTFTVT
-790 ATDAAGNART
+790 ATDAAGNSRT

-831 VGPGDTT
+831 VGSGDTT

-876 YTPDTPLAKGDHEI
+876 YTPDKPLDKGDHEI

-910 TVDPDPNQVTV
+910 TVDSDPNQVTV
-921 GEIVDD
+921 GEVVDD

-957 VTIMDG
+957 VTIKDG

-989 DHSLTVISKDPAGN
+989 NHSLTVVSKDPAGN

-1032 TIRGDLSNGGT
+1032 TIRGDLSNGST

-1070 GSTIADDNGAW
+1070 GSTIADDKGAW

-1123 VASSDVLNIT
+1123 VATGDVLNIT

-1190 GTWRL
+1190 GTWTL

-1210 ETQDAVGNRVVG
+1210 ETQDAVGNRVAG

-1352 DKQGPVGPG
+1352 DKQGPVGDG

-1456 IVGNLKPGTVTDDAR
+1456 IVGNLRPGNVTDDAR
-1471 PELSGKGKPGSTVTI
+1471 PELGGKGKPGSTVTI

-1548 VIGVA
+1548 VVGLA

-1599 MVDENGGW
+1599 VVDENGGW

-1624 TATDEA
+1624 TATDKA

-1684 TGAEP
+1684 TGAEA
-1689 GNTITVYNGDKVI
+1689 GNTITVYSGDKVI

-1720 LPDGK
+1720 LPDGR

-1810 SVGSNGS
+1810 TVGSNGS

-1829 SHNFTA
+1829 SH
-1835 TVTDGV
+1835 
-1841 GRTSE
+1841 S
-1846 PTGGFGIVIDTKAPE
+1846 
-1861 AASDL
+1861 
-1866 LVTDNVGAYQGPV
+1866 
-1879 VSGDTTDDNTPTLSG
+1879 
-1894 KAEPGSTVN
+1894 
-1903 IIDNGQ
+1903 
-1909 VIGTAKVNPDGTW
+1909 
-1922 SYTPDQPLA
+1922 
-1931 NGAHDLTTT
+1931 
-1940 VTDPSGNTGPEGSHV
+1940 
-1955 VITVDVVPGK
+1955 
-1965 VEITAV
+1965 
-1971 TDDTGS
+1971 
-1977 VTGSLSQ
+1977 
-1984 GALTD
+1984 
-1989 DTRPQISGTAKAGST
+1989 
-2004 VTIMDGSNVLGT
+2004 
-2016 TTAGADG
+2016 
-2023 TWSFTPSVDLGR
+2023 
-2035 GDHTFT
+2035 
-2041 ATAKD
+2041 
-2046 PMGNESSSSSWTVTI
+2046 
-2061 DTDAPVKPTIDAAL
+2061 
-2075 DDVGSVQGN
+2075 
-2084 LANGGTTDDP
+2084 
-2094 TPTLSGKAEA
+2094 
-2104 GSTVKIYDQNGLLGE
+2104 
-2119 VTAKADGTW
+2119 
-2128 SFSPVAKLPEG
+2128 
-2139 EHRFHVTATDK
+2139 
-2150 AGNTSVASD
+2150 
-2159 DFVLTLDYTAPDASK
+2159 
-2174 LAITEVYDDVN
+2174 
-2185 TAGVIASG
+2185 
-2193 EETDDNRPLIKGT
+2193 
-2206 GAEPGNTITV
+2206 
-2216 YNGDKVI
+2216 
-2223 GTAKVQADGT
+2223 
-2233 WSLEPTTP
+2233 
-2241 LPDGK
+2241 
-2246 YTLTAKETD
+2246 
-2255 GVGNVSGPSGEYII
+2255 
-2269 NVATI
+2269 
-2274 PPQAPTLDTVYDDVA
+2274 
-2289 PHADYLQKGDV
+2289 
-2300 TNDTTPTLSGSS
+2300 
-2312 GVAGG
+2312 
-2317 TISIYDNGRLIGTT
+2317 
-2331 SVGSNGSW
+2331 
-2339 SFTPDTALADGSH
+2339 
-2352 NFTATVTDGVGRTSE
+2352 
-2367 PTGGFGIVIDTKAP
+2367 
-2381 EAASD
+2381 
-2386 LLVTDN
+2386 
-2392 VGAYQGPVVSGDTT
+2392 
-2406 DDNTPTLSGKAEPG
+2406 
-2420 STVNIIDN
+2420 
-2428 GQVIGTAKVNPD
+2428 
-2440 GTWSYTPDQ
+2440 
-2449 PLANGAH
+2449 
-2456 DLTTTVT
+2456 
-2463 DPSGNTGPEG
+2463 
-2473 SHVVIT
+2473 
-2479 VDVVPG
+2479 
-2485 KVEITAV
+2485 
-2492 TDDTGSVTG
+2492 
-2501 SLSQGALT
+2501 
-2509 DDTRPQI
+2509 
-2516 SGTAKAGSTVTIM
+2516 
-2529 DGSNVLGTTTAG
+2529 
-2541 ADGTWS
+2541 
-2547 FTPSVDLGRGD
+2547 
-2558 HTFTATAKDP
+2558 
-2568 MGNESSSSSWTVTI
+2568 
-2582 DTDAPVKPTID
+2582 
-2593 AALDDVGSV
+2593 
-2602 QGNLAN
+2602 
-2608 GGTTDDPTP
+2608 
-2617 TLSGKAE
+2617 
-2624 AGSTVKIYDQN
+2624 
-2635 GLLGEVTAKADGT
+2635 
-2648 WSFSPVAKLPEGEHR
+2648 
-2663 FHVTATD
+2663 
-2670 KAGNTSVASDDFVLT
+2670 
-2685 LDYTA
+2685 
-2690 PDASKLAI
+2690 
-2698 TEVYDD
+2698 
-2704 VNTAG
+2704 
-2709 VIASG
+2709 
-2714 EETDDN
+2714 
-2720 RPLIKGTGA
+2720 
-2729 EPGNTITVY
+2729 
-2738 NGDKVIGTAKVQAD
+2738 
-2752 GTWSLEPTTPLPD
+2752 
-2765 GKYTLTAKETD
+2765 
-2776 GVGNVSGPSGEY
+2776 
-2788 IINVATVPPQAPTLD
+2788 
-2803 TVYDDVAPHADYLQ
+2803 
-2817 KGDVTNDTTPTL
+2817 
-2829 SGSSGVAG
+2829 
-2837 GTISIY
+2837 
-2843 DNGRLIGTTSVGS
+2843 
-2856 NGSWSF
+2856 
-2862 TPDTALA
+2862 
-2869 DGSHNFTATVTDGVG
+2869 FTATVTDGVG

-2925 TTDDNTPTLSGKA
+2925 TTDDNTPTLSGRA

-2944 NIIDNGQVIGT
+2944 NIIDNGQVIGST
-2955 AKVNPDG
+2955 KVNPDG

-3008 EITAVTDDTGSVTG
+3008 EITGVTDDAGSVTG
-3022 SLSQGALTDDTRPQI
+3022 SLSQNAVTDDTRPQI

-3045 TVTIMDGSNVL
+3045 TVTIMD
-3056 GTTTVGADGTWSF
+3056 D
-3069 TPSVDLGRGDHTFTA
+3069 
-3084 TAKDP
+3084 
-3089 MGNESSSS
+3089 
-3097 SWTVTIDTDAPVKP
+3097 
-3111 TIDAAL
+3111 
-3117 DDVGSVQGNLANG
+3117 
-3130 GTTDDP
+3130 
-3136 TPTLSGKAEA
+3136 
-3146 GSTVKI
+3146 
-3152 YDQNGLLGE
+3152 
-3161 VTAKADG
+3161 
-3168 TWSFSPVA
+3168 
-3176 KLPEGEHRFH
+3176 
-3186 VTATDRA
+3186 
-3193 GNTSV
+3193 
-3198 ASDDFVLTLDYT
+3198 
-3210 APDASKLAIT
+3210 
-3220 EVYDDVNTAG
+3220 
-3230 VIASGEETDDN
+3230 
-3241 RPLIKGTGAEAGN
+3241 
-3254 TITVYNGDKVIGTAK
+3254 
-3269 VQADGTWSLEPTT
+3269 
-3282 PLPDGKYTLTAKETD
+3282 
-3297 GVGNVSGPSG
+3297 
-3307 EYIINVATVPPQ
+3307 
-3319 APTLD
+3319 
-3324 TVYDDVAPHADYLQK
+3324 
-3339 GDVTNDTTPTLS
+3339 
-3351 GSSGVAGGTI
+3351 
-3361 SIYDN
+3361 
-3366 GRLIGTTSVAGNGSW
+3366 
-3381 SFTPDTALADG
+3381 
-3392 SHNFTATV
+3392 
-3400 TDGVGRTSEPT
+3400 
-3411 GGFGIVI
+3411 
-3418 DTKAPDAASDLLVTD
+3418 
-3433 NVGAYQGPVVS
+3433 
-3444 GDTTDDNTPTLSG
+3444 
-3457 KAEPGST
+3457 
-3464 VNIIDNGQVIG
+3464 
-3475 TAKVNPDGTWSY
+3475 
-3487 TPDQPLANGAHDL
+3487 
-3500 TTTVTDPS
+3500 
-3508 GNTGPEGSH
+3508 
-3517 VVITVDVVPGK
+3517 
-3528 VEITAVTDDT
+3528 
-3538 GSVTGSLS
+3538 
-3546 QGALTDDTRPQ
+3546 
-3557 ISGTAKAGSTVTI
+3557 
-3570 MDGSNVL
+3570 SNVL

-3585 GTWSFT
+3585 GAWSFT
-3591 PSVDLGRGDHTFTAT
+3591 PSVDLGRGEHTFTAT

-3712 RAGNTSVASDD
+3712 KAGNTSSASDD
-3723 FVLTLDYTAPDVSK
+3723 FVLTLDYTAPDASKLAITEVYDDVNTAGVIASGEETDDNRPLIKGTGAEAGNTITVYSGDKVIGTATVQADGTWSLEPTTPLPDGKYTLTAKETDGVGNVSGPSGEYIINVATVPPQAPTLDTVYDDVAPHADYLQKGDVTNDTTPTLSGSSGVAGGTISIYDNGRLIGTTTVGSNGSWSFTPDTALADGSHSFTATVTDGVGRTSEPTGGFGIVIDTKAPDAASDLLVTDNVGAYQGPVVSGDTTDDNTPTLSGRAEPGSTVNIIDNGQVIGSTKVNPDGTWSYTPDQPLANGAHDLTTTVTDPSGNTGPEGSHVVITVDVVPGKVEITAVTDDAGSVTGSLSRNAVTDDTRPQISGTAKAGSTVTIMDGSNVLGTTTAGADGTWSFTPSVDLGRGEHTFTATAKDPMGNESASSSWTVTIDTDAPVKPTIDAALDDVGSVQGNLANGGSTDDPTPTLSGKAEAGSTVKIYDQNGLLGEVTAKADGTWSFSPVAKLPEGEHRFHVTATDRAGNTSAASDDFVLNLDYTAPDASK

-3751 GSIASG
+3751 GSVTSG
-3757 GKTDDNTPLIKGTG
+3757 GKTDDNAPLIKGTG
-3771 AEPGNTI
+3771 AEAGNTI

-3807 DGTYTLTVKETDSV
+3807 DGTYNLTVKETDSV

-3879 GVTVRIYGGP
+3879 NVTVRIYGGP

-3955 SDNEGPQT
+3955 SDNEGPKT
-3963 GTLSN
+3963 GVLAN

-3979 SGKAEPGSVVHIYV
+3979 SGKAEPGSVVHVYV

-4058 DDKGSVTGELKAN
+4058 DDKGSVTGEMKAN

-4162 QVGTIKDD
+4162 QVGTVKDD

-4254 TAPDASKVA
+4254 TAPDASKV
-4263 ITEVIDNYGSVTG
+4263 TIDSVTDNVG
-4276 KVESGGVLDDSRP
+4276 NVQGIVADGGVLDDTRP
-4289 VIKGTG
+4289 VIRGSG
-4295 AEIGNVITVYT
+4295 AEVGNVITVYT
-4306 TDASGATKVLGT
+4306 TDKDGNTKVLGT
-4318 TKVDA
+4318 TTVDQ
-4323 NGTWTLTVSDALYA
+4323 NGKWELTPSESLYG
-4337 DLNKLTVT
+4337 DSINQLTVT
-4345 ETDTT
+4345 ETDRV
-4350 GNTAKPST
+4350 GNVAKPAD
-4358 SYDVTLSSAPGV
+4358 SYDVIMSDTPDAPAILNVLDDTGTT
-4370 PVIDGITDDAGSANV
+4370 VINLAN
-4385 ELSNGGLTKDTTP
+4385 NALTKDDTP
-4398 TLHGTAS
+4398 TLKGTAD
-4405 GVAGN
+4405 GAAGD
-4410 TVTIYNGSQVVGT
+4410 TITIYNGSQVVGK
-4423 TTLDANGHWSFTPGT
+4423 TTLNSDGTWSFTPSP

-4445 HFTVTVTNTAGQE
+4445 TFTVTNTNSAGQE
-4458 SEKSQVYSI
+4458 SDRSGSFTVTI
-4467 DVDATAPNPATDILI
+4467 DSTAPNPVSGLQVSDDQGAWKGQLTDGM
-4482 ADDVSPITG
+4482 T
-4491 NLQDGDVTDDNKPTF
+4491 TDDNKPTF
-4506 SGKAEAGSTVNILD
+4506 TGKAEQGSTVTIYDNGQAMGTVTVTNPDGSWQFTPSTPLVDGEHQFATQVTDPAGNASAIVDDITVNVSTGASYLQLLQVVDDVQEAGGSRVLRDGEVTNDSQVQLVGKATAGSTIIITDVGGVQLGTVKADANGNWEFTPTSSLSDGAHTLRITGTDPSNNPLTPIDFDLVVDTVAPVAPAITDVLDDVNPVQGSVAHGKPTNDTTPEITGTAEKGSTVNVYHQVD
-4520 GGKVIGSTTVDS
+4520 ATT
-4532 TGNWDWTPG
+4532 
-4541 TALADG
+4541 
-4547 DHAFTTTVT
+4547 
-4556 DKAGNTSAPTGVVN
+4556 
-4570 ITVDTQGSTVA
+4570 
-4581 LSIDGYHDDVGTNT
+4581 
-4595 GLILGSGTST
+4595 
-4605 DDTSPI
+4605 
-4611 LQGSWSGDLETTES
+4611 
-4625 IRVYQDGI
+4625 RI
-4633 LLGLAVL
+4633 LLGTAVADSTTGQWTLQITDANKLAEG
-4640 DRANHTWTMAVNG
+4640 TWN
-4653 LVNANTYKFTV
+4653 LVATST
-4664 VAVDAAGNES
+4664 DAAGNVS
-4674 APSAEFALTID
+4674 TPSNTWTIVVD
-4685 QDAPTQT
+4685 TT
-4692 VSITSYTDDVGLVTG
+4692 VSDAVINISSVSEDRGASDTDFITSDNTLLINGELNKALQADEWVEISLDNGVTW
-4707 NMPGNTST
+4707 TRAST
-4715 DDRQPVLN
+4715 
-4723 GKVTGTP
+4723 VTGTSWTVDMQSTP
-4730 LEAGDEVRIYD
+4730 LNDGAYTIQARVVDNAGNVGSTDSQALQVASGGSDMNGLSTTTKVTTDTSHGLTTGDHFSHAATATNGDMVTRDRTVTISGNLSAALQAGEHLQISLDNGKTWKTLALNGQSWSYELPEATASTTHSFKLQVIDVAGNPGTNTNFADSYNVVIDLDSPNGITGAPDVPQHTTTGDSFTFSSGQYGRVEAGAIISLVSDVNNNGTYQEGLDQVIGFVKANADGSWSLNTSLPSGAHNLAFVVWDEAGNR
-4741 VSSNTMLGTATV
+4741 SSMSASTSTGVTEGGGSTLIEQTWGGTTDADSRGLNAAAVTISQDGLWSFFQSARGTSGTATANAGRVYDSVTREDYDSTYLAQPSTENGAGYDVDSTSYSRYV
-4753 NSDGTWSFELPP
+4753 NSAAF
-4765 LDDNMTHTF
+4765 
-4774 RAVVADNVGNE
+4774 AD
-4785 GTPSSD
+4785 
-4791 FAITVD
+4791 I
-4797 LNLLVNKQDT
+4797 
-4807 LDTTPIVSGSTGF
+4807 
-4820 EIQQGEYVE
+4820 
-4829 VTVNG
+4829 
-4834 KTYSS
+4834 
-4839 QNGQVVVD
+4839 
-4847 MRNNTW
+4847 
-4853 YVQIPDAD
+4853 
-4861 ALNVGT
+4861 
-4867 YDVKA
+4867 
-4872 VLFDAAGVQ
+4872 
-4881 IAADESSNELVVS
+4881 
-4894 PTPKVSVGAGGGD
+4894 
-4907 PDQKAT
+4907 
-4913 SVTLSE
+4913 
-4919 DGVWRIHSNQT
+4919 
-4930 MLDSTATSSSSLG
+4930 
-4943 DFSTT
+4943 
-4948 RLQSNSGT
+4948 
-4956 GYSSNNY
+4956 
-4963 VQNATFIDYNRDGM
+4963 NRDGYADVM
-4977 MDLFTVDSNYDDGQQ
+4977 SQISSYSNAGR
-4992 MFYYNGSTYTAYQV
+4992 TAY
-5006 GAFERAPQT
+5006 
-5015 GEFAGDANTDGSANT
+5015 
-5030 WSWYGGIV
+5030 W
-5038 AIDKNGDGYVDMING
+5038 
-5053 DQTPNDSA
+5053 
-5061 IRGGYGS
+5061 
-5068 QIVLNNDGTVVGM
+5068 L
-5081 SKDGTFATDYAAD
+5081 
-5094 SGYDPIGLDQ
+5094 
-5104 SQPDMELSGVDIN
+5104 
-5117 NDGIVDFVMHS
+5117 
-5128 QNIVAD
+5128 QNAD
-5134 GSRIDANGATDSSAA
+5134 GSYSAKA
-5149 RSTNQARLVV
+5149 LDQ
-5159 VNGTNNGNWKVTQI
+5159 GTLNHLG
-5173 VDNVFQRGSD
+5173 
-5183 SDPGIGNGVAMTW
+5183 GVISY
-5196 GDYNGDGYLDLFL
+5196 DREGDGYLDFVL
-5209 GRGSESTTSDSS
+5209 GDSEADSISFIKNTQGTLSYEDNSGFSDGHPGG
-5221 AGNNA
+5221 ALP
-5226 GEYASRIHFN
+5226 AS
-5236 DGNGKLLSDDGDN
+5236 LSVLHEVGAVDIDN
-5249 NGIGNPTGMY
+5249 NGTVDITAHIDYNGAGNLVGNNSRGLGILYNQTTGTSKTNFGEVGYYANVFRDDGHEDYGNLSISMTY
-5259 TFNDTL
+5259 ADYNNDGWL
-5265 AGGASLAL
+5265 DLFLSRGSKGGSNSDESRIYLNDGTGKLNATDSQAQWFGDNVDGGTSLAV
-5273 DWNHDGKMDVI
+5273 DWNHDGKMDII
-5284 ELPGMESSSG
+5284 EVPRSG
-5294 GINDAAATGPINLYT
+5294 VTGSPMLYT
-5309 NTSVNGN
+5309 NTGSNNWGANKVSLTG
-5316 TSFTTS
+5316 STTF
-5322 NLLTQVGKSTIGG
+5322 NNM
-5335 SSTAQQVTGAI
+5335 TGAV
-5346 AIDVDWDG
+5346 ALDYDWDG
-5354 DRDLLAFTSGG
+5354 SMDLVLYRSGADADVVARDDAGRTMLV
-5365 TTTYIENKNEVAH
+5365 KNTNIAAD
-5378 GTSIHLRILDEGGI
+5378 GTSLQIRIVDGNGI
-5392 NTLFGNTVQLIDE
+5392 NTFYSNTVKLYNSAGELVATQLINPQSSGSSNSIGLVSFFGLDPNEVYSVQMLRITDGE
-5405 ATGQVVSTQIINA
+5405 ADHVGATSSIG
-5418 QSGNQTNDSTA
+5418 GYTN
-5429 IVDFY
+5429 
-5434 NLDAT
+5434 
-5439 KSYSAVILRSTGG
+5439 G
-5452 AVSNVGGVA
+5452 
-5461 TVDGK
+5461 TV
-5466 AVQNV
+5466 NES
-5471 NKAWGGLTAAEGNHA
+5471 WGGLTTGKAHDS
-5486 YVLTTES
+5486 YVLTAES
-5493 ENNVANASA
+5493 GNAANNT
-5502 SGGTNTTGIVG
+5502 SGNSGIVG
-5513 TGYNDTFFATLGNDL
+5513 TGYNDTFF
-5528 YNGAGGTETVSG
+5528 
-5540 VKSWNNTGGLDI
+5540 
-5552 VDYKL
+5552 
-5557 AGSTP
+5557 
-5562 LNIDLNK
+5562 
-5569 TGMQNTGFGSAQFV
+5569 GSA
-5583 NVEGLAGGSGND
+5583 GND
-5595 TFTGNAA
+5595 TYNGGGGWNQIVSGKPVWSETAGMDVVDYSRSTTAINANLWTGTATGNGTDKLL
-5602 NNYFEGRA
+5602 NIEGLL
-5610 GADTFYLD
+5610 GSSQQDTF
-5618 NDGKGGGQ
+5618 
-5626 DTLKYQVQENGRT
+5626 
-5639 NGTGGNGSD
+5639 
-5648 VVHGFVVGTVEAT
+5648 
-5661 RKADIIDISSLL
+5661 
-5673 VGYAGDADGAAHY
+5673 
-5686 INGVATIDAGDA
+5686 
-5698 IAQYLSVTYNGKDT
+5698 
-5712 ILSIDRDGSGSG
+5712 
-5724 FGASQVLTIADTKVD
+5724 
-5739 LETLLAN
+5739 
-5746 HQLVIKGPDVS
+5746 
-5757 TMNYSALNEGVT
+5757 
-5769 VNMWTGFTSA
+5769 
-5779 GGKLEDIV
+5779 
-5787 KIVGTQTDDTITD
+5787 TD
-5800 NSFSNVIAG
+5800 NSANNLFDGRGGNDAFYLVN
-5809 EGGNDTFYLMNG
+5809 GGNDT
-5821 GNDVLMYNVLEGME
+5821 LMYNVLEGMT
-5835 NDATGGNGHDTVHGF
+5835 NDSTGGNGHDTIHGF
-5850 KVGNVE
+5850 KVGNLV
-5856 KDGDADTLNLSDL
+5856 KDSDADLLDMSELLDYKGSISFFEDDGKL
-5869 VDYSG
+5869 ELDYSSRG
-5874 PVTFFENNGKMELDA
+5874 VLDYVKVEVV
-5889 ESKGLEDYLKVDVVG
+5889 ES
-5904 NDTVISVDI
+5904 DTVISIDR

>member
-113 LIADGSMSPVALGGE
+113 LMADGSMSPVALGGE

-495 PDMADALDN
+495 PDMADAQDN

-564 EGHHSIT
+564 EGDHSIT

-720 NAEPHVGPLQK
+720 NAEPHVGPMQK

-760 IGTVKADS
+760 IGTVEADS
-768 NGKWAFSPD
+768 NGKWAFTPD

-800 SGSFPIVIDT
+800 SGTFPIVIDT

-921 GEIVDD
+921 GEVVDD

-943 VRPELSGKGKPGST
+943 ARPELSGKGKPGST

-989 DHSLTVISKDPAGN
+989 DHSLTVISKDLAGN

-1190 GTWRL
+1190 GTWTL

-1210 ETQDAVGNRVVG
+1210 ETQDAVGNRIAG

-1258 ETTNDTTPT
+1258 ESTNDTTPT

-1315 TATDAAGNARTSGT
+1315 TATDSAGNARTSGT
-1329 FPIVIDTAAPSPAE
+1329 FPIMIDTAAPSPAE

-1599 MVDENGGW
+1599 VVDENGGW

-1647 APDASKVA
+1647 APDA
-1655 ITEVYD
+1655 
-1661 DVNTAGVIASG
+1661 
-1672 EETDDNRPLIKG
+1672 
-1684 TGAEP
+1684 
-1689 GNTITVYNGDKVI
+1689 
-1702 GTAKVQADG
+1702 
-1711 TWSLEPTTP
+1711 
-1720 LPDGK
+1720 
-1725 YTLTAK
+1725 
-1731 ETDGVGNV
+1731 
-1739 SGPSGEYIINV
+1739 
-1750 ATVPPQAPTLD
+1750 
-1761 TVYDDVA
+1761 
-1768 PHADYLQKG
+1768 
-1777 DVTNDTTPT
+1777 
-1786 LSGSSGVAGGT
+1786 
-1797 ISIYDNGRLIGTT
+1797 
-1810 SVGSNGS
+1810 
-1817 WSFTPDTALADG
+1817 
-1829 SHNFTA
+1829 
-1835 TVTDGV
+1835 
-1841 GRTSE
+1841 
-1846 PTGGFGIVIDTKAPE
+1846 
-1861 AASDL
+1861 
-1866 LVTDNVGAYQGPV
+1866 
-1879 VSGDTTDDNTPTLSG
+1879 
-1894 KAEPGSTVN
+1894 
-1903 IIDNGQ
+1903 
-1909 VIGTAKVNPDGTW
+1909 
-1922 SYTPDQPLA
+1922 
-1931 NGAHDLTTT
+1931 
-1940 VTDPSGNTGPEGSHV
+1940 
-1955 VITVDVVPGK
+1955 
-1965 VEITAV
+1965 
-1971 TDDTGS
+1971 
-1977 VTGSLSQ
+1977 
-1984 GALTD
+1984 
-1989 DTRPQISGTAKAGST
+1989 
-2004 VTIMDGSNVLGT
+2004 
-2016 TTAGADG
+2016 
-2023 TWSFTPSVDLGR
+2023 
-2035 GDHTFT
+2035 
-2041 ATAKD
+2041 
-2046 PMGNESSSSSWTVTI
+2046 
-2061 DTDAPVKPTIDAAL
+2061 
-2075 DDVGSVQGN
+2075 
-2084 LANGGTTDDP
+2084 
-2094 TPTLSGKAEA
+2094 
-2104 GSTVKIYDQNGLLGE
+2104 
-2119 VTAKADGTW
+2119 
-2128 SFSPVAKLPEG
+2128 
-2139 EHRFHVTATDK
+2139 
-2150 AGNTSVASD
+2150 
-2159 DFVLTLDYTAPDASK
+2159 
-2174 LAITEVYDDVN
+2174 
-2185 TAGVIASG
+2185 
-2193 EETDDNRPLIKGT
+2193 
-2206 GAEPGNTITV
+2206 
-2216 YNGDKVI
+2216 
-2223 GTAKVQADGT
+2223 
-2233 WSLEPTTP
+2233 
-2241 LPDGK
+2241 
-2246 YTLTAKETD
+2246 
-2255 GVGNVSGPSGEYII
+2255 
-2269 NVATI
+2269 
-2274 PPQAPTLDTVYDDVA
+2274 
-2289 PHADYLQKGDV
+2289 
-2300 TNDTTPTLSGSS
+2300 
-2312 GVAGG
+2312 
-2317 TISIYDNGRLIGTT
+2317 
-2331 SVGSNGSW
+2331 
-2339 SFTPDTALADGSH
+2339 
-2352 NFTATVTDGVGRTSE
+2352 
-2367 PTGGFGIVIDTKAP
+2367 
-2381 EAASD
+2381 
-2386 LLVTDN
+2386 
-2392 VGAYQGPVVSGDTT
+2392 
-2406 DDNTPTLSGKAEPG
+2406 
-2420 STVNIIDN
+2420 
-2428 GQVIGTAKVNPD
+2428 
-2440 GTWSYTPDQ
+2440 
-2449 PLANGAH
+2449 
-2456 DLTTTVT
+2456 
-2463 DPSGNTGPEG
+2463 
-2473 SHVVIT
+2473 
-2479 VDVVPG
+2479 
-2485 KVEITAV
+2485 
-2492 TDDTGSVTG
+2492 
-2501 SLSQGALT
+2501 
-2509 DDTRPQI
+2509 
-2516 SGTAKAGSTVTIM
+2516 
-2529 DGSNVLGTTTAG
+2529 
-2541 ADGTWS
+2541 
-2547 FTPSVDLGRGD
+2547 
-2558 HTFTATAKDP
+2558 
-2568 MGNESSSSSWTVTI
+2568 
-2582 DTDAPVKPTID
+2582 
-2593 AALDDVGSV
+2593 
-2602 QGNLAN
+2602 
-2608 GGTTDDPTP
+2608 
-2617 TLSGKAE
+2617 
-2624 AGSTVKIYDQN
+2624 
-2635 GLLGEVTAKADGT
+2635 
-2648 WSFSPVAKLPEGEHR
+2648 
-2663 FHVTATD
+2663 
-2670 KAGNTSVASDDFVLT
+2670 
-2685 LDYTA
+2685 
-2690 PDASKLAI
+2690 
-2698 TEVYDD
+2698 
-2704 VNTAG
+2704 
-2709 VIASG
+2709 
-2714 EETDDN
+2714 
-2720 RPLIKGTGA
+2720 
-2729 EPGNTITVY
+2729 
-2738 NGDKVIGTAKVQAD
+2738 
-2752 GTWSLEPTTPLPD
+2752 
-2765 GKYTLTAKETD
+2765 
-2776 GVGNVSGPSGEY
+2776 
-2788 IINVATVPPQAPTLD
+2788 
-2803 TVYDDVAPHADYLQ
+2803 
-2817 KGDVTNDTTPTL
+2817 
-2829 SGSSGVAG
+2829 
-2837 GTISIY
+2837 
-2843 DNGRLIGTTSVGS
+2843 
-2856 NGSWSF
+2856 
-2862 TPDTALA
+2862 
-2869 DGSHNFTATVTDGVG
+2869 
-2884 RTSEPTGGFGIVIDT
+2884 
-2899 KAPDA
+2899 
-2904 ASDLL
+2904 
-2909 VTDNVGAY
+2909 
-2917 QGPVVSGD
+2917 
-2925 TTDDNTPTLSGKA
+2925 
-2938 EPGSTV
+2938 
-2944 NIIDNGQVIGT
+2944 
-2955 AKVNPDG
+2955 
-2962 TWSYTP
+2962 
-2968 DQPLANGAH
+2968 
-2977 DLTTTVTD
+2977 
-2985 PSGNTGP
+2985 
-2992 EGSHVVITV
+2992 
-3001 DVVPGKV
+3001 
-3008 EITAVTDDTGSVTG
+3008 
-3022 SLSQGALTDDTRPQI
+3022 
-3037 SGTAKAGS
+3037 
-3045 TVTIMDGSNVL
+3045 
-3056 GTTTVGADGTWSF
+3056 
-3069 TPSVDLGRGDHTFTA
+3069 
-3084 TAKDP
+3084 
-3089 MGNESSSS
+3089 
-3097 SWTVTIDTDAPVKP
+3097 
-3111 TIDAAL
+3111 
-3117 DDVGSVQGNLANG
+3117 
-3130 GTTDDP
+3130 
-3136 TPTLSGKAEA
+3136 
-3146 GSTVKI
+3146 
-3152 YDQNGLLGE
+3152 
-3161 VTAKADG
+3161 
-3168 TWSFSPVA
+3168 
-3176 KLPEGEHRFH
+3176 
-3186 VTATDRA
+3186 
-3193 GNTSV
+3193 
-3198 ASDDFVLTLDYT
+3198 
-3210 APDASKLAIT
+3210 
-3220 EVYDDVNTAG
+3220 
-3230 VIASGEETDDN
+3230 
-3241 RPLIKGTGAEAGN
+3241 
-3254 TITVYNGDKVIGTAK
+3254 
-3269 VQADGTWSLEPTT
+3269 
-3282 PLPDGKYTLTAKETD
+3282 
-3297 GVGNVSGPSG
+3297 
-3307 EYIINVATVPPQ
+3307 
-3319 APTLD
+3319 
-3324 TVYDDVAPHADYLQK
+3324 
-3339 GDVTNDTTPTLS
+3339 
-3351 GSSGVAGGTI
+3351 
-3361 SIYDN
+3361 
-3366 GRLIGTTSVAGNGSW
+3366 
-3381 SFTPDTALADG
+3381 
-3392 SHNFTATV
+3392 
-3400 TDGVGRTSEPT
+3400 
-3411 GGFGIVI
+3411 
-3418 DTKAPDAASDLLVTD
+3418 
-3433 NVGAYQGPVVS
+3433 
-3444 GDTTDDNTPTLSG
+3444 
-3457 KAEPGST
+3457 
-3464 VNIIDNGQVIG
+3464 
-3475 TAKVNPDGTWSY
+3475 
-3487 TPDQPLANGAHDL
+3487 
-3500 TTTVTDPS
+3500 
-3508 GNTGPEGSH
+3508 
-3517 VVITVDVVPGK
+3517 
-3528 VEITAVTDDT
+3528 
-3538 GSVTGSLS
+3538 
-3546 QGALTDDTRPQ
+3546 
-3557 ISGTAKAGSTVTI
+3557 
-3570 MDGSNVL
+3570 
-3577 GTTTAGAD
+3577 
-3585 GTWSFT
+3585 
-3591 PSVDLGRGDHTFTAT
+3591 
-3606 AKDPM
+3606 
-3611 GNESA
+3611 
-3616 SSSWTVTIDT
+3616 
-3626 DAPVKPTIDAAL
+3626 
-3638 DDVGSVQGN
+3638 
-3647 LANGGTTDDPTPTL
+3647 
-3661 SGKAEAGST
+3661 
-3670 VKIYDQ
+3670 
-3676 NGLLGEVTAKADGT
+3676 
-3690 WSFSPVAKLPE
+3690 
-3701 GEHRF
+3701 
-3706 HVTATD
+3706 
-3712 RAGNTSVASDD
+3712 
-3723 FVLTLDYTAPDVSK
+3723 SK

-3807 DGTYTLTVKETDSV
+3807 DGTYNLTVKETDSV

-3955 SDNEGPQT
+3955 SDNEGPKT

-3979 SGKAEPGSVVHIYV
+3979 SGKAEPGSLVHIYV

-4009 TYTTGSLADGE
+4009 TYTTGSLVDGE

-4124 NITATAKDLTGKED
+4124 NITAIAKDLTGNED

-4254 TAPDASKVA
+4254 TAPDASKV
-4263 ITEVIDNYGSVTG
+4263 TIDSVTDNVG
-4276 KVESGGVLDDSRP
+4276 NVQGIVADGGVLDDSRP
-4289 VIKGTG
+4289 VIRGSG
-4295 AEIGNVITVYT
+4295 AEAGNVITVYT
-4306 TDASGATKVLGT
+4306 TDKDGNTKVLGT
-4318 TKVDA
+4318 TKVDQ
-4323 NGTWTLTVSDALYA
+4323 NGKWELTPSESLYG
-4337 DLNKLTVT
+4337 DSINKLTVT
-4345 ETDTT
+4345 ETDSV
-4350 GNTAKPST
+4350 GNVAKPAD
-4358 SYDVTLSSAPGV
+4358 SYDVIMSDTPNAPAIVNVLDDTGTT
-4370 PVIDGITDDAGSANV
+4370 VINLADNA
-4385 ELSNGGLTKDTTP
+4385 LTKDDTP
-4398 TLHGTAS
+4398 TLKGTAD
-4405 GVAGN
+4405 GVAGD
-4410 TVTIYNGSQVVGT
+4410 TITIYNGSQVVGK
-4423 TTLDANGHWSFTPGT
+4423 TTLNSDGTWSFTPSP
-4438 ALADGSY
+4438 ALADGNY
-4445 HFTVTVTNTAGQE
+4445 IFTVTNTNSAGQE
-4458 SEKSQVYSI
+4458 SDRSGSFTLTI
-4467 DVDATAPNPATDILI
+4467 DSTAPNPVSGLQV
-4482 ADDVSPITG
+4482 ADDQGAWKGQLT
-4491 NLQDGDVTDDNKPTF
+4491 DGMTTDDNKPTF
-4506 SGKAEAGSTVNILD
+4506 TGKAEQGSTVTIYDNGQAIGSVIVTNTDGSWQYTPTTPLADGEHQFATQVTDPAGNASAIVDDITVNVSTGASYLQLLQVVDDVQETGGSRVLREGEVTNDSQVQLVGKATAGSTIIITDVGGVQLGTVKADANGDWEFTPLSSLSDGAHTLRITGTDPSNNPLTPIDFDLVVDTVAPVAPVITNVLDDVNPVQGSVAHGKPTNDTTPEITGTAEKGSTVNVYHQVDATTRILLGTAVADSTTGLWTLQITDANKLTEGTWNLVATSTDAAGNISTPSNTWTIVVDTTVSDAVINISSISEDRGASDTDFVTSDNTLLINGQLTKALQADEWVEISLDNGATWTRASTVTSTSWTVDMQNTPLND
-4520 GGKVIGSTTVDS
+4520 GAYTIQARVVDNAGNVGSTDS
-4532 TGNWDWTPG
+4532 QALQVVTGGSDMNGLSTTTKVTTDTSHG
-4541 TALADG
+4541 LTTG
-4547 DHAFTTTVT
+4547 DHFSHAATATNSDMVTRDRTVT
-4556 DKAGNTSAPTGVVN
+4556 ISGNLSAALQAGEHLQISLDNGKTWQTLALNGQSWSYVLPEATASTTHSFKLQVIDVAGNP
-4570 ITVDTQGSTVA
+4570 
-4581 LSIDGYHDDVGTNT
+4581 GTNT
-4595 GLILGSGTST
+4595 KFADSYNVVIDLDSPNGITGAPDVPQHTTTGDSFTFSSGQYGRVEAGAIVSLVSDVNNNGTYQEGLDQVIGFVKANADGSWSLNTSLPSGAHNLAFVVWDEAGNRSSMSASTSTGVTEGGGSTLIEQTWGGTTDADSRGLNAAAVTISQDGLWSFFQSARGTSGTST
-4605 DDTSPI
+4605 ANA
-4611 LQGSWSGDLETTES
+4611 G
-4625 IRVYQDGI
+4625 RVYDSVTREDYDSTY
-4633 LLGLAVL
+4633 LAQPST
-4640 DRANHTWTMAVNG
+4640 DNG
-4653 LVNANTYKFTV
+4653 AGYN
-4664 VAVDAAGNES
+4664 VDS
-4674 APSAEFALTID
+4674 
-4685 QDAPTQT
+4685 
-4692 VSITSYTDDVGLVTG
+4692 TSY
-4707 NMPGNTST
+4707 S
-4715 DDRQPVLN
+4715 R
-4723 GKVTGTP
+4723 
-4730 LEAGDEVRIYD
+4730 Y
-4741 VSSNTMLGTATV
+4741 V
-4753 NSDGTWSFELPP
+4753 NSAAF
-4765 LDDNMTHTF
+4765 
-4774 RAVVADNVGNE
+4774 AD
-4785 GTPSSD
+4785 
-4791 FAITVD
+4791 I
-4797 LNLLVNKQDT
+4797 
-4807 LDTTPIVSGSTGF
+4807 
-4820 EIQQGEYVE
+4820 
-4829 VTVNG
+4829 
-4834 KTYSS
+4834 
-4839 QNGQVVVD
+4839 
-4847 MRNNTW
+4847 
-4853 YVQIPDAD
+4853 
-4861 ALNVGT
+4861 
-4867 YDVKA
+4867 
-4872 VLFDAAGVQ
+4872 
-4881 IAADESSNELVVS
+4881 
-4894 PTPKVSVGAGGGD
+4894 
-4907 PDQKAT
+4907 
-4913 SVTLSE
+4913 
-4919 DGVWRIHSNQT
+4919 
-4930 MLDSTATSSSSLG
+4930 
-4943 DFSTT
+4943 
-4948 RLQSNSGT
+4948 
-4956 GYSSNNY
+4956 
-4963 VQNATFIDYNRDGM
+4963 NRDGYADVM
-4977 MDLFTVDSNYDDGQQ
+4977 SQISSYSNAGR
-4992 MFYYNGSTYTAYQV
+4992 TAY
-5006 GAFERAPQT
+5006 
-5015 GEFAGDANTDGSANT
+5015 
-5030 WSWYGGIV
+5030 W
-5038 AIDKNGDGYVDMING
+5038 
-5053 DQTPNDSA
+5053 
-5061 IRGGYGS
+5061 
-5068 QIVLNNDGTVVGM
+5068 L
-5081 SKDGTFATDYAAD
+5081 
-5094 SGYDPIGLDQ
+5094 
-5104 SQPDMELSGVDIN
+5104 
-5117 NDGIVDFVMHS
+5117 
-5128 QNIVAD
+5128 QNAD
-5134 GSRIDANGATDSSAA
+5134 GSYSAKA
-5149 RSTNQARLVV
+5149 LDQ
-5159 VNGTNNGNWKVTQI
+5159 GTLNHLG
-5173 VDNVFQRGSD
+5173 
-5183 SDPGIGNGVAMTW
+5183 GVISY
-5196 GDYNGDGYLDLFL
+5196 DREGDGYLDFVL
-5209 GRGSESTTSDSS
+5209 GDSEADSISFIKNTQGTLSYEDNSGFSDGHPGGALPTS
-5221 AGNNA
+5221 
-5226 GEYASRIHFN
+5226 
-5236 DGNGKLLSDDGDN
+5236 LSVLHEVGAVDIDN
-5249 NGIGNPTGMY
+5249 NGTVDITAHIDYNGAGNLVGNNSRGLGILYNQTTGTSNTNFGEVGYYANVFRDDGHEDYGNLSISMTY
-5259 TFNDTL
+5259 ADYNNDGWL
-5265 AGGASLAL
+5265 DLFLSRGSKGGSNSDESRIYLNDGTGKLNATDSQAQWFGDNVDGGTSLAV
-5273 DWNHDGKMDVI
+5273 DWNHDGKMDII
-5284 ELPGMESSSG
+5284 EVPRSG
-5294 GINDAAATGPINLYT
+5294 VTGSPMLYT
-5309 NTSVNGN
+5309 NTGSNNWGANKVSLTG
-5316 TSFTTS
+5316 STTF
-5322 NLLTQVGKSTIGG
+5322 NNM
-5335 SSTAQQVTGAI
+5335 TGAV
-5346 AIDVDWDG
+5346 ALDYDWDG
-5354 DRDLLAFTSGG
+5354 SMDLVLYRSGADADVVARDDAGRTMLV
-5365 TTTYIENKNEVAH
+5365 KNTNIAAD
-5378 GTSIHLRILDEGGI
+5378 GTSLQIRIVDGNGI
-5392 NTLFGNTVQLIDE
+5392 NTFYSNTVKLYNSAGELVATQLINPQSS
-5405 ATGQVVSTQIINA
+5405 GSSNSMGLVSFF
-5418 QSGNQTNDSTA
+5418 G
-5429 IVDFY
+5429 
-5434 NLDAT
+5434 LDPNEV
-5439 KSYSAVILRSTGG
+5439 YSVQMLRIT
-5452 AVSNVGGVA
+5452 
-5461 TVDGK
+5461 DGK
-5466 AVQNV
+5466 ADHVGATSSIGGYTNGTV
-5471 NKAWGGLTAAEGNHA
+5471 NESWGGLTTGKAHDS
-5486 YVLTTES
+5486 YVLTAES
-5493 ENNVANASA
+5493 SNAANNT
-5502 SGGTNTTGIVG
+5502 SGNNGIIG
-5513 TGYNDTFFATLGNDL
+5513 TGYNDTFF
-5528 YNGAGGTETVSG
+5528 
-5540 VKSWNNTGGLDI
+5540 
-5552 VDYKL
+5552 
-5557 AGSTP
+5557 
-5562 LNIDLNK
+5562 
-5569 TGMQNTGFGSAQFV
+5569 GSA
-5583 NVEGLAGGSGND
+5583 GND
-5595 TFTGNAA
+5595 TYNGGGGWNQIVSGNPVWSETAGMDVVDYSRSTTAINANLWTGTATGNGTDQLLNIEGLVGSSQQDTFTDNSA
-5602 NNYFEGRA
+5602 NNVFEGRGGNDA
-5610 GADTFYLD
+5610 FYL
-5618 NDGKGGGQ
+5618 
-5626 DTLKYQVQENGRT
+5626 
-5639 NGTGGNGSD
+5639 
-5648 VVHGFVVGTVEAT
+5648 
-5661 RKADIIDISSLL
+5661 
-5673 VGYAGDADGAAHY
+5673 
-5686 INGVATIDAGDA
+5686 
-5698 IAQYLSVTYNGKDT
+5698 
-5712 ILSIDRDGSGSG
+5712 
-5724 FGASQVLTIADTKVD
+5724 
-5739 LETLLAN
+5739 
-5746 HQLVIKGPDVS
+5746 
-5757 TMNYSALNEGVT
+5757 
-5769 VNMWTGFTSA
+5769 VN
-5779 GGKLEDIV
+5779 
-5787 KIVGTQTDDTITD
+5787 
-5800 NSFSNVIAG
+5800 
-5809 EGGNDTFYLMNG
+5809 GGNDT
-5821 GNDVLMYNVLEGME
+5821 LMYKVLAGLS
-5835 NDATGGNGHDTVHGF
+5835 NDSAGGNGHDTIHGF
-5850 KVGNVE
+5850 KVGNLV
-5856 KDGDADTLNLSDL
+5856 KDSDADLLDMSELLDYKGSISFFEDEGKL
-5869 VDYSG
+5869 ELDYSSRG
-5874 PVTFFENNGKMELDA
+5874 VLD
-5889 ESKGLEDYLKVDVVG
+5889 YVKVEVVG
-5904 NDTVISVDI
+5904 SDTVISIDR

>member
-1 MTDNKVILAVNNGD
+1 MTENKVILAVNNGD

-36 NKYLLKNINDDF
+36 NKYLLKNVNDDF
-48 APENITLQRVDK
+48 APENITLQRVGK

-73 IIIEDYFNGDPNNP
+73 IIIENYFDGDSKNP
-87 VLMGMAEDGLLYA
+87 TLMGMAEDGLLYA
-100 YVPLSGESYDTGY
+100 YIPLSGESYDNGY
-113 LIADGSMSPVALGGE
+113 LMAEGGLAPVALGGE
-128 PLGAGGPLLT
+128 PLGAGGPLLS
-138 APDDDNDML
+138 APDDENDML

-167 SEMDKDDGDNHS
+167 SELEKDESDS
-179 TPDKP
+179 QPAPEKP
-184 SIGTTMDD
+184 SIGKAVDD
-192 EGSIKGPLKSGDT
+192 EGSIKGPLKSGDV
-205 TDDSTPTLTG
+205 TDDSTPSLIG

-220 DTIHIYD
+220 DTIHIID

-250 LGEGEHE
+250 LGDGEHD
-257 LTVVE
+257 LSVVVE
-262 KDPDG
+262 DPDG
-267 NASPPSDPIVIVV
+267 NMSPPSDPITIVV
-280 DTVAPKAPT
+280 DTVAPT
-289 IEHIMDKVGKTTG
+289 IEHIMDKVGKVTG
-302 EIHDDAYTDD
+302 EILEDAYTDD
-312 PQPEM
+312 PKPEM

-322 AGATIAIYD
+322 AGATITIYD

-357 GSHSITVSQT
+357 GNHSITVSQT

-394 PEVIDNTGPVTG
+394 PSVIDDNGPVTG

-411 DVTDDSQPSFSGEGT
+411 DVTDDTKPSFSGEGT
-426 PGNTIIIKDNDKEIG
+426 PGNTIVIKDNDKEIG

-450 WSFTPKDELAE
+450 WTYTPEKDLSE
-461 GEHNVVVVEEDPLG
+461 GEHNVEVIEEDPLG
-475 NEGDPSD
+475 NVGQPSD

-490 TPPAK
+490 TPPAR
-495 PDMADALDN
+495 PDRVDAEDN

-545 TTVID
+545 STVID
-550 DKGNWTLK
+550 DEGNWSLK
-558 PEKPLG
+558 PEKALG
-564 EGHHSIT
+564 EGDHSIT

-594 TAPDASANVLN
+594 TAPDASADVLK

-620 ASGDITDDSKP
+620 ASGEITDDSKP

-642 VFVYTTDSSGKHLI
+642 VYVYTTDASGKHLI
-656 GTAVVGSDGTWSL
+656 GSAVVGSDGTWSL

-680 KLTLETQDPAGN
+680 QLTLETQDPAGN
-692 RVAGEAPSYD
+692 RVAGDAPSYD
-702 INLLIPVST
+702 INLLIPIST
-711 APSINSVVD
+711 QPSINSVVD
-720 NAEPHVGPLQK
+720 NSEPHVGPLQK
-731 GESTNDTTPTL
+731 GDATNDTTPTL

-760 IGTVKADS
+760 IGSVTADS
-768 NGKWAFSPD
+768 NGKWTFTPD
-777 TALADGKHTFTVT
+777 AALADGKHTFTVT
-790 ATDAAGNART
+790 ATDAAGNSRT

-831 VGPGDTT
+831 VGSGDTT

-876 YTPDTPLAKGDHEI
+876 YTPDKPLDKGDHEI

-921 GEIVDD
+921 GEVVDD

-957 VTIMDG
+957 VTIKDG

-989 DHSLTVISKDPAGN
+989 NHSLTVVSKDPAGN

-1032 TIRGDLSNGGT
+1032 TIRGDLSNGST

-1070 GSTIADDNGAW
+1070 GSTIADDKGAW

-1123 VASSDVLNIT
+1123 VATGDVLNIT

-1190 GTWRL
+1190 GTWTL

-1210 ETQDAVGNRVVG
+1210 ETQDAVGNRVAG

-1352 DKQGPVGPG
+1352 DKQGPVGDG

-1456 IVGNLKPGTVTDDAR
+1456 IVGNLRPGNVTDDAR
-1471 PELSGKGKPGSTVTI
+1471 PELGGKGKPGSTVTI

-1548 VIGVA
+1548 VVGLA

-1599 MVDENGGW
+1599 VVDENGGW

-1624 TATDEA
+1624 TATDKA

-1720 LPDGK
+1720 LPDGR

-1739 SGPSGEYIINV
+1739 SGPSAEYVINV

-1810 SVGSNGS
+1810 TVGSNGS

-1829 SHNFTA
+1829 SH
-1835 TVTDGV
+1835 
-1841 GRTSE
+1841 S
-1846 PTGGFGIVIDTKAPE
+1846 
-1861 AASDL
+1861 
-1866 LVTDNVGAYQGPV
+1866 
-1879 VSGDTTDDNTPTLSG
+1879 
-1894 KAEPGSTVN
+1894 
-1903 IIDNGQ
+1903 
-1909 VIGTAKVNPDGTW
+1909 
-1922 SYTPDQPLA
+1922 
-1931 NGAHDLTTT
+1931 
-1940 VTDPSGNTGPEGSHV
+1940 
-1955 VITVDVVPGK
+1955 
-1965 VEITAV
+1965 
-1971 TDDTGS
+1971 
-1977 VTGSLSQ
+1977 
-1984 GALTD
+1984 
-1989 DTRPQISGTAKAGST
+1989 
-2004 VTIMDGSNVLGT
+2004 
-2016 TTAGADG
+2016 
-2023 TWSFTPSVDLGR
+2023 
-2035 GDHTFT
+2035 
-2041 ATAKD
+2041 
-2046 PMGNESSSSSWTVTI
+2046 
-2061 DTDAPVKPTIDAAL
+2061 
-2075 DDVGSVQGN
+2075 
-2084 LANGGTTDDP
+2084 
-2094 TPTLSGKAEA
+2094 
-2104 GSTVKIYDQNGLLGE
+2104 
-2119 VTAKADGTW
+2119 
-2128 SFSPVAKLPEG
+2128 
-2139 EHRFHVTATDK
+2139 
-2150 AGNTSVASD
+2150 
-2159 DFVLTLDYTAPDASK
+2159 
-2174 LAITEVYDDVN
+2174 
-2185 TAGVIASG
+2185 
-2193 EETDDNRPLIKGT
+2193 
-2206 GAEPGNTITV
+2206 
-2216 YNGDKVI
+2216 
-2223 GTAKVQADGT
+2223 
-2233 WSLEPTTP
+2233 
-2241 LPDGK
+2241 
-2246 YTLTAKETD
+2246 
-2255 GVGNVSGPSGEYII
+2255 
-2269 NVATI
+2269 
-2274 PPQAPTLDTVYDDVA
+2274 
-2289 PHADYLQKGDV
+2289 
-2300 TNDTTPTLSGSS
+2300 
-2312 GVAGG
+2312 
-2317 TISIYDNGRLIGTT
+2317 
-2331 SVGSNGSW
+2331 
-2339 SFTPDTALADGSH
+2339 
-2352 NFTATVTDGVGRTSE
+2352 
-2367 PTGGFGIVIDTKAP
+2367 
-2381 EAASD
+2381 
-2386 LLVTDN
+2386 
-2392 VGAYQGPVVSGDTT
+2392 
-2406 DDNTPTLSGKAEPG
+2406 
-2420 STVNIIDN
+2420 
-2428 GQVIGTAKVNPD
+2428 
-2440 GTWSYTPDQ
+2440 
-2449 PLANGAH
+2449 
-2456 DLTTTVT
+2456 
-2463 DPSGNTGPEG
+2463 
-2473 SHVVIT
+2473 
-2479 VDVVPG
+2479 
-2485 KVEITAV
+2485 
-2492 TDDTGSVTG
+2492 
-2501 SLSQGALT
+2501 
-2509 DDTRPQI
+2509 
-2516 SGTAKAGSTVTIM
+2516 
-2529 DGSNVLGTTTAG
+2529 
-2541 ADGTWS
+2541 
-2547 FTPSVDLGRGD
+2547 
-2558 HTFTATAKDP
+2558 
-2568 MGNESSSSSWTVTI
+2568 
-2582 DTDAPVKPTID
+2582 
-2593 AALDDVGSV
+2593 
-2602 QGNLAN
+2602 
-2608 GGTTDDPTP
+2608 
-2617 TLSGKAE
+2617 
-2624 AGSTVKIYDQN
+2624 
-2635 GLLGEVTAKADGT
+2635 
-2648 WSFSPVAKLPEGEHR
+2648 
-2663 FHVTATD
+2663 
-2670 KAGNTSVASDDFVLT
+2670 
-2685 LDYTA
+2685 
-2690 PDASKLAI
+2690 
-2698 TEVYDD
+2698 
-2704 VNTAG
+2704 
-2709 VIASG
+2709 
-2714 EETDDN
+2714 
-2720 RPLIKGTGA
+2720 
-2729 EPGNTITVY
+2729 
-2738 NGDKVIGTAKVQAD
+2738 
-2752 GTWSLEPTTPLPD
+2752 
-2765 GKYTLTAKETD
+2765 
-2776 GVGNVSGPSGEY
+2776 
-2788 IINVATVPPQAPTLD
+2788 
-2803 TVYDDVAPHADYLQ
+2803 
-2817 KGDVTNDTTPTL
+2817 
-2829 SGSSGVAG
+2829 
-2837 GTISIY
+2837 
-2843 DNGRLIGTTSVGS
+2843 
-2856 NGSWSF
+2856 
-2862 TPDTALA
+2862 
-2869 DGSHNFTATVTDGVG
+2869 FTATVTDGVG

-2925 TTDDNTPTLSGKA
+2925 TTDDNTPTLSGRA

-2944 NIIDNGQVIGT
+2944 NIIDNGQVIGST
-2955 AKVNPDG
+2955 KVNPDG
-2962 TWSYTP
+2962 TWSFTP
-2968 DQPLANGAH
+2968 DQALSNGEH

-3008 EITAVTDDTGSVTG
+3008 EITAVTDDAGSVTG
-3022 SLSQGALTDDTRPQI
+3022 SLSQNAVTDDTRPQI

-3056 GTTTVGADGTWSF
+3056 GTTTAGADGAWSF

-3089 MGNESSSS
+3089 TGNESASS

-3193 GNTSV
+3193 GNTS
-3198 ASDDFVLTLDYT
+3198 ADSDDFVLTLDYT

-3220 EVYDDVNTAG
+3220 EVYDDVKTAG
-3230 VIASGEETDDN
+3230 VVASGGETDDN
-3241 RPLIKGTGAEAGN
+3241 RPLIKGTGAEPGN
-3254 TITVYNGDKVIGTAK
+3254 TITVYNGDKVIGTAT

-3282 PLPDGKYTLTAKETD
+3282 PLPDGRYTLTAKETD

-3351 GSSGVAGGTI
+3351 GSSGVIGGTI

-3366 GRLIGTTSVAGNGSW
+3366 GRLIGTATVGSNGSW

-3392 SHNFTATV
+3392 SHSFTATV

-3457 KAEPGST
+3457 RAEPGST

-3475 TAKVNPDGTWSY
+3475 STKVNPDGTWSF
-3487 TPDQPLANGAHDL
+3487 TPDQALSNGEHDL

-3528 VEITAVTDDT
+3528 VEITAVTDDA

-3546 QGALTDDTRPQ
+3546 QNAVTDDTRPQ

-3591 PSVDLGRGDHTFTAT
+3591 PSVDLGRGEHTFTAT

-3712 RAGNTSVASDD
+3712 RAGNTSSASDD
-3723 FVLTLDYTAPDVSK
+3723 FVLTLDYTAPDASKLAITEVYDDVNTAGVIASGEETDDNRPLIKGTGAEAGNTITVYSGDKVIGTATVQADGTWSLEPTTPLPDGRYTLTAKETDGVGNVSGPSAEYVINVATVPPQAPTLDTVYDDVAPHADYLQKGDVTNDTTPTLSGSSGVAGGTISIYDNGHLIGTTTVGSNGSWSFTPDTALADGSHSFTATVTDGVGRTSEPTGGFGIVIDTKAPDAASDLLVTDNVGAYQGPVVSGDTTDDNTPTLSGRAEPGSTVNIIDNGQVIGSTKVNPDGTWSYTPDQPLANGAHDLTTTVTDPSGNTGPEGSHVVITVDVVPGKVEITGVTDDAGSVTGSLSQNAVTDDTRPQISGTAKAGSTVTIMDGSNVLGTTTAGADGTWSFTPSVDLGRGEHTFTATAKDPMGNESASSSWTVTIDTDAPVKPTIDAALDDVGSVQGNLANGGSTDDPTPTLSGKAEAGSTVKIYDQNGLLGEVTAKADGTWSFSPTAKLPEGEHRFHVTATDRAGNTSAASDDFVLNLDYTAPDASK

-3751 GSIASG
+3751 GSVTSG

-3771 AEPGNTI
+3771 AEAGNTI

-3807 DGTYTLTVKETDSV
+3807 DGTYNLTVKETDSV

-3879 GVTVRIYGGP
+3879 NVTVRIYGGP

-3955 SDNEGPQT
+3955 SDNEGPKT
-3963 GTLSN
+3963 GVLAN

-3979 SGKAEPGSVVHIYV
+3979 SGKAEPGSVVHVYV

-4058 DDKGSVTGELKAN
+4058 DDKGSVTGEMKAN

-4138 TSSTFSFE
+4138 ISSTFSFE

-4162 QVGTIKDD
+4162 QVGTVKDD

-4254 TAPDASKVA
+4254 TAPDASKV
-4263 ITEVIDNYGSVTG
+4263 TIDSVTDNVG
-4276 KVESGGVLDDSRP
+4276 NVQGIVADGGVLDDTRP
-4289 VIKGTG
+4289 VIRGSG
-4295 AEIGNVITVYT
+4295 AEVGNVITVYT
-4306 TDASGATKVLGT
+4306 TDKDGNTKVLGT
-4318 TKVDA
+4318 TTVDQ
-4323 NGTWTLTVSDALYA
+4323 NGKWELTPSESLYG
-4337 DLNKLTVT
+4337 DSINQLTVT
-4345 ETDTT
+4345 ETDRV
-4350 GNTAKPST
+4350 GNVAKPAD
-4358 SYDVTLSSAPGV
+4358 SYDVIMSDTPDAPAILNVLDDTGTT
-4370 PVIDGITDDAGSANV
+4370 VINLAN
-4385 ELSNGGLTKDTTP
+4385 NALTKDDTP
-4398 TLHGTAS
+4398 TLKGTAD
-4405 GVAGN
+4405 GAAGD
-4410 TVTIYNGSQVVGT
+4410 TITIYNGSQVVGK
-4423 TTLDANGHWSFTPGT
+4423 TTLNSDGTWSFTPSP

-4445 HFTVTVTNTAGQE
+4445 TFTVTNTNSAGQE
-4458 SEKSQVYSI
+4458 SDRSGSFTVTI
-4467 DVDATAPNPATDILI
+4467 DSTAPNPVSGLQVSDDQGAWKGQLTDGM
-4482 ADDVSPITG
+4482 T
-4491 NLQDGDVTDDNKPTF
+4491 TDDNKPTF
-4506 SGKAEAGSTVNILD
+4506 TGKAEQGSTVTIYDNGQAMGTVTVTNPDGSWQFTPSTPLVDGEHQFATQVTDPAGNASAIVDDITVNVSTGASYLQLLQVVDNVQEAGGSRVLRDGEVTNDSQVQLVGKATAGSTIIITDVGGVQLGTVKADANGNWEFTPTSSLSDGAHTLRITGTDPSNNPLTPIDFDLVVDTVAPVAPAITDVLDDVNPVQGSVAHGKPTNDTTPEITGTAEKGSTVNVYHQVD
-4520 GGKVIGSTTVDS
+4520 ATT
-4532 TGNWDWTPG
+4532 
-4541 TALADG
+4541 
-4547 DHAFTTTVT
+4547 
-4556 DKAGNTSAPTGVVN
+4556 
-4570 ITVDTQGSTVA
+4570 
-4581 LSIDGYHDDVGTNT
+4581 
-4595 GLILGSGTST
+4595 
-4605 DDTSPI
+4605 
-4611 LQGSWSGDLETTES
+4611 
-4625 IRVYQDGI
+4625 RI
-4633 LLGLAVL
+4633 LLGTAVADSTTGQWTLQITDANKLAEG
-4640 DRANHTWTMAVNG
+4640 TWN
-4653 LVNANTYKFTV
+4653 LVATST
-4664 VAVDAAGNES
+4664 DAAGNVS
-4674 APSAEFALTID
+4674 TPSNTWTIVVD
-4685 QDAPTQT
+4685 TT
-4692 VSITSYTDDVGLVTG
+4692 VSDAVINISSVSEDRGASDTDFITSDNTLLINGELNKALQADEWVEISLDNGVTW
-4707 NMPGNTST
+4707 TRAST
-4715 DDRQPVLN
+4715 
-4723 GKVTGTP
+4723 VTGTSWTVDMQSTP
-4730 LEAGDEVRIYD
+4730 LNDGAYTIQARVVDNAGNVGSTDSQALQVASGGSDMNGLSTTTKVTTDTSHGLTTGDHFSHAATATNGDMVTRDRTVTISGNLSAALQAGEHLQISLDNGKTWKTLALNGQSWSYELPEATASTTHSFKLQVIDVAGNPGTNTNFADSYNVVIDLDSPNGITGAPDVPQHTTTGDSFTFSSGQYGRVEAGAIISLVSDVNNNGTYQEGLDQVIGFVKANADGSWSLNTSLPSGAHNLAFVVWDEAGNR
-4741 VSSNTMLGTATV
+4741 SSMSSSTSTGVTEGGGSTLIEQTWGGTTDADSRGLNAAAVTISQDGLWSFFQSARGTSGTATANAGRVYDSVTREDYDSTYLAQPSTENGAGYDVDSTSYSRYV
-4753 NSDGTWSFELPP
+4753 NSAAF
-4765 LDDNMTHTF
+4765 
-4774 RAVVADNVGNE
+4774 AD
-4785 GTPSSD
+4785 
-4791 FAITVD
+4791 I
-4797 LNLLVNKQDT
+4797 
-4807 LDTTPIVSGSTGF
+4807 
-4820 EIQQGEYVE
+4820 
-4829 VTVNG
+4829 
-4834 KTYSS
+4834 
-4839 QNGQVVVD
+4839 
-4847 MRNNTW
+4847 
-4853 YVQIPDAD
+4853 
-4861 ALNVGT
+4861 
-4867 YDVKA
+4867 
-4872 VLFDAAGVQ
+4872 
-4881 IAADESSNELVVS
+4881 
-4894 PTPKVSVGAGGGD
+4894 
-4907 PDQKAT
+4907 
-4913 SVTLSE
+4913 
-4919 DGVWRIHSNQT
+4919 
-4930 MLDSTATSSSSLG
+4930 
-4943 DFSTT
+4943 
-4948 RLQSNSGT
+4948 
-4956 GYSSNNY
+4956 
-4963 VQNATFIDYNRDGM
+4963 NRDGYADVM
-4977 MDLFTVDSNYDDGQQ
+4977 SQISSYSNAGR
-4992 MFYYNGSTYTAYQV
+4992 TAY
-5006 GAFERAPQT
+5006 
-5015 GEFAGDANTDGSANT
+5015 
-5030 WSWYGGIV
+5030 W
-5038 AIDKNGDGYVDMING
+5038 
-5053 DQTPNDSA
+5053 
-5061 IRGGYGS
+5061 
-5068 QIVLNNDGTVVGM
+5068 L
-5081 SKDGTFATDYAAD
+5081 
-5094 SGYDPIGLDQ
+5094 
-5104 SQPDMELSGVDIN
+5104 
-5117 NDGIVDFVMHS
+5117 
-5128 QNIVAD
+5128 QNAD
-5134 GSRIDANGATDSSAA
+5134 GSYSAKA
-5149 RSTNQARLVV
+5149 LDQ
-5159 VNGTNNGNWKVTQI
+5159 GTLNHLG
-5173 VDNVFQRGSD
+5173 
-5183 SDPGIGNGVAMTW
+5183 GVISY
-5196 GDYNGDGYLDLFL
+5196 DREGDGYLDFVL
-5209 GRGSESTTSDSS
+5209 GDSEADSISFIKNTQGTLSYEDNSGFSDGHPGGALPTS
-5221 AGNNA
+5221 
-5226 GEYASRIHFN
+5226 
-5236 DGNGKLLSDDGDN
+5236 LSVLHEVGAVDIDN
-5249 NGIGNPTGMY
+5249 NGTVDITAHIDYNGAGNLVGNNSRGLGILYNQTTGTSKTNFGEVGYYANVFRDDGHEDYGNLSISMTY
-5259 TFNDTL
+5259 ADYNNDGWL
-5265 AGGASLAL
+5265 DLFLSRGSKGGSNSDESRIYLNDGTGKLNATDSQAQWFGDNVDGGTSLAV
-5273 DWNHDGKMDVI
+5273 DWNHDGKMDII
-5284 ELPGMESSSG
+5284 EVPRSG
-5294 GINDAAATGPINLYT
+5294 VTGSPMLYT
-5309 NTSVNGN
+5309 NTGSNNWGANKVSLTG
-5316 TSFTTS
+5316 STTF
-5322 NLLTQVGKSTIGG
+5322 NNM
-5335 SSTAQQVTGAI
+5335 TGAV
-5346 AIDVDWDG
+5346 ALDYDWDG
-5354 DRDLLAFTSGG
+5354 SMDLVLYRSGADADVVARDDAGRTMLV
-5365 TTTYIENKNEVAH
+5365 KNTNIAAD
-5378 GTSIHLRILDEGGI
+5378 GTSLQIRIVDGNGI
-5392 NTLFGNTVQLIDE
+5392 NTFYSNTVKLYNSAGELVATQLINPQSSGSSNSMGLVSFFGLDPNEVYSVQMLRITDGE
-5405 ATGQVVSTQIINA
+5405 ADHVGATSSIG
-5418 QSGNQTNDSTA
+5418 GYTN
-5429 IVDFY
+5429 
-5434 NLDAT
+5434 
-5439 KSYSAVILRSTGG
+5439 G
-5452 AVSNVGGVA
+5452 
-5461 TVDGK
+5461 TV
-5466 AVQNV
+5466 NES
-5471 NKAWGGLTAAEGNHA
+5471 WGGLTTGKAHDS
-5486 YVLTTES
+5486 YVLTAES
-5493 ENNVANASA
+5493 GNAANNT
-5502 SGGTNTTGIVG
+5502 SGNSGIVG
-5513 TGYNDTFFATLGNDL
+5513 TGYNDTFF
-5528 YNGAGGTETVSG
+5528 
-5540 VKSWNNTGGLDI
+5540 
-5552 VDYKL
+5552 
-5557 AGSTP
+5557 
-5562 LNIDLNK
+5562 
-5569 TGMQNTGFGSAQFV
+5569 GSA
-5583 NVEGLAGGSGND
+5583 GND
-5595 TFTGNAA
+5595 TYNGGGGWNQIVSGKPVWSETAGMDVVDYSRSTTAINANLWTGTATGNGTDKLL
-5602 NNYFEGRA
+5602 NIEGLL
-5610 GADTFYLD
+5610 GSSQQDTF
-5618 NDGKGGGQ
+5618 
-5626 DTLKYQVQENGRT
+5626 
-5639 NGTGGNGSD
+5639 
-5648 VVHGFVVGTVEAT
+5648 
-5661 RKADIIDISSLL
+5661 
-5673 VGYAGDADGAAHY
+5673 
-5686 INGVATIDAGDA
+5686 
-5698 IAQYLSVTYNGKDT
+5698 
-5712 ILSIDRDGSGSG
+5712 
-5724 FGASQVLTIADTKVD
+5724 
-5739 LETLLAN
+5739 
-5746 HQLVIKGPDVS
+5746 
-5757 TMNYSALNEGVT
+5757 
-5769 VNMWTGFTSA
+5769 
-5779 GGKLEDIV
+5779 
-5787 KIVGTQTDDTITD
+5787 TD
-5800 NSFSNVIAG
+5800 NSANNLFDGRGGNDAFYLVN
-5809 EGGNDTFYLMNG
+5809 GGNDT
-5821 GNDVLMYNVLEGME
+5821 LMYNVLEGMT
-5835 NDATGGNGHDTVHGF
+5835 NDSTGGNGHDTIHGF
-5850 KVGNVE
+5850 KVGNLV
-5856 KDGDADTLNLSDL
+5856 KDSDADLLDMSELLDYKGSISFFEDDGKL
-5869 VDYSG
+5869 ELDYSSRG
-5874 PVTFFENNGKMELDA
+5874 VLD
-5889 ESKGLEDYLKVDVVG
+5889 YVKVEVVG
-5904 NDTVISVDI
+5904 SDTVISIDR

>member
-1 MTDNKVILAVNNGD
+1 MTENKVILAVNNGD

-36 NKYLLKNINDDF
+36 NKYLLKNVNDDF
-48 APENITLQRVDK
+48 APENITLQRVGK

-73 IIIEDYFNGDPNNP
+73 IIIENYFDGDSKNP
-87 VLMGMAEDGLLYA
+87 TLMGMAEDGLLYA
-100 YVPLSGESYDTGY
+100 YIPLSGESYDNGY
-113 LIADGSMSPVALGGE
+113 LMAEGGLAPVALGGE
-128 PLGAGGPLLT
+128 PLGAGGPLLS
-138 APDDDNDML
+138 APDDENDML

-167 SEMDKDDGDNHS
+167 SELDKDESDS
-179 TPDKP
+179 QPAPEKP
-184 SIGTTMDD
+184 SIGKAVDD
-192 EGSIKGPLKSGDT
+192 EGSIKGPLKSGDV
-205 TDDSTPTLTG
+205 TDDSTPSLIG

-220 DTIHIYD
+220 DTIHIID

-250 LGEGEHE
+250 LGDGEHD
-257 LTVVE
+257 LSVVVE
-262 KDPDG
+262 DPDG
-267 NASPPSDPIVIVV
+267 NMSPPSDPITIVV
-280 DTVAPKAPT
+280 DTVAPDAPT
-289 IEHIMDKVGKTTG
+289 IEHIMDKVGKVTG
-302 EIHDDAYTDD
+302 EILEDAYTDD
-312 PQPEM
+312 PKPEM

-322 AGATIAIYD
+322 AGATITIYD
-331 NGKKIGETTVNDDGR
+331 NGKKIGETSVNDDGR

-357 GSHSITVSQT
+357 GNHSITVSQT

-394 PEVIDNTGPVTG
+394 PSVIDDNGPVTG

-411 DVTDDSQPSFSGEGT
+411 DVTDDTKPSFSGEGT
-426 PGNTIIIKDNDKEIG
+426 PGNTIVIKDNDKEIG

-450 WSFTPKDELAE
+450 WTYTPEKDLSE
-461 GEHNVVVVEEDPLG
+461 GEHNVEVIEEDPLG
-475 NEGDPSD
+475 NVGQPSD

-490 TPPAK
+490 TPPAR
-495 PDMADALDN
+495 PDRVDAEDN

-545 TTVID
+545 STVID
-550 DKGNWTLK
+550 DEGNWSLK

-564 EGHHSIT
+564 EGDHSIT

-594 TAPDASANVLN
+594 TAPDASADVLK

-620 ASGDITDDSKP
+620 ASGEITDDSKP

-642 VFVYTTDSSGKHLI
+642 VYVYTTDASGKHLI
-656 GTAVVGSDGTWSL
+656 GSAVVGSDGTWSL

-680 KLTLETQDPAGN
+680 QLTLETQDPAGN
-692 RVAGEAPSYD
+692 RVAGDAPSYD
-702 INLLIPVST
+702 INLLIPIST
-711 APSINSVVD
+711 QPSINSVVD
-720 NAEPHVGPLQK
+720 NSEPHVGPLQK
-731 GESTNDTTPTL
+731 GDATNDTTPTL

-760 IGTVKADS
+760 IGSVTADS
-768 NGKWAFSPD
+768 NGKWTFTPD
-777 TALADGKHTFTVT
+777 AALADGKHTFTVT
-790 ATDAAGNART
+790 ATDAAGNSRT

-831 VGPGDTT
+831 VGSGDTT

-876 YTPDTPLAKGDHEI
+876 YTPDKPLDKGDHEI

-921 GEIVDD
+921 GEVVDD

-957 VTIMDG
+957 VTIKDG

-989 DHSLTVISKDPAGN
+989 NHSLTVVSKDPAGN

-1032 TIRGDLSNGGT
+1032 TIRGDLSNGST

-1070 GSTIADDNGAW
+1070 GSTIADDKGAW

-1123 VASSDVLNIT
+1123 VATGDVLNIT

-1190 GTWRL
+1190 GTWTL

-1210 ETQDAVGNRVVG
+1210 ETQDAVGNRVAG

-1276 VVSILDNGKVIGTVK
+1276 VVSILDNGKVIGTAK

-1352 DKQGPVGPG
+1352 DKQGPVGDG

-1456 IVGNLKPGTVTDDAR
+1456 IVGNLRPGNVTDDAR
-1471 PELSGKGKPGSTVTI
+1471 PELGGKGKPGSTVTI

-1548 VIGVA
+1548 VVGLA

-1599 MVDENGGW
+1599 VVDENGGW

-1624 TATDEA
+1624 TATDKA

-1720 LPDGK
+1720 LPDGR

-1810 SVGSNGS
+1810 TVGSNGS

-1829 SHNFTA
+1829 SH
-1835 TVTDGV
+1835 
-1841 GRTSE
+1841 S
-1846 PTGGFGIVIDTKAPE
+1846 
-1861 AASDL
+1861 
-1866 LVTDNVGAYQGPV
+1866 
-1879 VSGDTTDDNTPTLSG
+1879 
-1894 KAEPGSTVN
+1894 
-1903 IIDNGQ
+1903 
-1909 VIGTAKVNPDGTW
+1909 
-1922 SYTPDQPLA
+1922 
-1931 NGAHDLTTT
+1931 
-1940 VTDPSGNTGPEGSHV
+1940 
-1955 VITVDVVPGK
+1955 
-1965 VEITAV
+1965 
-1971 TDDTGS
+1971 
-1977 VTGSLSQ
+1977 
-1984 GALTD
+1984 
-1989 DTRPQISGTAKAGST
+1989 
-2004 VTIMDGSNVLGT
+2004 
-2016 TTAGADG
+2016 
-2023 TWSFTPSVDLGR
+2023 
-2035 GDHTFT
+2035 
-2041 ATAKD
+2041 
-2046 PMGNESSSSSWTVTI
+2046 
-2061 DTDAPVKPTIDAAL
+2061 
-2075 DDVGSVQGN
+2075 
-2084 LANGGTTDDP
+2084 
-2094 TPTLSGKAEA
+2094 
-2104 GSTVKIYDQNGLLGE
+2104 
-2119 VTAKADGTW
+2119 
-2128 SFSPVAKLPEG
+2128 
-2139 EHRFHVTATDK
+2139 
-2150 AGNTSVASD
+2150 
-2159 DFVLTLDYTAPDASK
+2159 
-2174 LAITEVYDDVN
+2174 
-2185 TAGVIASG
+2185 
-2193 EETDDNRPLIKGT
+2193 
-2206 GAEPGNTITV
+2206 
-2216 YNGDKVI
+2216 
-2223 GTAKVQADGT
+2223 
-2233 WSLEPTTP
+2233 
-2241 LPDGK
+2241 
-2246 YTLTAKETD
+2246 
-2255 GVGNVSGPSGEYII
+2255 
-2269 NVATI
+2269 
-2274 PPQAPTLDTVYDDVA
+2274 
-2289 PHADYLQKGDV
+2289 
-2300 TNDTTPTLSGSS
+2300 
-2312 GVAGG
+2312 
-2317 TISIYDNGRLIGTT
+2317 
-2331 SVGSNGSW
+2331 
-2339 SFTPDTALADGSH
+2339 
-2352 NFTATVTDGVGRTSE
+2352 
-2367 PTGGFGIVIDTKAP
+2367 
-2381 EAASD
+2381 
-2386 LLVTDN
+2386 
-2392 VGAYQGPVVSGDTT
+2392 
-2406 DDNTPTLSGKAEPG
+2406 
-2420 STVNIIDN
+2420 
-2428 GQVIGTAKVNPD
+2428 
-2440 GTWSYTPDQ
+2440 
-2449 PLANGAH
+2449 
-2456 DLTTTVT
+2456 
-2463 DPSGNTGPEG
+2463 
-2473 SHVVIT
+2473 
-2479 VDVVPG
+2479 
-2485 KVEITAV
+2485 
-2492 TDDTGSVTG
+2492 
-2501 SLSQGALT
+2501 
-2509 DDTRPQI
+2509 
-2516 SGTAKAGSTVTIM
+2516 
-2529 DGSNVLGTTTAG
+2529 
-2541 ADGTWS
+2541 
-2547 FTPSVDLGRGD
+2547 
-2558 HTFTATAKDP
+2558 
-2568 MGNESSSSSWTVTI
+2568 
-2582 DTDAPVKPTID
+2582 
-2593 AALDDVGSV
+2593 
-2602 QGNLAN
+2602 
-2608 GGTTDDPTP
+2608 
-2617 TLSGKAE
+2617 
-2624 AGSTVKIYDQN
+2624 
-2635 GLLGEVTAKADGT
+2635 
-2648 WSFSPVAKLPEGEHR
+2648 
-2663 FHVTATD
+2663 
-2670 KAGNTSVASDDFVLT
+2670 
-2685 LDYTA
+2685 
-2690 PDASKLAI
+2690 
-2698 TEVYDD
+2698 
-2704 VNTAG
+2704 
-2709 VIASG
+2709 
-2714 EETDDN
+2714 
-2720 RPLIKGTGA
+2720 
-2729 EPGNTITVY
+2729 
-2738 NGDKVIGTAKVQAD
+2738 
-2752 GTWSLEPTTPLPD
+2752 
-2765 GKYTLTAKETD
+2765 
-2776 GVGNVSGPSGEY
+2776 
-2788 IINVATVPPQAPTLD
+2788 
-2803 TVYDDVAPHADYLQ
+2803 
-2817 KGDVTNDTTPTL
+2817 
-2829 SGSSGVAG
+2829 
-2837 GTISIY
+2837 
-2843 DNGRLIGTTSVGS
+2843 
-2856 NGSWSF
+2856 
-2862 TPDTALA
+2862 
-2869 DGSHNFTATVTDGVG
+2869 FTATVTDGVG

-2925 TTDDNTPTLSGKA
+2925 TTDDNTPTLSGRA

-2944 NIIDNGQVIGT
+2944 NIIDNGQVIGST
-2955 AKVNPDG
+2955 KVNPDG

-3008 EITAVTDDTGSVTG
+3008 EITAVTDDAGSVTG
-3022 SLSQGALTDDTRPQI
+3022 SLSQ
-3037 SGTAKAGS
+3037 
-3045 TVTIMDGSNVL
+3045 N
-3056 GTTTVGADGTWSF
+3056 
-3069 TPSVDLGRGDHTFTA
+3069 
-3084 TAKDP
+3084 
-3089 MGNESSSS
+3089 
-3097 SWTVTIDTDAPVKP
+3097 
-3111 TIDAAL
+3111 
-3117 DDVGSVQGNLANG
+3117 
-3130 GTTDDP
+3130 
-3136 TPTLSGKAEA
+3136 
-3146 GSTVKI
+3146 
-3152 YDQNGLLGE
+3152 
-3161 VTAKADG
+3161 
-3168 TWSFSPVA
+3168 
-3176 KLPEGEHRFH
+3176 
-3186 VTATDRA
+3186 
-3193 GNTSV
+3193 
-3198 ASDDFVLTLDYT
+3198 
-3210 APDASKLAIT
+3210 
-3220 EVYDDVNTAG
+3220 
-3230 VIASGEETDDN
+3230 
-3241 RPLIKGTGAEAGN
+3241 
-3254 TITVYNGDKVIGTAK
+3254 
-3269 VQADGTWSLEPTT
+3269 
-3282 PLPDGKYTLTAKETD
+3282 
-3297 GVGNVSGPSG
+3297 
-3307 EYIINVATVPPQ
+3307 
-3319 APTLD
+3319 
-3324 TVYDDVAPHADYLQK
+3324 
-3339 GDVTNDTTPTLS
+3339 
-3351 GSSGVAGGTI
+3351 
-3361 SIYDN
+3361 
-3366 GRLIGTTSVAGNGSW
+3366 
-3381 SFTPDTALADG
+3381 
-3392 SHNFTATV
+3392 
-3400 TDGVGRTSEPT
+3400 
-3411 GGFGIVI
+3411 
-3418 DTKAPDAASDLLVTD
+3418 
-3433 NVGAYQGPVVS
+3433 
-3444 GDTTDDNTPTLSG
+3444 
-3457 KAEPGST
+3457 
-3464 VNIIDNGQVIG
+3464 
-3475 TAKVNPDGTWSY
+3475 
-3487 TPDQPLANGAHDL
+3487 
-3500 TTTVTDPS
+3500 
-3508 GNTGPEGSH
+3508 
-3517 VVITVDVVPGK
+3517 
-3528 VEITAVTDDT
+3528 AV
-3538 GSVTGSLS
+3538 
-3546 QGALTDDTRPQ
+3546 TDDTRPQ

-3712 RAGNTSVASDD
+3712 RAGNTSADSDDFVLTLDYTAPDASKLAITEVYDDVKTAGVVASGGETDDNRPLIKGTGAEPGNTITVYNGDKVIGTATVQADGTWSLEPTTPLPDGRYTLTAKETDGVGNVSGPSGEYIINVATVPPQAPTLDTVYDDVAPHADYLQKGDVTNDTTPTLSGSSGVAGGTISIYDNGRLIGTATVGSNGSWSFTPDTALADGSHSFTATVTDGVGRTSEPTGGFGIVIDTKAPDAASDLLVTDNVGAYQGPVVSGDTTDDNTPTLSGRAEPGSTVNIIDNGQVIGSTKVNPDGTWSYTPDQPLANGAHDLTTTVTDPSGNTGPEGSHVVITVDVVPGKVEITGVTDDAGSVTGSLSRNAVTDDTRPQISGTAKAGSTVTIMDGSNVLGTTTAGADGTWSFTPSVDLGRGEHTFTATAKDPMGNESASSSWTVTIDTDAPVKPTIDAALDDVGTVQGALSNGSSTDDPTPTLSGKAEAGSTVKIYDQNGLLGEVTAKADGTWSFSPVAKLPEGEHRFHVTATDKAGNTSSASDD
-3723 FVLTLDYTAPDVSK
+3723 FVLTLDYTAPDASKLAITEVYDDVNTAGVIASGEETDDNRPLIKGTGAEAGNTITVYSGDKVIGTATVQADGTWSLEPTTPLPDGRYTLTAKETDGVGNVSGPSGEYIINVATVPPQAPTLDTVYDDVAPHADYLQKGDVTNDTTPTLSGSSGVAGGTISIYDNGRLIGTTTVGSNGSWSFTPDTALADGSHSFTATVTDGVGRTSEPTGGFGIVIDTKAPDAASDLLVTDNVGAYQGPVVSGDTTDDNTPTLSGRAEPGSTVNIIDNGQVIGSTKVNPDGTWSYTPDQPLANGAHDLTTTVTDPSGNTGPEGSHVVITVDVVPGKVEITAVTDDAGSVTGSLSQNAVTDDTRPQISGTAKAGSTVTIMDGSNVLGTTTAGADGTWSFTPSVDLGRGDHTFTATAKDPMGNESSSSSWTVTIDTDAPVKPTIDAALDDVGSVQGNLANGGSTDDPTPTLSGKAEAGSTVKIYDQNGLLGEVTAKADGTWSFSPTAKLPEGEHRFHVTATDRAGNTSAASDDFVLNLDYTAPDASK

-3751 GSIASG
+3751 GSVTSG

-3771 AEPGNTI
+3771 AEAGNTI

-3807 DGTYTLTVKETDSV
+3807 DGTYNLTVKETDSV

-3879 GVTVRIYGGP
+3879 NVTVRIYGGP

-3955 SDNEGPQT
+3955 SDNEGPKT
-3963 GTLSN
+3963 GVLAN

-3979 SGKAEPGSVVHIYV
+3979 SGKAEPGSVVHVYV

-4058 DDKGSVTGELKAN
+4058 DDKGSVTGEMKAN

-4162 QVGTIKDD
+4162 QVGTVKDD

-4254 TAPDASKVA
+4254 TAPDASKV
-4263 ITEVIDNYGSVTG
+4263 TIDSVTDNVG
-4276 KVESGGVLDDSRP
+4276 NVQGIVADGGVLDDTRP
-4289 VIKGTG
+4289 VIRGSG
-4295 AEIGNVITVYT
+4295 AEVGNVITVYT
-4306 TDASGATKVLGT
+4306 TDKDGNTKVLGT
-4318 TKVDA
+4318 TTVDQ
-4323 NGTWTLTVSDALYA
+4323 NGKWELTPSESLYG
-4337 DLNKLTVT
+4337 DSINQLTVT
-4345 ETDTT
+4345 ETDRV
-4350 GNTAKPST
+4350 GNVAKPAD
-4358 SYDVTLSSAPGV
+4358 SYDVIMSDTPDAPAILNVLDDTGTT
-4370 PVIDGITDDAGSANV
+4370 VINLAN
-4385 ELSNGGLTKDTTP
+4385 NALTKDDTP
-4398 TLHGTAS
+4398 TLKGTAD
-4405 GVAGN
+4405 GAAGD
-4410 TVTIYNGSQVVGT
+4410 TITIYNGSQVVGK
-4423 TTLDANGHWSFTPGT
+4423 TTLNSDGTWSFTPSP

-4445 HFTVTVTNTAGQE
+4445 TFTVTNTNSAGQE
-4458 SEKSQVYSI
+4458 SDRSGSFTVTI
-4467 DVDATAPNPATDILI
+4467 DSTAPNPVSGLQVSDDQGAWKGQLTDGM
-4482 ADDVSPITG
+4482 T
-4491 NLQDGDVTDDNKPTF
+4491 TDDNKPTF
-4506 SGKAEAGSTVNILD
+4506 TGKAEQGSTVTIYDNGQAMGTVTVTNPDGSWQFTPSTPLVDGEHQFATQVTDPAGNASAIVDDITVNVSTGASYLQLLQVVDDVQEAGGSRVLRDGEVTNDSQVQLVGKATAGSTIIITDVGGVQLGTVKADANGNWEFTPTSSLSDGAHTLRITGTDPSNNPLTPIDFDLVVDTVAPVAPAITDVLDDVNPVQGSVAHGKPTNDTTPEITGTAEKGSTVNVYHQVD
-4520 GGKVIGSTTVDS
+4520 ATT
-4532 TGNWDWTPG
+4532 
-4541 TALADG
+4541 
-4547 DHAFTTTVT
+4547 
-4556 DKAGNTSAPTGVVN
+4556 
-4570 ITVDTQGSTVA
+4570 
-4581 LSIDGYHDDVGTNT
+4581 
-4595 GLILGSGTST
+4595 
-4605 DDTSPI
+4605 
-4611 LQGSWSGDLETTES
+4611 
-4625 IRVYQDGI
+4625 RI
-4633 LLGLAVL
+4633 LLGTAVADSTTGQWTLQITDANKLAEG
-4640 DRANHTWTMAVNG
+4640 TWN
-4653 LVNANTYKFTV
+4653 LVATST
-4664 VAVDAAGNES
+4664 DAAGNVS
-4674 APSAEFALTID
+4674 TPSNTWTIVVD
-4685 QDAPTQT
+4685 TT
-4692 VSITSYTDDVGLVTG
+4692 VSDAVINISSVSEDRGASDTDFITSDNTLLINGELNKALQADEWVEISLDNGVTW
-4707 NMPGNTST
+4707 TRAST
-4715 DDRQPVLN
+4715 
-4723 GKVTGTP
+4723 VTGTSWTVDMQSTP
-4730 LEAGDEVRIYD
+4730 LNDGAYTIQARVVDNAGNVGSTDSQALQVASGGSDMNGLSTTTKVTTDTSHGLTTGDHFSHAATATNGDMVTRDRTVTISGNLSAALQAGEHLQISLDNGKTWKTLALNGQSWSYELPEATASTTHSFKLQVIDVAGNPGTNTNFADSYNVVIDLDSPNGITGAPDVPQHTTTGDSFTFSSGQYGRVEAGAIISLVSDVNNNGTYQEGLDQVIGFVKANADGSWSLNTSLPSGAHNLAFVVWDEAGNR
-4741 VSSNTMLGTATV
+4741 SSMSASTSTGVTEGGGSTLIEQTWGGTTDADSRGLNAAAVTISQDGLWSFFQSARGTSGTATANAGRVYDSVTREDYDSTYLAQPSTENGAGYDVDSTSYSRYV
-4753 NSDGTWSFELPP
+4753 NSAAF
-4765 LDDNMTHTF
+4765 
-4774 RAVVADNVGNE
+4774 AD
-4785 GTPSSD
+4785 
-4791 FAITVD
+4791 I
-4797 LNLLVNKQDT
+4797 
-4807 LDTTPIVSGSTGF
+4807 
-4820 EIQQGEYVE
+4820 
-4829 VTVNG
+4829 
-4834 KTYSS
+4834 
-4839 QNGQVVVD
+4839 
-4847 MRNNTW
+4847 
-4853 YVQIPDAD
+4853 
-4861 ALNVGT
+4861 
-4867 YDVKA
+4867 
-4872 VLFDAAGVQ
+4872 
-4881 IAADESSNELVVS
+4881 
-4894 PTPKVSVGAGGGD
+4894 
-4907 PDQKAT
+4907 
-4913 SVTLSE
+4913 
-4919 DGVWRIHSNQT
+4919 
-4930 MLDSTATSSSSLG
+4930 
-4943 DFSTT
+4943 
-4948 RLQSNSGT
+4948 
-4956 GYSSNNY
+4956 
-4963 VQNATFIDYNRDGM
+4963 NRDGYADVM
-4977 MDLFTVDSNYDDGQQ
+4977 SQISSYSNAGR
-4992 MFYYNGSTYTAYQV
+4992 TAY
-5006 GAFERAPQT
+5006 
-5015 GEFAGDANTDGSANT
+5015 
-5030 WSWYGGIV
+5030 W
-5038 AIDKNGDGYVDMING
+5038 
-5053 DQTPNDSA
+5053 
-5061 IRGGYGS
+5061 
-5068 QIVLNNDGTVVGM
+5068 L
-5081 SKDGTFATDYAAD
+5081 
-5094 SGYDPIGLDQ
+5094 
-5104 SQPDMELSGVDIN
+5104 
-5117 NDGIVDFVMHS
+5117 
-5128 QNIVAD
+5128 QNAD
-5134 GSRIDANGATDSSAA
+5134 GSYSAKA
-5149 RSTNQARLVV
+5149 LDQ
-5159 VNGTNNGNWKVTQI
+5159 GTLNHLG
-5173 VDNVFQRGSD
+5173 
-5183 SDPGIGNGVAMTW
+5183 GVISY
-5196 GDYNGDGYLDLFL
+5196 DREGDGYLDFVL
-5209 GRGSESTTSDSS
+5209 GDSEADSISFIKNTQGTLSYEDNSGFSDGHPGGALPTS
-5221 AGNNA
+5221 
-5226 GEYASRIHFN
+5226 
-5236 DGNGKLLSDDGDN
+5236 LSVLHEVGAVDIDN
-5249 NGIGNPTGMY
+5249 NGTVDITAHIDYNGAGNLVGNNSRGLGILYNQTTGTSKTNFGEVGYYANVFRDDGHEDYGNLSISMTY
-5259 TFNDTL
+5259 ADYNNDGWL
-5265 AGGASLAL
+5265 DLFLSRGSKGGSNSDESRIYLNDGTGKLNATDSQAQWFGDNVDGGTSLAV
-5273 DWNHDGKMDVI
+5273 DWNHDGKMDII
-5284 ELPGMESSSG
+5284 EVPRSG
-5294 GINDAAATGPINLYT
+5294 VTGSPMLYT
-5309 NTSVNGN
+5309 NTGSNNWGANKVSLTG
-5316 TSFTTS
+5316 STTF
-5322 NLLTQVGKSTIGG
+5322 NNM
-5335 SSTAQQVTGAI
+5335 TGAV
-5346 AIDVDWDG
+5346 ALDYDWDG
-5354 DRDLLAFTSGG
+5354 SMDLVLYRSGADADVVARDDAGRTMLV
-5365 TTTYIENKNEVAH
+5365 KNTNIAAD
-5378 GTSIHLRILDEGGI
+5378 GTSLQIRIVDGNGI
-5392 NTLFGNTVQLIDE
+5392 NTFYSNTVKLYNSAGELVATQLINPQSSGSSNSMGLVSFFGLDPNEVYSVQMLRITDGE
-5405 ATGQVVSTQIINA
+5405 ADHVGATSSIG
-5418 QSGNQTNDSTA
+5418 GYTN
-5429 IVDFY
+5429 
-5434 NLDAT
+5434 
-5439 KSYSAVILRSTGG
+5439 G
-5452 AVSNVGGVA
+5452 
-5461 TVDGK
+5461 TV
-5466 AVQNV
+5466 NES
-5471 NKAWGGLTAAEGNHA
+5471 WGGLTTGKAHDS
-5486 YVLTTES
+5486 YVLTAES
-5493 ENNVANASA
+5493 GNAANNT
-5502 SGGTNTTGIVG
+5502 SGNSGIVG
-5513 TGYNDTFFATLGNDL
+5513 TGYNDTFF
-5528 YNGAGGTETVSG
+5528 
-5540 VKSWNNTGGLDI
+5540 
-5552 VDYKL
+5552 
-5557 AGSTP
+5557 
-5562 LNIDLNK
+5562 
-5569 TGMQNTGFGSAQFV
+5569 GSA
-5583 NVEGLAGGSGND
+5583 GND
-5595 TFTGNAA
+5595 TYNGGGGWNQIVSGKPVWSETAGMDVVDYSRSTTAINANLWTGTATGNGTDKLL
-5602 NNYFEGRA
+5602 NIEGLL
-5610 GADTFYLD
+5610 GSSQQDTF
-5618 NDGKGGGQ
+5618 
-5626 DTLKYQVQENGRT
+5626 
-5639 NGTGGNGSD
+5639 
-5648 VVHGFVVGTVEAT
+5648 
-5661 RKADIIDISSLL
+5661 
-5673 VGYAGDADGAAHY
+5673 
-5686 INGVATIDAGDA
+5686 
-5698 IAQYLSVTYNGKDT
+5698 
-5712 ILSIDRDGSGSG
+5712 
-5724 FGASQVLTIADTKVD
+5724 
-5739 LETLLAN
+5739 
-5746 HQLVIKGPDVS
+5746 
-5757 TMNYSALNEGVT
+5757 
-5769 VNMWTGFTSA
+5769 
-5779 GGKLEDIV
+5779 
-5787 KIVGTQTDDTITD
+5787 TD
-5800 NSFSNVIAG
+5800 NSANNLFDGRGGNDAFYLVN
-5809 EGGNDTFYLMNG
+5809 GGNDT
-5821 GNDVLMYNVLEGME
+5821 LMYNVLEGMT
-5835 NDATGGNGHDTVHGF
+5835 NDSTGGNGHDTIHGF
-5850 KVGNVE
+5850 KVGNLV
-5856 KDGDADTLNLSDL
+5856 KDSDADLLDMSELLDYKGSISFFEDDGKL
-5869 VDYSG
+5869 ELDYSSRG
-5874 PVTFFENNGKMELDA
+5874 VLD
-5889 ESKGLEDYLKVDVVG
+5889 YVKVEVVG
-5904 NDTVISVDI
+5904 SDTVISIDR

>member
-1 MTDNKVILAVNNGD
+1 MTENKVILAVNNGD

-36 NKYLLKNINDDF
+36 NKYLLKNVNDDF
-48 APENITLQRVDK
+48 APENITLQRVGK

-73 IIIEDYFNGDPNNP
+73 IIIENYFDGDSKNP
-87 VLMGMAEDGLLYA
+87 TLMGMAEDGLLYA
-100 YVPLSGESYDTGY
+100 YIPLSGESYDNGY
-113 LIADGSMSPVALGGE
+113 LMAEGGLAPVALGGE
-128 PLGAGGPLLT
+128 PLGAGGPLLS
-138 APDDDNDML
+138 APDDENDML

-167 SEMDKDDGDNHS
+167 SELEKDESDS
-179 TPDKP
+179 QPAPEKP
-184 SIGTTMDD
+184 SIGKAVDD
-192 EGSIKGPLKSGDT
+192 EGSIKGPLKSGDV
-205 TDDSTPTLTG
+205 TDDSTPSLIG

-220 DTIHIYD
+220 DTIHIID

-250 LGEGEHE
+250 LGDGEHD
-257 LTVVE
+257 LSVVVE
-262 KDPDG
+262 DPDG
-267 NASPPSDPIVIVV
+267 NMSPPSDPITIVV
-280 DTVAPKAPT
+280 DTVAPDAPT
-289 IEHIMDKVGKTTG
+289 IEHIMDKVGKVTG
-302 EIHDDAYTDD
+302 EILEDAYTDD
-312 PQPEM
+312 PKPEM

-322 AGATIAIYD
+322 AGATITIYD

-357 GSHSITVSQT
+357 GNHSITVSQT

-394 PEVIDNTGPVTG
+394 PSVIDDNGPVTG

-411 DVTDDSQPSFSGEGT
+411 DVTDDTKPSFSGEGT
-426 PGNTIIIKDNDKEIG
+426 PGNTIVIKDNDKEIG

-450 WSFTPKDELAE
+450 WTYTPEKDLSE
-461 GEHNVVVVEEDPLG
+461 GEHNVEVIEEDPLG
-475 NEGDPSD
+475 NVGQPSD

-490 TPPAK
+490 TPPAR
-495 PDMADALDN
+495 PDRVDAEDN

-545 TTVID
+545 STVID
-550 DKGNWTLK
+550 DEGNWSLK
-558 PEKPLG
+558 PEKALG
-564 EGHHSIT
+564 EGDHSIT

-594 TAPDASANVLN
+594 TAPDASADVLK

-620 ASGDITDDSKP
+620 ASGEITDDSKP

-642 VFVYTTDSSGKHLI
+642 VYVYTTDASGKHLI
-656 GTAVVGSDGTWSL
+656 GSAVVGSDGTWSL

-680 KLTLETQDPAGN
+680 QLTLETQDPAGN
-692 RVAGEAPSYD
+692 RVAGDAPSYD
-702 INLLIPVST
+702 INLLIPIST
-711 APSINSVVD
+711 QPSINSVVD
-720 NAEPHVGPLQK
+720 NSEPHVGPLQK
-731 GESTNDTTPTL
+731 GDATNDTTPTL

-760 IGTVKADS
+760 IGSVTADS
-768 NGKWAFSPD
+768 NGKWTFTPD
-777 TALADGKHTFTVT
+777 AALADGKHTFTVT
-790 ATDAAGNART
+790 ATDAAGNSRT

-831 VGPGDTT
+831 VGSGDTT

-876 YTPDTPLAKGDHEI
+876 YTPDKPLDKGDHEI

-921 GEIVDD
+921 GEVVDD

-957 VTIMDG
+957 VTIKDG

-989 DHSLTVISKDPAGN
+989 NHSLTVVSKDPAGN

-1032 TIRGDLSNGGT
+1032 TIRGDLSNGST

-1070 GSTIADDNGAW
+1070 GSTIADDKGAW

-1123 VASSDVLNIT
+1123 VATGDVLNIT

-1190 GTWRL
+1190 GTWTL

-1210 ETQDAVGNRVVG
+1210 ETQDAVGNRVAG

-1352 DKQGPVGPG
+1352 DKQGPVGDG

-1456 IVGNLKPGTVTDDAR
+1456 IVGNLRPGNVTDDAR
-1471 PELSGKGKPGSTVTI
+1471 PELGGKGKPGSTVTI

-1548 VIGVA
+1548 VVGLA

-1599 MVDENGGW
+1599 VVDENGGW

-1624 TATDEA
+1624 TATDKA

-1720 LPDGK
+1720 LPDGR

-1739 SGPSGEYIINV
+1739 SGPSAEYVINV

-1797 ISIYDNGRLIGTT
+1797 ISIYDNGHLIGTT
-1810 SVGSNGS
+1810 TVGSNGS

-1829 SHNFTA
+1829 SH
-1835 TVTDGV
+1835 
-1841 GRTSE
+1841 S
-1846 PTGGFGIVIDTKAPE
+1846 
-1861 AASDL
+1861 
-1866 LVTDNVGAYQGPV
+1866 
-1879 VSGDTTDDNTPTLSG
+1879 
-1894 KAEPGSTVN
+1894 
-1903 IIDNGQ
+1903 
-1909 VIGTAKVNPDGTW
+1909 
-1922 SYTPDQPLA
+1922 
-1931 NGAHDLTTT
+1931 
-1940 VTDPSGNTGPEGSHV
+1940 
-1955 VITVDVVPGK
+1955 
-1965 VEITAV
+1965 
-1971 TDDTGS
+1971 
-1977 VTGSLSQ
+1977 
-1984 GALTD
+1984 
-1989 DTRPQISGTAKAGST
+1989 
-2004 VTIMDGSNVLGT
+2004 
-2016 TTAGADG
+2016 
-2023 TWSFTPSVDLGR
+2023 
-2035 GDHTFT
+2035 
-2041 ATAKD
+2041 
-2046 PMGNESSSSSWTVTI
+2046 
-2061 DTDAPVKPTIDAAL
+2061 
-2075 DDVGSVQGN
+2075 
-2084 LANGGTTDDP
+2084 
-2094 TPTLSGKAEA
+2094 
-2104 GSTVKIYDQNGLLGE
+2104 
-2119 VTAKADGTW
+2119 
-2128 SFSPVAKLPEG
+2128 
-2139 EHRFHVTATDK
+2139 
-2150 AGNTSVASD
+2150 
-2159 DFVLTLDYTAPDASK
+2159 
-2174 LAITEVYDDVN
+2174 
-2185 TAGVIASG
+2185 
-2193 EETDDNRPLIKGT
+2193 
-2206 GAEPGNTITV
+2206 
-2216 YNGDKVI
+2216 
-2223 GTAKVQADGT
+2223 
-2233 WSLEPTTP
+2233 
-2241 LPDGK
+2241 
-2246 YTLTAKETD
+2246 
-2255 GVGNVSGPSGEYII
+2255 
-2269 NVATI
+2269 
-2274 PPQAPTLDTVYDDVA
+2274 
-2289 PHADYLQKGDV
+2289 
-2300 TNDTTPTLSGSS
+2300 
-2312 GVAGG
+2312 
-2317 TISIYDNGRLIGTT
+2317 
-2331 SVGSNGSW
+2331 
-2339 SFTPDTALADGSH
+2339 
-2352 NFTATVTDGVGRTSE
+2352 
-2367 PTGGFGIVIDTKAP
+2367 
-2381 EAASD
+2381 
-2386 LLVTDN
+2386 
-2392 VGAYQGPVVSGDTT
+2392 
-2406 DDNTPTLSGKAEPG
+2406 
-2420 STVNIIDN
+2420 
-2428 GQVIGTAKVNPD
+2428 
-2440 GTWSYTPDQ
+2440 
-2449 PLANGAH
+2449 
-2456 DLTTTVT
+2456 
-2463 DPSGNTGPEG
+2463 
-2473 SHVVIT
+2473 
-2479 VDVVPG
+2479 
-2485 KVEITAV
+2485 
-2492 TDDTGSVTG
+2492 
-2501 SLSQGALT
+2501 
-2509 DDTRPQI
+2509 
-2516 SGTAKAGSTVTIM
+2516 
-2529 DGSNVLGTTTAG
+2529 
-2541 ADGTWS
+2541 
-2547 FTPSVDLGRGD
+2547 
-2558 HTFTATAKDP
+2558 
-2568 MGNESSSSSWTVTI
+2568 
-2582 DTDAPVKPTID
+2582 
-2593 AALDDVGSV
+2593 
-2602 QGNLAN
+2602 
-2608 GGTTDDPTP
+2608 
-2617 TLSGKAE
+2617 
-2624 AGSTVKIYDQN
+2624 
-2635 GLLGEVTAKADGT
+2635 
-2648 WSFSPVAKLPEGEHR
+2648 
-2663 FHVTATD
+2663 
-2670 KAGNTSVASDDFVLT
+2670 
-2685 LDYTA
+2685 
-2690 PDASKLAI
+2690 
-2698 TEVYDD
+2698 
-2704 VNTAG
+2704 
-2709 VIASG
+2709 
-2714 EETDDN
+2714 
-2720 RPLIKGTGA
+2720 
-2729 EPGNTITVY
+2729 
-2738 NGDKVIGTAKVQAD
+2738 
-2752 GTWSLEPTTPLPD
+2752 
-2765 GKYTLTAKETD
+2765 
-2776 GVGNVSGPSGEY
+2776 
-2788 IINVATVPPQAPTLD
+2788 
-2803 TVYDDVAPHADYLQ
+2803 
-2817 KGDVTNDTTPTL
+2817 
-2829 SGSSGVAG
+2829 
-2837 GTISIY
+2837 
-2843 DNGRLIGTTSVGS
+2843 
-2856 NGSWSF
+2856 
-2862 TPDTALA
+2862 
-2869 DGSHNFTATVTDGVG
+2869 FTATVTDGVG

-2925 TTDDNTPTLSGKA
+2925 TTDDNTPTLSGRA

-2944 NIIDNGQVIGT
+2944 NIIDNGQVIGST
-2955 AKVNPDG
+2955 KVNPDG

-3008 EITAVTDDTGSVTG
+3008 EITGVTDDAGSVTG
-3022 SLSQGALTDDTRPQI
+3022 SLSQ
-3037 SGTAKAGS
+3037 
-3045 TVTIMDGSNVL
+3045 N
-3056 GTTTVGADGTWSF
+3056 
-3069 TPSVDLGRGDHTFTA
+3069 
-3084 TAKDP
+3084 
-3089 MGNESSSS
+3089 
-3097 SWTVTIDTDAPVKP
+3097 
-3111 TIDAAL
+3111 
-3117 DDVGSVQGNLANG
+3117 
-3130 GTTDDP
+3130 
-3136 TPTLSGKAEA
+3136 
-3146 GSTVKI
+3146 
-3152 YDQNGLLGE
+3152 
-3161 VTAKADG
+3161 
-3168 TWSFSPVA
+3168 
-3176 KLPEGEHRFH
+3176 
-3186 VTATDRA
+3186 
-3193 GNTSV
+3193 
-3198 ASDDFVLTLDYT
+3198 
-3210 APDASKLAIT
+3210 
-3220 EVYDDVNTAG
+3220 
-3230 VIASGEETDDN
+3230 
-3241 RPLIKGTGAEAGN
+3241 
-3254 TITVYNGDKVIGTAK
+3254 
-3269 VQADGTWSLEPTT
+3269 
-3282 PLPDGKYTLTAKETD
+3282 
-3297 GVGNVSGPSG
+3297 
-3307 EYIINVATVPPQ
+3307 
-3319 APTLD
+3319 
-3324 TVYDDVAPHADYLQK
+3324 
-3339 GDVTNDTTPTLS
+3339 
-3351 GSSGVAGGTI
+3351 
-3361 SIYDN
+3361 
-3366 GRLIGTTSVAGNGSW
+3366 
-3381 SFTPDTALADG
+3381 
-3392 SHNFTATV
+3392 
-3400 TDGVGRTSEPT
+3400 
-3411 GGFGIVI
+3411 
-3418 DTKAPDAASDLLVTD
+3418 
-3433 NVGAYQGPVVS
+3433 
-3444 GDTTDDNTPTLSG
+3444 
-3457 KAEPGST
+3457 
-3464 VNIIDNGQVIG
+3464 
-3475 TAKVNPDGTWSY
+3475 
-3487 TPDQPLANGAHDL
+3487 
-3500 TTTVTDPS
+3500 
-3508 GNTGPEGSH
+3508 
-3517 VVITVDVVPGK
+3517 
-3528 VEITAVTDDT
+3528 AV
-3538 GSVTGSLS
+3538 
-3546 QGALTDDTRPQ
+3546 TDDTRPQ

-3591 PSVDLGRGDHTFTAT
+3591 PSVDLGRGEHTFTAT

-3647 LANGGTTDDPTPTL
+3647 LANGGSTDDPTPTL

-3690 WSFSPVAKLPE
+3690 WSFSPTAKLPE

-3712 RAGNTSVASDD
+3712 RAGNTSAASDD
-3723 FVLTLDYTAPDVSK
+3723 FVLNLDYTAPDASK

-3751 GSIASG
+3751 GSVTSG

-3771 AEPGNTI
+3771 AEAGNTI

-3807 DGTYTLTVKETDSV
+3807 DGTYNLTVKETDSV

-3879 GVTVRIYGGP
+3879 NVTVRIYGGP

-3955 SDNEGPQT
+3955 SDNEGPKT
-3963 GTLSN
+3963 GVLAN

-3979 SGKAEPGSVVHIYV
+3979 SGKAEPGSVVHVYV

-4058 DDKGSVTGELKAN
+4058 DDKGSVTGEMKAN

-4162 QVGTIKDD
+4162 QVGTVKDD

-4254 TAPDASKVA
+4254 TAPDASKV
-4263 ITEVIDNYGSVTG
+4263 TIDSVTDNVG
-4276 KVESGGVLDDSRP
+4276 NVQGIVADGGVLDDTRP
-4289 VIKGTG
+4289 VIRGSG
-4295 AEIGNVITVYT
+4295 AEVGNVITVYT
-4306 TDASGATKVLGT
+4306 TDKDGNTKVLGT
-4318 TKVDA
+4318 TTVDQ
-4323 NGTWTLTVSDALYA
+4323 NGKWELTPSESLYG
-4337 DLNKLTVT
+4337 DSINQLTVT
-4345 ETDTT
+4345 ETDRV
-4350 GNTAKPST
+4350 GNVAKPAD
-4358 SYDVTLSSAPGV
+4358 SYDVIMSDTPDAPAILNVLDDTGTT
-4370 PVIDGITDDAGSANV
+4370 VINLAN
-4385 ELSNGGLTKDTTP
+4385 NALTKDDTP
-4398 TLHGTAS
+4398 TLKGTAD
-4405 GVAGN
+4405 GAAGD
-4410 TVTIYNGSQVVGT
+4410 TITIYNGSQVVGK
-4423 TTLDANGHWSFTPGT
+4423 TTLNSDGTWSFTPSP

-4445 HFTVTVTNTAGQE
+4445 TFTVTNTNSAGQE
-4458 SEKSQVYSI
+4458 SDRSGSFTVTI
-4467 DVDATAPNPATDILI
+4467 DSTAPNPVSGLQVSDDQGAWKGQLTDGM
-4482 ADDVSPITG
+4482 T
-4491 NLQDGDVTDDNKPTF
+4491 TDDNKPTF
-4506 SGKAEAGSTVNILD
+4506 TGKAEQGSTVTIYDNGQAMGTVTVTNPDGSWQFTPSTPLVDGEHQFATQVTDPAGNASAIVDDITVNVSTGASYLQLLQVVDNVQEAGGSRVLRDGEVTNDSQVQLVGKATAGSTIIITDVGGVQLGTVKADANGNWEFTPTSSLSDGAHTLRITGTDPSNNPLTPIDFDLVVDTVAPVAPAITDVLDDVNPVQGSVAHGKPTNDTTPEITGTAEKGSTVNVYHQVD
-4520 GGKVIGSTTVDS
+4520 ATT
-4532 TGNWDWTPG
+4532 
-4541 TALADG
+4541 
-4547 DHAFTTTVT
+4547 
-4556 DKAGNTSAPTGVVN
+4556 
-4570 ITVDTQGSTVA
+4570 
-4581 LSIDGYHDDVGTNT
+4581 
-4595 GLILGSGTST
+4595 
-4605 DDTSPI
+4605 
-4611 LQGSWSGDLETTES
+4611 
-4625 IRVYQDGI
+4625 RI
-4633 LLGLAVL
+4633 LLGTAVADSTTGQWTLQITDANKLAEG
-4640 DRANHTWTMAVNG
+4640 TWN
-4653 LVNANTYKFTV
+4653 LVATST
-4664 VAVDAAGNES
+4664 DAAGNVS
-4674 APSAEFALTID
+4674 TPSNTWTIVVD
-4685 QDAPTQT
+4685 TT
-4692 VSITSYTDDVGLVTG
+4692 VSDAVINISSVSEDRGASDTDFITSDNTLLINGELNKALQADEWVEISLDNGVTW
-4707 NMPGNTST
+4707 TRAST
-4715 DDRQPVLN
+4715 
-4723 GKVTGTP
+4723 VTGTSWTVDMQSTP
-4730 LEAGDEVRIYD
+4730 LNDGAYTIQARVVDNAGNVGSTDSQALQVASGGSDMNGLSTTTKVTTDTSHGLTTGDHFSHAATATNGDMVTRDRTVTISGNLSAALQAGEHLQISLDNGKTWKTLALNGQSWSYELPEATASTTHSFKLQVIDVAGNPGTNTNFADSYNVVIDLDSPNGITGAPDVPQHTTTGDSFTFSSGQYGRVEAGAIISLVSDVNNNGTYQEGLDQVIGFVKANADGSWSLNTSLPSGAHNLAFVVWDEAGNR
-4741 VSSNTMLGTATV
+4741 SSMSSSTSTGVTEGGGSTLIEQTWGGTTDADSRGLNAAAVTISQDGLWSFFQSARGTSGTATANAGRVYDSVTREDYDSTYLAQPSTENGAGYDVDSTSYSRYV
-4753 NSDGTWSFELPP
+4753 NSAAF
-4765 LDDNMTHTF
+4765 
-4774 RAVVADNVGNE
+4774 AD
-4785 GTPSSD
+4785 
-4791 FAITVD
+4791 I
-4797 LNLLVNKQDT
+4797 
-4807 LDTTPIVSGSTGF
+4807 
-4820 EIQQGEYVE
+4820 
-4829 VTVNG
+4829 
-4834 KTYSS
+4834 
-4839 QNGQVVVD
+4839 
-4847 MRNNTW
+4847 
-4853 YVQIPDAD
+4853 
-4861 ALNVGT
+4861 
-4867 YDVKA
+4867 
-4872 VLFDAAGVQ
+4872 
-4881 IAADESSNELVVS
+4881 
-4894 PTPKVSVGAGGGD
+4894 
-4907 PDQKAT
+4907 
-4913 SVTLSE
+4913 
-4919 DGVWRIHSNQT
+4919 
-4930 MLDSTATSSSSLG
+4930 
-4943 DFSTT
+4943 
-4948 RLQSNSGT
+4948 
-4956 GYSSNNY
+4956 
-4963 VQNATFIDYNRDGM
+4963 NRDGYADVM
-4977 MDLFTVDSNYDDGQQ
+4977 SQISSYSNAGR
-4992 MFYYNGSTYTAYQV
+4992 TAY
-5006 GAFERAPQT
+5006 
-5015 GEFAGDANTDGSANT
+5015 
-5030 WSWYGGIV
+5030 W
-5038 AIDKNGDGYVDMING
+5038 
-5053 DQTPNDSA
+5053 
-5061 IRGGYGS
+5061 
-5068 QIVLNNDGTVVGM
+5068 L
-5081 SKDGTFATDYAAD
+5081 
-5094 SGYDPIGLDQ
+5094 
-5104 SQPDMELSGVDIN
+5104 
-5117 NDGIVDFVMHS
+5117 
-5128 QNIVAD
+5128 QNAD
-5134 GSRIDANGATDSSAA
+5134 GSYSAKA
-5149 RSTNQARLVV
+5149 LDQ
-5159 VNGTNNGNWKVTQI
+5159 GTLNHLG
-5173 VDNVFQRGSD
+5173 
-5183 SDPGIGNGVAMTW
+5183 GVISY
-5196 GDYNGDGYLDLFL
+5196 DREGDGYLDFVL
-5209 GRGSESTTSDSS
+5209 GDSEADSISFIKNTQGTLSYEDNSGFSDGHPGGALPTS
-5221 AGNNA
+5221 
-5226 GEYASRIHFN
+5226 
-5236 DGNGKLLSDDGDN
+5236 LSVLHEVGAVDIDN
-5249 NGIGNPTGMY
+5249 NGTVDITAHIDYNGAGNLVGNNSRGLGILYNQTTGTSKTNFGEVGYYANVFRDDGHEDYGNLSISMTY
-5259 TFNDTL
+5259 ADYNNDGWL
-5265 AGGASLAL
+5265 DLFLSRGSKGGSNSDESRIYLNDGTGKLNATDSQAQWFGDNVDGGTSLAV
-5273 DWNHDGKMDVI
+5273 DWNHDGKMDII
-5284 ELPGMESSSG
+5284 EVPRSG
-5294 GINDAAATGPINLYT
+5294 VTGSPMLYT
-5309 NTSVNGN
+5309 NTGSNNWGANKVSLTG
-5316 TSFTTS
+5316 STTF
-5322 NLLTQVGKSTIGG
+5322 NNM
-5335 SSTAQQVTGAI
+5335 TGAV
-5346 AIDVDWDG
+5346 ALDYDWDG
-5354 DRDLLAFTSGG
+5354 SMDLVLYRSGADADVVARDDAGRTMLV
-5365 TTTYIENKNEVAH
+5365 KNTNIAAD
-5378 GTSIHLRILDEGGI
+5378 GTSLQIRIVDGNGI
-5392 NTLFGNTVQLIDE
+5392 NTFYSNTVKLYNSAGELVATQLINPQSSGSSNSMGLVSFFGLDPNEVYSVQMLRITDGE
-5405 ATGQVVSTQIINA
+5405 ADHVGATSSIG
-5418 QSGNQTNDSTA
+5418 GYTN
-5429 IVDFY
+5429 
-5434 NLDAT
+5434 
-5439 KSYSAVILRSTGG
+5439 G
-5452 AVSNVGGVA
+5452 
-5461 TVDGK
+5461 TV
-5466 AVQNV
+5466 NES
-5471 NKAWGGLTAAEGNHA
+5471 WGGLTTGKAHDS
-5486 YVLTTES
+5486 YVLTAES
-5493 ENNVANASA
+5493 GNAANNT
-5502 SGGTNTTGIVG
+5502 SGNSGIVG
-5513 TGYNDTFFATLGNDL
+5513 TGYNDTFF
-5528 YNGAGGTETVSG
+5528 
-5540 VKSWNNTGGLDI
+5540 
-5552 VDYKL
+5552 
-5557 AGSTP
+5557 
-5562 LNIDLNK
+5562 
-5569 TGMQNTGFGSAQFV
+5569 GSA
-5583 NVEGLAGGSGND
+5583 GND
-5595 TFTGNAA
+5595 TYNGGGGWNQIVSGKPVWSETAGMDVVDYSRSTTAINANLWTGTATGNGTDKLL
-5602 NNYFEGRA
+5602 NIEGLL
-5610 GADTFYLD
+5610 GSSQQDTF
-5618 NDGKGGGQ
+5618 
-5626 DTLKYQVQENGRT
+5626 
-5639 NGTGGNGSD
+5639 
-5648 VVHGFVVGTVEAT
+5648 
-5661 RKADIIDISSLL
+5661 
-5673 VGYAGDADGAAHY
+5673 
-5686 INGVATIDAGDA
+5686 
-5698 IAQYLSVTYNGKDT
+5698 
-5712 ILSIDRDGSGSG
+5712 
-5724 FGASQVLTIADTKVD
+5724 
-5739 LETLLAN
+5739 
-5746 HQLVIKGPDVS
+5746 
-5757 TMNYSALNEGVT
+5757 
-5769 VNMWTGFTSA
+5769 
-5779 GGKLEDIV
+5779 
-5787 KIVGTQTDDTITD
+5787 TD
-5800 NSFSNVIAG
+5800 NSANNLFDGRGGNDAFYLVN
-5809 EGGNDTFYLMNG
+5809 GGNDT
-5821 GNDVLMYNVLEGME
+5821 LMYNVLEGMT
-5835 NDATGGNGHDTVHGF
+5835 NDSTGGNGHDTIHGF
-5850 KVGNVE
+5850 KVGNLV
-5856 KDGDADTLNLSDL
+5856 KDSDADLLDMSELLDYKGSISFFEDDGKL
-5869 VDYSG
+5869 ELDYSSRG
-5874 PVTFFENNGKMELDA
+5874 VLD
-5889 ESKGLEDYLKVDVVG
+5889 YVKVEVVG
-5904 NDTVISVDI
+5904 SDTVISIDR